1 METIDERIKRAN
13 SKYKVEET
21 IDERIERVNREY
33 EWDSRDREMHDW
45 LESSSRTTRN
55 ANSRL
60 QNSSYTNW
68 KRDSESTRASVNADL
83 ERADRIKSYLE
94 SQREQLGEERYNTF
108 MSRYAEYKNAL
119 QQTSQNLQKES
130 DYYSDTRNSGVMDT
144 MTEDDM
150 KGRLDDIKNEKK
162 KNRSESFKNR
172 VWAFLSTMQGNTAD
186 YEKYTEEAKA
196 AKNKLNN
203 LKSESA
209 ALESEIYNRDIS
221 EKLSQFDEATLK
233 EIQSIPE
240 LKEKIKVEKAV
251 GTNRNTDVYDY
262 DRYQQFRNKI
272 EGESSAGTR
281 YHDNRIYEYNQQL
294 KEIEDKIR
302 AKGLNPDELEN
313 YFAYEY
319 NRRKNEDVQNVV
331 RDFSKDH
338 QVLASALSVP
348 VNVAMSLPIDAENNG
363 YLNAATQWVGKKLTG
378 SYAPVDYNRDAG
390 IASQLSDTARG
401 AVMDEHD
408 WKLGD
413 RDVFDFLYG
422 TGMSALDS
430 AASAAAGNLVGGSLA
445 NLGSGI
451 KTASKVAEA
460 VGGGI
465 LGLSAANSTMR
476 DIKARGGNDDQAV
489 IGGAVSGI
497 FEGLFEKVSI
507 GNFNKL
513 KEVDP
518 RSMKDVA
525 MNILKSTGVNF
536 SEEAAT
542 EIANIAYDTI
552 ANGDISNYKLMIA
565 AYEKQGLSEAEAKRK
580 VAGDLAL
587 QVVEAGAGGAL
598 MGAGFGVVGSGL
610 GYLNH
615 RKQGTNITGKTV
627 AGFAGGE
634 QTQIAQRLESLGE
647 NTQDAVRLSA
657 VVQKQAE
664 GDKLTRAEKR
674 LFRGSENAQ
683 NVAAEI
689 RENASDDT
697 RHSIKYDAESK
708 PFVEIDRNIL
718 DGVDE
723 KDWVRTVR
731 NNLREKFPDGVT
743 VGNKEIKINQQ
754 SRRELTYSEYMTW
767 LKKQDSGTY
776 ADKLKATDNADE
788 IVKASRDYVNEGLAH
803 ERSDNISD
811 FARGNVNLR
820 IDGRDYNAEV
830 VVGTKKNGDMLLYDV
845 MNLKPTSIN
854 EKISIAGYQTDN
866 QKESRPT
873 VSAIDNSNIPQKK
886 SYVNPVSA
894 TVAGQSVT
902 INGIDRIENDGNRAQ
917 MYVKTQDG
925 DSVALSDVR
934 FDSRETEALYNVAQ
948 GFDSTDTARAFI
960 SGYKQGDSAS
970 EYMNAFL
977 DFRRAGQLGQ
987 DFDSVLQSN
996 ANKYAGLEE
1005 SQLRQAYYA
1014 GVNEKNN
1021 APKHY
1026 SAKEEKRAEKNGGLL
1041 RNYTKKLNAEQAGSV
1056 YVLEALAKKYGF
1068 VVEVCD
1074 TLADGMANGEYD
1086 PKTGRIKIAL
1096 DAEENAYLRTA
1107 GHELYHYIE
1116 DWNSTA
1122 AGELREYVIG
1132 KLKESKNYDYEG
1144 RVKELQKLYEGFG
1157 KADIEAEIV
1166 AESMFDVFDEKTI
1179 RELVNENRPLAVK
1192 IQSWIRGFLESIEKA
1207 LTALGLK
1214 SPEVRA
1220 LEGDTEALEKISG
1233 MFKSALEGAKEN
1245 KSERSEKSYS
1255 LKNETEGKTWYDYS
1269 VSFEQQIE
1277 DFEKGKL
1284 PKRDT
1289 LIVGPTPEKMQN
1301 VGFNP
1306 LPMTYATG
1314 HLKTVLQGGKA
1325 DHDFGKAVL
1334 KQIPEAIKNPVAVI
1348 ASKSHSDTSTVA
1360 ILDMQYDGKSIVC
1373 AVVIDGYGQQ
1383 NKERIDSNAITSIH
1397 TRQNAVTELLND
1409 AIENESAGNAAVYYI
1424 DAKKATGLLQ
1434 RVGLQL
1440 PKQLFRTDGYIHSIR
1455 DSDSSVKPKF
1465 ENVTKSQQFKRWF
1478 GDWEKK
1484 PNTASKIVNEDG
1496 TPRIIYHQTAAEFN
1510 VFSNANPLAGRND
1523 SETPNGF
1530 FAKDNNADIGVGG
1543 NKQMALYGNMK
1554 KPLHFKNRAEA
1565 NAWYSEHIDGYKG
1578 LTEKLNKLDEE
1589 YQSKYDAQETANDEY
1604 YEQNY
1609 EAYVTDDAEV
1619 TKKILENE
1627 DKLDDILEQ
1636 WKETTDTIRGEL
1648 RELLDSYFI
1657 ENDSGYDGIILDF
1670 DGRRKGENVKS
1681 YIFFKNTQL
1690 KSATDNVGLFDKK
1703 NPDIRYSLKSTSAIE
1718 EQNKKLMQENKALRE
1733 YKRELEWRLG
1743 INRKELDE
1751 RAIRRLSKKVLKEYS
1766 SKYNA
1771 ETLTQNLKNIFE
1783 ALANMDDGI
1792 TYDEVIART
1801 AEVAKAVLEESAVLN
1816 TDMSE
1821 QYSALREYAKGTKIK
1836 LSEQQK
1842 KEIAYYYGSYENF
1855 RRKNFGKIRL
1865 SEEGS
1870 TLDSLWGEMSEL
1882 WPEFFEP
1889 DTHELEQV
1897 QTLVS
1902 ALDTIKPFYE
1912 NPFYDGSFDMDID
1925 TASYDLAMRLY
1936 EEYYDIPELKT
1947 LRQKI
1952 EKEYRDRYDKR
1963 VEKIKEQEAAKR
1975 HKLSEELIKQK
1986 ALYEQRTFEDRREW
2000 LRKDAMAKSK
2010 RSIERTAKTLNRF
2023 LQNPNKTQHVPEALR
2038 SALGEFLVSLDVYG
2052 NSQSKDAFE
2061 WRKSMSEL
2069 QRELAETQR
2078 TDDFEAKEF
2087 LLDLDP
2093 DLLPMM
2099 TTLLKVYKGSSIKD
2113 MDAQGLAELE
2123 TVMQQLKS
2131 GITMANKLLA
2141 NSRYETV
2148 QAIADASVRDMDKQK
2163 SFDKRIKIGDKA
2175 FNANMLNSLSFF
2187 YRLGDA
2193 AQSVYQSLRDGENQ
2207 CINMQNEAKTFREAT
2222 VSTKEIDEWEHSK
2235 QTFKV
2240 EGGELT
2246 LTVAQIMELYNL
2258 SKREQAKD
2266 HLLLGGIRPLD
2277 IARQD
2282 TKARIKDQVGKGE
2295 ETYAKAVQVTVKD
2308 LGKIIDTL
2316 TPRQKQVAEKM
2327 QGFLS
2332 GNVADWGNKASMT
2345 LYGYRKFT
2353 EKHYWPI
2360 QVNKNSVR
2368 TMNAEDGAVQTQ
2380 SNFYKL
2386 VNIGATKSVQRNA
2399 SNGVFIKS
2407 AFDTFS
2413 DHIGAMSAYS
2423 AYAVPVTDAMKWYNA
2438 LSFEEKDDGY
2448 IAISGTKQSIE
2459 RAFGNNGKAY
2469 FEKLMLDINGSPYS
2483 IYASGVGEETLI
2495 RNFKVAAVGAN
2506 LRVAIQQPTAY
2517 LRAAAEMDPKYLL
2530 KGLFSKPAS
2539 KEAIDNCPIAKW
2551 KSWGFYETSRGIT
2564 IKQLI
2569 TGQQTTVDKIREK
2582 SMWLAGKCDEVTLGA
2597 LWNACK
2603 AEIRDKTDFEEG
2615 TPEFTQAVSDRFS
2628 EIVDKTQVVDSV
2640 FQRSQIM
2647 REKSSFAKMI
2657 TAFQAE
2663 PTMSYNMLYRAG
2675 VDCNRA
2681 ETVQEKKATR
2691 KKFVRKAIAYIA
2703 TSILT
2708 AGAAAV
2714 SDAFRH
2720 DDDEE
2725 KWLEL
2730 YLEAF
2735 GENARDGL
2743 NPFSVVPY
2751 IGDILS
2757 IMDGYSAGRMDIE
2770 GIEELIQACESWQK
2784 VFSGEKKNPDIWKL
2798 IKVSANGVSKVSGL
2812 PIANTLRTFES
2823 IYNFF
2828 SSDNLGKEA
2837 ASTEYRKLYN
2847 SIAEG
2852 KYQKQYDKLI
2862 KKGYTPQQLENGVK
2876 NNLIKSEP
2884 RIAQAAQARERG
2896 NISEYKKIYEELVS
2910 EGYPSN
2916 AVIKAINNYMTMQTA
2931 AAQAKSNG
2939 DDSALSGK
2947 LEALLESGYD
2957 EDEVDRMI
2965 DEIAAELDPEAE
2977 QKAPEEKKLYEYK
2990 DLQKA
2995 LENSDVSSAKE
3006 IVEYLRA
3013 NGKEDKT
3020 IRQALTK
3027 DLKSEYQEMYK
3038 SNDTE
3043 GMRRTRQMLYELNIG
3058 YDDKTF
3064 QRWIKDMTK

>member
-1 METIDERIKRAN
+1 METIDDRIKRVNSKYEAPESIDERIKRAN
-13 SKYKVEET
+13 DKYQ
-21 IDERIERVNREY
+21 
-33 EWDSRDREMHDW
+33 WDSSDKEMHDW
-45 LESSSRTTRN
+45 FESTGRTTRS

-60 QNSSYTNW
+60 QNSSYANW
-68 KRDSESTRASVNADL
+68 KRDSENTKSAVNNDL
-83 ERADRIKSYLE
+83 EKADRIKSYLD

-108 MSRYAEYKNAL
+108 MARYEEYKNAL

-240 LKEKIKVEKAV
+240 LKDRIKLEESV
-251 GTNRNTDVYDY
+251 GTSGN
-262 DRYQQFRNKI
+262 NK
-272 EGESSAGTR
+272 
-281 YHDNRIYEYNQQL
+281 NVYEYNQRL
-294 KEIEDKIR
+294 KEIEDKVR
-302 AKGLNPDELEN
+302 AKGMNPDELEN

-319 NRRKNEDVQNVV
+319 NRRKNEDVQNAV

-430 AASAAAGNLVGGSLA
+430 AASAAAGNLAGGALA
-445 NLGSGI
+445 NTGAGI
-451 KTASKVAEA
+451 KAAGKVAEA

-518 RSMKDVA
+518 RSMRDVA

-565 AYEKQGLSEAEAKRK
+565 AYEKQGLSEAEAKKK

-689 RENASDDT
+689 KNGTSDAAEDSQLSLKKDIETIKQEYKKAVNPKIVDFVNKVRNFKNKEAANKVHIDLTGVTEREVHDIKKLTGIDTSEYKRSMDGNA
-697 RHSIKYDAESK
+697 
-708 PFVEIDRNIL
+708 VEHI
-718 DGVDE
+718 E
-723 KDWVRTVR
+723 KDHGENGVSDHSMSDVEDLARIEYVLD
-731 NNLREKFPDGVT
+731 NYDDIEK
-743 VGNKEIKINQQ
+743 
-754 SRRELTYSEYMTW
+754 
-767 LKKQDSGTY
+767 GT
-776 ADKLKATDNADE
+776 ADKVYTKYMN
-788 IVKASRDYVNEGLAH
+788 
-803 ERSDNISD
+803 SDNTPAAKVIYSKRVNGNYYVVEAVPDSKAKTLRVISAYKEKAEGVSQVLNMSED
-811 FARGNVNLR
+811 PQLTSQTPHAFAPSDNN
-820 IDGRDYNAEV
+820 
-830 VVGTKKNGDMLLYDV
+830 
-845 MNLKPTSIN
+845 
-854 EKISIAGYQTDN
+854 IS
-866 QKESRPT
+866 
-873 VSAIDNSNIPQKK
+873 QKK
-886 SYVNPVSA
+886 SYVNAVPA
-894 TVAGQSVT
+894 TIDGQSVT
-902 INGIDRIENDGNRAQ
+902 INGIDRIEKDGNRAQ

-925 DSVALSDVR
+925 GSVALSDVR

-1132 KLKESKNYDYEG
+1132 KLKESENYDYEG
-1144 RVKELQKLYEGFG
+1144 RVKELRKLYEGFG

-1207 LTALGLK
+1207 LTAIGLK

-1220 LEGDTEALEKISG
+1220 LEGDAEALEKISG
-1233 MFKSALEGAKEN
+1233 MFKSALEDAKEN
-1245 KSERSEKSYS
+1245 KSEKTSKTNDVKYSINPEFAHRYDEWNKNEIGGYFFLGTTSEPLQSIGINPAEIYWDKSKIKAIKKKHPTMTDSIIKQVPNVLENPVLITQSMTSTNRVVVLGELYDENGHPIVAALELKPNGRVENFVKVASAYSKDSLQNFIRQSDILYIDPNKKRTDTWFQALRLQLPAGVTKYGSIDMVTYVEKDVNGKISFSDKKSEKTAMQIAFEKAQQNATSKSISEKVKDDTKFSLKNTENEDTSKNLDKAALEYFGRTYSWKETGYLTKSGKKLDFSGKNQGAPGGYRTLDHRDISEIMLDSDISGTEAMIEYMNQGNIRIMPESNGINLSVLPTASQFEALDDYISRARGEVILDIDDNNGNTLHSVEYPKGTRASKVINDIKKYFADGTAPYVSSIAQFRYS
-1255 LKNETEGKTWYDYS
+1255 LKN
-1269 VSFEQQIE
+1269 
-1277 DFEKGKL
+1277 
-1284 PKRDT
+1284 
-1289 LIVGPTPEKMQN
+1289 
-1301 VGFNP
+1301 
-1306 LPMTYATG
+1306 
-1314 HLKTVLQGGKA
+1314 
-1325 DHDFGKAVL
+1325 
-1334 KQIPEAIKNPVAVI
+1334 
-1348 ASKSHSDTSTVA
+1348 TS
-1360 ILDMQYDGKSIVC
+1360 SI
-1373 AVVIDGYGQQ
+1373 D
-1383 NKERIDSNAITSIH
+1383 
-1397 TRQNAVTELLND
+1397 
-1409 AIENESAGNAAVYYI
+1409 
-1424 DAKKATGLLQ
+1424 
-1434 RVGLQL
+1434 
-1440 PKQLFRTDGYIHSIR
+1440 
-1455 DSDSSVKPKF
+1455 
-1465 ENVTKSQQFKRWF
+1465 
-1478 GDWEKK
+1478 
-1484 PNTASKIVNEDG
+1484 
-1496 TPRIIYHQTAAEFN
+1496 
-1510 VFSNANPLAGRND
+1510 
-1523 SETPNGF
+1523 
-1530 FAKDNNADIGVGG
+1530 
-1543 NKQMALYGNMK
+1543 
-1554 KPLHFKNRAEA
+1554 
-1565 NAWYSEHIDGYKG
+1565 
-1578 LTEKLNKLDEE
+1578 
-1589 YQSKYDAQETANDEY
+1589 
-1604 YEQNY
+1604 
-1609 EAYVTDDAEV
+1609 
-1619 TKKILENE
+1619 
-1627 DKLDDILEQ
+1627 
-1636 WKETTDTIRGEL
+1636 
-1648 RELLDSYFI
+1648 
-1657 ENDSGYDGIILDF
+1657 
-1670 DGRRKGENVKS
+1670 
-1681 YIFFKNTQL
+1681 
-1690 KSATDNVGLFDKK
+1690 
-1703 NPDIRYSLKSTSAIE
+1703 

-1842 KEIAYYYGSYENF
+1842 KEIAYYYGSYDKF

-1897 QTLVS
+1897 QTLVN
-1902 ALDTIKPFYE
+1902 ALETIKPFYE

-2069 QRELAETQR
+2069 QGELRKMQQGN
-2078 TDDFEAKEF
+2078 DPQYQQF
-2087 LLDLDP
+2087 LADLDP
-2093 DLLPMM
+2093 DLMPMM
-2099 TTLLKVYKGSSIKD
+2099 TTLLEVYKGSSIKD

-2123 TVMQQLKS
+2123 TVMQQIKG
-2131 GITMANKLLA
+2131 GITRANELLA
-2141 NSRYETV
+2141 NSRYGTV
-2148 QAIADASVRDMDKQK
+2148 QAIADASVHEMDSRK
-2163 SFDKRIKIGDKA
+2163 SFKDKVKVGYKQLNVNMLDSFSFFHQLGPAAETVFKSIRSGFDERVEMID
-2175 FNANMLNSLSFF
+2175 NANEFMRS
-2187 YRLGDA
+2187 
-2193 AQSVYQSLRDGENQ
+2193 
-2207 CINMQNEAKTFREAT
+2207 I
-2222 VSTKEIDEWEHSK
+2222 VSQKEIQDWEHSK

-2246 LTVAQIMELYNL
+2246 LTVSQMMELYNL
-2258 SKREQAKD
+2258 SKREQARD

-2277 IARQD
+2277 TSRQEA
-2282 TKARIKDQVGKGE
+2282 KMRIKEQFGKGE
-2295 ETYAKAVQVTVKD
+2295 ETYAKAVQVTVED
-2308 LGKIIDTL
+2308 LGKIIDSL
-2316 TPRQKQVAEKM
+2316 TPKQKQVAEKM

-2353 EKHYWPI
+2353 EEHYWPI

-2399 SNGVFIKS
+2399 SNGLFIKG
-2407 AFDTFS
+2407 AFDTFTK
-2413 DHIGAMSAYS
+2413 HITEMSAYS
-2423 AYAVPVTDAMKWYNA
+2423 AYAVPITDAMKWYNA

-2459 RAFGNNGKAY
+2459 RAFGNDGKAY
-2469 FEKLMLDINGSPYS
+2469 FEKFILDLNGSS
-2483 IYASGVGEETLI
+2483 DSKNAGGAGEEALI

-2506 LRVAIQQPTAY
+2506 IRVAIQQPTAY
-2517 LRAAAEMDPKYLL
+2517 LRAAAVMNPKYLL
-2530 KGLFSKPAS
+2530 KGLLSKPAS

-2551 KSWGFYETSRGIT
+2551 KSWGFYETSMGIT
-2564 IKQLI
+2564 MKQLI
-2569 TGQQTTVDKIREK
+2569 TGQQTVVDKIREK
-2582 SMWLAGKCDEVTLGA
+2582 SMWLAGVGDELTWGT

-2603 AEIRDKTDFEEG
+2603 AEVKDKTDLKEG
-2615 TPEFTQAVSDRFS
+2615 TAEFTQAVSDRLS
-2628 EIVDKTQVVDSV
+2628 EVVDKTQVVDSLLH
-2640 FQRSQIM
+2640 RSQFM
-2647 REKSSFAKMI
+2647 RSTSSFSKI
-2657 TAFQAE
+2657 LSAFKAE
-2663 PTMSYNMLYRAG
+2663 PTKSYNMLRNAL
-2675 VDCNRA
+2675 VDYNNA
-2681 ETVQEKKATR
+2681 DPGSKKA
-2691 KKFVRKAIAYIA
+2691 KAKNIARIAAVHIA

-2708 AGAAAV
+2708 AGIASIA
-2714 SDAFRH
+2714 DAFRN
-2720 DDDEE
+2720 DDDEK

-2735 GENARDGL
+2735 GGNALDGI
-2743 NPFSVVPY
+2743 NPFSAVPY
-2751 IGDILS
+2751 VGDILS
-2757 IMDGYSAGRMDIE
+2757 ILSGYSASRMDIE
-2770 GIEELIQACESWQK
+2770 GIEELIQSCESWQK

-2798 IKVSANGVSKVSGL
+2798 MMSSAKGISKVSGL
-2812 PIANTLRTFES
+2812 PIANTMRTFES
-2823 IYNFF
+2823 LYNFF
-2828 SSDNLGKEA
+2828 SPDNLGREA
-2837 ASTEYRKLYN
+2837 SSTEYRKLYN

-2862 KKGYTPQQLENGVK
+2862 KKGYTAQQLENGVK
-2876 NNLIKSEP
+2876 NNLVKSEP

-2957 EDEVDRMI
+2957 EDEVNRMI

-2977 QKAPEEKKLYEYK
+2977 QDKAVEEKKLYEYK

-3064 QRWIKDMTK
+3064 QRWIKDMKK

>member
-1 METIDERIKRAN
+1 METIDDRIKRVNSKYEAPESIDERIKRAN
-13 SKYKVEET
+13 DKYQ
-21 IDERIERVNREY
+21 
-33 EWDSRDREMHDW
+33 WDSSDKEMHDW
-45 LESSSRTTRN
+45 FESTGRTTRS

-60 QNSSYTNW
+60 QNSSYANW
-68 KRDSESTRASVNADL
+68 KRDSENTKSAVNNDL
-83 ERADRIKSYLE
+83 EKADRIKSYLD

-108 MSRYAEYKNAL
+108 MARYEEYKNAL

-240 LKEKIKVEKAV
+240 LKDRIKLEESV
-251 GTNRNTDVYDY
+251 GTSGN
-262 DRYQQFRNKI
+262 NK
-272 EGESSAGTR
+272 
-281 YHDNRIYEYNQQL
+281 NVYEYNQRL
-294 KEIEDKIR
+294 KEIEDKVR
-302 AKGLNPDELEN
+302 AKGMNPDELEN

-319 NRRKNEDVQNVV
+319 NRRKNEDVQNAV

-430 AASAAAGNLVGGSLA
+430 AASAAAGNLAGGALA
-445 NLGSGI
+445 NTGAGI
-451 KTASKVAEA
+451 KAAGKVAEA

-518 RSMKDVA
+518 RSMRDVA

-565 AYEKQGLSEAEAKRK
+565 AYEKQGLSEAEAKKK

-689 RENASDDT
+689 KNGTSDAAEDSQLSLKKDIET
-697 RHSIKYDAESK
+697 IKQEYKKAVNPKIVD
-708 PFVEIDRNIL
+708 FVER
-718 DGVDE
+718 
-723 KDWVRTVR
+723 VR
-731 NNLREKFPDGVT
+731 NLKDKNVAGK
-743 VGNKEIKINQQ
+743 IKIELSSVNE
-754 SRRELTYSEYMTW
+754 REVQDIKKLTGIDTSEYKRDMDGNTVIHVENRH
-767 LKKQDSGTY
+767 GENGA
-776 ADKLKATDNADE
+776 ADHSMSDVNDLARIEYVLENYDNIESAKDDNGRY
-788 IVKASRDYVNEGLAH
+788 RD
-803 ERSDNISD
+803 SDNKLSKSVVYSK
-811 FARGNVNLR
+811 RVNGN
-820 IDGRDYNAEV
+820 YYV
-830 VVGTKKNGDMLLYDV
+830 VEAVPDSKAKTLHV
-845 MNLKPTSIN
+845 
-854 EKISIAGYQTDN
+854 
-866 QKESRPT
+866 
-873 VSAIDNSNIPQKK
+873 VSAYKTKAEGVSQVLNMSEDLQSTSKTPHALAPSDNNISQKK
-886 SYVNPVSA
+886 SYVNAVPA
-894 TVAGQSVT
+894 TIDGQSVT
-902 INGIDRIENDGNRAQ
+902 INGIDRIEKDGSRAQ

-925 DSVALSDVR
+925 GSVALSDVR

-1132 KLKESKNYDYEG
+1132 KLKESENYDYEG

-1207 LTALGLK
+1207 LTAIGLK

-1220 LEGDTEALEKISG
+1220 LEGDAEALEKISG
-1233 MFKSALEGAKEN
+1233 MFKSALEDAKEN
-1245 KSERSEKSYS
+1245 KSEKTSKTNDVKYSINPEFAHRYDEWNKNEIGGYFFLGTTSEPLQSIGINPAEIYWDKSKIKAIKKKHPTMTDSIIKQVPNVLENPVLITQSMTSTNRVVVLGELYDENGHPIVAALELKPNGRVENFVKVASAYSKDSLQNFIRQSDILYIDPKKKRTDTWFQALRLQLPAGVTKYGSIGMVTYVEKDVNGKISFSDKKSEKTAMQIAFEKAQQNATSKSISEKVKDDTKFSLKNTENEDTSKNLDKAALEYFGRTYSWKETGYLTKSGKKLDFSGKNQGAPGGYRTLDHRDISEIMLDSDISGTEAMIEYMNQGNIRIMPESNGINLSVLPTASQFEALDDYISRARGEVILDIDDNNGNTLHSVEYPKGTRASKVINDIKKYFADGTAPYVSSIAQFRYS
-1255 LKNETEGKTWYDYS
+1255 LKN
-1269 VSFEQQIE
+1269 
-1277 DFEKGKL
+1277 
-1284 PKRDT
+1284 
-1289 LIVGPTPEKMQN
+1289 
-1301 VGFNP
+1301 
-1306 LPMTYATG
+1306 
-1314 HLKTVLQGGKA
+1314 
-1325 DHDFGKAVL
+1325 
-1334 KQIPEAIKNPVAVI
+1334 
-1348 ASKSHSDTSTVA
+1348 TS
-1360 ILDMQYDGKSIVC
+1360 SI
-1373 AVVIDGYGQQ
+1373 D
-1383 NKERIDSNAITSIH
+1383 
-1397 TRQNAVTELLND
+1397 
-1409 AIENESAGNAAVYYI
+1409 
-1424 DAKKATGLLQ
+1424 
-1434 RVGLQL
+1434 
-1440 PKQLFRTDGYIHSIR
+1440 
-1455 DSDSSVKPKF
+1455 
-1465 ENVTKSQQFKRWF
+1465 
-1478 GDWEKK
+1478 
-1484 PNTASKIVNEDG
+1484 
-1496 TPRIIYHQTAAEFN
+1496 
-1510 VFSNANPLAGRND
+1510 
-1523 SETPNGF
+1523 
-1530 FAKDNNADIGVGG
+1530 
-1543 NKQMALYGNMK
+1543 
-1554 KPLHFKNRAEA
+1554 
-1565 NAWYSEHIDGYKG
+1565 
-1578 LTEKLNKLDEE
+1578 
-1589 YQSKYDAQETANDEY
+1589 
-1604 YEQNY
+1604 
-1609 EAYVTDDAEV
+1609 
-1619 TKKILENE
+1619 
-1627 DKLDDILEQ
+1627 
-1636 WKETTDTIRGEL
+1636 
-1648 RELLDSYFI
+1648 
-1657 ENDSGYDGIILDF
+1657 
-1670 DGRRKGENVKS
+1670 
-1681 YIFFKNTQL
+1681 
-1690 KSATDNVGLFDKK
+1690 
-1703 NPDIRYSLKSTSAIE
+1703 

-1821 QYSALREYAKGTKIK
+1821 QYSALSEYAKGTKIK

-1842 KEIAYYYGSYENF
+1842 KEIAYYYGSYDKF

-1897 QTLVS
+1897 QTLVN
-1902 ALDTIKPFYE
+1902 ALETIKPFYE

-2069 QRELAETQR
+2069 QRELRKMQQGN
-2078 TDDFEAKEF
+2078 DPQYQQF
-2087 LLDLDP
+2087 LADLDP
-2093 DLLPMM
+2093 DLMPMM
-2099 TTLLKVYKGSSIKD
+2099 TTLLEVYKGSSIKD

-2123 TVMQQLKS
+2123 TVMQQIKG
-2131 GITMANKLLA
+2131 GITRANELLA
-2141 NSRYETV
+2141 NSRYGTV
-2148 QAIADASVRDMDKQK
+2148 QAIADASVHEMDSRK
-2163 SFDKRIKIGDKA
+2163 SFKDKVKVGYKQL
-2175 FNANMLNSLSFF
+2175 NVNMLNSFSFF
-2187 YRLGDA
+2187 HQLGPA
-2193 AQSVYQSLRDGENQ
+2193 AETVFKSIRSGKNEQ
-2207 CINMQNEAKTFREAT
+2207 INMLAESNKFMEAT
-2222 VSTKEIDEWEHSK
+2222 VSQKEIQDWEHSK

-2246 LTVAQIMELYNL
+2246 LTVSQMMELYNL
-2258 SKREQAKD
+2258 SKREQARD

-2277 IARQD
+2277 TSRQEA
-2282 TKARIKDQVGKGE
+2282 KMRIKEQFGKGE
-2295 ETYAKAVQVTVKD
+2295 ETYAKAVQVTVED
-2308 LGKIIDTL
+2308 LGKIIDSL

-2353 EKHYWPI
+2353 EEHYWPI

-2368 TMNAEDGAVQTQ
+2368 TMNAEDGTVQTQ
-2380 SNFYKL
+2380 TNFYKL

-2399 SNGVFIKS
+2399 SNGLFIKG
-2407 AFDTFS
+2407 AFDTFTK
-2413 DHIGAMSAYS
+2413 HITEMSAYS

-2459 RAFGNNGKAY
+2459 RAFGNDAKAY
-2469 FEKLMLDINGSPYS
+2469 FEKLILDINGSADNK
-2483 IYASGVGEETLI
+2483 YAGGAGEEALI

-2506 LRVAIQQPTAY
+2506 IRVAIQQPTAY
-2517 LRAAAEMDPKYLL
+2517 LRASAVMDLKYLL
-2530 KGLFSKPAS
+2530 KGLLQKPAS
-2539 KEAIDNCPIAKW
+2539 KEAIDNCPIARW
-2551 KSWGFYETSRGIT
+2551 KSWGFYETSMGIT
-2564 IKQLI
+2564 MKQLI
-2569 TGQQTTVDKIREK
+2569 TGQQTVVDKIREK
-2582 SMWLAGKCDEVTLGA
+2582 SMWLAGVGDELTWGV

-2615 TPEFTQAVSDRFS
+2615 TAEFTQAVSDRFS
-2628 EIVDKTQVVDSV
+2628 EVVDKTQVVDSILH
-2640 FQRSQIM
+2640 RSQFM
-2647 REKSSFAKMI
+2647 RSTSPFSKMLS
-2657 TAFQAE
+2657 AFKAE
-2663 PTMSYNMLYRAG
+2663 PTISYNMLYTAAY
-2675 VDCNRA
+2675 DYNNA
-2681 ETVQEKKATR
+2681 KPDKKKAMAKR
-2691 KKFVRKAIAYIA
+2691 LVRVAVAHIA

-2708 AGAAAV
+2708 AGIASIA
-2714 SDAFRH
+2714 DAFRN
-2720 DDDEE
+2720 DDDEK

-2735 GENARDGL
+2735 GGNTLDGI
-2743 NPFSVVPY
+2743 NPFSAVPY
-2751 IGDILS
+2751 VGDILS
-2757 IMDGYSAGRMDIE
+2757 ILSGYSVSRMDIE
-2770 GIEELIQACESWQK
+2770 GIEELIQSCESWQK

-2798 IKVSANGVSKVSGL
+2798 MMSSAKGISKVSGL
-2812 PIANTLRTFES
+2812 PIANTMRTFES
-2823 IYNFF
+2823 LYNFF
-2828 SSDNLGKEA
+2828 SPDNLGREA
-2837 ASTEYRKLYN
+2837 SSTEYRKLYN

-2862 KKGYTPQQLENGVK
+2862 KKGYTAQQLENGVK
-2876 NNLIKSEP
+2876 NNLVKSEP

-2977 QKAPEEKKLYEYK
+2977 QDKAVEEKKLYEYK

>member
-1 METIDERIKRAN
+1 METIDDRIKRVNSKYEAPESIDERIKRAN
-13 SKYKVEET
+13 DKYQ
-21 IDERIERVNREY
+21 
-33 EWDSRDREMHDW
+33 WDSSDKEMHDW
-45 LESSSRTTRN
+45 FESTGRTTRS

-60 QNSSYTNW
+60 QNSSYANW
-68 KRDSESTRASVNADL
+68 KRDSENTKSAVNSDL
-83 ERADRIKSYLE
+83 EKADRIKSYLD

-108 MSRYAEYKNAL
+108 MARYEEYKNAL

-186 YEKYTEEAKA
+186 YEKYTEEAKV

-240 LKEKIKVEKAV
+240 LKDRIKLEESV
-251 GTNRNTDVYDY
+251 GTSGN
-262 DRYQQFRNKI
+262 NK
-272 EGESSAGTR
+272 
-281 YHDNRIYEYNQQL
+281 NVYEYNQRL
-294 KEIEDKIR
+294 KEIEDKVR
-302 AKGLNPDELEN
+302 AKGMNPDELEN

-319 NRRKNEDVQNVV
+319 NRRKNEDVQNAV

-430 AASAAAGNLVGGSLA
+430 AASAAAGNLAGGALA
-445 NLGSGI
+445 NTGAGI
-451 KTASKVAEA
+451 KAAGKVAEA

-518 RSMKDVA
+518 RSMRDVA

-565 AYEKQGLSEAEAKRK
+565 AYEKQGLSEAEAKKK

-689 RENASDDT
+689 KNGTSDAAEDSQLSLKKDIET
-697 RHSIKYDAESK
+697 IKQEYKKAVNPKIVD
-708 PFVEIDRNIL
+708 FVER
-718 DGVDE
+718 
-723 KDWVRTVR
+723 VR
-731 NNLREKFPDGVT
+731 NLKDKNVAGK
-743 VGNKEIKINQQ
+743 IKIELSSVNE
-754 SRRELTYSEYMTW
+754 REVQDIKKLTGIDTSEYKRDMDGNTVIHVENRH
-767 LKKQDSGTY
+767 GENGA
-776 ADKLKATDNADE
+776 ADHSMSDVNDLARIEYVLENYDNIESAKDDNGRY
-788 IVKASRDYVNEGLAH
+788 RD
-803 ERSDNISD
+803 SDNKLSKSVVYSK
-811 FARGNVNLR
+811 RVNGN
-820 IDGRDYNAEV
+820 YYV
-830 VVGTKKNGDMLLYDV
+830 VEAVPDSKAKTLHV
-845 MNLKPTSIN
+845 
-854 EKISIAGYQTDN
+854 
-866 QKESRPT
+866 
-873 VSAIDNSNIPQKK
+873 VSAYKTKAEGVSQVLNMSEDLQSTSKTPHALAPSDNNISQKK
-886 SYVNPVSA
+886 SYVNAVPA
-894 TVAGQSVT
+894 TIDGQSVT
-902 INGIDRIENDGNRAQ
+902 INGIDRIEKDGNRAQ

-925 DSVALSDVR
+925 GSVALSDVR

-1132 KLKESKNYDYEG
+1132 KLKESENYDYEG
-1144 RVKELQKLYEGFG
+1144 RVKELRKLYEGFG

-1207 LTALGLK
+1207 LTAIGLK

-1220 LEGDTEALEKISG
+1220 LEGDSEALENIRD
-1233 MFKSALEGAKEN
+1233 MFAKALEGTKE
-1245 KSERSEKSYS
+1245 KRTSEKDAIKYE
-1255 LKNETEGKTWYDYS
+1255 LKNDAQK
-1269 VSFEQQIE
+1269 
-1277 DFEKGKL
+1277 
-1284 PKRDT
+1284 
-1289 LIVGPTPEKMQN
+1289 
-1301 VGFNP
+1301 
-1306 LPMTYATG
+1306 
-1314 HLKTVLQGGKA
+1314 
-1325 DHDFGKAVL
+1325 
-1334 KQIPEAIKNPVAVI
+1334 
-1348 ASKSHSDTSTVA
+1348 
-1360 ILDMQYDGKSIVC
+1360 
-1373 AVVIDGYGQQ
+1373 
-1383 NKERIDSNAITSIH
+1383 
-1397 TRQNAVTELLND
+1397 TELNSED
-1409 AIENESAGNAAVYYI
+1409 A
-1424 DAKKATGLLQ
+1424 T
-1434 RVGLQL
+1434 R
-1440 PKQLFRTDGYIHSIR
+1440 
-1455 DSDSSVKPKF
+1455 
-1465 ENVTKSQQFKRWF
+1465 SQQFKDWF
-1478 GDWEKK
+1478 GDWENN
-1484 PNTASKIVNEDG
+1484 PGSASKVVNENG
-1496 TPRIIYHQTAAEFN
+1496 TPRVVYHGTKSDAFTVFDSSKANKKLLNRLGNGYYFAADIESAERYGDN
-1510 VFSNANPLAGRND
+1510 VVSAYLDIKNPYRVYGKREGGMIEQMAEDFGMNASEISRND
-1523 SETPNGF
+1523 
-1530 FAKDNNADIGVGG
+1530 I
-1543 NKQMALYGNMK
+1543 Q
-1554 KPLHFKNRAEA
+1554 
-1565 NAWYSEHIDGYKG
+1565 
-1578 LTEKLNKLDEE
+1578 
-1589 YQSKYDAQETANDEY
+1589 
-1604 YEQNY
+1604 
-1609 EAYVTDDAEV
+1609 
-1619 TKKILENE
+1619 
-1627 DKLDDILEQ
+1627 DIL
-1636 WKETTDTIRGEL
+1636 KEH
-1648 RELLDSYFI
+1648 
-1657 ENDSGYDGIILDF
+1657 GYDGVMLYQNKFADCGTMVAF
-1670 DGRRKGENVKS
+1670 EP
-1681 YIFFKNTQL
+1681 TQI
-1690 KSATDNVGLFDKK
+1690 KSATDNIGTFDR
-1703 NPDIRYSLKSTSAIE
+1703 NNSDIRYSLKSTSAIE

-1842 KEIAYYYGSYENF
+1842 KEIAYYYGSYDKF

-1897 QTLVS
+1897 QTLVN
-1902 ALDTIKPFYE
+1902 ALETIKPFYE

-2000 LRKDAMAKSK
+2000 LRKDAIAKSK

-2069 QRELAETQR
+2069 QGELRKMQQGN
-2078 TDDFEAKEF
+2078 DPQYQQF
-2087 LLDLDP
+2087 LADLDP
-2093 DLLPMM
+2093 DLMPMM
-2099 TTLLKVYKGSSIKD
+2099 TTLLEVYKGSSIKD

-2123 TVMQQLKS
+2123 TVMQQIKG
-2131 GITMANKLLA
+2131 GITRANELLA
-2141 NSRYETV
+2141 NSRYGTV
-2148 QAIADASVRDMDKQK
+2148 QAIADASVHEMDSRK
-2163 SFDKRIKIGDKA
+2163 SFKDKVKVGYKQL
-2175 FNANMLNSLSFF
+2175 NVNMLNSFSFF
-2187 YRLGDA
+2187 HQLGPA
-2193 AQSVYQSLRDGENQ
+2193 AETVFKSIRSGKNEQ
-2207 CINMQNEAKTFREAT
+2207 INMLAESNKFMEAT
-2222 VSTKEIDEWEHSK
+2222 VSQKEIQDWEHSK

-2246 LTVAQIMELYNL
+2246 LTISQMMELYNL
-2258 SKREQAKD
+2258 SKREQARD

-2277 IARQD
+2277 TSRQEA
-2282 TKARIKDQVGKGE
+2282 KMRIKEQFGKGE
-2295 ETYAKAVQVTVKD
+2295 ETYAKAVQVTVED
-2308 LGKIIDTL
+2308 LGKIIDSL

-2353 EKHYWPI
+2353 EEHYWPI

-2368 TMNAEDGAVQTQ
+2368 TMNAEDGTVQTQ
-2380 SNFYKL
+2380 TNFYKL

-2399 SNGVFIKS
+2399 SNGLFIKG
-2407 AFDTFS
+2407 AFDTFTK
-2413 DHIGAMSAYS
+2413 HITEMSAYS

-2459 RAFGNNGKAY
+2459 RAFGNDAKAY
-2469 FEKLMLDINGSPYS
+2469 FEKLILDINGSADNK
-2483 IYASGVGEETLI
+2483 YAGGAGEEALI

-2506 LRVAIQQPTAY
+2506 IRVAIQQPTAY
-2517 LRAAAEMDPKYLL
+2517 LRASAVMDLKYLL
-2530 KGLFSKPAS
+2530 KGLLQKPAS
-2539 KEAIDNCPIAKW
+2539 KEAIDNCPIARW
-2551 KSWGFYETSRGIT
+2551 KSWGFYETSMGIT
-2564 IKQLI
+2564 MKQLI
-2569 TGQQTTVDKIREK
+2569 TGQQTVVDKIREK
-2582 SMWLAGKCDEVTLGA
+2582 SMWLAGVGDELTWGV

-2615 TPEFTQAVSDRFS
+2615 TAEFTQAVSDRFS
-2628 EIVDKTQVVDSV
+2628 EVVDKTQVVDSILH
-2640 FQRSQIM
+2640 RSQFM
-2647 REKSSFAKMI
+2647 RSTSSFSKMLS
-2657 TAFQAE
+2657 AFKAE
-2663 PTMSYNMLYRAG
+2663 PTISYNMLYTAAY
-2675 VDCNRA
+2675 DYNNA
-2681 ETVQEKKATR
+2681 KPDKKKAMAKR
-2691 KKFVRKAIAYIA
+2691 LVRVAVAHIA

-2708 AGAAAV
+2708 AGIASIA
-2714 SDAFRH
+2714 DAFRN
-2720 DDDEE
+2720 DDDEK

-2735 GENARDGL
+2735 GGNTLDGI
-2743 NPFSVVPY
+2743 NPFSAVPY
-2751 IGDILS
+2751 VGDILS
-2757 IMDGYSAGRMDIE
+2757 ILSGYSVSRMDIE
-2770 GIEELIQACESWQK
+2770 GIEELIQSCESWQK

-2798 IKVSANGVSKVSGL
+2798 MMSSAKGISKVSGL
-2812 PIANTLRTFES
+2812 PIANTMRTFES
-2823 IYNFF
+2823 LYNFF
-2828 SSDNLGKEA
+2828 SPDNLGREA
-2837 ASTEYRKLYN
+2837 SSTEYRKLYN
-2847 SIAEG
+2847 SIADG

-2862 KKGYTPQQLENGVK
+2862 KKGYTAQQLENGVK
-2876 NNLIKSEP
+2876 NNLVKSEP

-2957 EDEVDRMI
+2957 EDEVNRMI

-2977 QKAPEEKKLYEYK
+2977 QDKAVEEKKLYEYK

>member
-13 SKYKVEET
+13 SKYEAPES
-21 IDERIERVNREY
+21 IDERIKRANDKY
-33 EWDSRDREMHDW
+33 QWDSSDKEMHDW
-45 LESSSRTTRN
+45 FESTGRTTRS

-60 QNSSYTNW
+60 QNSSYANW
-68 KRDSESTRASVNADL
+68 KRDSGNTMSAVNSDL
-83 ERADRIKSYLE
+83 EKADRIKSYLDA
-94 SQREQLGEERYNTF
+94 QREQLGEERYNTF
-108 MSRYAEYKNAL
+108 MARYEEYKNAL
-119 QQTSQNLQKES
+119 QQTSQNLQRES
-130 DYYSDTRNSGVMDT
+130 EYYSDTSNPGVIDS
-144 MTEDDM
+144 MTEDDI
-150 KGRLDDIKNEKK
+150 KERLEDIKDEKK
-162 KNRSESFKNR
+162 ENRGVSLANR
-172 VWAFLSTMQGNTAD
+172 VRALLSAAQGNKSG
-186 YEKYTEEAKA
+186 YEKFSEEAKA
-196 AKNKLNN
+196 AKTKSNN
-203 LKSESA
+203 LKSESS
-209 ALESEIYNRDIS
+209 ALETEIYNRDIS

-240 LKEKIKVEKAV
+240 LKDRIKLEESV
-251 GTNRNTDVYDY
+251 GTSGN
-262 DRYQQFRNKI
+262 NK
-272 EGESSAGTR
+272 
-281 YHDNRIYEYNQQL
+281 NVYEYNQKL
-294 KEIEDKIR
+294 KEIEDKVR
-302 AKGLNPDELEN
+302 AKGINPDELEN
-313 YFAYEY
+313 YYAYEY
-319 NRRKNEDVQNVV
+319 NRRKNEQVQDAV
-331 RDFSKDH
+331 RDFSADH
-338 QVLASALSVP
+338 QVIASALSVP
-348 VNVAMSLPIDAENNG
+348 VNLTSSGAG
-363 YLNAATQWVGKKLTG
+363 YLDAAAQQVGRKLTG
-378 SYAPVDYNRDAG
+378 SYAPIDYNRDAG

-518 RSMKDVA
+518 RSMRDVA

-552 ANGDISNYKLMIA
+552 ANGNISNYKLMIA
-565 AYEKQGLSEAEAKRK
+565 AYEKQGLSEAEAKKK

-615 RKQGTNITGKTV
+615 RSQGTNITEKTV
-627 AGFAGGE
+627 SGFSGGE

-647 NTQDAVRLSA
+647 NTQDAVKLSA

-689 RENASDDT
+689 KNGTSDTTENSQMPLKKDIETIKQEYKKAVNPKIVDFVKRIRNLKDKNNAGKIKLELSSVKEREVQDIKKLTGIDT
-697 RHSIKYDAESK
+697 
-708 PFVEIDRNIL
+708 
-718 DGVDE
+718 
-723 KDWVRTVR
+723 
-731 NNLREKFPDGVT
+731 
-743 VGNKEIKINQQ
+743 
-754 SRRELTYSEYMTW
+754 SEYKRDMDGNTVIHIENRH
-767 LKKQDSGTY
+767 GENGA
-776 ADKLKATDNADE
+776 ADRSMSDVNDLARIEYVLENYDDIESAKDDKGRY
-788 IVKASRDYVNEGLAH
+788 RDYDNKLSKSVVYSKRINGNYYVVEAVPDSKAKTLHVVSAYKTKAEGVSQVLNMSEDLQSTPKTPHALAP
-803 ERSDNISD
+803 SDNNIS
-811 FARGNVNLR
+811 
-820 IDGRDYNAEV
+820 
-830 VVGTKKNGDMLLYDV
+830 
-845 MNLKPTSIN
+845 
-854 EKISIAGYQTDN
+854 
-866 QKESRPT
+866 
-873 VSAIDNSNIPQKK
+873 QKK
-886 SYVNPVSA
+886 SYVNAVPA
-894 TVAGQSVT
+894 TIDGQSVT

-917 MYVKTQDG
+917 MYVRTQDG

-1132 KLKESKNYDYEG
+1132 KLKESENYDYEG

-1245 KSERSEKSYS
+1245 KSEKKPKSDDVKYSINPEFARRYDEWDKKKTGGYFFLGTTSEPLQSIGINPAKIYWDKEKIKKIKRDHPTMTDNIIKQIPNLLENPVMVTQSLTVTNRVVAFGELYDESGHPVVTALELKPNGRVENFVKVASAYSKESLQNFIRQSDILYIDPNKKRTDTWLQALRLQLPGGVTKYGSISMVTYVEKDVNGKISFSDKKSEKTAMQIAFEKAQQNAASKSISEKVKDDTKFSLKNTEDEDTSKNLDKAALEYFGRTYSWKETGYLTKSGKKLDFSGKNQGAPGGYRTLDHRDISEIMLDSDISGTEAMIEYMNQGNVRIMPESNGINLSVLPTASQFEALDDYISRARGEVILDIDDNNGNTLHSVEYPKGTRASKVINDIKKYFADGTAPYVSSIAQFRYS
-1255 LKNETEGKTWYDYS
+1255 LKN
-1269 VSFEQQIE
+1269 
-1277 DFEKGKL
+1277 
-1284 PKRDT
+1284 
-1289 LIVGPTPEKMQN
+1289 
-1301 VGFNP
+1301 
-1306 LPMTYATG
+1306 
-1314 HLKTVLQGGKA
+1314 
-1325 DHDFGKAVL
+1325 
-1334 KQIPEAIKNPVAVI
+1334 
-1348 ASKSHSDTSTVA
+1348 TS
-1360 ILDMQYDGKSIVC
+1360 S
-1373 AVVIDGYGQQ
+1373 
-1383 NKERIDSNAITSIH
+1383 
-1397 TRQNAVTELLND
+1397 
-1409 AIENESAGNAAVYYI
+1409 
-1424 DAKKATGLLQ
+1424 
-1434 RVGLQL
+1434 
-1440 PKQLFRTDGYIHSIR
+1440 
-1455 DSDSSVKPKF
+1455 
-1465 ENVTKSQQFKRWF
+1465 
-1478 GDWEKK
+1478 
-1484 PNTASKIVNEDG
+1484 
-1496 TPRIIYHQTAAEFN
+1496 
-1510 VFSNANPLAGRND
+1510 
-1523 SETPNGF
+1523 
-1530 FAKDNNADIGVGG
+1530 
-1543 NKQMALYGNMK
+1543 
-1554 KPLHFKNRAEA
+1554 
-1565 NAWYSEHIDGYKG
+1565 
-1578 LTEKLNKLDEE
+1578 
-1589 YQSKYDAQETANDEY
+1589 
-1604 YEQNY
+1604 
-1609 EAYVTDDAEV
+1609 
-1619 TKKILENE
+1619 
-1627 DKLDDILEQ
+1627 
-1636 WKETTDTIRGEL
+1636 
-1648 RELLDSYFI
+1648 
-1657 ENDSGYDGIILDF
+1657 
-1670 DGRRKGENVKS
+1670 
-1681 YIFFKNTQL
+1681 
-1690 KSATDNVGLFDKK
+1690 
-1703 NPDIRYSLKSTSAIE
+1703 IE
-1718 EQNKKLMQENKALRE
+1718 EQNKKLMQENKGLRE
-1733 YKRELEWRLG
+1733 YVRELEYQLG
-1743 INRKELDE
+1743 KNRHELDE
-1751 RAIRRLSKKVLKEYS
+1751 SKIKTLARKVLKQTN
-1766 SKYNA
+1766 SKY
-1771 ETLTQNLKNIFE
+1771 ELDTLTQNLKNIFE
-1783 ALANMDDGI
+1783 YIAN
-1792 TYDEVIART
+1792 ARELT
-1801 AEVAKAVLEESAVLN
+1801 LEDVMHRTSEVAKAVLEESEVLN
-1816 TDMSE
+1816 AELYE
-1821 QYSALREYAKGTKIK
+1821 QYAPLRDYARTTP
-1836 LSEQQK
+1836 
-1842 KEIAYYYGSYENF
+1842 
-1855 RRKNFGKIRL
+1855 IRL
-1865 SEEGS
+1865 SENQKAEIAYHYGS
-1870 TLDSLWGEMSEL
+1870 YDKFRRQNFGRIRFSEKGMTLDSLWGEISDM
-1882 WPEFFEP
+1882 WPELF
-1889 DTHELEQV
+1889 DADANELEQAE
-1897 QTLVS
+1897 TLVNAVKS
-1902 ALDTIKPFYE
+1902 VSDKVYE
-1912 NPFYDGSFDMDID
+1912 NPYGMDMDE
-1925 TASYDLAMRLY
+1925 ASYDLAMQLY
-1936 EEYYDIPELKT
+1936 EEYYNIPELKT

-1952 EKEYRDRYDKR
+1952 EQEYYKKYEESI
-1963 VEKIKEQEAAKR
+1963 EKIRAQEMKKRDKISEQ
-1975 HKLSEELIKQK
+1975 LIKQK
-1986 ALYEQRTFEDRREW
+1986 AMYEKKISDYKIERLQQE
-2000 LRKDAMAKSK
+2000 AIAKHK
-2010 RSIERTAKTLNRF
+2010 RSIERGTKTLNRW
-2023 LQNPNKTQHVPEALR
+2023 LQTPNKTQHVPEALR
-2038 SALGEFLVSLDVYG
+2038 AALGEFLVSLDVYG
-2052 NSQSKDAFE
+2052 EGQSKDAYE
-2061 WRKSMSEL
+2061 WRASMSEL
-2069 QRELAETQR
+2069 QRELEKMQG
-2078 TDDFEAKEF
+2078 TDNTEAQQF

-2093 DLLPMM
+2093 DLLPLM
-2099 TTLLKVYKGSSIKD
+2099 TMVMDVYKGSSLKD
-2113 MDAQGLAELE
+2113 MDAQGLAQLD
-2123 TVMQQLKS
+2123 TVVQQLKS
-2131 GITMANKLLA
+2131 SITMANKLLA

-2148 QAIADASVRDMDKQK
+2148 QAIADASVRDMDKRK
-2163 SFDKRIKIGDKA
+2163 SFKDKVKLGYKQL
-2175 FNANMLNSLSFF
+2175 NVNMLDSFSFF
-2187 YRLGDA
+2187 HQLGSA
-2193 AQSVYQSLRDGENQ
+2193 AETVFKSIRSGFDERVEMIDNASEFMQS
-2207 CINMQNEAKTFREAT
+2207 I
-2222 VSTKEIDEWEHSK
+2222 VSQKDIQDWEHSK

-2246 LTVAQIMELYNL
+2246 LTVSQMMELYNL
-2258 SKREQAKD
+2258 SKREQARD

-2277 IARQD
+2277 TSRQEA
-2282 TKARIKDQVGKGE
+2282 KMRIKEQFGKGE
-2295 ETYAKAVQVTVKD
+2295 ETYAKAVQITVED
-2308 LGKIIDTL
+2308 LGKIIDSL
-2316 TPRQKQVAEKM
+2316 TPKQKQVAEKM

-2353 EKHYWPI
+2353 EEHYWPI

-2368 TMNAEDGAVQTQ
+2368 TMNAEDGTVQTQ
-2380 SNFYKL
+2380 TNFYKL
-2386 VNIGATKSVQRNA
+2386 VNIGATKSVKKNA
-2399 SNGVFIKS
+2399 NNGLFIKG
-2407 AFDTFS
+2407 AFDTFTK
-2413 DHIGAMSAYS
+2413 HITEMSAYS
-2423 AYAVPVTDAMKWYNA
+2423 AYAVPITDAMKWYNA

-2459 RAFGNNGKAY
+2459 RAFGNDGKAY
-2469 FEKLMLDINGSPYS
+2469 FEKFILDLNGSS
-2483 IYASGVGEETLI
+2483 DSKNAGGAGEETLI

-2506 LRVAIQQPTAY
+2506 MRVAIQQPTAY
-2517 LRAAAEMDPKYLL
+2517 LRAAAVMDPKYLL

-2551 KSWGFYETSRGIT
+2551 KSWGFYETSMGIT
-2564 IKQLI
+2564 MKQLI

-2582 SMWLAGKCDEVTLGA
+2582 SMWLAGVGDELTWGT

-2603 AEIRDKTDFEEG
+2603 AEVQDKTDLKEG
-2615 TPEFTQAVSDRFS
+2615 TAEFTQAVSDRLS
-2628 EIVDKTQVVDSV
+2628 EVVDKTQVVDSLLH
-2640 FQRSQIM
+2640 RSQFM
-2647 REKSSFAKMI
+2647 RSTSSFSKMLS
-2657 TAFQAE
+2657 AFKAE
-2663 PTMSYNMLYRAG
+2663 PTKSYNMLRNAL
-2675 VDCNRA
+2675 VDYNNA
-2681 ETVQEKKATR
+2681 EPGLKKTMA
-2691 KKFVRKAIAYIA
+2691 KKIARIAAVHIA

-2708 AGAAAV
+2708 AGIASIA
-2714 SDAFRH
+2714 DAFRH
-2720 DDDEE
+2720 DDDEK

-2735 GENARDGL
+2735 GGNLLDGI
-2743 NPFSVVPY
+2743 NPFSAVPY
-2751 IGDILS
+2751 ISDIISILS
-2757 IMDGYSAGRMDIE
+2757 GYSASRMDIE
-2770 GIEELIQACESWQK
+2770 GIEELIQSCESWQK
-2784 VFSGEKKNPDIWKL
+2784 VFSGEKKPDVWKL
-2798 IKVSANGVSKVSGL
+2798 MMSSAKGISKVTGL
-2812 PIANTLRTFES
+2812 PISNTMRTFES
-2823 IYNFF
+2823 LYNFF
-2828 SSDNLGKEA
+2828 SPDNLGREA
-2837 ASTEYRKLYN
+2837 SSTEYRKLYN

-2876 NNLIKSEP
+2876 NNLVKSEP

-2896 NISEYKKIYEELVS
+2896 NVSEYKRIYEELVS
-2910 EGYPSN
+2910 EGYPPN
-2916 AVIKAINNYMTMQTA
+2916 AVIKAINNYMTMQKA

-2957 EDEVDRMI
+2957 EDEVNRMI

-2977 QKAPEEKKLYEYK
+2977 QKAAEEKKLYEYK
-2990 DLQKA
+2990 DLQRA
-2995 LENSDVSSAKE
+2995 VQNSDITSASE

-3038 SNDTE
+3038 NNDAE
-3043 GMRRTRQMLYELNIG
+3043 GMRKMRQLLYELNIG

-3064 QRWIKDMTK
+3064 QRWIQDLSK

>member
-1 METIDERIKRAN
+1 METIDDRIKRVNSKYEAPESIDERIKSAN
-13 SKYKVEET
+13 EKYQ
-21 IDERIERVNREY
+21 
-33 EWDSRDREMHDW
+33 WDSSDKEMHDW
-45 LESSSRTTRN
+45 FESTGRTTRS

-60 QNSSYTNW
+60 QNSSYANW
-68 KRDSESTRASVNADL
+68 KRDSENTKSAVDNDL
-83 ERADRIKSYLE
+83 EKADRIKSYLD

-108 MSRYAEYKNAL
+108 MARYEEYKNAL

-240 LKEKIKVEKAV
+240 LKDRIKLEESV
-251 GTNRNTDVYDY
+251 GTSGN
-262 DRYQQFRNKI
+262 NK
-272 EGESSAGTR
+272 
-281 YHDNRIYEYNQQL
+281 NVYEYNQRL
-294 KEIEDKIR
+294 KEIEDKVR
-302 AKGLNPDELEN
+302 AKGMNPDELEN

-319 NRRKNEDVQNVV
+319 NRRKNEQVQDAV
-331 RDFSKDH
+331 RDFSADH
-338 QVLASALSVP
+338 QVIASALSVP
-348 VNVAMSLPIDAENNG
+348 VNLTSSGAG
-363 YLNAATQWVGKKLTG
+363 YLDAAAQQVGRKLTG

-413 RDVFDFLYG
+413 WDAFDFLYG

-430 AASAAAGNLVGGSLA
+430 AASAAAGNLVGGALA
-445 NLGSGI
+445 NTGAGI
-451 KTASKVAEA
+451 KAAGKVAEA

-518 RSMKDVA
+518 RSMRDVA

-565 AYEKQGLSEAEAKRK
+565 AYEKQGLSEAEAKKK

-689 RENASDDT
+689 KNSTSDAVEDSQMSLTKDIETIKQEYKKAVNPKIVDFVNKVRNFKNKEAANKVHIELTGVTEREVHDIKKLTGIDTSEYKRSMDGNAVEHIEKDHGENGASD
-697 RHSIKYDAESK
+697 HSMSDVEDLARIEYVLDNYDD
-708 PFVEIDRNIL
+708 I
-718 DGVDE
+718 E
-723 KDWVRTVR
+723 K
-731 NNLREKFPDGVT
+731 
-743 VGNKEIKINQQ
+743 
-754 SRRELTYSEYMTW
+754 
-767 LKKQDSGTY
+767 GT
-776 ADKLKATDNADE
+776 ADKVYTKYMN
-788 IVKASRDYVNEGLAH
+788 
-803 ERSDNISD
+803 SDNTPAAKVIYSK
-811 FARGNVNLR
+811 RVNGNYYVVEAVPDSKAKTLR
-820 IDGRDYNAEV
+820 IISAYKEKAEGV
-830 VVGTKKNGDMLLYDV
+830 SQVLNMSEDPQL
-845 MNLKPTSIN
+845 TSQTPHAFAPSDN
-854 EKISIAGYQTDN
+854 NIS
-866 QKESRPT
+866 
-873 VSAIDNSNIPQKK
+873 QKK
-886 SYVNPVSA
+886 SYVNAVPA
-894 TVAGQSVT
+894 TIDGQSVT
-902 INGIDRIENDGNRAQ
+902 INGIDRIEKDGNRAQ
-917 MYVKTQDG
+917 MYVRTQDG
-925 DSVALSDVR
+925 GSVALSDVR

-1041 RNYTKKLNAEQAGSV
+1041 RNYTKKLNSEQAGSV

-1132 KLKESKNYDYEG
+1132 KLKESENYDYEG
-1144 RVKELQKLYEGFG
+1144 RVKELEKLYEGYG
-1157 KADIEAEIV
+1157 QEDIEAEIV
-1166 AESMFDVFDEKTI
+1166 AECMFDVFDEQTI
-1179 RELVNENRPLAVK
+1179 KELVGENRSLAVK
-1192 IQSWIRGFLESIEKA
+1192 IQSWIQGFIESINEILKN
-1207 LTALGLK
+1207 LGLT
-1214 SPEVRA
+1214 SPEIRA
-1220 LEGDTEALEKISG
+1220 LEGDEEALETISDL
-1233 MFKSALEGAKEN
+1233 FKSALEQTREN
-1245 KSERSEKSYS
+1245 KSQGKTTDMADEKKKYS
-1255 LKNETEGKTWYDYS
+1255 IGKTTKNKSVVVIADDILKGVDKSDWVAKVKDVIRTKFSDGIPVEGKLIKVNKITRNEYTNSKNTQHYQRKDAVIYKDKFKASSNLNEIVLASTNYVNEDLKHQRKDNFTEFARGDVLVRVGKNDYSAKVIVGFTSGKEMVLYDIVDFTPTKFELKNENAFTE
-1269 VSFEQQIE
+1269 Q
-1277 DFEKGKL
+1277 
-1284 PKRDT
+1284 
-1289 LIVGPTPEKMQN
+1289 
-1301 VGFNP
+1301 P
-1306 LPMTYATG
+1306 LKVQLSRQ
-1314 HLKTVLQGGKA
+1314 H
-1325 DHDFGKAVL
+1325 
-1334 KQIPEAIKNPVAVI
+1334 
-1348 ASKSHSDTSTVA
+1348 ASSDTRVTQSEPSVNS
-1360 ILDMQYDGKSIVC
+1360 SISEK
-1373 AVVIDGYGQQ
+1373 AQ
-1383 NKERIDSNAITSIH
+1383 N
-1397 TRQNAVTELLND
+1397 
-1409 AIENESAGNAAVYYI
+1409 
-1424 DAKKATGLLQ
+1424 DAKKFSLKDT
-1434 RVGLQL
+1434 
-1440 PKQLFRTDGYIHSIR
+1440 TNE
-1455 DSDSSVKPKF
+1455 SDSQ
-1465 ENVTKSQQFKRWF
+1465 TKNEAFKEWF
-1478 GDWEKK
+1478 GDWENE
-1484 PNTASKIVNEDG
+1484 PESASKVVNEDG

-1530 FAKDNNADIGVGG
+1530 FAKDNDADIGVDG
-1543 NKQMALYGNMK
+1543 NKQMALYGDMK
-1554 KPLHFKNRAEA
+1554 KPLHFKDRAEA
-1565 NAWYSEHIDGYKG
+1565 KAWYSEHIDGYKG

-1609 EAYVTDDAEV
+1609 EAYVADDAEV

-1636 WKETTDTIRGEL
+1636 WKDTTDTIRGEL

-1690 KSATDNVGLFDKK
+1690 KSATDNVGLFDRR

-1821 QYSALREYAKGTKIK
+1821 QYSALSEYAKGTKIK

-1842 KEIAYYYGSYENF
+1842 KEIAYYYGSYDKF

-1897 QTLVS
+1897 QTLVN
-1902 ALDTIKPFYE
+1902 ALETIKPFYE

-2061 WRKSMSEL
+2061 WRKSMAEL
-2069 QRELAETQR
+2069 QGELRKMQQGN
-2078 TDDFEAKEF
+2078 DPQYQQF
-2087 LLDLDP
+2087 LADLDP
-2093 DLLPMM
+2093 DLMPMM
-2099 TTLLKVYKGSSIKD
+2099 TTLLEVYKGSSIKD

-2123 TVMQQLKS
+2123 TVMQQIKG
-2131 GITMANKLLA
+2131 GITRANELLA
-2141 NSRYETV
+2141 NSRYGTV
-2148 QAIADASVRDMDKQK
+2148 QAIADASVHEMDSRK
-2163 SFDKRIKIGDKA
+2163 SFKDKVKVGYKQLNVNMLDSFSFFHQLGPAAETVFKSIRSGFDERVEMID
-2175 FNANMLNSLSFF
+2175 NANEFM
-2187 YRLGDA
+2187 
-2193 AQSVYQSLRDGENQ
+2193 QS
-2207 CINMQNEAKTFREAT
+2207 I
-2222 VSTKEIDEWEHSK
+2222 VSQKEIQDWEHSK

-2246 LTVAQIMELYNL
+2246 LTVSQVMELYNL
-2258 SKREQAKD
+2258 SKREQARD

-2277 IARQD
+2277 TSRQEA
-2282 TKARIKDQVGKGE
+2282 KMRIKEQFGKGE
-2295 ETYAKAVQVTVKD
+2295 ETYAKAVQVTVED
-2308 LGKIIDTL
+2308 LGKIIDSL
-2316 TPRQKQVAEKM
+2316 TPKQKQVAEKM

-2353 EKHYWPI
+2353 EEHYWPI

-2399 SNGVFIKS
+2399 SNGLFITG
-2407 AFDTFS
+2407 AFDTFTK
-2413 DHIGAMSAYS
+2413 HITEMSAYS

-2459 RAFGNNGKAY
+2459 RAFGNDGKAY
-2469 FEKLMLDINGSPYS
+2469 FEKFILDLNGSS
-2483 IYASGVGEETLI
+2483 DSKNAGGAGEETLI

-2506 LRVAIQQPTAY
+2506 IRVAIQQPTAY
-2517 LRAAAEMDPKYLL
+2517 LRAAAVMNPKYLL
-2530 KGLFSKPAS
+2530 KGLLSKPAS

-2551 KSWGFYETSRGIT
+2551 KSWGFYETSMGIT
-2564 IKQLI
+2564 MKQLI
-2569 TGQQTTVDKIREK
+2569 TGQQTVVDKIREK
-2582 SMWLAGKCDEVTLGA
+2582 SMWLAGVGDELTWGT

-2603 AEIRDKTDFEEG
+2603 AEVKDKTDLKEG
-2615 TPEFTQAVSDRFS
+2615 TAEFTQAVSDRLS
-2628 EIVDKTQVVDSV
+2628 EVVDKTQVVDSLLH
-2640 FQRSQIM
+2640 RSQFM
-2647 REKSSFAKMI
+2647 RSTSSFSKI
-2657 TAFQAE
+2657 LSAFKAE
-2663 PTMSYNMLYRAG
+2663 PTKSYNMLRNAL
-2675 VDCNRA
+2675 VDYNNA
-2681 ETVQEKKATR
+2681 DPGSKKA
-2691 KKFVRKAIAYIA
+2691 KAKNIARIAAVHIA

-2708 AGAAAV
+2708 AGIASIA
-2714 SDAFRH
+2714 DAFRN
-2720 DDDEE
+2720 DDDEK

-2735 GENARDGL
+2735 GGNALDGI
-2743 NPFSVVPY
+2743 NPFSAVPY
-2751 IGDILS
+2751 VGDILS
-2757 IMDGYSAGRMDIE
+2757 ILSGYSVSRMDIE
-2770 GIEELIQACESWQK
+2770 GIEELIQSCESWQK

-2798 IKVSANGVSKVSGL
+2798 MMSSAKGISKVSGL
-2812 PIANTLRTFES
+2812 PIANTMRTFES
-2823 IYNFF
+2823 LYNFF
-2828 SSDNLGKEA
+2828 SPDNLGREA
-2837 ASTEYRKLYN
+2837 SSTEYRKLYN

-2862 KKGYTPQQLENGVK
+2862 KKGYTAQQLENGVK
-2876 NNLIKSEP
+2876 NNLVKSEP

-2916 AVIKAINNYMTMQTA
+2916 AVIKAINN
-2931 AAQAKSNG
+2931 S
-2939 DDSALSGK
+2939 
-2947 LEALLESGYD
+2947 
-2957 EDEVDRMI
+2957 I
-2965 DEIAAELDPEAE
+2965 
-2977 QKAPEEKKLYEYK
+2977 
-2990 DLQKA
+2990 
-2995 LENSDVSSAKE
+2995 
-3006 IVEYLRA
+3006 
-3013 NGKEDKT
+3013 
-3020 IRQALTK
+3020 
-3027 DLKSEYQEMYK
+3027 
-3038 SNDTE
+3038 
-3043 GMRRTRQMLYELNIG
+3043 
-3058 YDDKTF
+3058 
-3064 QRWIKDMTK
+3064 

>member
-1 METIDERIKRAN
+1 METIDDRIKRVNSKYEAPESIDERIKRAN
-13 SKYKVEET
+13 DKYQ
-21 IDERIERVNREY
+21 
-33 EWDSRDREMHDW
+33 WDSSDKEMHDW
-45 LESSSRTTRN
+45 FESTGRTTRS

-60 QNSSYTNW
+60 QNSSYANW
-68 KRDSESTRASVNADL
+68 KRDSENTKSAVNNDL
-83 ERADRIKSYLE
+83 EKADRIKSYLD

-108 MSRYAEYKNAL
+108 MARYEEYKNAL

-240 LKEKIKVEKAV
+240 LKDRIKLEESV
-251 GTNRNTDVYDY
+251 GTSGN
-262 DRYQQFRNKI
+262 NK
-272 EGESSAGTR
+272 
-281 YHDNRIYEYNQQL
+281 NVYEYNQRL
-294 KEIEDKIR
+294 KEIEDKVR
-302 AKGLNPDELEN
+302 AKGMNPDELEN

-319 NRRKNEDVQNVV
+319 NRRKNEDVQNAV

-430 AASAAAGNLVGGSLA
+430 AASAAAGNLAGGALA
-445 NLGSGI
+445 NTGAGI
-451 KTASKVAEA
+451 KAAGKVAEA

-518 RSMKDVA
+518 RSMRDVA

-565 AYEKQGLSEAEAKRK
+565 AYEKQGLSEAEAKKK
-580 VAGDLAL
+580 VARDLAL

-689 RENASDDT
+689 KNSTSDAVEDSQMSLKKDIETIKQEYKKAVNPKIVDFVNKVRNFKNKEAANKVHIDLTGVTEREVHDIKKLTGIDTSEYKRSMDGNA
-697 RHSIKYDAESK
+697 
-708 PFVEIDRNIL
+708 VEHIEKDHGE
-718 DGVDE
+718 DGVSDHSMSDVEDLARIEYVLDNYDDIE
-723 KDWVRTVR
+723 K
-731 NNLREKFPDGVT
+731 
-743 VGNKEIKINQQ
+743 
-754 SRRELTYSEYMTW
+754 
-767 LKKQDSGTY
+767 GT
-776 ADKLKATDNADE
+776 ADKVYTKYMN
-788 IVKASRDYVNEGLAH
+788 
-803 ERSDNISD
+803 SDNTPAAKVIYSK
-811 FARGNVNLR
+811 RVNGNYYVVEAVPDSKAKTLR
-820 IDGRDYNAEV
+820 IISAYKEKAEGV
-830 VVGTKKNGDMLLYDV
+830 SQVLNMSEDPQL
-845 MNLKPTSIN
+845 TSQTPHAFAPSDN
-854 EKISIAGYQTDN
+854 NIS
-866 QKESRPT
+866 
-873 VSAIDNSNIPQKK
+873 QKK
-886 SYVNPVSA
+886 SYVNAVPA
-894 TVAGQSVT
+894 TIDGQSVT
-902 INGIDRIENDGNRAQ
+902 INGIDRIEKNGNRAQ

-925 DSVALSDVR
+925 GSVALNDVR

-1041 RNYTKKLNAEQAGSV
+1041 RNYTKKLNSEQAGSV

-1132 KLKESKNYDYEG
+1132 KLKESENYDYEG
-1144 RVKELQKLYEGFG
+1144 RVKELRKLYEGFG

-1207 LTALGLK
+1207 LTAIGLK

-1220 LEGDTEALEKISG
+1220 LEGDSEALENIRD
-1233 MFKSALEGAKEN
+1233 MFAKALEGTKE
-1245 KSERSEKSYS
+1245 KRTSEKDAIKYE
-1255 LKNETEGKTWYDYS
+1255 LKNDAQK
-1269 VSFEQQIE
+1269 
-1277 DFEKGKL
+1277 
-1284 PKRDT
+1284 
-1289 LIVGPTPEKMQN
+1289 
-1301 VGFNP
+1301 
-1306 LPMTYATG
+1306 
-1314 HLKTVLQGGKA
+1314 
-1325 DHDFGKAVL
+1325 
-1334 KQIPEAIKNPVAVI
+1334 
-1348 ASKSHSDTSTVA
+1348 
-1360 ILDMQYDGKSIVC
+1360 
-1373 AVVIDGYGQQ
+1373 
-1383 NKERIDSNAITSIH
+1383 
-1397 TRQNAVTELLND
+1397 TELNSED
-1409 AIENESAGNAAVYYI
+1409 A
-1424 DAKKATGLLQ
+1424 T
-1434 RVGLQL
+1434 R
-1440 PKQLFRTDGYIHSIR
+1440 
-1455 DSDSSVKPKF
+1455 
-1465 ENVTKSQQFKRWF
+1465 SQQFKDWF

-1530 FAKDNNADIGVGG
+1530 FAKDNDADIGVDG
-1543 NKQMALYGNMK
+1543 NKQMALHGDMK
-1554 KPLHFKNRAEA
+1554 KPLHFKDRAEA
-1565 NAWYSEHIDGYKG
+1565 KAWYSEHIDGYKG

-1609 EAYVTDDAEV
+1609 EAYVADDAEV
-1619 TKKILENE
+1619 TQKILENE

-1636 WKETTDTIRGEL
+1636 WKEDTEAIRGEL
-1648 RELLDSYFI
+1648 RKLLDSYFI

-1751 RAIRRLSKKVLKEYS
+1751 RAIRRLSKKVLKEYN

-1801 AEVAKAVLEESAVLN
+1801 AEVAKAVLEESTVLN

-1842 KEIAYYYGSYENF
+1842 KEIAYYYGSYDKF

-1897 QTLVS
+1897 QTLVN
-1902 ALDTIKPFYE
+1902 ALETIKPFYE

-2069 QRELAETQR
+2069 QRELRKMQQGN
-2078 TDDFEAKEF
+2078 DPQYQQF
-2087 LLDLDP
+2087 LADLDP
-2093 DLLPMM
+2093 DLMPMM
-2099 TTLLKVYKGSSIKD
+2099 TTLLEVYKGSSIKD

-2123 TVMQQLKS
+2123 TVMQQIKG
-2131 GITMANKLLA
+2131 GITRANELLA
-2141 NSRYETV
+2141 NSRYGTV
-2148 QAIADASVRDMDKQK
+2148 QAIADASVHEMDSRK
-2163 SFDKRIKIGDKA
+2163 SFKDKVKVGYKQL
-2175 FNANMLNSLSFF
+2175 NVNMLNSFSFF
-2187 YRLGDA
+2187 HQLGPA
-2193 AQSVYQSLRDGENQ
+2193 AETVFKSIRSGKNEQ
-2207 CINMQNEAKTFREAT
+2207 INMLAESNKFMEAT
-2222 VSTKEIDEWEHSK
+2222 VSQKEIQDWEHSK

-2246 LTVAQIMELYNL
+2246 LTVSQMMELYNL
-2258 SKREQAKD
+2258 SKREQARD

-2277 IARQD
+2277 TSRQEA
-2282 TKARIKDQVGKGE
+2282 KMRIKEQFGKGE
-2295 ETYAKAVQVTVKD
+2295 ETYAKAVQVTVED
-2308 LGKIIDTL
+2308 LGKIIDSL

-2353 EKHYWPI
+2353 EEHYWPI

-2368 TMNAEDGAVQTQ
+2368 TMNAEDGTVQTQ
-2380 SNFYKL
+2380 TNFYKL

-2399 SNGVFIKS
+2399 SNGLFIKG
-2407 AFDTFS
+2407 AFDTFTK
-2413 DHIGAMSAYS
+2413 HITEMSAYS

-2459 RAFGNNGKAY
+2459 RAFGNDAKAY
-2469 FEKLMLDINGSPYS
+2469 FEKLILDINGSADNK
-2483 IYASGVGEETLI
+2483 YAGGAGEEALI

-2506 LRVAIQQPTAY
+2506 IRVAIQQPTAY
-2517 LRAAAEMDPKYLL
+2517 LRASAVMDLKYLL
-2530 KGLFSKPAS
+2530 KGLLQKPAS
-2539 KEAIDNCPIAKW
+2539 KEAIDNCPIARW
-2551 KSWGFYETSRGIT
+2551 KSWGFYETSMGIT
-2564 IKQLI
+2564 MKQLI
-2569 TGQQTTVDKIREK
+2569 TGQQTVVDKIREK
-2582 SMWLAGKCDEVTLGA
+2582 SMWLAGVGDELTWGV

-2615 TPEFTQAVSDRFS
+2615 TAEFTQAVSDRFS
-2628 EIVDKTQVVDSV
+2628 EVVDKTQVVDSILH
-2640 FQRSQIM
+2640 RSQFM
-2647 REKSSFAKMI
+2647 RSTSSFSKMLS
-2657 TAFQAE
+2657 AFKAE
-2663 PTMSYNMLYRAG
+2663 PTISYNMLYTAAY
-2675 VDCNRA
+2675 DYNNA
-2681 ETVQEKKATR
+2681 KPDKKKAMAKR
-2691 KKFVRKAIAYIA
+2691 LVRVAVAHIA

-2708 AGAAAV
+2708 AGIASIA
-2714 SDAFRH
+2714 DAFRN
-2720 DDDEE
+2720 DDDEK

-2735 GENARDGL
+2735 GGNTLDGI
-2743 NPFSVVPY
+2743 NPFSAVPY
-2751 IGDILS
+2751 VGDILS
-2757 IMDGYSAGRMDIE
+2757 ILSGYSASRMDIE
-2770 GIEELIQACESWQK
+2770 GIEELIQSCESWQK

-2798 IKVSANGVSKVSGL
+2798 MMSSAKGISKVSGL
-2812 PIANTLRTFES
+2812 PIANTMRTFES
-2823 IYNFF
+2823 LYNFF
-2828 SSDNLGKEA
+2828 SPDNLGREA
-2837 ASTEYRKLYN
+2837 SSTEYRKLYN

-2862 KKGYTPQQLENGVK
+2862 KKGYTAQQLENGVK
-2876 NNLIKSEP
+2876 NNLVKSEP

-2977 QKAPEEKKLYEYK
+2977 QDKAVEEKKLYEYK

>member
-1 METIDERIKRAN
+1 MESISNRIARVNQEYGKPETIDERIKR
-13 SKYKVEET
+13 
-21 IDERIERVNREY
+21 VNREY
-33 EWDSRDREMHDW
+33 EIEMSEDEVNDW
-45 LESSSRTTRN
+45 FSSSRSALNT
-55 ANSRL
+55 ANDRMNRHNYNDWRKDNGSSAKRINDSIN
-60 QNSSYTNW
+60 NSYKVRMYLNSQ
-68 KRDSESTRASVNADL
+68 K
-83 ERADRIKSYLE
+83 ER
-94 SQREQLGEERYNTF
+94 LGEEKYNAF
-108 MSRYAEYKNAL
+108 MSDYKKYTSALREMSKSLEDESNYYSNFSNPDVLSSATDTDIKARLEEVDKDFTKERLKTWGSKIVNNLAAGVALRTGDLEEYENRRKKA
-119 QQTSQNLQKES
+119 KES
-130 DYYSDTRNSGVMDT
+130 TTDFNARK
-144 MTEDDM
+144 E
-150 KGRLDDIKNEKK
+150 EK
-162 KNRSESFKNR
+162 
-172 VWAFLSTMQGNTAD
+172 
-186 YEKYTEEAKA
+186 
-196 AKNKLNN
+196 
-203 LKSESA
+203 A
-209 ALESEIYNRDIS
+209 ALENELYNRDIS

-240 LKEKIKVEKAV
+240 LKDRIKLEESV
-251 GTNRNTDVYDY
+251 GTSGN
-262 DRYQQFRNKI
+262 NK
-272 EGESSAGTR
+272 
-281 YHDNRIYEYNQQL
+281 NVYEYNQRL
-294 KEIEDKIR
+294 KEIEDKVR
-302 AKGLNPDELEN
+302 AKGINPDELEN
-313 YFAYEY
+313 YYAYEY
-319 NRRKNEDVQNVV
+319 NRRKNEQVQDAV
-331 RDFSKDH
+331 RDFSADH
-338 QVLASALSVP
+338 QVIASALSVP
-348 VNVAMSLPIDAENNG
+348 VNLTSSGAG
-363 YLNAATQWVGKKLTG
+363 YLDAAAQQVGRKLTG

-413 RDVFDFLYG
+413 WDAFDFLYG

-430 AASAAAGNLVGGSLA
+430 AASAAAGNLVGGALA
-445 NLGSGI
+445 NTGAGI
-451 KTASKVAEA
+451 KAAGKVAEA

-518 RSMKDVA
+518 RSMRDVA

-565 AYEKQGLSEAEAKRK
+565 AYEKQGLSEAEAKKK

-689 RENASDDT
+689 KNSTSDAVEGSQMSLKKDIETIKQEYKKAVNPKIVDFVNKVRNFKNKEAANKVHIDLTGVTEREVHDIKKLTGIDTSEYKRSMDGNA
-697 RHSIKYDAESK
+697 
-708 PFVEIDRNIL
+708 VEHI
-718 DGVDE
+718 E
-723 KDWVRTVR
+723 KDHGENGVSDHSMSDVEDLARIEYVLD
-731 NNLREKFPDGVT
+731 NYDDIEK
-743 VGNKEIKINQQ
+743 
-754 SRRELTYSEYMTW
+754 
-767 LKKQDSGTY
+767 GT
-776 ADKLKATDNADE
+776 ADKVYTKYMN
-788 IVKASRDYVNEGLAH
+788 
-803 ERSDNISD
+803 SDNTPAAKVIYSKRVNGNNYVVEAVPDSKAKTLRVISAYKEKAEGVSQVLNMSED
-811 FARGNVNLR
+811 PQLTSQAPHAFAPSDNN
-820 IDGRDYNAEV
+820 
-830 VVGTKKNGDMLLYDV
+830 
-845 MNLKPTSIN
+845 
-854 EKISIAGYQTDN
+854 IS
-866 QKESRPT
+866 
-873 VSAIDNSNIPQKK
+873 QKK
-886 SYVNPVSA
+886 SYVNAVPA
-894 TVAGQSVT
+894 TIDGQSVT
-902 INGIDRIENDGNRAQ
+902 INGIDRIEKDGNRAQ

-925 DSVALSDVR
+925 GSVALSDVR

-1041 RNYTKKLNAEQAGSV
+1041 RNYTKKLNSEQAGSV

-1132 KLKESKNYDYEG
+1132 KLKESENYDYEG

-1207 LTALGLK
+1207 LTAIGLK

-1220 LEGDTEALEKISG
+1220 LEGDAEALEKISG
-1233 MFKSALEGAKEN
+1233 MFKSALEDAKEN
-1245 KSERSEKSYS
+1245 KSEKTYKTNDVKYSINPEFAHRYDEWNKNEIGGYFFLGTTSEPLQSIGINPAEIYWDKSKIKAIKKKHPTMTDSIIKQVPNVLENPVLITQSMTSTNRVVVLGELYDENGHPIVAALELKPNGRVENFVKVASAYSKDSLQNFIRQSDILYIDPNKKRTDTWFQALRLQLPAGVTKYGSIGMVTYVEKDVNGKISFSDKKSEKTAMQIAFEKAQQNATSKSISEKVKDDTKFSLKNTENEDTSKNLDKAALEYFGRTYSWKETGYLTKSGKKLDFSGKNQGAPGGYRTLDHRDISEIMLDSDISGTEAMIEYMNQGNIRIMPESNGINLSVLPTASQFEALDDYISRARGEVILDIDDNNGNTLHSVEYPKGTRASKVINDIKKYFADGTAPYVSSIAQFRYS
-1255 LKNETEGKTWYDYS
+1255 LKN
-1269 VSFEQQIE
+1269 
-1277 DFEKGKL
+1277 
-1284 PKRDT
+1284 
-1289 LIVGPTPEKMQN
+1289 
-1301 VGFNP
+1301 
-1306 LPMTYATG
+1306 
-1314 HLKTVLQGGKA
+1314 
-1325 DHDFGKAVL
+1325 
-1334 KQIPEAIKNPVAVI
+1334 
-1348 ASKSHSDTSTVA
+1348 TS
-1360 ILDMQYDGKSIVC
+1360 SI
-1373 AVVIDGYGQQ
+1373 D
-1383 NKERIDSNAITSIH
+1383 
-1397 TRQNAVTELLND
+1397 
-1409 AIENESAGNAAVYYI
+1409 
-1424 DAKKATGLLQ
+1424 
-1434 RVGLQL
+1434 
-1440 PKQLFRTDGYIHSIR
+1440 
-1455 DSDSSVKPKF
+1455 
-1465 ENVTKSQQFKRWF
+1465 
-1478 GDWEKK
+1478 
-1484 PNTASKIVNEDG
+1484 
-1496 TPRIIYHQTAAEFN
+1496 
-1510 VFSNANPLAGRND
+1510 
-1523 SETPNGF
+1523 
-1530 FAKDNNADIGVGG
+1530 
-1543 NKQMALYGNMK
+1543 
-1554 KPLHFKNRAEA
+1554 
-1565 NAWYSEHIDGYKG
+1565 
-1578 LTEKLNKLDEE
+1578 
-1589 YQSKYDAQETANDEY
+1589 
-1604 YEQNY
+1604 
-1609 EAYVTDDAEV
+1609 
-1619 TKKILENE
+1619 
-1627 DKLDDILEQ
+1627 
-1636 WKETTDTIRGEL
+1636 
-1648 RELLDSYFI
+1648 
-1657 ENDSGYDGIILDF
+1657 
-1670 DGRRKGENVKS
+1670 
-1681 YIFFKNTQL
+1681 
-1690 KSATDNVGLFDKK
+1690 
-1703 NPDIRYSLKSTSAIE
+1703 

-1842 KEIAYYYGSYENF
+1842 KEIAYYYGSYDKF

-1897 QTLVS
+1897 QTLVN

-1963 VEKIKEQEAAKR
+1963 IEKIKEQEAAKR

-2000 LRKDAMAKSK
+2000 LRKDAIAKSK

-2069 QRELAETQR
+2069 QGELRKMQQGN
-2078 TDDFEAKEF
+2078 DPQYQQF
-2087 LLDLDP
+2087 LADLDP
-2093 DLLPMM
+2093 DLMPMM
-2099 TTLLKVYKGSSIKD
+2099 TTLLEVYKGSSIKD

-2123 TVMQQLKS
+2123 TVMQQIKG
-2131 GITMANKLLA
+2131 GITRANELLA
-2141 NSRYETV
+2141 NSRYGTV
-2148 QAIADASVRDMDKQK
+2148 QAIADASVHEMDSRK
-2163 SFDKRIKIGDKA
+2163 SFKDKVKVGYKQL
-2175 FNANMLNSLSFF
+2175 NVNMLNSFSFF
-2187 YRLGDA
+2187 HQLGPA
-2193 AQSVYQSLRDGENQ
+2193 AETVFKSIRSGKDEQ
-2207 CINMQNEAKTFREAT
+2207 INMLAESNKFMEAT
-2222 VSTKEIDEWEHSK
+2222 VSQKEIQDWEHSK
-2235 QTFKV
+2235 HTFKV

-2246 LTVAQIMELYNL
+2246 LTVSQVMELYNL
-2258 SKREQAKD
+2258 SKREQARD

-2277 IARQD
+2277 TSRQE
-2282 TKARIKDQVGKGE
+2282 TKARIKEQFGKGE
-2295 ETYAKAVQVTVKD
+2295 ETYAKAVQVTVED
-2308 LGKIIDTL
+2308 LGKIIDSL

-2353 EKHYWPI
+2353 EEHYWPI

-2399 SNGVFIKS
+2399 SNGLFIKG
-2407 AFDTFS
+2407 AFDTFTK
-2413 DHIGAMSAYS
+2413 HITEMSAYS

-2459 RAFGNNGKAY
+2459 RAFGNDAKAY
-2469 FEKLMLDINGSPYS
+2469 FEKLILDINGSADNK
-2483 IYASGVGEETLI
+2483 YAGGAGEEALI

-2506 LRVAIQQPTAY
+2506 IRVAIQQPTAY
-2517 LRAAAEMDPKYLL
+2517 LRASAVMDLKYLL
-2530 KGLFSKPAS
+2530 KGLLQKPAS

-2551 KSWGFYETSRGIT
+2551 KSWGFYETSMGIT
-2564 IKQLI
+2564 MKQLI
-2569 TGQQTTVDKIREK
+2569 TGQQTVVDKIRKK
-2582 SMWLAGKCDEVTLGA
+2582 SMWLAGVGDELTWGV

-2615 TPEFTQAVSDRFS
+2615 TAEFTQAVSDRFS
-2628 EIVDKTQVVDSV
+2628 EVVDKTQVVDSILH
-2640 FQRSQIM
+2640 RSQFM
-2647 REKSSFAKMI
+2647 RSTSSFSKMLS
-2657 TAFQAE
+2657 AFKAE
-2663 PTMSYNMLYRAG
+2663 PTISYNMLYTAAY
-2675 VDCNRA
+2675 DYNNA
-2681 ETVQEKKATR
+2681 KPDKKKAMAKR
-2691 KKFVRKAIAYIA
+2691 LVRVAVAHIA

-2708 AGAAAV
+2708 AGIASIA
-2714 SDAFRH
+2714 DAFRN
-2720 DDDEE
+2720 DDDEK

-2735 GENARDGL
+2735 GGNTLDGI
-2743 NPFSVVPY
+2743 NPFSAVPY
-2751 IGDILS
+2751 VGDILS
-2757 IMDGYSAGRMDIE
+2757 ILSGYSASRMDIE
-2770 GIEELIQACESWQK
+2770 GIEELIQSCESWQK
-2784 VFSGEKKNPDIWKL
+2784 VFSDEKKNPDIWKL
-2798 IKVSANGVSKVSGL
+2798 MMSSAKGISKVSGL
-2812 PIANTLRTFES
+2812 PIANTMRTFES
-2823 IYNFF
+2823 LYNFF
-2828 SSDNLGKEA
+2828 SPDNLGREA
-2837 ASTEYRKLYN
+2837 SSTEYRKLYN

-2862 KKGYTPQQLENGVK
+2862 KKGYTAQQLENGVK
-2876 NNLIKSEP
+2876 NNLVKSEP

-2977 QKAPEEKKLYEYK
+2977 QDKAVEEKKLYEYK

-3013 NGKEDKT
+3013 NGK
-3020 IRQALTK
+3020 
-3027 DLKSEYQEMYK
+3027 
-3038 SNDTE
+3038 
-3043 GMRRTRQMLYELNIG
+3043 
-3058 YDDKTF
+3058 
-3064 QRWIKDMTK
+3064 

>member
-1 METIDERIKRAN
+1 METIDDRIKRVNSKYEAPESIDERIKRAN
-13 SKYKVEET
+13 DKYQ
-21 IDERIERVNREY
+21 
-33 EWDSRDREMHDW
+33 WDSSDKEMHDW
-45 LESSSRTTRN
+45 FESTGRTTRS

-60 QNSSYTNW
+60 QNSSYANW
-68 KRDSESTRASVNADL
+68 KRDSENTKSAVNSDL
-83 ERADRIKSYLE
+83 EKADRIKSYLDA
-94 SQREQLGEERYNTF
+94 QREQLGEERYNTF
-108 MSRYAEYKNAL
+108 MARYEEYKNAL

-240 LKEKIKVEKAV
+240 LKDRIKLEESV
-251 GTNRNTDVYDY
+251 GTSGN
-262 DRYQQFRNKI
+262 NK
-272 EGESSAGTR
+272 
-281 YHDNRIYEYNQQL
+281 NVYEYNQRL
-294 KEIEDKIR
+294 KEIEDKVR
-302 AKGLNPDELEN
+302 AKGMNPDELEN

-319 NRRKNEDVQNVV
+319 NRRKNEQIQDAV
-331 RDFSKDH
+331 RDFSADH
-338 QVLASALSVP
+338 QVIASALSVP
-348 VNVAMSLPIDAENNG
+348 VNLTSSGAG
-363 YLNAATQWVGKKLTG
+363 YLDAAAQQVGRKLTG

-413 RDVFDFLYG
+413 WDAFDFLYG

-430 AASAAAGNLVGGSLA
+430 AASAAAGNLVGGALA
-445 NLGSGI
+445 NTGAGI
-451 KTASKVAEA
+451 KAAGKVAEA

-518 RSMKDVA
+518 RSMRDVA

-565 AYEKQGLSEAEAKRK
+565 AYEKHGLSEAEAKKK

-689 RENASDDT
+689 KNGTSDAAEDSQLSLKKDIET
-697 RHSIKYDAESK
+697 IKQEYKKAVNPKIVD
-708 PFVEIDRNIL
+708 FVER
-718 DGVDE
+718 
-723 KDWVRTVR
+723 VR
-731 NNLREKFPDGVT
+731 NLKDKNVAGK
-743 VGNKEIKINQQ
+743 IKIELSSVNE
-754 SRRELTYSEYMTW
+754 REVQDIKKLTGIDTSEYKRDMDGNTVIHVENRH
-767 LKKQDSGTY
+767 GENGA
-776 ADKLKATDNADE
+776 ADHSMSDVNDLARIEYVLENYDNIESAKDDNGRY
-788 IVKASRDYVNEGLAH
+788 RD
-803 ERSDNISD
+803 SDNKLSKSVVYSK
-811 FARGNVNLR
+811 RVNGN
-820 IDGRDYNAEV
+820 YYV
-830 VVGTKKNGDMLLYDV
+830 VEAVPDSKAKTLHV
-845 MNLKPTSIN
+845 
-854 EKISIAGYQTDN
+854 
-866 QKESRPT
+866 
-873 VSAIDNSNIPQKK
+873 VSAYKTKAEGVSQVLNMSEDLQSTSKTPHALAPSDNNISQKK
-886 SYVNPVSA
+886 SYVNAVPA
-894 TVAGQSVT
+894 TIDGQSVT
-902 INGIDRIENDGNRAQ
+902 INGIDRIEKDGNRAQ

-925 DSVALSDVR
+925 GSVALSDVR

-1132 KLKESKNYDYEG
+1132 KLKESENYDYEG
-1144 RVKELQKLYEGFG
+1144 RVKELEKLYEGYG
-1157 KADIEAEIV
+1157 QEDIEAEIV
-1166 AESMFDVFDEKTI
+1166 AECMFDVFDEQTI
-1179 RELVNENRPLAVK
+1179 KELVGENRSLAVK
-1192 IQSWIRGFLESIEKA
+1192 IQSWIQGFIESINEILKN
-1207 LTALGLK
+1207 LGLT
-1214 SPEVRA
+1214 SPEIRA
-1220 LEGDTEALEKISG
+1220 LEGDEEALETISDL
-1233 MFKSALEGAKEN
+1233 FKSALEQTREN
-1245 KSERSEKSYS
+1245 KSQGKTTDMADEKKKYS
-1255 LKNETEGKTWYDYS
+1255 IGKTTKNKSVVVIADDILKGVDKSDWVAKVKDVIRTKFSDGIPVEGKLIKVNKITRNEYTNSKNTQHYQRKDAVIYKDKFKASSNLNEIVLASTNYVNEDLKHQRKDNFTEFARGDVLVRVGKNDYSAKVIVGFTSGKEMVLYDIVDFTPTKFELKNENAFTE
-1269 VSFEQQIE
+1269 Q
-1277 DFEKGKL
+1277 
-1284 PKRDT
+1284 
-1289 LIVGPTPEKMQN
+1289 
-1301 VGFNP
+1301 P
-1306 LPMTYATG
+1306 LKVQLSRQ
-1314 HLKTVLQGGKA
+1314 H
-1325 DHDFGKAVL
+1325 
-1334 KQIPEAIKNPVAVI
+1334 
-1348 ASKSHSDTSTVA
+1348 ASSDTRVTQSEPSVNS
-1360 ILDMQYDGKSIVC
+1360 SISEK
-1373 AVVIDGYGQQ
+1373 AQ
-1383 NKERIDSNAITSIH
+1383 N
-1397 TRQNAVTELLND
+1397 
-1409 AIENESAGNAAVYYI
+1409 
-1424 DAKKATGLLQ
+1424 DAKKFSLKDT
-1434 RVGLQL
+1434 
-1440 PKQLFRTDGYIHSIR
+1440 TNE
-1455 DSDSSVKPKF
+1455 SDSQ
-1465 ENVTKSQQFKRWF
+1465 TKSEAFKEWF
-1478 GDWEKK
+1478 GDWENE
-1484 PNTASKIVNEDG
+1484 PESASKVVNEDG

-1530 FAKDNNADIGVGG
+1530 FAKDNDADIGVGG
-1543 NKQMALYGNMK
+1543 NKQMALYGDMK
-1554 KPLHFKNRAEA
+1554 KPLHFKDRAEA
-1565 NAWYSEHIDGYKG
+1565 KAWYSEHIDGYKG

-1609 EAYVTDDAEV
+1609 EAYVADDAEV

-1636 WKETTDTIRGEL
+1636 WKDTTDTIRGEL

-1690 KSATDNVGLFDKK
+1690 KSATDNVGLFDRR

-1821 QYSALREYAKGTKIK
+1821 QYSALSEYAKGTKIK

-1842 KEIAYYYGSYENF
+1842 KEIAYYYGSYDKF

-1897 QTLVS
+1897 QTLVN
-1902 ALDTIKPFYE
+1902 ALETIKPFYE

-2069 QRELAETQR
+2069 QGELRKMQQGN
-2078 TDDFEAKEF
+2078 DPQYQQF
-2087 LLDLDP
+2087 LADLDP
-2093 DLLPMM
+2093 DLMPMM
-2099 TTLLKVYKGSSIKD
+2099 TTLLEVYKGSSIKD

-2123 TVMQQLKS
+2123 TVMQQIKG
-2131 GITMANKLLA
+2131 GITRANELLA
-2141 NSRYETV
+2141 NSRYGTV
-2148 QAIADASVRDMDKQK
+2148 QAIADASVHEMDSRK
-2163 SFDKRIKIGDKA
+2163 SFKDKVKVGYKQLNVNMLDSFSFFHQLGSAAETVFKSIRSGFDERVEMID
-2175 FNANMLNSLSFF
+2175 NANEFMRS
-2187 YRLGDA
+2187 
-2193 AQSVYQSLRDGENQ
+2193 
-2207 CINMQNEAKTFREAT
+2207 I
-2222 VSTKEIDEWEHSK
+2222 VSQKEIQDWEHSK

-2246 LTVAQIMELYNL
+2246 LTVSQMMELYNL
-2258 SKREQAKD
+2258 SKREQARD

-2277 IARQD
+2277 TSRQEA
-2282 TKARIKDQVGKGE
+2282 KMRIKEQFGKGE
-2295 ETYAKAVQVTVKD
+2295 ETYAKAVQVTVED
-2308 LGKIIDTL
+2308 LGNIIDSL
-2316 TPRQKQVAEKM
+2316 TPKQKQVAEKM

-2353 EKHYWPI
+2353 EEHYWPI

-2399 SNGVFIKS
+2399 SNGLFIKG
-2407 AFDTFS
+2407 AFDTFTK
-2413 DHIGAMSAYS
+2413 HITEMSAYS
-2423 AYAVPVTDAMKWYNA
+2423 AYAVPITDAMKWYNA

-2459 RAFGNNGKAY
+2459 RAFGNDGKAY
-2469 FEKLMLDINGSPYS
+2469 FEKFILDLNGSS
-2483 IYASGVGEETLI
+2483 DSKNAGGAGEEALI

-2506 LRVAIQQPTAY
+2506 IRVAIQQPTAY
-2517 LRAAAEMDPKYLL
+2517 LRAAAVMNPKYLL
-2530 KGLFSKPAS
+2530 KGLLSKPAS

-2551 KSWGFYETSRGIT
+2551 KSWGFYETSMGIT
-2564 IKQLI
+2564 MKQLI
-2569 TGQQTTVDKIREK
+2569 TGQKTVVDKIREK
-2582 SMWLAGKCDEVTLGA
+2582 SMWLAGVGDELTWGT

-2603 AEIRDKTDFEEG
+2603 AEVKDKTDLKEG
-2615 TPEFTQAVSDRFS
+2615 TAEFTQAVSDRLS
-2628 EIVDKTQVVDSV
+2628 EVVDKTQVVDSLLH
-2640 FQRSQIM
+2640 RSQFM
-2647 REKSSFAKMI
+2647 RSTSSFSKI
-2657 TAFQAE
+2657 LSAFKAE
-2663 PTMSYNMLYRAG
+2663 PTKSYNMLRNAL
-2675 VDCNRA
+2675 VDYNNA
-2681 ETVQEKKATR
+2681 DPGSKKA
-2691 KKFVRKAIAYIA
+2691 KAKNIARIAAVHIA

-2708 AGAAAV
+2708 AGIASIA
-2714 SDAFRH
+2714 DAFRN
-2720 DDDEE
+2720 DDDEK

-2735 GENARDGL
+2735 GGNTLDGI
-2743 NPFSVVPY
+2743 NPFSAVPY
-2751 IGDILS
+2751 VGDILS
-2757 IMDGYSAGRMDIE
+2757 ILSGYSASRMDIE
-2770 GIEELIQACESWQK
+2770 GIEELIQSCESWQK

-2798 IKVSANGVSKVSGL
+2798 MMSSAKGISKVSGL
-2812 PIANTLRTFES
+2812 PIANTMRTFES
-2823 IYNFF
+2823 LYNFF
-2828 SSDNLGKEA
+2828 SPDNLGREA
-2837 ASTEYRKLYN
+2837 SSTEYRKLYN

-2852 KYQKQYDKLI
+2852 KYQRQYDKLI
-2862 KKGYTPQQLENGVK
+2862 KKGYTAQQLENGVK
-2876 NNLIKSEP
+2876 NNLVKSEP

-2977 QKAPEEKKLYEYK
+2977 QDKAVEEKKLYEYK

>member
-1 METIDERIKRAN
+1 METIDDRIKRVNSKYEAPESIDERIKRAN
-13 SKYKVEET
+13 DKYQ
-21 IDERIERVNREY
+21 
-33 EWDSRDREMHDW
+33 WDSSDKEMHDW
-45 LESSSRTTRN
+45 FESTGRTTRS

-60 QNSSYTNW
+60 QNSSYANW
-68 KRDSESTRASVNADL
+68 KRDSENTKSAVNNDL
-83 ERADRIKSYLE
+83 EKADRIKSYLD

-108 MSRYAEYKNAL
+108 MARYEEYKNAL

-240 LKEKIKVEKAV
+240 LKDRIKLEESV
-251 GTNRNTDVYDY
+251 GTSGN
-262 DRYQQFRNKI
+262 NK
-272 EGESSAGTR
+272 
-281 YHDNRIYEYNQQL
+281 NVYEYNQRL
-294 KEIEDKIR
+294 KEIEDKVR
-302 AKGLNPDELEN
+302 AKGMNPDELEN

-319 NRRKNEDVQNVV
+319 NRRKNEQIQDAV
-331 RDFSKDH
+331 RDFSADH
-338 QVLASALSVP
+338 QVIASALSVP
-348 VNVAMSLPIDAENNG
+348 VNLTSSGAG
-363 YLNAATQWVGKKLTG
+363 YLDAAAQQVGRKLTG

-413 RDVFDFLYG
+413 WDAFDFLYG

-430 AASAAAGNLVGGSLA
+430 AASAAAGNLVGGALA
-445 NLGSGI
+445 NTGAGI
-451 KTASKVAEA
+451 KAAGKVAEA

-518 RSMKDVA
+518 RSMRDVA

-565 AYEKQGLSEAEAKRK
+565 AYEKQGLSEAEAKKK

-689 RENASDDT
+689 KNGTSDAAEDSQLSLKKDIET
-697 RHSIKYDAESK
+697 IKQEYKKAVNPKIVD
-708 PFVEIDRNIL
+708 FVER
-718 DGVDE
+718 
-723 KDWVRTVR
+723 VR
-731 NNLREKFPDGVT
+731 NLKDKNVAGK
-743 VGNKEIKINQQ
+743 IKIELSSVNE
-754 SRRELTYSEYMTW
+754 REVQDIKKLTGIDTSEYKRDMDGNTVIHVENRH
-767 LKKQDSGTY
+767 GENGA
-776 ADKLKATDNADE
+776 ADHSMSDVNDLARIEYVLENYDNIESAKDDNGRY
-788 IVKASRDYVNEGLAH
+788 RD
-803 ERSDNISD
+803 SDNKLSKSVVYSK
-811 FARGNVNLR
+811 RVNGN
-820 IDGRDYNAEV
+820 YYV
-830 VVGTKKNGDMLLYDV
+830 VEAVPDSKAKTLHV
-845 MNLKPTSIN
+845 
-854 EKISIAGYQTDN
+854 
-866 QKESRPT
+866 
-873 VSAIDNSNIPQKK
+873 VSAYKTKAEGVSQVLNMSEDLQSTSKTPHALAPSDNNISQKK
-886 SYVNPVSA
+886 SYVNAVPA
-894 TVAGQSVT
+894 TIDGQSVT
-902 INGIDRIENDGNRAQ
+902 INGIDRIEKDGNREQ

-925 DSVALSDVR
+925 GSVALSDVR

-1132 KLKESKNYDYEG
+1132 KLKESENYDYEG
-1144 RVKELQKLYEGFG
+1144 RVKELEKLYEGYG
-1157 KADIEAEIV
+1157 QEDIEAEIV
-1166 AESMFDVFDEKTI
+1166 AECMFDVFDEQTI
-1179 RELVNENRPLAVK
+1179 KELVGENRSLAVK
-1192 IQSWIRGFLESIEKA
+1192 IQSWIHGFIESINEILKN
-1207 LTALGLK
+1207 LGLT
-1214 SPEVRA
+1214 SPEIRA
-1220 LEGDTEALEKISG
+1220 LEGDEEALETISDL
-1233 MFKSALEGAKEN
+1233 FKSALEQTREN
-1245 KSERSEKSYS
+1245 KSQGKTTDMADEKKKYS
-1255 LKNETEGKTWYDYS
+1255 IGKTTKNKSVVVIADDILKGVDKSDWVAKVKDVIRTKFSDGIPVEGKLIKVNKITRNEYTNSKNTQHYQRKDAVIYKDKFKASSNLNEIVLASTNYVNEDLKHQRKDNFTEFARGDVLVRVGKNDYSAKVIVGFTSGKEMVLYDIVDFTPTKFELKNENAFTE
-1269 VSFEQQIE
+1269 Q
-1277 DFEKGKL
+1277 
-1284 PKRDT
+1284 
-1289 LIVGPTPEKMQN
+1289 
-1301 VGFNP
+1301 P
-1306 LPMTYATG
+1306 LKVQLSRQ
-1314 HLKTVLQGGKA
+1314 H
-1325 DHDFGKAVL
+1325 
-1334 KQIPEAIKNPVAVI
+1334 
-1348 ASKSHSDTSTVA
+1348 ASSDTRVTQSEPSVNS
-1360 ILDMQYDGKSIVC
+1360 SISEK
-1373 AVVIDGYGQQ
+1373 AQ
-1383 NKERIDSNAITSIH
+1383 N
-1397 TRQNAVTELLND
+1397 
-1409 AIENESAGNAAVYYI
+1409 
-1424 DAKKATGLLQ
+1424 DAKKFSLKDT
-1434 RVGLQL
+1434 
-1440 PKQLFRTDGYIHSIR
+1440 TNE
-1455 DSDSSVKPKF
+1455 SDSQ
-1465 ENVTKSQQFKRWF
+1465 TKSEAFKEWF
-1478 GDWEKK
+1478 GDWENE
-1484 PNTASKIVNEDG
+1484 PESASKVVNEDG

-1510 VFSNANPLAGRND
+1510 VFSNENPLAGRND

-1530 FAKDNNADIGVGG
+1530 FAKDNDADIGVGG
-1543 NKQMALYGNMK
+1543 NKQMALYGDMK
-1554 KPLHFKNRAEA
+1554 KPLHFKDRAEA
-1565 NAWYSEHIDGYKG
+1565 KAWYSEHIDGYKG

-1609 EAYVTDDAEV
+1609 EAYVADDAEV

-1636 WKETTDTIRGEL
+1636 WKDTTDTIRGEL

-1690 KSATDNVGLFDKK
+1690 KSATDNVGLFDRR

-1821 QYSALREYAKGTKIK
+1821 QYSALSEYAKGTKIK

-1842 KEIAYYYGSYENF
+1842 KEIAYYYGSYDKF

-1897 QTLVS
+1897 QTLVN
-1902 ALDTIKPFYE
+1902 ALETIKPFYE

-2069 QRELAETQR
+2069 QGELRKMQQGN
-2078 TDDFEAKEF
+2078 DPQYQQF
-2087 LLDLDP
+2087 LADLDP
-2093 DLLPMM
+2093 DLMPMM
-2099 TTLLKVYKGSSIKD
+2099 TTLLEVYKGSSIKD

-2123 TVMQQLKS
+2123 TVMQQIKG
-2131 GITMANKLLA
+2131 GITRANELLA
-2141 NSRYETV
+2141 NSRYGTV
-2148 QAIADASVRDMDKQK
+2148 QAIADASVHEMDSRK
-2163 SFDKRIKIGDKA
+2163 SFKDKVKVGYKQLNVNMLDSFSFFHQLGPAAETVFKSIRSGFDERVEMID
-2175 FNANMLNSLSFF
+2175 NANEFMRS
-2187 YRLGDA
+2187 
-2193 AQSVYQSLRDGENQ
+2193 
-2207 CINMQNEAKTFREAT
+2207 I
-2222 VSTKEIDEWEHSK
+2222 VSQKEIQDWEHSK

-2246 LTVAQIMELYNL
+2246 LTVSQMMELYNL
-2258 SKREQAKD
+2258 SKREQARD

-2277 IARQD
+2277 TSRQEA
-2282 TKARIKDQVGKGE
+2282 KMRIKEQFGKGE
-2295 ETYAKAVQVTVKD
+2295 ETYAKAVQVTVED
-2308 LGKIIDTL
+2308 LGKIIDSL
-2316 TPRQKQVAEKM
+2316 TPKQKQVAEKM

-2353 EKHYWPI
+2353 EEHYWPI

-2399 SNGVFIKS
+2399 SNGLFIKG
-2407 AFDTFS
+2407 AFDTFTK
-2413 DHIGAMSAYS
+2413 HITEMSAYS
-2423 AYAVPVTDAMKWYNA
+2423 AYAVPITDAMKWYNA

-2459 RAFGNNGKAY
+2459 RAFGNDGKAY
-2469 FEKLMLDINGSPYS
+2469 FEKFILDLNGSS
-2483 IYASGVGEETLI
+2483 DSKNAGGAGEEALI

-2506 LRVAIQQPTAY
+2506 IRVAIQQPTAY
-2517 LRAAAEMDPKYLL
+2517 LRAAAVMNLKYLL
-2530 KGLFSKPAS
+2530 KGLLSKPAS

-2551 KSWGFYETSRGIT
+2551 KSWGFYETSMGIT
-2564 IKQLI
+2564 MKQLI
-2569 TGQQTTVDKIREK
+2569 TGQQTVVDKIREK
-2582 SMWLAGKCDEVTLGA
+2582 SMWLAGVGDELTWGT

-2603 AEIRDKTDFEEG
+2603 AEVKDKTDLKEG
-2615 TPEFTQAVSDRFS
+2615 TAEFTQAVSDRLS
-2628 EIVDKTQVVDSV
+2628 EVVDKTQVVDSLLH
-2640 FQRSQIM
+2640 RSQFM
-2647 REKSSFAKMI
+2647 RSTSSFSKI
-2657 TAFQAE
+2657 LSAFKAE
-2663 PTMSYNMLYRAG
+2663 PTKSYNMLRNAL
-2675 VDCNRA
+2675 VDYNNA
-2681 ETVQEKKATR
+2681 DPGSKKA
-2691 KKFVRKAIAYIA
+2691 KAKNIARIAAVHIA

-2708 AGAAAV
+2708 AGIASIA
-2714 SDAFRH
+2714 DAFRN
-2720 DDDEE
+2720 DDDEK

-2735 GENARDGL
+2735 GGNTLDGI
-2743 NPFSVVPY
+2743 NPFSAVPY
-2751 IGDILS
+2751 VGDILS
-2757 IMDGYSAGRMDIE
+2757 ILSGYSASRMDIE
-2770 GIEELIQACESWQK
+2770 GIEELIQSCESWQK

-2798 IKVSANGVSKVSGL
+2798 MMSSAKGISKVSGL
-2812 PIANTLRTFES
+2812 PIANTMRTFES
-2823 IYNFF
+2823 LYNFF
-2828 SSDNLGKEA
+2828 SPDNLGREA
-2837 ASTEYRKLYN
+2837 SSTEYRKLYN

-2862 KKGYTPQQLENGVK
+2862 KKGYTAQQLENGVK
-2876 NNLIKSEP
+2876 NNLVKSEP

-2916 AVIKAINNYMTMQTA
+2916 AVVKAINNYMTMQTA

-2939 DDSALSGK
+2939 DDSALSSK

-2957 EDEVDRMI
+2957 EDEVNRMI

-2977 QKAPEEKKLYEYK
+2977 QDKAVEEKKLYEYK

>member
-1 METIDERIKRAN
+1 METIDDRIKRVNSKYEAPESIDERIKSAN
-13 SKYKVEET
+13 EKYQ
-21 IDERIERVNREY
+21 
-33 EWDSRDREMHDW
+33 WDSSDKEMHDW
-45 LESSSRTTRN
+45 FESTGRTTRS

-60 QNSSYTNW
+60 QNSSYANW
-68 KRDSESTRASVNADL
+68 KRDSENTKSAVDNDL
-83 ERADRIKSYLE
+83 EKADRIKSYLD

-108 MSRYAEYKNAL
+108 MARYEEYKNAL

-203 LKSESA
+203 LKSETA

-240 LKEKIKVEKAV
+240 LKDRIKLEESV
-251 GTNRNTDVYDY
+251 GTSGN
-262 DRYQQFRNKI
+262 NK
-272 EGESSAGTR
+272 
-281 YHDNRIYEYNQQL
+281 NVYEYNQRL
-294 KEIEDKIR
+294 KEIEDKVR
-302 AKGLNPDELEN
+302 AKGMNPDELEN

-319 NRRKNEDVQNVV
+319 NRRKNEQVQDAV
-331 RDFSKDH
+331 RDFSADH
-338 QVLASALSVP
+338 QVIASALSVP
-348 VNVAMSLPIDAENNG
+348 VNLTSSGAG
-363 YLNAATQWVGKKLTG
+363 YLDAAAQQVGRKLTG

-401 AVMDEHD
+401 AVMNEHD

-413 RDVFDFLYG
+413 WDAFDFLYG

-430 AASAAAGNLVGGSLA
+430 AASAAAGNLVGGALA
-445 NLGSGI
+445 NTGAGI
-451 KTASKVAEA
+451 KAAGKVAEA

-518 RSMKDVA
+518 RSMRDVA

-565 AYEKQGLSEAEAKRK
+565 AYEKQGLSEAEAKKK

-689 RENASDDT
+689 KNGTSDTTENSQMSLKKDIETIKQEYKKAVNPKIVDFVNKVRNFKNKEAANKVHIELTGVTEREAHDIKKLTGIDTSEYKRSMDGNA
-697 RHSIKYDAESK
+697 
-708 PFVEIDRNIL
+708 VEHI
-718 DGVDE
+718 E
-723 KDWVRTVR
+723 KDHGENGVSDRSMSDVEDLAR
-731 NNLREKFPDGVT
+731 IEYVLDNYDDIEK
-743 VGNKEIKINQQ
+743 
-754 SRRELTYSEYMTW
+754 
-767 LKKQDSGTY
+767 GT
-776 ADKLKATDNADE
+776 ADKVYTKYMN
-788 IVKASRDYVNEGLAH
+788 
-803 ERSDNISD
+803 SDNTPA
-811 FARGNVNLR
+811 ARVIYSKRVNGNYYVVEAVPDSKAKTLR
-820 IDGRDYNAEV
+820 IISAYKEKAEGV
-830 VVGTKKNGDMLLYDV
+830 SQVLNMSEDPQL
-845 MNLKPTSIN
+845 TSQTPHAFAPSDN
-854 EKISIAGYQTDN
+854 NIS
-866 QKESRPT
+866 
-873 VSAIDNSNIPQKK
+873 QKK
-886 SYVNPVSA
+886 SYVNAVPA
-894 TVAGQSVT
+894 TIDGQSVT
-902 INGIDRIENDGNRAQ
+902 INGIDRIEKDGNRAQ
-917 MYVKTQDG
+917 MYVRTQDG
-925 DSVALSDVR
+925 GSVALSDVR

-960 SGYKQGDSAS
+960 SGYKQGDSTS

-1041 RNYTKKLNAEQAGSV
+1041 RNYTKKLNSEQAGSV

-1132 KLKESKNYDYEG
+1132 KLKESENYDYEG
-1144 RVKELQKLYEGFG
+1144 RVKELEKLYEGYG
-1157 KADIEAEIV
+1157 QEDIEAEIV
-1166 AESMFDVFDEKTI
+1166 AECMFDVFDEQTI
-1179 RELVNENRPLAVK
+1179 KELVGENRSLAVK
-1192 IQSWIRGFLESIEKA
+1192 IQSWIQGFIESINEILKN
-1207 LTALGLK
+1207 LGLT
-1214 SPEVRA
+1214 SPEIRA
-1220 LEGDTEALEKISG
+1220 LEGDEEALETISDL
-1233 MFKSALEGAKEN
+1233 FKSALEQTREN
-1245 KSERSEKSYS
+1245 KSQGKTTDMADEKKKYS
-1255 LKNETEGKTWYDYS
+1255 IGKTTKNKSVVVIADDILKGVDKSDWVAKVKDVIRTKFSDGIPVEGKLIKVNKITRNEYTNSKNTQHYQRKDAVIYKDKFKASSNLNEIVLASTNYVNEDLKHQRKDNFTEFARGDVLVRVGKNDYSAKVIVGFTSGKEMVLYDIVDFTPTKFELKNENAFTE
-1269 VSFEQQIE
+1269 Q
-1277 DFEKGKL
+1277 
-1284 PKRDT
+1284 
-1289 LIVGPTPEKMQN
+1289 
-1301 VGFNP
+1301 P
-1306 LPMTYATG
+1306 LKVQLSRQ
-1314 HLKTVLQGGKA
+1314 H
-1325 DHDFGKAVL
+1325 
-1334 KQIPEAIKNPVAVI
+1334 
-1348 ASKSHSDTSTVA
+1348 ASSDTRVTQSEPSVNS
-1360 ILDMQYDGKSIVC
+1360 SISEK
-1373 AVVIDGYGQQ
+1373 AQ
-1383 NKERIDSNAITSIH
+1383 N
-1397 TRQNAVTELLND
+1397 
-1409 AIENESAGNAAVYYI
+1409 
-1424 DAKKATGLLQ
+1424 DAKKFSLKDT
-1434 RVGLQL
+1434 
-1440 PKQLFRTDGYIHSIR
+1440 TNE
-1455 DSDSSVKPKF
+1455 SDSQ
-1465 ENVTKSQQFKRWF
+1465 TKSEAFKEWF
-1478 GDWEKK
+1478 GDWENE
-1484 PNTASKIVNEDG
+1484 PESASKVVNEDG

-1530 FAKDNNADIGVGG
+1530 FAKDNDADIGVGG
-1543 NKQMALYGNMK
+1543 NKQMALYGDMK
-1554 KPLHFKNRAEA
+1554 KPLHFKDRAEA
-1565 NAWYSEHIDGYKG
+1565 KAWYSEHIDGYKG

-1609 EAYVTDDAEV
+1609 EAYVADDAEV

-1636 WKETTDTIRGEL
+1636 WKDTTDTIRGEL

-1690 KSATDNVGLFDKK
+1690 KSATDNVGLFDRR

-1821 QYSALREYAKGTKIK
+1821 QYSALSEYAKGTKIK

-1842 KEIAYYYGSYENF
+1842 KEIAYYYGSYDKF

-1897 QTLVS
+1897 QTLVN
-1902 ALDTIKPFYE
+1902 ALETIKPFYE

-2069 QRELAETQR
+2069 QGELRKMQQGN
-2078 TDDFEAKEF
+2078 DPQYQQF
-2087 LLDLDP
+2087 LADLDP
-2093 DLLPMM
+2093 DLMPMM
-2099 TTLLKVYKGSSIKD
+2099 TTLLEVYKGSSIKD

-2123 TVMQQLKS
+2123 TVMQQIKG
-2131 GITMANKLLA
+2131 GITRANELLA
-2141 NSRYETV
+2141 NSRYGTV
-2148 QAIADASVRDMDKQK
+2148 QAIADASVHEMDSRK
-2163 SFDKRIKIGDKA
+2163 SFKDKVKVGYKQLNVNMLDSFSFFHQLGPAAETVFKSIRSGFDERVEMID
-2175 FNANMLNSLSFF
+2175 NANEFMRS
-2187 YRLGDA
+2187 
-2193 AQSVYQSLRDGENQ
+2193 
-2207 CINMQNEAKTFREAT
+2207 I
-2222 VSTKEIDEWEHSK
+2222 VSQKEIQDWEHSK

-2246 LTVAQIMELYNL
+2246 LTVSQMMELYNL
-2258 SKREQAKD
+2258 SKREQARD

-2277 IARQD
+2277 TSRQEA
-2282 TKARIKDQVGKGE
+2282 KMRIKEQFGKGE
-2295 ETYAKAVQVTVKD
+2295 ETYAKAVQVTVED
-2308 LGKIIDTL
+2308 LGKIIDSL
-2316 TPRQKQVAEKM
+2316 TPKQKQVAEKM

-2353 EKHYWPI
+2353 EEHYWPI

-2399 SNGVFIKS
+2399 SNGLFIKG
-2407 AFDTFS
+2407 AFDTFTK
-2413 DHIGAMSAYS
+2413 HITEMSAYS
-2423 AYAVPVTDAMKWYNA
+2423 AYAVPITDAMKWYNA

-2459 RAFGNNGKAY
+2459 RAFGNDGKAY
-2469 FEKLMLDINGSPYS
+2469 FEKFILDLNGSS
-2483 IYASGVGEETLI
+2483 DSKNAGGAGEEALI

-2506 LRVAIQQPTAY
+2506 IRVAIQQPTAY
-2517 LRAAAEMDPKYLL
+2517 LRAAAVMNPKYLL
-2530 KGLFSKPAS
+2530 KGLLSKPAS

-2551 KSWGFYETSRGIT
+2551 KSWGFYETSMGIT
-2564 IKQLI
+2564 MKQLI
-2569 TGQQTTVDKIREK
+2569 TGQQTVVDKIREK
-2582 SMWLAGKCDEVTLGA
+2582 SMWLAGVGDELTWGT

-2603 AEIRDKTDFEEG
+2603 AEVKDKTDLKEG
-2615 TPEFTQAVSDRFS
+2615 TAEFTQAVSDRLS
-2628 EIVDKTQVVDSV
+2628 EVVDKTQVVDSLLH
-2640 FQRSQIM
+2640 RSQFM
-2647 REKSSFAKMI
+2647 RSTSSFSKI
-2657 TAFQAE
+2657 LSAFKAE
-2663 PTMSYNMLYRAG
+2663 PTKSYNMLRNAL
-2675 VDCNRA
+2675 VDYNNA
-2681 ETVQEKKATR
+2681 DPGSKKA
-2691 KKFVRKAIAYIA
+2691 KAKNIARIAAVHIA

-2708 AGAAAV
+2708 AGIASIA
-2714 SDAFRH
+2714 DAFRN
-2720 DDDEE
+2720 DDDEK

-2735 GENARDGL
+2735 GGNTLDGI
-2743 NPFSVVPY
+2743 NPFSAVPY
-2751 IGDILS
+2751 VGDILS
-2757 IMDGYSAGRMDIE
+2757 ILSGYSVSRMDIE
-2770 GIEELIQACESWQK
+2770 GIEELIQSCESWQK

-2798 IKVSANGVSKVSGL
+2798 MMSSAKGISKVSGL
-2812 PIANTLRTFES
+2812 PIANTMRTFES
-2823 IYNFF
+2823 LYNFF
-2828 SSDNLGKEA
+2828 SPDNLGREA
-2837 ASTEYRKLYN
+2837 SSTEYRKLYN

-2862 KKGYTPQQLENGVK
+2862 KKGYTAQQLENGVK
-2876 NNLIKSEP
+2876 NNLVKSEP

-2977 QKAPEEKKLYEYK
+2977 QDKAVEEKKLYEYK

>member
-1 METIDERIKRAN
+1 METIDDRIKRVNSKYEAPESIDERIKSAN
-13 SKYKVEET
+13 EKYQ
-21 IDERIERVNREY
+21 
-33 EWDSRDREMHDW
+33 WDSSDKEMHDW
-45 LESSSRTTRN
+45 FESTGRTTRS

-60 QNSSYTNW
+60 QNSSYANW
-68 KRDSESTRASVNADL
+68 KRDSENTKSVVNNDL
-83 ERADRIKSYLE
+83 EKADRIKSYLD

-108 MSRYAEYKNAL
+108 MARYEEYKNAL

-240 LKEKIKVEKAV
+240 LKDRIKLEESV
-251 GTNRNTDVYDY
+251 GTSGN
-262 DRYQQFRNKI
+262 NK
-272 EGESSAGTR
+272 
-281 YHDNRIYEYNQQL
+281 NVYEYNQRL
-294 KEIEDKIR
+294 KEIEDKVR
-302 AKGLNPDELEN
+302 AKGMNPDELEN

-319 NRRKNEDVQNVV
+319 NRRKNEQVQDAV
-331 RDFSKDH
+331 RDFSADH
-338 QVLASALSVP
+338 QVIASALSVP
-348 VNVAMSLPIDAENNG
+348 VNLTSSGAG
-363 YLNAATQWVGKKLTG
+363 YLDAAAQQVGRKLTG

-390 IASQLSDTARG
+390 IASRLSDTARG

-413 RDVFDFLYG
+413 WDAFDFLYG

-430 AASAAAGNLVGGSLA
+430 AASAAAGNLVGGALA
-445 NLGSGI
+445 NTGAGI
-451 KTASKVAEA
+451 KAAGKVAEA

-518 RSMKDVA
+518 RSMRDVA

-565 AYEKQGLSEAEAKRK
+565 AYEKQGLSEAEAKKK

-689 RENASDDT
+689 KNGTSDAAEDSQLSLKKDIET
-697 RHSIKYDAESK
+697 IKQEYKKAVNPKIVD
-708 PFVEIDRNIL
+708 FVER
-718 DGVDE
+718 
-723 KDWVRTVR
+723 VR
-731 NNLREKFPDGVT
+731 NLKDKNVAGK
-743 VGNKEIKINQQ
+743 IKIELSSVNE
-754 SRRELTYSEYMTW
+754 REVQDIKKLTGIDTSEYKRDMDGNTVIHVENRH
-767 LKKQDSGTY
+767 GENGA
-776 ADKLKATDNADE
+776 ADHSMSDVNDLARIEYVLENYDNIESAKDDNGRY
-788 IVKASRDYVNEGLAH
+788 RD
-803 ERSDNISD
+803 SDNKLSKSVVYSK
-811 FARGNVNLR
+811 RVNGN
-820 IDGRDYNAEV
+820 YYV
-830 VVGTKKNGDMLLYDV
+830 VEAVPDSKAKTLHV
-845 MNLKPTSIN
+845 
-854 EKISIAGYQTDN
+854 
-866 QKESRPT
+866 
-873 VSAIDNSNIPQKK
+873 VSAYKTKAEGVSQVLNMSEDLQSTSKTPHALAPSDNNISQKK
-886 SYVNPVSA
+886 SYVNAVPA
-894 TVAGQSVT
+894 TIDGQSVT
-902 INGIDRIENDGNRAQ
+902 INGIDRIEKDGNRAQ

-925 DSVALSDVR
+925 GSVALSDVR

-1132 KLKESKNYDYEG
+1132 KLKESENYDYEG
-1144 RVKELQKLYEGFG
+1144 RVKELEKLYEGYG
-1157 KADIEAEIV
+1157 QEDIEAEIV
-1166 AESMFDVFDEKTI
+1166 AECMFDVFDEQTI
-1179 RELVNENRPLAVK
+1179 KELVGENRSLAVK
-1192 IQSWIRGFLESIEKA
+1192 IQSWIQGFIESINEILKN
-1207 LTALGLK
+1207 LGLT
-1214 SPEVRA
+1214 SPEIRA
-1220 LEGDTEALEKISG
+1220 LEGDEEALETISDL
-1233 MFKSALEGAKEN
+1233 FKSALEQTREN
-1245 KSERSEKSYS
+1245 KSQGKTTDMADEKKKYS
-1255 LKNETEGKTWYDYS
+1255 IGKTTKNKSVVVIADDILKGVDKSDWVAKVKDVIRTKFSDGIPVEGKLIKVNKITRNEYTNSKNTQHYQRKDAVIYKDKFKASSNLNEIVLASTNYVNEDLKHQRKDNFTEFAGGDVLVRVGKNDYSAKVIVGFTSGKEMVLYDIVDFTPTKFELKNENAFTE
-1269 VSFEQQIE
+1269 Q
-1277 DFEKGKL
+1277 
-1284 PKRDT
+1284 
-1289 LIVGPTPEKMQN
+1289 
-1301 VGFNP
+1301 P
-1306 LPMTYATG
+1306 LKVQLSRQ
-1314 HLKTVLQGGKA
+1314 H
-1325 DHDFGKAVL
+1325 
-1334 KQIPEAIKNPVAVI
+1334 
-1348 ASKSHSDTSTVA
+1348 ASSDTRVTQSEPSVNS
-1360 ILDMQYDGKSIVC
+1360 SISEK
-1373 AVVIDGYGQQ
+1373 AQ
-1383 NKERIDSNAITSIH
+1383 N
-1397 TRQNAVTELLND
+1397 
-1409 AIENESAGNAAVYYI
+1409 
-1424 DAKKATGLLQ
+1424 DAKKFSLKDT
-1434 RVGLQL
+1434 
-1440 PKQLFRTDGYIHSIR
+1440 TNE
-1455 DSDSSVKPKF
+1455 SDSQ
-1465 ENVTKSQQFKRWF
+1465 TKSEAFKEWF
-1478 GDWEKK
+1478 GDWENE
-1484 PNTASKIVNEDG
+1484 PESASKVVNEDG

-1530 FAKDNNADIGVGG
+1530 FAKDNDADIGVGG
-1543 NKQMALYGNMK
+1543 NKQMALYGDMK
-1554 KPLHFKNRAEA
+1554 KPLHFKDRAEA
-1565 NAWYSEHIDGYKG
+1565 KAWYSEHIDGYKG

-1609 EAYVTDDAEV
+1609 EAYVADDAEV

-1636 WKETTDTIRGEL
+1636 WKDTTDTIRGEL

-1690 KSATDNVGLFDKK
+1690 KSATDNVGLFDRR

-1821 QYSALREYAKGTKIK
+1821 QYSALSEYAKGTKIK

-1842 KEIAYYYGSYENF
+1842 KEIAYYYGSYDKF

-1897 QTLVS
+1897 QTLVN
-1902 ALDTIKPFYE
+1902 ALETIKPFYE

-2069 QRELAETQR
+2069 QGELRKMQQGN
-2078 TDDFEAKEF
+2078 DPQYQQF
-2087 LLDLDP
+2087 LADLDP
-2093 DLLPMM
+2093 DLMPMM
-2099 TTLLKVYKGSSIKD
+2099 TTLLEVYKGSSIKD

-2123 TVMQQLKS
+2123 TVMQQIKG
-2131 GITMANKLLA
+2131 GITRANELLA
-2141 NSRYETV
+2141 NSRYGTV
-2148 QAIADASVRDMDKQK
+2148 QAIADASVHEMDSRK
-2163 SFDKRIKIGDKA
+2163 SFKDKVKVGYKQLNVNMLDSFSFFHQLGPAAETVFKSIRSGFDERVEMID
-2175 FNANMLNSLSFF
+2175 NANEFMRS
-2187 YRLGDA
+2187 
-2193 AQSVYQSLRDGENQ
+2193 
-2207 CINMQNEAKTFREAT
+2207 I
-2222 VSTKEIDEWEHSK
+2222 VSQKEIQDWEHSK

-2246 LTVAQIMELYNL
+2246 LTVSQMMELYNL
-2258 SKREQAKD
+2258 SKREQARD

-2277 IARQD
+2277 TSRQEA
-2282 TKARIKDQVGKGE
+2282 KMRIKEQFGKGE
-2295 ETYAKAVQVTVKD
+2295 ETYAKAVQVTVED
-2308 LGKIIDTL
+2308 LGKIIDSL
-2316 TPRQKQVAEKM
+2316 TPKQKQVAEKM

-2353 EKHYWPI
+2353 EEHYWPI

-2399 SNGVFIKS
+2399 SNGLFIKG
-2407 AFDTFS
+2407 AFDTFTK
-2413 DHIGAMSAYS
+2413 HITEMSAYS
-2423 AYAVPVTDAMKWYNA
+2423 AYAVPITDAMKWYNA

-2459 RAFGNNGKAY
+2459 RAFGNDGKAY
-2469 FEKLMLDINGSPYS
+2469 FEKFILDLNGSS
-2483 IYASGVGEETLI
+2483 DSKNAGGAGEEALI

-2506 LRVAIQQPTAY
+2506 IRVAIQQPTAY
-2517 LRAAAEMDPKYLL
+2517 LRAAAVMNPKYLL
-2530 KGLFSKPAS
+2530 KGLLSKPAS

-2551 KSWGFYETSRGIT
+2551 KSWGFYETSMGIT
-2564 IKQLI
+2564 MKQLI
-2569 TGQQTTVDKIREK
+2569 TGQQTVVDKIREK
-2582 SMWLAGKCDEVTLGA
+2582 SMWLAGVGDELTWGT

-2603 AEIRDKTDFEEG
+2603 AEVKDKTDLKEG
-2615 TPEFTQAVSDRFS
+2615 TAEFTQAVSDRLS
-2628 EIVDKTQVVDSV
+2628 EVVDKTQVVDSLLH
-2640 FQRSQIM
+2640 RSQFM
-2647 REKSSFAKMI
+2647 RSTSSFSKI
-2657 TAFQAE
+2657 LSAFKAE
-2663 PTMSYNMLYRAG
+2663 PTKSYNMLRNAL
-2675 VDCNRA
+2675 VDYNNA
-2681 ETVQEKKATR
+2681 DPGSKKA
-2691 KKFVRKAIAYIA
+2691 KAKNIARIAAVHIA

-2708 AGAAAV
+2708 AGIASIA
-2714 SDAFRH
+2714 DAFRN
-2720 DDDEE
+2720 DDDEK

-2735 GENARDGL
+2735 GGNTLDGI
-2743 NPFSVVPY
+2743 NPFSAVPY
-2751 IGDILS
+2751 VGDILS
-2757 IMDGYSAGRMDIE
+2757 ILSGYSASRMDIE
-2770 GIEELIQACESWQK
+2770 GIEELIQSCESWQK

-2798 IKVSANGVSKVSGL
+2798 MMSSAKGISKVSGL
-2812 PIANTLRTFES
+2812 PIANTMRTFES
-2823 IYNFF
+2823 LYNFF
-2828 SSDNLGKEA
+2828 SPDNLGREA
-2837 ASTEYRKLYN
+2837 SSTEYRKLYN

-2862 KKGYTPQQLENGVK
+2862 KKGYTAQQLENGVK
-2876 NNLIKSEP
+2876 NNLVKSEP

-2977 QKAPEEKKLYEYK
+2977 QDKAVEEKKLYEYK

>member
-1 METIDERIKRAN
+1 METIDDRIKRVNSKYEAPESIDERIKRAN
-13 SKYKVEET
+13 DKYQ
-21 IDERIERVNREY
+21 
-33 EWDSRDREMHDW
+33 WDSSDKEMHDW
-45 LESSSRTTRN
+45 FESTGRTTRS

-60 QNSSYTNW
+60 QNSSYANW
-68 KRDSESTRASVNADL
+68 KRDSENTKSAVNNDL
-83 ERADRIKSYLE
+83 EKADRIKSYLD

-108 MSRYAEYKNAL
+108 MARYEEYKNAL

-240 LKEKIKVEKAV
+240 LKDRIKLEESV
-251 GTNRNTDVYDY
+251 GTSGN
-262 DRYQQFRNKI
+262 NK
-272 EGESSAGTR
+272 
-281 YHDNRIYEYNQQL
+281 NVYEYNQRL
-294 KEIEDKIR
+294 KEIEDKVR
-302 AKGLNPDELEN
+302 AKGMNPDELEN

-319 NRRKNEDVQNVV
+319 NRRKNEDVQNAV

-430 AASAAAGNLVGGSLA
+430 AASAAAGNLAGGALA
-445 NLGSGI
+445 NTGAGI
-451 KTASKVAEA
+451 KAAGKVAEA

-518 RSMKDVA
+518 RSMRDVA

-565 AYEKQGLSEAEAKRK
+565 AYEKQGLSEAEAKKK

-689 RENASDDT
+689 KNSISDAVEDSQMSLKKDIETIKQEYKKAVNPKIVDFVNKVRNFKNKEAANKVHIDLTGVTEREVHDIKKLTGIDTSEYKRSMDGNA
-697 RHSIKYDAESK
+697 
-708 PFVEIDRNIL
+708 VEHI
-718 DGVDE
+718 E
-723 KDWVRTVR
+723 KDHGENGVSDHSMSDVEDLARIEYVLD
-731 NNLREKFPDGVT
+731 NYDDIEK
-743 VGNKEIKINQQ
+743 
-754 SRRELTYSEYMTW
+754 
-767 LKKQDSGTY
+767 GT
-776 ADKLKATDNADE
+776 ADKVYTKYMN
-788 IVKASRDYVNEGLAH
+788 
-803 ERSDNISD
+803 SDNTPAAKVIYSK
-811 FARGNVNLR
+811 RVNGNYYVVEAVPDSKAKTLR
-820 IDGRDYNAEV
+820 IISAYKEKAEGV
-830 VVGTKKNGDMLLYDV
+830 SQVLNMSEDPQL
-845 MNLKPTSIN
+845 TSQTPHAFAPSDN
-854 EKISIAGYQTDN
+854 NIS
-866 QKESRPT
+866 
-873 VSAIDNSNIPQKK
+873 QKK
-886 SYVNPVSA
+886 SYVNAVPA
-894 TVAGQSVT
+894 TIDGQSVT

-917 MYVKTQDG
+917 MYVRTQDG
-925 DSVALSDVR
+925 GSVALSDVR

-1132 KLKESKNYDYEG
+1132 KLKESENYDYEG
-1144 RVKELQKLYEGFG
+1144 RVKELEKLYEGYG
-1157 KADIEAEIV
+1157 QEDIEAEIV
-1166 AESMFDVFDEKTI
+1166 AECMFDVFDEQTI
-1179 RELVNENRPLAVK
+1179 KELVGENRSLAVK
-1192 IQSWIRGFLESIEKA
+1192 IQSWIQGFIESINEILKN
-1207 LTALGLK
+1207 LGLT
-1214 SPEVRA
+1214 SPEIRA
-1220 LEGDTEALEKISG
+1220 LEGDEEALETISDL
-1233 MFKSALEGAKEN
+1233 FKSALEQTREN
-1245 KSERSEKSYS
+1245 KSQGKTTDMADEKKKYS
-1255 LKNETEGKTWYDYS
+1255 IGKTTKNKSVVVIADDILKGVDKSDWVAKVKDVIRTKFSDGIPVEGKLIKVNKITRNEYTNSKNTQHYQRKDAVIYKDKFKASSNLNEIVLASTNYVNEDLKHQRKDNFTEFARGDVLVRVGKNDYSAKVIVGFTSGKEMVLYDIVDFTPTKFELKNENAFTE
-1269 VSFEQQIE
+1269 Q
-1277 DFEKGKL
+1277 
-1284 PKRDT
+1284 
-1289 LIVGPTPEKMQN
+1289 
-1301 VGFNP
+1301 P
-1306 LPMTYATG
+1306 LKVQLSRQ
-1314 HLKTVLQGGKA
+1314 H
-1325 DHDFGKAVL
+1325 
-1334 KQIPEAIKNPVAVI
+1334 
-1348 ASKSHSDTSTVA
+1348 ASSDTRVTQSEPSVNS
-1360 ILDMQYDGKSIVC
+1360 SISEK
-1373 AVVIDGYGQQ
+1373 AQ
-1383 NKERIDSNAITSIH
+1383 N
-1397 TRQNAVTELLND
+1397 
-1409 AIENESAGNAAVYYI
+1409 
-1424 DAKKATGLLQ
+1424 DAKKFSLKDT
-1434 RVGLQL
+1434 
-1440 PKQLFRTDGYIHSIR
+1440 TNE
-1455 DSDSSVKPKF
+1455 SDSQ
-1465 ENVTKSQQFKRWF
+1465 TKSEAFKEWF
-1478 GDWEKK
+1478 GDWE
-1484 PNTASKIVNEDG
+1484 NE
-1496 TPRIIYHQTAAEFN
+1496 PE
-1510 VFSNANPLAGRND
+1510 
-1523 SETPNGF
+1523 
-1530 FAKDNNADIGVGG
+1530 
-1543 NKQMALYGNMK
+1543 
-1554 KPLHFKNRAEA
+1554 
-1565 NAWYSEHIDGYKG
+1565 
-1578 LTEKLNKLDEE
+1578 
-1589 YQSKYDAQETANDEY
+1589 
-1604 YEQNY
+1604 
-1609 EAYVTDDAEV
+1609 
-1619 TKKILENE
+1619 
-1627 DKLDDILEQ
+1627 
-1636 WKETTDTIRGEL
+1636 
-1648 RELLDSYFI
+1648 
-1657 ENDSGYDGIILDF
+1657 
-1670 DGRRKGENVKS
+1670 
-1681 YIFFKNTQL
+1681 
-1690 KSATDNVGLFDKK
+1690 SATDNVGLFDRR

-1821 QYSALREYAKGTKIK
+1821 QYSALSEYAKGTKIK

-1842 KEIAYYYGSYENF
+1842 KEIAYYYGSYDKF

-1897 QTLVS
+1897 QTLVN

-1975 HKLSEELIKQK
+1975 HKLSEKLIKQK

-2000 LRKDAMAKSK
+2000 LRKDAIAKSK

-2069 QRELAETQR
+2069 QGELRKMQQGN
-2078 TDDFEAKEF
+2078 DPQYQQF
-2087 LLDLDP
+2087 LADLDP
-2093 DLLPMM
+2093 DLMPMM
-2099 TTLLKVYKGSSIKD
+2099 TTLLEVYKGSSIKD

-2123 TVMQQLKS
+2123 TVMQQIKG
-2131 GITMANKLLA
+2131 GITRANELLA
-2141 NSRYETV
+2141 NSRYGTV
-2148 QAIADASVRDMDKQK
+2148 QAIADASVHEMDSRK
-2163 SFDKRIKIGDKA
+2163 SFKDKVKVGYKQL
-2175 FNANMLNSLSFF
+2175 NVNMLNSFSFF
-2187 YRLGDA
+2187 HQLGPA
-2193 AQSVYQSLRDGENQ
+2193 AETVFKSIRSGKDEQ
-2207 CINMQNEAKTFREAT
+2207 INMLAESNKFMEAT
-2222 VSTKEIDEWEHSK
+2222 VSQKEIQDWEHSK
-2235 QTFKV
+2235 HTFKV

-2246 LTVAQIMELYNL
+2246 LTVSQVMELYNL
-2258 SKREQAKD
+2258 SKREQARD

-2277 IARQD
+2277 TSRQE
-2282 TKARIKDQVGKGE
+2282 TKARIKEQFGKGE
-2295 ETYAKAVQVTVKD
+2295 ETYAKAVQVTVED
-2308 LGKIIDTL
+2308 LGKIIDSL

-2353 EKHYWPI
+2353 EEHYWPI

-2399 SNGVFIKS
+2399 SNGLFIKG
-2407 AFDTFS
+2407 AFDTFTK
-2413 DHIGAMSAYS
+2413 HITEMSAYS

-2459 RAFGNNGKAY
+2459 RAFGNDAKAY
-2469 FEKLMLDINGSPYS
+2469 FEKLILDINGSADNK
-2483 IYASGVGEETLI
+2483 YAGGAGEEALI

-2506 LRVAIQQPTAY
+2506 IRVAIQQPTAY
-2517 LRAAAEMDPKYLL
+2517 LRASAVMDLKYLL
-2530 KGLFSKPAS
+2530 KGLLQKPAS
-2539 KEAIDNCPIAKW
+2539 KEAIDNCPIARW
-2551 KSWGFYETSRGIT
+2551 KSWGFYETSMGIT
-2564 IKQLI
+2564 MKQLI
-2569 TGQQTTVDKIREK
+2569 TGQKTVVDKIREK
-2582 SMWLAGKCDEVTLGA
+2582 SMWLAGVGDELTWGV

-2615 TPEFTQAVSDRFS
+2615 TAEFTQAVSDRFS
-2628 EIVDKTQVVDSV
+2628 EVVDKTQVVDSILH
-2640 FQRSQIM
+2640 RSQFM
-2647 REKSSFAKMI
+2647 RSTSSFSKMLS
-2657 TAFQAE
+2657 AFKAE
-2663 PTMSYNMLYRAG
+2663 PTISYNMLYTAAY
-2675 VDCNRA
+2675 DYNNA
-2681 ETVQEKKATR
+2681 KPDKKKAMAKR
-2691 KKFVRKAIAYIA
+2691 LVRVAVAHIA

-2708 AGAAAV
+2708 AGIASIA
-2714 SDAFRH
+2714 DAFRN
-2720 DDDEE
+2720 DDDEK

-2735 GENARDGL
+2735 GGNTLDGI
-2743 NPFSVVPY
+2743 NPFSAVPY
-2751 IGDILS
+2751 VGDILS
-2757 IMDGYSAGRMDIE
+2757 ILSGYSVSRMDIE
-2770 GIEELIQACESWQK
+2770 GIEELIQSCESWQK
-2784 VFSGEKKNPDIWKL
+2784 VFSGEKKNPDVWKL
-2798 IKVSANGVSKVSGL
+2798 MMSSAKGISKVSGL
-2812 PIANTLRTFES
+2812 PIANTMRTFES
-2823 IYNFF
+2823 LYNFF
-2828 SSDNLGKEA
+2828 SPDNLGREA
-2837 ASTEYRKLYN
+2837 SSTEYRKLYN

-2862 KKGYTPQQLENGVK
+2862 KKGYTAQQLENGVK
-2876 NNLIKSEP
+2876 NNLVKSEP

-2977 QKAPEEKKLYEYK
+2977 QDKAVEEKKLYEYK

-3038 SNDTE
+3038 NNDTE

>member
-1 METIDERIKRAN
+1 METIDDRIKRVNSKYEAPESIDERIKSAN
-13 SKYKVEET
+13 EKYQ
-21 IDERIERVNREY
+21 
-33 EWDSRDREMHDW
+33 WDSSDKEMHDW
-45 LESSSRTTRN
+45 FESTGRTTRS

-60 QNSSYTNW
+60 QNSSYANW
-68 KRDSESTRASVNADL
+68 KRDSENTKSAVNNDL
-83 ERADRIKSYLE
+83 EKADRIKSYLD

-108 MSRYAEYKNAL
+108 MARYEEYKNAL

-240 LKEKIKVEKAV
+240 LKDRIKLEESV
-251 GTNRNTDVYDY
+251 GTSGN
-262 DRYQQFRNKI
+262 NK
-272 EGESSAGTR
+272 
-281 YHDNRIYEYNQQL
+281 NVYEYNQRL
-294 KEIEDKIR
+294 KEIEDKVR
-302 AKGLNPDELEN
+302 AKGMNPDELEN

-319 NRRKNEDVQNVV
+319 NRRKNEQVQDAV
-331 RDFSKDH
+331 RDFSADH
-338 QVLASALSVP
+338 QVIASALSVP
-348 VNVAMSLPIDAENNG
+348 VNLTSSGAG
-363 YLNAATQWVGKKLTG
+363 YLDAAAQQVGRKLTG

-390 IASQLSDTARG
+390 IASRLSDTARG

-413 RDVFDFLYG
+413 WDAFDFLCG

-430 AASAAAGNLVGGSLA
+430 AASAAAGNLVGGALA
-445 NLGSGI
+445 NTGAGI
-451 KTASKVAEA
+451 KAAGKVAEA

-518 RSMKDVA
+518 RSMRDVA

-565 AYEKQGLSEAEAKRK
+565 AYEKQGLSEAEAKKK

-610 GYLNH
+610 GYLNQ

-689 RENASDDT
+689 KNGTSDAAEDSQLSLKKDIET
-697 RHSIKYDAESK
+697 IKQEYKKAVNPKIVD
-708 PFVEIDRNIL
+708 FVER
-718 DGVDE
+718 
-723 KDWVRTVR
+723 VR
-731 NNLREKFPDGVT
+731 NLKDKNVAGK
-743 VGNKEIKINQQ
+743 IKIELSSVNE
-754 SRRELTYSEYMTW
+754 REVQDIKKLTGIDTSEYKRDMDGNTVIHVENRH
-767 LKKQDSGTY
+767 GENGA
-776 ADKLKATDNADE
+776 ADHSMSDVNDLARIEYVLENYDNIESAKDDNGRY
-788 IVKASRDYVNEGLAH
+788 RD
-803 ERSDNISD
+803 SDNKLSKSVVYSK
-811 FARGNVNLR
+811 RVNGN
-820 IDGRDYNAEV
+820 YYV
-830 VVGTKKNGDMLLYDV
+830 VEAVPDSKAKTLHV
-845 MNLKPTSIN
+845 
-854 EKISIAGYQTDN
+854 
-866 QKESRPT
+866 
-873 VSAIDNSNIPQKK
+873 VSAYKTKAEGVSQVLNMSEDLQSTSKTPHALAPSDNNISQKK
-886 SYVNPVSA
+886 SYVNAVPA
-894 TVAGQSVT
+894 TIDGQSVT
-902 INGIDRIENDGNRAQ
+902 INGIDRIEKDGNRAQ

-925 DSVALSDVR
+925 GSVALSDVR

-1132 KLKESKNYDYEG
+1132 KLKESENYDYEG
-1144 RVKELQKLYEGFG
+1144 RVKELEKLYEGYG
-1157 KADIEAEIV
+1157 QEDIEAEIV
-1166 AESMFDVFDEKTI
+1166 AECMFDVFDEQTI
-1179 RELVNENRPLAVK
+1179 KELVGENRSLAVK
-1192 IQSWIRGFLESIEKA
+1192 IQSWIQGFIESINEILKN
-1207 LTALGLK
+1207 LGLT
-1214 SPEVRA
+1214 SPEIRA
-1220 LEGDTEALEKISG
+1220 LEGDEEALETISDL
-1233 MFKSALEGAKEN
+1233 FKSALEQTREN
-1245 KSERSEKSYS
+1245 KSQGKTTDMADEKKKYS
-1255 LKNETEGKTWYDYS
+1255 IGKTTKNKSVVVIADDILKGVDKSDWVAKVKDVIRTKFSDGIPVEGKLIKVNKITRNEYTNSKNTQHYQRKDAVIYKDKFKASSNLNEIVLASTNYVNEDLKHQRKDNFTEFARGDVLVRVGKNDYSAKVIVGFTSGKEMVLYDIVDFTPTKFELKNENAFTE
-1269 VSFEQQIE
+1269 Q
-1277 DFEKGKL
+1277 
-1284 PKRDT
+1284 
-1289 LIVGPTPEKMQN
+1289 
-1301 VGFNP
+1301 P
-1306 LPMTYATG
+1306 LKVQLSRQ
-1314 HLKTVLQGGKA
+1314 H
-1325 DHDFGKAVL
+1325 
-1334 KQIPEAIKNPVAVI
+1334 
-1348 ASKSHSDTSTVA
+1348 ASSDTRVTQSEPSVNS
-1360 ILDMQYDGKSIVC
+1360 SISEK
-1373 AVVIDGYGQQ
+1373 AQ
-1383 NKERIDSNAITSIH
+1383 N
-1397 TRQNAVTELLND
+1397 
-1409 AIENESAGNAAVYYI
+1409 
-1424 DAKKATGLLQ
+1424 DAKKFSLKDT
-1434 RVGLQL
+1434 
-1440 PKQLFRTDGYIHSIR
+1440 TNE
-1455 DSDSSVKPKF
+1455 SDSQ
-1465 ENVTKSQQFKRWF
+1465 TKSEAFKEWF
-1478 GDWEKK
+1478 GDWENE
-1484 PNTASKIVNEDG
+1484 PESASKVVNEDG

-1530 FAKDNNADIGVGG
+1530 FAKDNDADIGVGG
-1543 NKQMALYGNMK
+1543 NKQMALYGDMK
-1554 KPLHFKNRAEA
+1554 KPLHFKDRAEA
-1565 NAWYSEHIDGYKG
+1565 KAWYSEHIDGYKG

-1609 EAYVTDDAEV
+1609 EAYVADDAEV

-1636 WKETTDTIRGEL
+1636 WKDTTDTIRGEL

-1690 KSATDNVGLFDKK
+1690 KSATDNVGLFDRR

-1821 QYSALREYAKGTKIK
+1821 QYSALSEYAKGTKIK

-1842 KEIAYYYGSYENF
+1842 KEIAYYYGSYDKF

-1897 QTLVS
+1897 QTLVN
-1902 ALDTIKPFYE
+1902 ALETIKPFYE

-2069 QRELAETQR
+2069 QGELRKMQQGN
-2078 TDDFEAKEF
+2078 DPQYQQF
-2087 LLDLDP
+2087 LADLDP
-2093 DLLPMM
+2093 DLMPMM
-2099 TTLLKVYKGSSIKD
+2099 TTLLEVYKGSSIKD

-2123 TVMQQLKS
+2123 TVMQQIKG
-2131 GITMANKLLA
+2131 GITRANELLA
-2141 NSRYETV
+2141 NSRYGTV
-2148 QAIADASVRDMDKQK
+2148 QAIADASVHEMDSRK
-2163 SFDKRIKIGDKA
+2163 SFKDKVKVGYKQLNVNMLDSFSFFHQLGPAAETVFKSIRSGFDERVEMID
-2175 FNANMLNSLSFF
+2175 NANEFMRS
-2187 YRLGDA
+2187 
-2193 AQSVYQSLRDGENQ
+2193 
-2207 CINMQNEAKTFREAT
+2207 I
-2222 VSTKEIDEWEHSK
+2222 VSQKEIQDWEHSK

-2246 LTVAQIMELYNL
+2246 LTVSQMMELYNL
-2258 SKREQAKD
+2258 SKREQARD

-2277 IARQD
+2277 TSRQEA
-2282 TKARIKDQVGKGE
+2282 KMRIKEQFGKGE
-2295 ETYAKAVQVTVKD
+2295 ETYAKAVQVTVED
-2308 LGKIIDTL
+2308 LGKIIDSL
-2316 TPRQKQVAEKM
+2316 TPKQKQVAEKM

-2353 EKHYWPI
+2353 EEHYWPI

-2399 SNGVFIKS
+2399 SNGLFIKG
-2407 AFDTFS
+2407 AFDTFTK
-2413 DHIGAMSAYS
+2413 HITEMSAYS
-2423 AYAVPVTDAMKWYNA
+2423 AYAVPITDAMKWYNA

-2459 RAFGNNGKAY
+2459 RAFGNDGKAY
-2469 FEKLMLDINGSPYS
+2469 FEKFILDLNGSS
-2483 IYASGVGEETLI
+2483 DSKNAGGAGEEALI

-2506 LRVAIQQPTAY
+2506 IRVAIQQPTAY
-2517 LRAAAEMDPKYLL
+2517 LRAAAVMNPKYLL
-2530 KGLFSKPAS
+2530 KGLLSKPAS

-2551 KSWGFYETSRGIT
+2551 KSWGFYETSMGIT
-2564 IKQLI
+2564 MKQLI
-2569 TGQQTTVDKIREK
+2569 TGQQTVVDKIREK
-2582 SMWLAGKCDEVTLGA
+2582 SMWLAGVGDELTWGT

-2603 AEIRDKTDFEEG
+2603 AEVKDKTDLKEG
-2615 TPEFTQAVSDRFS
+2615 TAEFTQAVSDRLS
-2628 EIVDKTQVVDSV
+2628 EVVDKTQVVDSLLH
-2640 FQRSQIM
+2640 RSQFM
-2647 REKSSFAKMI
+2647 RSTSSFSKI
-2657 TAFQAE
+2657 LSAFKAE
-2663 PTMSYNMLYRAG
+2663 PTKSYNMLRNAL
-2675 VDCNRA
+2675 VDYNNA
-2681 ETVQEKKATR
+2681 DPGSKKA
-2691 KKFVRKAIAYIA
+2691 KAKNIARIAAVHIA

-2708 AGAAAV
+2708 AGIASIA
-2714 SDAFRH
+2714 DAFRN
-2720 DDDEE
+2720 DDDEK

-2735 GENARDGL
+2735 GGNTLDGI
-2743 NPFSVVPY
+2743 NPFSAVPY
-2751 IGDILS
+2751 VGDILS
-2757 IMDGYSAGRMDIE
+2757 ILSGYSASRMDIE
-2770 GIEELIQACESWQK
+2770 GIEELIQSCESWQK

-2798 IKVSANGVSKVSGL
+2798 MMSSAKGISKVSGL
-2812 PIANTLRTFES
+2812 PIANTMRTFES
-2823 IYNFF
+2823 LYNFF
-2828 SSDNLGKEA
+2828 SPDNLGREA
-2837 ASTEYRKLYN
+2837 SSTEYRKLYN
-2847 SIAEG
+2847 SIADG

-2862 KKGYTPQQLENGVK
+2862 KKGYTAQQLENGVK
-2876 NNLIKSEP
+2876 NNLVKSEP

-2939 DDSALSGK
+2939 DDSALSSK

-2957 EDEVDRMI
+2957 EDEVNRMI

-2977 QKAPEEKKLYEYK
+2977 QDKAVEEKKLYEYK

-3027 DLKSEYQEMYK
+3027 GLKSEYQEMYK

>member
-1 METIDERIKRAN
+1 METIDDRIKRVNSKYEAPESIDERIKRAN
-13 SKYKVEET
+13 DKYQ
-21 IDERIERVNREY
+21 
-33 EWDSRDREMHDW
+33 WDSSDKEMHDW
-45 LESSSRTTRN
+45 FESTGRTTRS

-60 QNSSYTNW
+60 QNSSYANW
-68 KRDSESTRASVNADL
+68 KRDSENTKSAVNNDL
-83 ERADRIKSYLE
+83 EKADRIKSYLD

-108 MSRYAEYKNAL
+108 MARYEEYKNAL

-240 LKEKIKVEKAV
+240 LKDRIKLEESV
-251 GTNRNTDVYDY
+251 GTSGN
-262 DRYQQFRNKI
+262 NK
-272 EGESSAGTR
+272 
-281 YHDNRIYEYNQQL
+281 NVYEYNQRL
-294 KEIEDKIR
+294 KEIEDKVR
-302 AKGLNPDELEN
+302 AKGMNPDELEN

-319 NRRKNEDVQNVV
+319 NRRKNEQVQDAV
-331 RDFSKDH
+331 RDFSADH
-338 QVLASALSVP
+338 QVIASALSVP
-348 VNVAMSLPIDAENNG
+348 VNLTSSGAG
-363 YLNAATQWVGKKLTG
+363 YLDAAAQQVGRKLTG

-413 RDVFDFLYG
+413 WDAFDFLYG

-430 AASAAAGNLVGGSLA
+430 AASAAAGNLVGGALA
-445 NLGSGI
+445 NTGAGI
-451 KTASKVAEA
+451 KAAGKVAEA

-518 RSMKDVA
+518 RSMRDVA

-565 AYEKQGLSEAEAKRK
+565 AYEKQGLSEAEAKKK

-689 RENASDDT
+689 KNGTSDAAEDSQLSLKKDIET
-697 RHSIKYDAESK
+697 IKQEYKKAVNPKIVD
-708 PFVEIDRNIL
+708 FVER
-718 DGVDE
+718 
-723 KDWVRTVR
+723 VR
-731 NNLREKFPDGVT
+731 NLKDKNVAGK
-743 VGNKEIKINQQ
+743 IKIELSSVNE
-754 SRRELTYSEYMTW
+754 REVQDIKKLTGIDTSEYKRDMDGNTVIHVENRH
-767 LKKQDSGTY
+767 GENGA
-776 ADKLKATDNADE
+776 ADHSMSDVNDLARIEYVLENYDNIESAKDDNGRY
-788 IVKASRDYVNEGLAH
+788 RD
-803 ERSDNISD
+803 SDNKLSKSVVYSK
-811 FARGNVNLR
+811 RVNGN
-820 IDGRDYNAEV
+820 YYV
-830 VVGTKKNGDMLLYDV
+830 VEAVPDSKAKTLHV
-845 MNLKPTSIN
+845 
-854 EKISIAGYQTDN
+854 
-866 QKESRPT
+866 
-873 VSAIDNSNIPQKK
+873 VSAYKTKAEGVSQVLNMSEDLQSTSKTPHALAPSDNNISQKK
-886 SYVNPVSA
+886 SYVNAVPA
-894 TVAGQSVT
+894 TIDGQSVT
-902 INGIDRIENDGNRAQ
+902 INGIDRIEKDGNRAQ
-917 MYVKTQDG
+917 MYVRTQDG
-925 DSVALSDVR
+925 GSVALSDVR

-1041 RNYTKKLNAEQAGSV
+1041 RNYTKKLNSEQAGSV

-1132 KLKESKNYDYEG
+1132 KLKESENYDYEG
-1144 RVKELQKLYEGFG
+1144 RVKELEKLYEGYG
-1157 KADIEAEIV
+1157 QEDIEAEIV
-1166 AESMFDVFDEKTI
+1166 AECMFDVFDEQTI
-1179 RELVNENRPLAVK
+1179 KELVGENRSLAVK
-1192 IQSWIRGFLESIEKA
+1192 IQSWIQGFIESINEILKN
-1207 LTALGLK
+1207 LGLT
-1214 SPEVRA
+1214 SPEIRA
-1220 LEGDTEALEKISG
+1220 LEGDEEALETISDL
-1233 MFKSALEGAKEN
+1233 FKSALEQTREN
-1245 KSERSEKSYS
+1245 KSQGKTTDMADEKKKYS
-1255 LKNETEGKTWYDYS
+1255 IGKTTKNKSVVVIADDILKGVDKSDWVAKVKDVIRTKFSDGIPVEGKLIKVNKITRNEYTNSKNTQHYQRKDAVIYKDKFKASSNLNEIVLASTNYVNEDLKHQRKDNFTEFARGDVLVRVGKNDYSAKVIVGFTSGKEMVLYDIVDFTPTKFELKNENAFTEQPLKVQLSRQHASFDTRVTQSEPS
-1269 VSFEQQIE
+1269 VNSSIS
-1277 DFEKGKL
+1277 EKA
-1284 PKRDT
+1284 
-1289 LIVGPTPEKMQN
+1289 QN
-1301 VGFNP
+1301 
-1306 LPMTYATG
+1306 
-1314 HLKTVLQGGKA
+1314 
-1325 DHDFGKAVL
+1325 
-1334 KQIPEAIKNPVAVI
+1334 
-1348 ASKSHSDTSTVA
+1348 
-1360 ILDMQYDGKSIVC
+1360 
-1373 AVVIDGYGQQ
+1373 
-1383 NKERIDSNAITSIH
+1383 
-1397 TRQNAVTELLND
+1397 
-1409 AIENESAGNAAVYYI
+1409 
-1424 DAKKATGLLQ
+1424 DAKKFSLKDT
-1434 RVGLQL
+1434 
-1440 PKQLFRTDGYIHSIR
+1440 TNE
-1455 DSDSSVKPKF
+1455 SDSQ
-1465 ENVTKSQQFKRWF
+1465 TKSEAFKEWF
-1478 GDWEKK
+1478 GDWENE
-1484 PNTASKIVNEDG
+1484 PESASKVVNEDG

-1530 FAKDNNADIGVGG
+1530 FAKDNDADIGVGG
-1543 NKQMALYGNMK
+1543 NKQMALYGDMK
-1554 KPLHFKNRAEA
+1554 KPLHFKDRAEA
-1565 NAWYSEHIDGYKG
+1565 KAWYSEHIDGYKG

-1609 EAYVTDDAEV
+1609 EAYVADDAEV

-1636 WKETTDTIRGEL
+1636 WKDTTDTIRGEL

-1657 ENDSGYDGIILDF
+1657 KNDSGYDGIILDF

-1690 KSATDNVGLFDKK
+1690 KSATDNVGLFDRR

-1821 QYSALREYAKGTKIK
+1821 QYSALSEYAKGTKIK

-1842 KEIAYYYGSYENF
+1842 KEIAYYYGSYDKF

-1897 QTLVS
+1897 QTLVN
-1902 ALDTIKPFYE
+1902 ALETIKPFYE

-2069 QRELAETQR
+2069 QGELRKMQQGN
-2078 TDDFEAKEF
+2078 DPQYQQF
-2087 LLDLDP
+2087 LADLDP
-2093 DLLPMM
+2093 DLMPMM
-2099 TTLLKVYKGSSIKD
+2099 TTLLEVYKGSSIKD

-2123 TVMQQLKS
+2123 TVMQQIKG
-2131 GITMANKLLA
+2131 GITRANELLA
-2141 NSRYETV
+2141 NSRYGTV
-2148 QAIADASVRDMDKQK
+2148 QAIADASVHEMDSRK
-2163 SFDKRIKIGDKA
+2163 SFKDKVKVGYKQLNVNMLDSFSFFHQLGPAAETVFKSIRSGFDERVEMID
-2175 FNANMLNSLSFF
+2175 NANEFMRS
-2187 YRLGDA
+2187 
-2193 AQSVYQSLRDGENQ
+2193 
-2207 CINMQNEAKTFREAT
+2207 I
-2222 VSTKEIDEWEHSK
+2222 VSQKEIQDWEHSK

-2246 LTVAQIMELYNL
+2246 LTVSQMMELYNL
-2258 SKREQAKD
+2258 SKREQARD

-2277 IARQD
+2277 TSRQEA
-2282 TKARIKDQVGKGE
+2282 KMRIKEQFGKGE
-2295 ETYAKAVQVTVKD
+2295 ETYAKAVQVTVED
-2308 LGKIIDTL
+2308 LGNIIDSL
-2316 TPRQKQVAEKM
+2316 TPKQKQVAEKM

-2353 EKHYWPI
+2353 EEHYWPI

-2399 SNGVFIKS
+2399 SNGLFIKG
-2407 AFDTFS
+2407 AFDTFTK
-2413 DHIGAMSAYS
+2413 HITEMSAYS
-2423 AYAVPVTDAMKWYNA
+2423 AYAVPITDAMKWYNA

-2459 RAFGNNGKAY
+2459 RAFGNDGKAY
-2469 FEKLMLDINGSPYS
+2469 FEKFILDLNGSS
-2483 IYASGVGEETLI
+2483 DSKNAGGAGEEALI

-2506 LRVAIQQPTAY
+2506 IRVAIQQPTAY
-2517 LRAAAEMDPKYLL
+2517 LRAAAVMNPKYLL
-2530 KGLFSKPAS
+2530 KGLLSKPAS

-2551 KSWGFYETSRGIT
+2551 KSWGFYETSMGIT
-2564 IKQLI
+2564 MKQLI
-2569 TGQQTTVDKIREK
+2569 TGQQTVVDKIREK
-2582 SMWLAGKCDEVTLGA
+2582 SMWLAGVGDELTWGT

-2603 AEIRDKTDFEEG
+2603 AEVKDKTDLKEG
-2615 TPEFTQAVSDRFS
+2615 TAEFTQAVSDRLS
-2628 EIVDKTQVVDSV
+2628 EVVDKTQVVDSLLH
-2640 FQRSQIM
+2640 RSQFM
-2647 REKSSFAKMI
+2647 RSTNSFSKI
-2657 TAFQAE
+2657 LSAFKAE
-2663 PTMSYNMLYRAG
+2663 PTKSYNMLRNAL
-2675 VDCNRA
+2675 VDYNNA
-2681 ETVQEKKATR
+2681 DPGSKKA
-2691 KKFVRKAIAYIA
+2691 KAKNIARIAAVHIA

-2708 AGAAAV
+2708 AGIASIA
-2714 SDAFRH
+2714 DAFRN
-2720 DDDEE
+2720 DDDEK

-2735 GENARDGL
+2735 GGNTLDGI
-2743 NPFSVVPY
+2743 NPFSAVPY
-2751 IGDILS
+2751 VGDILS
-2757 IMDGYSAGRMDIE
+2757 ILSGYSVSRMDIE
-2770 GIEELIQACESWQK
+2770 GIEELIQSCESWQK

-2798 IKVSANGVSKVSGL
+2798 MMSSAKGISKVSGL
-2812 PIANTLRTFES
+2812 PIANTMRTFES
-2823 IYNFF
+2823 LYNFF
-2828 SSDNLGKEA
+2828 SPDNLGMEA
-2837 ASTEYRKLYN
+2837 SSTEYRKLYN
-2847 SIAEG
+2847 SIADG

-2862 KKGYTPQQLENGVK
+2862 KKGYTAQQLENGVK
-2876 NNLIKSEP
+2876 NNLVKSEP

-2957 EDEVDRMI
+2957 EDEVNRMI

-2977 QKAPEEKKLYEYK
+2977 QDKAVEEKKLYEYK

>member
-1 METIDERIKRAN
+1 METIDDRIKRVNSKYEAPESIDERIKSAN
-13 SKYKVEET
+13 EKYQ
-21 IDERIERVNREY
+21 
-33 EWDSRDREMHDW
+33 WDSSDKEMHDW
-45 LESSSRTTRN
+45 FESTGRTTRS

-60 QNSSYTNW
+60 QNSSYANW
-68 KRDSESTRASVNADL
+68 KRDSENTKSAVDNDL
-83 ERADRIKSYLE
+83 EKADRIKSYLD

-108 MSRYAEYKNAL
+108 MARYEEYKNAL

-240 LKEKIKVEKAV
+240 LKDRIKLEESV
-251 GTNRNTDVYDY
+251 GTSGN
-262 DRYQQFRNKI
+262 NK
-272 EGESSAGTR
+272 
-281 YHDNRIYEYNQQL
+281 NVYEYNQRL
-294 KEIEDKIR
+294 KEIEDKVR
-302 AKGLNPDELEN
+302 AKGMNPDELEN

-319 NRRKNEDVQNVV
+319 NRRKNEQVQDAV
-331 RDFSKDH
+331 RDFSADH
-338 QVLASALSVP
+338 QVIASALSVP
-348 VNVAMSLPIDAENNG
+348 VNLTSSGAG
-363 YLNAATQWVGKKLTG
+363 YLDAAAQQVGRKLTG

-401 AVMDEHD
+401 AVMNEHD

-413 RDVFDFLYG
+413 WDAFDFLYG

-430 AASAAAGNLVGGSLA
+430 AASAAAGNLVGGALA
-445 NLGSGI
+445 NTGAGI
-451 KTASKVAEA
+451 KAAGKVAEA

-489 IGGAVSGI
+489 VGGTVSGI

-518 RSMKDVA
+518 RSMRDVA

-565 AYEKQGLSEAEAKRK
+565 AYEKQGLSEAEAKKK

-664 GDKLTRAEKR
+664 GDKLTRTEKR

-689 RENASDDT
+689 KNGTSDAAEDSQLSLKKDIET
-697 RHSIKYDAESK
+697 IKQEYKKAVNPKIVD
-708 PFVEIDRNIL
+708 FVER
-718 DGVDE
+718 
-723 KDWVRTVR
+723 VR
-731 NNLREKFPDGVT
+731 NLKDKNVAGK
-743 VGNKEIKINQQ
+743 IKIELSSVNE
-754 SRRELTYSEYMTW
+754 REVQDIKKLTGIDTSEYKRDMDGNTVIHVENRH
-767 LKKQDSGTY
+767 GENGA
-776 ADKLKATDNADE
+776 ADHSMSDVNDLARIEYVLENYDNIESAKDDNGRY
-788 IVKASRDYVNEGLAH
+788 RD
-803 ERSDNISD
+803 SDNKLSKSVVYSK
-811 FARGNVNLR
+811 RVNGN
-820 IDGRDYNAEV
+820 YYV
-830 VVGTKKNGDMLLYDV
+830 VEAVPDSKAKTLHV
-845 MNLKPTSIN
+845 
-854 EKISIAGYQTDN
+854 
-866 QKESRPT
+866 
-873 VSAIDNSNIPQKK
+873 VSAYKTKAEGVSQVLNMSEDLQSTSKTPHALAPSDNNISQKK
-886 SYVNPVSA
+886 SYVNAVPA
-894 TVAGQSVT
+894 TIDGQSVT
-902 INGIDRIENDGNRAQ
+902 INGIDRIEKDGNRAQ

-925 DSVALSDVR
+925 GSVALSDVR

-1132 KLKESKNYDYEG
+1132 KLKESENYDYEG
-1144 RVKELQKLYEGFG
+1144 RVKELEKLYEGYG
-1157 KADIEAEIV
+1157 QEDIEAEIV
-1166 AESMFDVFDEKTI
+1166 AECMFDVFDEQTI
-1179 RELVNENRPLAVK
+1179 KELVGENRSLAVK
-1192 IQSWIRGFLESIEKA
+1192 IQSWIQGFIESINEILKN
-1207 LTALGLK
+1207 LGLT
-1214 SPEVRA
+1214 SPEIRA
-1220 LEGDTEALEKISG
+1220 LEGDEEALETISDL
-1233 MFKSALEGAKEN
+1233 FKSALEQTREN
-1245 KSERSEKSYS
+1245 KSQGKTTDMADEKKKYS
-1255 LKNETEGKTWYDYS
+1255 IGKTTKNKSVVVIADDILKGVDKSDWVAKVKDVIRTKFSDGIPVEGKLIKVNKITRNEYTNSKNTQHYQRKDAVIYKDKFKASSNLNEIVLASTNYVNEDLKHQRKDNFTEFARGDVLVRVGKNDYSAKVIVGFTSGKEMVLYDIVDFTPTKFELKNENAFTE
-1269 VSFEQQIE
+1269 Q
-1277 DFEKGKL
+1277 
-1284 PKRDT
+1284 
-1289 LIVGPTPEKMQN
+1289 
-1301 VGFNP
+1301 P
-1306 LPMTYATG
+1306 LKVQLSRQ
-1314 HLKTVLQGGKA
+1314 H
-1325 DHDFGKAVL
+1325 
-1334 KQIPEAIKNPVAVI
+1334 
-1348 ASKSHSDTSTVA
+1348 ASSDTRVTQSEPSVNS
-1360 ILDMQYDGKSIVC
+1360 SISEK
-1373 AVVIDGYGQQ
+1373 AQ
-1383 NKERIDSNAITSIH
+1383 N
-1397 TRQNAVTELLND
+1397 
-1409 AIENESAGNAAVYYI
+1409 
-1424 DAKKATGLLQ
+1424 DAKKFSLKDT
-1434 RVGLQL
+1434 
-1440 PKQLFRTDGYIHSIR
+1440 TNE
-1455 DSDSSVKPKF
+1455 SDSQ
-1465 ENVTKSQQFKRWF
+1465 TKSEAFKEWF
-1478 GDWEKK
+1478 GDWENE
-1484 PNTASKIVNEDG
+1484 PESASKVVNEDG

-1530 FAKDNNADIGVGG
+1530 FAKDNDADIGVGG
-1543 NKQMALYGNMK
+1543 NKQMALYGDMK
-1554 KPLHFKNRAEA
+1554 KPLHFKDRAEA
-1565 NAWYSEHIDGYKG
+1565 KAWYSEHIDGYKG

-1609 EAYVTDDAEV
+1609 EAYVADDAEV

-1636 WKETTDTIRGEL
+1636 WKDTTDTIRGEL

-1657 ENDSGYDGIILDF
+1657 KNDSGYDGIILDF

-1690 KSATDNVGLFDKK
+1690 KSATDNVGLFDRR
-1703 NPDIRYSLKSTSAIE
+1703 NPDIRYSLKNTSSID

-1842 KEIAYYYGSYENF
+1842 KEIAYYYGSYDKF

-1897 QTLVS
+1897 QTLVN
-1902 ALDTIKPFYE
+1902 ALETIKPFYE

-1963 VEKIKEQEAAKR
+1963 IEKIKEQEAAKR

-2000 LRKDAMAKSK
+2000 LRKDAIAKSK

-2069 QRELAETQR
+2069 QGELRKMQQGN
-2078 TDDFEAKEF
+2078 DPQYQQF
-2087 LLDLDP
+2087 LADLDP
-2093 DLLPMM
+2093 DLMPMM
-2099 TTLLKVYKGSSIKD
+2099 TTLLEVYKGSSIKD

-2123 TVMQQLKS
+2123 TVMQQIKG
-2131 GITMANKLLA
+2131 GITRANELLA
-2141 NSRYETV
+2141 NSRYGTV
-2148 QAIADASVRDMDKQK
+2148 QAIADASVHEMDSRK
-2163 SFDKRIKIGDKA
+2163 SFKDKVKVGYKQLNVNMLDSFSFFHQLGPAAETVFKSIRSGFDERVEMID
-2175 FNANMLNSLSFF
+2175 NANEFM
-2187 YRLGDA
+2187 
-2193 AQSVYQSLRDGENQ
+2193 QS
-2207 CINMQNEAKTFREAT
+2207 I
-2222 VSTKEIDEWEHSK
+2222 VSQKEIQDWEHSK

-2246 LTVAQIMELYNL
+2246 LTVSQMMELYNL
-2258 SKREQAKD
+2258 SKREQARD

-2277 IARQD
+2277 TSRQEA
-2282 TKARIKDQVGKGE
+2282 KMRIKEQFGKGE
-2295 ETYAKAVQVTVKD
+2295 ETYAKAVQVTVED
-2308 LGKIIDTL
+2308 LGKIIDSL
-2316 TPRQKQVAEKM
+2316 TPKQKQVAEKM

-2353 EKHYWPI
+2353 EEHYWPI

-2399 SNGVFIKS
+2399 SNGLFIKG
-2407 AFDTFS
+2407 AFDTFTK
-2413 DHIGAMSAYS
+2413 HITEMSAYS

-2459 RAFGNNGKAY
+2459 RAFGNDGKAY
-2469 FEKLMLDINGSPYS
+2469 FEKFILDLNGSS
-2483 IYASGVGEETLI
+2483 DSKNAGGAGEEALI

-2506 LRVAIQQPTAY
+2506 IRVAIQQPTAY
-2517 LRAAAEMDPKYLL
+2517 LRAAAVMNPKYLL
-2530 KGLFSKPAS
+2530 KGLLSKPAS

-2551 KSWGFYETSRGIT
+2551 KSWGFYETSMGIT
-2564 IKQLI
+2564 MKQLI
-2569 TGQQTTVDKIREK
+2569 TGQKTVVDKIREK
-2582 SMWLAGKCDEVTLGA
+2582 SMWLAGVGDELTWGT

-2603 AEIRDKTDFEEG
+2603 AEVKDKTDLKEG
-2615 TPEFTQAVSDRFS
+2615 TAEFTQAVSDRLS
-2628 EIVDKTQVVDSV
+2628 EVVDKTQVVDSLLH
-2640 FQRSQIM
+2640 RSQFM
-2647 REKSSFAKMI
+2647 RSTSSFSKI
-2657 TAFQAE
+2657 LSAFKAE
-2663 PTMSYNMLYRAG
+2663 PTKSYNMLRNAL
-2675 VDCNRA
+2675 VDYNNA
-2681 ETVQEKKATR
+2681 DPGSKKA
-2691 KKFVRKAIAYIA
+2691 KAKNIARIAAVHIA

-2708 AGAAAV
+2708 AGIASIA
-2714 SDAFRH
+2714 DAFRN
-2720 DDDEE
+2720 DDDEK

-2735 GENARDGL
+2735 GGNTLDGI
-2743 NPFSVVPY
+2743 NPFSAVPY
-2751 IGDILS
+2751 VGDILS
-2757 IMDGYSAGRMDIE
+2757 ILSGYSASRMDIE
-2770 GIEELIQACESWQK
+2770 GIEELIQSCESWQK

-2798 IKVSANGVSKVSGL
+2798 MMSSAKGISKVSGL
-2812 PIANTLRTFES
+2812 PIANTMRTFES
-2823 IYNFF
+2823 LYNFF
-2828 SSDNLGKEA
+2828 SPDNLGREA
-2837 ASTEYRKLYN
+2837 SSTEYRKLYD

-2862 KKGYTPQQLENGVK
+2862 KKGYTAQQLENGVK
-2876 NNLIKSEP
+2876 NNLVKSEP

-2977 QKAPEEKKLYEYK
+2977 QDKAVEEKKLYEYK

>member
-1 METIDERIKRAN
+1 METIDDRIKRVNSKYEAPESIDERIKRAN
-13 SKYKVEET
+13 DKYQ
-21 IDERIERVNREY
+21 
-33 EWDSRDREMHDW
+33 WDSSDKEMHDW
-45 LESSSRTTRN
+45 FESTGRTTRS

-60 QNSSYTNW
+60 QNSSYANW
-68 KRDSESTRASVNADL
+68 KRDSENTKSAVNSDL
-83 ERADRIKSYLE
+83 EKADRIKSYLDA
-94 SQREQLGEERYNTF
+94 QREQLGEERYNTF
-108 MSRYAEYKNAL
+108 MARYEEYKNAL

-240 LKEKIKVEKAV
+240 LKDRIKLEESV
-251 GTNRNTDVYDY
+251 GTSGN
-262 DRYQQFRNKI
+262 NK
-272 EGESSAGTR
+272 
-281 YHDNRIYEYNQQL
+281 NVYEYNQRL
-294 KEIEDKIR
+294 KEIEDKVR
-302 AKGLNPDELEN
+302 AKGMNPDELEN

-319 NRRKNEDVQNVV
+319 NRRKNEQIQDAV
-331 RDFSKDH
+331 RDFSADH
-338 QVLASALSVP
+338 QVIASALSVP
-348 VNVAMSLPIDAENNG
+348 VNLTSSGAG
-363 YLNAATQWVGKKLTG
+363 YLDAAAQQVGRKLTG

-408 WKLGD
+408 WKLGNWD
-413 RDVFDFLYG
+413 AFDFLYG

-430 AASAAAGNLVGGSLA
+430 AASAAAGNLVGGALA
-445 NLGSGI
+445 NTGAGI
-451 KTASKVAEA
+451 KAAGKVAEA

-518 RSMKDVA
+518 RSMRDVA

-565 AYEKQGLSEAEAKRK
+565 AYEKQGLSEAEAKKK

-689 RENASDDT
+689 KNGTSDAAEDSQLSLKKDIET
-697 RHSIKYDAESK
+697 IKQEYKKAVNPKIVD
-708 PFVEIDRNIL
+708 FVER
-718 DGVDE
+718 
-723 KDWVRTVR
+723 VR
-731 NNLREKFPDGVT
+731 NLKDKNVAGK
-743 VGNKEIKINQQ
+743 IKIELSSVNE
-754 SRRELTYSEYMTW
+754 REVQDIKKLTGIDTSEYKRDMDGNTVIHVENRH
-767 LKKQDSGTY
+767 GENGA
-776 ADKLKATDNADE
+776 ADHSMSDVNDLARIEYVLENYDNIESAKDDNGRY
-788 IVKASRDYVNEGLAH
+788 RD
-803 ERSDNISD
+803 SDNKLSKSVVYSK
-811 FARGNVNLR
+811 RVNGN
-820 IDGRDYNAEV
+820 YYV
-830 VVGTKKNGDMLLYDV
+830 VEAVPDSKAKTLHV
-845 MNLKPTSIN
+845 
-854 EKISIAGYQTDN
+854 
-866 QKESRPT
+866 
-873 VSAIDNSNIPQKK
+873 VSAYKTKAEGVSQVLNMSEDLQSTSKTPHALAPSDNNISQKK
-886 SYVNPVSA
+886 SYVNAVPA
-894 TVAGQSVT
+894 TIDGQSVT
-902 INGIDRIENDGNRAQ
+902 INGIDRIEKDGNRAQ

-925 DSVALSDVR
+925 GSVALSDVR

-1041 RNYTKKLNAEQAGSV
+1041 RNYTKKLNSEQAGSV

-1132 KLKESKNYDYEG
+1132 KLKESENYDYEG

-1207 LTALGLK
+1207 LTAIGLK

-1245 KSERSEKSYS
+1245 KGERSEKSYS
-1255 LKNETEGKTWYDYS
+1255 LKNETEEKTWYDYS

-1289 LIVGPTPEKMQN
+1289 LIVCPTPEKMQN

-1397 TRQNAVTELLND
+1397 TRQNAVTGLLND
-1409 AIENESAGNAAVYYI
+1409 AIENENAGNAAVYYI

-1440 PKQLFRTDGYIHSIR
+1440 PKRLFRTDGYIHSIR
-1455 DSDSSVKPKF
+1455 DSGSSVKPKF

-1543 NKQMALYGNMK
+1543 NKQMALYGDMK
-1554 KPLHFKNRAEA
+1554 KPLHFKDRAEA
-1565 NAWYSEHIDGYKG
+1565 KAWYSEHIDGYRG

-1609 EAYVTDDAEV
+1609 EAYVADDAEV
-1619 TKKILENE
+1619 TQKILENE

-1636 WKETTDTIRGEL
+1636 WKEDTEAIRGEL
-1648 RELLDSYFI
+1648 RELLNGYFI
-1657 ENDSGYDGIILDF
+1657 EKDSGYDGIILDF
-1670 DGRRKGENVKS
+1670 DFGGRSKGGKVKS

-1690 KSATDNVGLFDKK
+1690 KSATDNIGLFDRK
-1703 NPDIRYSLKSTSAIE
+1703 NPDIRYSLKSTSSIE

-1821 QYSALREYAKGTKIK
+1821 QYSALSEYAKGTKIK

-1842 KEIAYYYGSYENF
+1842 KEIAYYYGSYDKF

-1897 QTLVS
+1897 QTLVN
-1902 ALDTIKPFYE
+1902 ALETIKPFYE

-1975 HKLSEELIKQK
+1975 HKLSEKLIKQK

-2000 LRKDAMAKSK
+2000 LRKDAIAKSK

-2069 QRELAETQR
+2069 QGELRKMQQGN
-2078 TDDFEAKEF
+2078 DPQYQQF
-2087 LLDLDP
+2087 LADLDP
-2093 DLLPMM
+2093 DLMPMM
-2099 TTLLKVYKGSSIKD
+2099 TTLLEVYKGSSIKD

-2123 TVMQQLKS
+2123 TVMQQIKG
-2131 GITMANKLLA
+2131 GITRANELLA
-2141 NSRYETV
+2141 NSRYGTV
-2148 QAIADASVRDMDKQK
+2148 QAIADASVHEMDSRK
-2163 SFDKRIKIGDKA
+2163 SFKDKVKVGYKQLNVNMLDSFSFFHQLGPAAETVFKSIRSGFDERVEMID
-2175 FNANMLNSLSFF
+2175 NANEFMRS
-2187 YRLGDA
+2187 
-2193 AQSVYQSLRDGENQ
+2193 
-2207 CINMQNEAKTFREAT
+2207 I
-2222 VSTKEIDEWEHSK
+2222 VSQKEIQDWEHSK

-2246 LTVAQIMELYNL
+2246 LTVSQMMELYNL
-2258 SKREQAKD
+2258 SKREQARD

-2277 IARQD
+2277 TSRQEA
-2282 TKARIKDQVGKGE
+2282 KMRIKEQFGKGE
-2295 ETYAKAVQVTVKD
+2295 ETYAKAVQITVED
-2308 LGKIIDTL
+2308 LGKIIDSL
-2316 TPRQKQVAEKM
+2316 TPKQKQVAEKM

-2353 EKHYWPI
+2353 EEHYWPI

-2368 TMNAEDGAVQTQ
+2368 TMNAEDGAVQIQ

-2399 SNGVFIKS
+2399 SNGLFIKG
-2407 AFDTFS
+2407 AFDTFTK
-2413 DHIGAMSAYS
+2413 HITEMSAYS

-2459 RAFGNNGKAY
+2459 RAFGNDGKAY
-2469 FEKLMLDINGSPYS
+2469 FEKFILDLNGSS
-2483 IYASGVGEETLI
+2483 DSKNAGGAGEETLI

-2506 LRVAIQQPTAY
+2506 MRVAIQQPTAY
-2517 LRAAAEMDPKYLL
+2517 LRAAAVMDPKYLL

-2551 KSWGFYETSRGIT
+2551 KSWGFYETSMGIT
-2564 IKQLI
+2564 MKQLI
-2569 TGQQTTVDKIREK
+2569 TGQQTVVDKIREK
-2582 SMWLAGKCDEVTLGA
+2582 SMWLAGVGDELTWGT

-2603 AEIRDKTDFEEG
+2603 AEVKDKTDLKEG
-2615 TPEFTQAVSDRFS
+2615 TAEFTQAVSDRLS
-2628 EIVDKTQVVDSV
+2628 EVVDKTQVVDSILH
-2640 FQRSQIM
+2640 RSQFM
-2647 REKSSFAKMI
+2647 RSTSSFSKMLS
-2657 TAFQAE
+2657 AFKAE
-2663 PTMSYNMLYRAG
+2663 PTKSYNMLRNAL
-2675 VDCNRA
+2675 VDYNNA
-2681 ETVQEKKATR
+2681 EPGLKKTMA
-2691 KKFVRKAIAYIA
+2691 KKIARIAAVHIA

-2708 AGAAAV
+2708 AGIASIA
-2714 SDAFRH
+2714 DAFRH
-2720 DDDEE
+2720 DDDEK

-2735 GENARDGL
+2735 GGNLLDGI
-2743 NPFSVVPY
+2743 NPFSAVPY
-2751 IGDILS
+2751 ISDIISILS
-2757 IMDGYSAGRMDIE
+2757 GYSASRMDIE
-2770 GIEELIQACESWQK
+2770 GIEELIQSCESWQK
-2784 VFSGEKKNPDIWKL
+2784 VFSGEKKPDVWKL
-2798 IKVSANGVSKVSGL
+2798 MMSSAKGISKVTGL
-2812 PIANTLRTFES
+2812 PISNTMRTFES
-2823 IYNFF
+2823 LYNFF
-2828 SSDNLGKEA
+2828 SPDNLGREA
-2837 ASTEYRKLYN
+2837 GSTEYRKLYN

-2896 NISEYKKIYEELVS
+2896 NVSEYKRIYEELVS
-2910 EGYPSN
+2910 EGYPPN
-2916 AVIKAINNYMTMQTA
+2916 AVIKAINNYMTMQKA

-2957 EDEVDRMI
+2957 EDEVNRMI

-2977 QKAPEEKKLYEYK
+2977 QKAAEEKKLYEYK

-2995 LENSDVSSAKE
+2995 VQNSDITSASE

-3038 SNDTE
+3038 NNDAE
-3043 GMRRTRQMLYELNIG
+3043 GMRKMRQLLYELDIG

-3064 QRWIKDMTK
+3064 QRWIQDMSK

>member
-1 METIDERIKRAN
+1 METIDDRIKRVNSKYEAPESIDERIKSAN
-13 SKYKVEET
+13 EKYQ
-21 IDERIERVNREY
+21 
-33 EWDSRDREMHDW
+33 WDSSDKEMHDW
-45 LESSSRTTRN
+45 FESTGRTTRS

-60 QNSSYTNW
+60 QNSSYANW
-68 KRDSESTRASVNADL
+68 KRDSENTKSAVDNDL
-83 ERADRIKSYLE
+83 EKADRIKSYLD

-108 MSRYAEYKNAL
+108 MARYEEYKNAL
-119 QQTSQNLQKES
+119 QQTSQNLQRES

-240 LKEKIKVEKAV
+240 LKDRIKLEESV
-251 GTNRNTDVYDY
+251 GTSGN
-262 DRYQQFRNKI
+262 NK
-272 EGESSAGTR
+272 
-281 YHDNRIYEYNQQL
+281 NVYEYNQRL
-294 KEIEDKIR
+294 KEIEDKVR
-302 AKGLNPDELEN
+302 AKGMNPDELEN

-319 NRRKNEDVQNVV
+319 NRRKNEQVQDAV
-331 RDFSKDH
+331 RDFSADH
-338 QVLASALSVP
+338 QVIASALSVP
-348 VNVAMSLPIDAENNG
+348 VNLTSSGAG
-363 YLNAATQWVGKKLTG
+363 YLDAAAQQVGRKLTG

-413 RDVFDFLYG
+413 WDAFDFLYG

-430 AASAAAGNLVGGSLA
+430 AASAAAGNLVGGALA
-445 NLGSGI
+445 NTGAGI
-451 KTASKVAEA
+451 KAAGKVAEA

-513 KEVDP
+513 KEIDP
-518 RSMKDVA
+518 RSMRDVA

-565 AYEKQGLSEAEAKRK
+565 AYEKQGLSEAEAKKK

-689 RENASDDT
+689 KNSTSDAVEDSQMSLKKDIETIKQEYKKAVNPKIVDFVKRIRNLKDKNNAGKIKLELSSVKEREVQDIKKLTGIDT
-697 RHSIKYDAESK
+697 
-708 PFVEIDRNIL
+708 
-718 DGVDE
+718 
-723 KDWVRTVR
+723 
-731 NNLREKFPDGVT
+731 
-743 VGNKEIKINQQ
+743 
-754 SRRELTYSEYMTW
+754 SEYKRDMDGNTVIHIENRH
-767 LKKQDSGTY
+767 GENGA
-776 ADKLKATDNADE
+776 ADRSMSDVNDLARIEYVLENYDDIESAKDDKGRY
-788 IVKASRDYVNEGLAH
+788 RDYDNKLSKSVVYSKRINGNYYVVEAVPDSKAKTLHVVSAYKTKAEGVSQVLNMSEDLQSTSKTPHALAP
-803 ERSDNISD
+803 SDNNIS
-811 FARGNVNLR
+811 
-820 IDGRDYNAEV
+820 
-830 VVGTKKNGDMLLYDV
+830 
-845 MNLKPTSIN
+845 
-854 EKISIAGYQTDN
+854 
-866 QKESRPT
+866 
-873 VSAIDNSNIPQKK
+873 QKK
-886 SYVNPVSA
+886 SYVNAVPA
-894 TVAGQSVT
+894 TIDGQSVT
-902 INGIDRIENDGNRAQ
+902 INGIDRIEKDGNRAQ

-925 DSVALSDVR
+925 GSVALSDVR

-1132 KLKESKNYDYEG
+1132 KLKESENYDYEG
-1144 RVKELQKLYEGFG
+1144 RVKELEKLYEGYG
-1157 KADIEAEIV
+1157 QEDIEAEIV
-1166 AESMFDVFDEKTI
+1166 AECMFDVFDEQTI
-1179 RELVNENRPLAVK
+1179 KELVGENRSLAVK
-1192 IQSWIRGFLESIEKA
+1192 IQSWIQGFIESINEILKN
-1207 LTALGLK
+1207 LGLT
-1214 SPEVRA
+1214 SPEIRA
-1220 LEGDTEALEKISG
+1220 LEGDEEALETISDL
-1233 MFKSALEGAKEN
+1233 FKSALEQTREN
-1245 KSERSEKSYS
+1245 KSQGKTTDMADEKKKYS
-1255 LKNETEGKTWYDYS
+1255 IGKTTKNKSVVVIADDILKGVDKSDWVAKVKDVIRTKFSDGIPVEGKLIKVNKITRNEYTNSKNTQHYQRKDAVIYKDKFKASSNLNEIVLASTNYVNEDLKHQRKDNFTEFARGDVLVRVGKNDYSAKVIVGFTSGKEMVLYDIVDFTPTKFELKNENAFTE
-1269 VSFEQQIE
+1269 Q
-1277 DFEKGKL
+1277 
-1284 PKRDT
+1284 
-1289 LIVGPTPEKMQN
+1289 
-1301 VGFNP
+1301 P
-1306 LPMTYATG
+1306 LKVQLSRQ
-1314 HLKTVLQGGKA
+1314 H
-1325 DHDFGKAVL
+1325 
-1334 KQIPEAIKNPVAVI
+1334 
-1348 ASKSHSDTSTVA
+1348 ASSDTRVTQSEPSVNS
-1360 ILDMQYDGKSIVC
+1360 SISEK
-1373 AVVIDGYGQQ
+1373 AQ
-1383 NKERIDSNAITSIH
+1383 N
-1397 TRQNAVTELLND
+1397 
-1409 AIENESAGNAAVYYI
+1409 
-1424 DAKKATGLLQ
+1424 DAKKFSLKDT
-1434 RVGLQL
+1434 
-1440 PKQLFRTDGYIHSIR
+1440 TNE
-1455 DSDSSVKPKF
+1455 SDSQ
-1465 ENVTKSQQFKRWF
+1465 TKSEAFKEWF
-1478 GDWEKK
+1478 GDWENE
-1484 PNTASKIVNEDG
+1484 PESASKVVNEDG
-1496 TPRIIYHQTAAEFN
+1496 TPRVVYHGTKSDAFTVFDSSKANKKLLNRLGNGYYFAADIESAERYGDN
-1510 VFSNANPLAGRND
+1510 VVSAYLDIKNPYRVYGKRGGGMIEQMAEDFGMNASEISRND
-1523 SETPNGF
+1523 
-1530 FAKDNNADIGVGG
+1530 I
-1543 NKQMALYGNMK
+1543 Q
-1554 KPLHFKNRAEA
+1554 
-1565 NAWYSEHIDGYKG
+1565 
-1578 LTEKLNKLDEE
+1578 
-1589 YQSKYDAQETANDEY
+1589 
-1604 YEQNY
+1604 
-1609 EAYVTDDAEV
+1609 
-1619 TKKILENE
+1619 
-1627 DKLDDILEQ
+1627 DIL
-1636 WKETTDTIRGEL
+1636 KEH
-1648 RELLDSYFI
+1648 
-1657 ENDSGYDGIILDF
+1657 GYDGVMLYQNKFADCGTMVAF
-1670 DGRRKGENVKS
+1670 EP
-1681 YIFFKNTQL
+1681 TQI
-1690 KSATDNVGLFDKK
+1690 KSATENIGTFDRK

-1821 QYSALREYAKGTKIK
+1821 QYSALSEYAKGTKIK

-1842 KEIAYYYGSYENF
+1842 KEIAYYYGSYDKF

-1897 QTLVS
+1897 QTLVN
-1902 ALDTIKPFYE
+1902 ALETIKPFYE

-2069 QRELAETQR
+2069 QGELRKMQQGN
-2078 TDDFEAKEF
+2078 DPQYQQF
-2087 LLDLDP
+2087 LADLDP
-2093 DLLPMM
+2093 DLMPMM
-2099 TTLLKVYKGSSIKD
+2099 TTLLEVYKGSSIKD

-2123 TVMQQLKS
+2123 TVMQQIKG
-2131 GITMANKLLA
+2131 GITRANELLA
-2141 NSRYETV
+2141 NSRYGTV
-2148 QAIADASVRDMDKQK
+2148 QAIADASVHEMDSRK
-2163 SFDKRIKIGDKA
+2163 SFKDKVKVGYKQLNVNMLDSFSFFHQLGPAAETVFKSIRSGFDERVEMID
-2175 FNANMLNSLSFF
+2175 NANEFMRS
-2187 YRLGDA
+2187 
-2193 AQSVYQSLRDGENQ
+2193 
-2207 CINMQNEAKTFREAT
+2207 I
-2222 VSTKEIDEWEHSK
+2222 VSQKEIQDWEHSK

-2246 LTVAQIMELYNL
+2246 LTVSQMMELYNL
-2258 SKREQAKD
+2258 SKREQARD

-2277 IARQD
+2277 TSRQEA
-2282 TKARIKDQVGKGE
+2282 KMRIKEQFGKGE
-2295 ETYAKAVQVTVKD
+2295 ETYAKAVQVTVED
-2308 LGKIIDTL
+2308 LGKIIDSL
-2316 TPRQKQVAEKM
+2316 TPKQKQVAEKM

-2353 EKHYWPI
+2353 EEHYWPI

-2399 SNGVFIKS
+2399 SNGLFIKG
-2407 AFDTFS
+2407 AFDTFTK
-2413 DHIGAMSAYS
+2413 HITEMSAYS

-2459 RAFGNNGKAY
+2459 RAFGNDGKAY
-2469 FEKLMLDINGSPYS
+2469 FEKFILDLNGSS
-2483 IYASGVGEETLI
+2483 DSKNAGGAGEEALI

-2506 LRVAIQQPTAY
+2506 IRVAIQQPTAY
-2517 LRAAAEMDPKYLL
+2517 LRAAAVMNPKYLL
-2530 KGLFSKPAS
+2530 KGLLSKPAS

-2551 KSWGFYETSRGIT
+2551 KSWGFYETSMGIT
-2564 IKQLI
+2564 MKQLI
-2569 TGQQTTVDKIREK
+2569 TGQKTVVDKIREK
-2582 SMWLAGKCDEVTLGA
+2582 SMWLAGVGDELTWGT

-2603 AEIRDKTDFEEG
+2603 AEVKDKTDLKEG
-2615 TPEFTQAVSDRFS
+2615 TAEFTQAVSDRLS
-2628 EIVDKTQVVDSV
+2628 EVVDKTQVVDSLLH
-2640 FQRSQIM
+2640 RSQFM
-2647 REKSSFAKMI
+2647 RSTSSFSKI
-2657 TAFQAE
+2657 LSAFKAE
-2663 PTMSYNMLYRAG
+2663 PTKSYNMLRNAL
-2675 VDCNRA
+2675 VDYNNA
-2681 ETVQEKKATR
+2681 DPGSKKA
-2691 KKFVRKAIAYIA
+2691 KAKNIARIAAVHIA

-2708 AGAAAV
+2708 AGIASIA
-2714 SDAFRH
+2714 DAFRN
-2720 DDDEE
+2720 DDDEK

-2735 GENARDGL
+2735 GGNTLDGI
-2743 NPFSVVPY
+2743 NPFSAVPY
-2751 IGDILS
+2751 VGDILS
-2757 IMDGYSAGRMDIE
+2757 ILSGYSASRMDIE
-2770 GIEELIQACESWQK
+2770 GIEELIQSCESWQK

-2798 IKVSANGVSKVSGL
+2798 MMSSAKGISKVSGL
-2812 PIANTLRTFES
+2812 PIANTMRTFES
-2823 IYNFF
+2823 LYNFF
-2828 SSDNLGKEA
+2828 SPDNLGREA
-2837 ASTEYRKLYN
+2837 SSTEYRKLYN

-2862 KKGYTPQQLENGVK
+2862 KKGYTAQQLENGVK
-2876 NNLIKSEP
+2876 NNLVKSEP

-2977 QKAPEEKKLYEYK
+2977 QDKAVEEKKLYEYK

>member
-1 METIDERIKRAN
+1 METIDDRIKRVNSKYEAPESIDERIKRAN
-13 SKYKVEET
+13 DKYQ
-21 IDERIERVNREY
+21 
-33 EWDSRDREMHDW
+33 WDSSDKEMHDW
-45 LESSSRTTRN
+45 FESTGRTTRS

-60 QNSSYTNW
+60 QNSSYANW
-68 KRDSESTRASVNADL
+68 KRDSGNTMSAVNSDL
-83 ERADRIKSYLE
+83 EKADRIKSYLDA
-94 SQREQLGEERYNTF
+94 QREQLGEERYNTF
-108 MSRYAEYKNAL
+108 MARYEEYKNAL

-240 LKEKIKVEKAV
+240 LKDRIKLEESV
-251 GTNRNTDVYDY
+251 GTSGN
-262 DRYQQFRNKI
+262 NK
-272 EGESSAGTR
+272 
-281 YHDNRIYEYNQQL
+281 NVYEYNQRL
-294 KEIEDKIR
+294 KEIEDKVR
-302 AKGLNPDELEN
+302 AKGMNPDELEN

-319 NRRKNEDVQNVV
+319 NRRKNEQVQDAV
-331 RDFSKDH
+331 RDFSADH
-338 QVLASALSVP
+338 QVIASALSVP
-348 VNVAMSLPIDAENNG
+348 VNLTSSGAG
-363 YLNAATQWVGKKLTG
+363 YLDAAAQQVGRKLTG
-378 SYAPVDYNRDAG
+378 SYAPVDYNREAG

-413 RDVFDFLYG
+413 WDAFDFLYG

-430 AASAAAGNLVGGSLA
+430 AASAAAGNLVGGVLA
-445 NLGSGI
+445 NTGAGI
-451 KTASKVAEA
+451 KAAGKVAEA

-518 RSMKDVA
+518 RSMRDVA

-565 AYEKQGLSEAEAKRK
+565 AYEKQGLSEAEAKKK

-689 RENASDDT
+689 KNGTSDAAEDSQLSLKKDIET
-697 RHSIKYDAESK
+697 IKQEYKKAVNPKIVD
-708 PFVEIDRNIL
+708 FVER
-718 DGVDE
+718 
-723 KDWVRTVR
+723 VR
-731 NNLREKFPDGVT
+731 NLKDKNVAGK
-743 VGNKEIKINQQ
+743 IKIELSSVNE
-754 SRRELTYSEYMTW
+754 REVQDIKKLTGIDTSEYKRDMDGNTVIHVENRH
-767 LKKQDSGTY
+767 GENGA
-776 ADKLKATDNADE
+776 ADHSMSDVNDLARIEYVLENYDNIESAKDDNGRY
-788 IVKASRDYVNEGLAH
+788 RD
-803 ERSDNISD
+803 SDNKLSKSVVYSK
-811 FARGNVNLR
+811 RVNGN
-820 IDGRDYNAEV
+820 YYV
-830 VVGTKKNGDMLLYDV
+830 VEAVPDSKAKTLHV
-845 MNLKPTSIN
+845 
-854 EKISIAGYQTDN
+854 
-866 QKESRPT
+866 
-873 VSAIDNSNIPQKK
+873 VSAYKTKAEGVSQVLNMSEDLQSTSKTPHALAPSDNNISQKK
-886 SYVNPVSA
+886 SYVNAVPA
-894 TVAGQSVT
+894 TIDGQSVT
-902 INGIDRIENDGNRAQ
+902 INGIDRIEKDGNRAQ

-925 DSVALSDVR
+925 GSVALSDVR

-1132 KLKESKNYDYEG
+1132 KLKESENYDYEG
-1144 RVKELQKLYEGFG
+1144 RVKELEKLYEGYG
-1157 KADIEAEIV
+1157 QEDIEAEIV
-1166 AESMFDVFDEKTI
+1166 AECMFDVFDEQTI
-1179 RELVNENRPLAVK
+1179 KELVGENRSLAVK
-1192 IQSWIRGFLESIEKA
+1192 IQSWIQGFIESINEILKN
-1207 LTALGLK
+1207 LGLT
-1214 SPEVRA
+1214 SPEIRA
-1220 LEGDTEALEKISG
+1220 LEGDEEALETISDL
-1233 MFKSALEGAKEN
+1233 FKSALEQTREN
-1245 KSERSEKSYS
+1245 KSQGKTTDMADEKKKYS
-1255 LKNETEGKTWYDYS
+1255 IGKTTKNKSVVVIADDILKGVDKSDWVAKVKDVIRTKFSDGIPVEGKLIKVNKITRNEYTNSKNTQHYQRKDAVIYKDKFKASSNLNEIVLASTNYVNEDLKHQRKDNFTEFARGDVLVRVGKNDYSAKVIVGFTSGKEMVLYDIVDFTPTKFELKNENAFTE
-1269 VSFEQQIE
+1269 Q
-1277 DFEKGKL
+1277 
-1284 PKRDT
+1284 
-1289 LIVGPTPEKMQN
+1289 
-1301 VGFNP
+1301 P
-1306 LPMTYATG
+1306 LKVQLSRQ
-1314 HLKTVLQGGKA
+1314 H
-1325 DHDFGKAVL
+1325 
-1334 KQIPEAIKNPVAVI
+1334 
-1348 ASKSHSDTSTVA
+1348 ASSDTRVTQSEPSVNS
-1360 ILDMQYDGKSIVC
+1360 SISEK
-1373 AVVIDGYGQQ
+1373 AQ
-1383 NKERIDSNAITSIH
+1383 N
-1397 TRQNAVTELLND
+1397 
-1409 AIENESAGNAAVYYI
+1409 
-1424 DAKKATGLLQ
+1424 DAKKFSLKDT
-1434 RVGLQL
+1434 
-1440 PKQLFRTDGYIHSIR
+1440 TNE
-1455 DSDSSVKPKF
+1455 SDSQ
-1465 ENVTKSQQFKRWF
+1465 TKSEAFKEWF
-1478 GDWEKK
+1478 GDWENE
-1484 PNTASKIVNEDG
+1484 PESASKVVNEDG

-1530 FAKDNNADIGVGG
+1530 FAKDNDADIGVGG
-1543 NKQMALYGNMK
+1543 NKQMALYGDMK
-1554 KPLHFKNRAEA
+1554 KPLHFKDRAEA
-1565 NAWYSEHIDGYKG
+1565 KTWYSEHIDGYKG

-1609 EAYVTDDAEV
+1609 EAYVADDAEV

-1636 WKETTDTIRGEL
+1636 WKDTTDTIRGEL

-1690 KSATDNVGLFDKK
+1690 KSATDNVGLFDRR

-1771 ETLTQNLKNIFE
+1771 ETLMQNLKNIFE

-1821 QYSALREYAKGTKIK
+1821 QYSALSEYAKGTKIK

-1897 QTLVS
+1897 QTLVN
-1902 ALDTIKPFYE
+1902 ALETIKPFYE

-1963 VEKIKEQEAAKR
+1963 VEQIKEQEAAKR

-2069 QRELAETQR
+2069 QGELRKMQQGN
-2078 TDDFEAKEF
+2078 DPQYQQF
-2087 LLDLDP
+2087 LADLDP
-2093 DLLPMM
+2093 DLMPMM
-2099 TTLLKVYKGSSIKD
+2099 TTLLEVYKGSSIKD

-2123 TVMQQLKS
+2123 TVMQQIKG
-2131 GITMANKLLA
+2131 GITRANELLA
-2141 NSRYETV
+2141 NSRYGTV
-2148 QAIADASVRDMDKQK
+2148 QAIADASVREMDKRK
-2163 SFDKRIKIGDKA
+2163 SYKDKIKIGYKQL
-2175 FNANMLNSLSFF
+2175 NVNMLDSFSFF
-2187 YRLGDA
+2187 HQLGPA
-2193 AQSVYQSLRDGENQ
+2193 AETVFKSIRSGFDERVEMIDNASEFIQS
-2207 CINMQNEAKTFREAT
+2207 I
-2222 VSTKEIDEWEHSK
+2222 VSQKDIQDWERSK
-2235 QTFKV
+2235 HTFKV

-2246 LTVAQIMELYNL
+2246 LTVSQIMELYNL
-2258 SKREQAKD
+2258 SKREQARD

-2277 IARQD
+2277 TSRQEA
-2282 TKARIKDQVGKGE
+2282 KMRIKEQFGKGE
-2295 ETYAKAVQVTVKD
+2295 ETYAKAVQVTVED
-2308 LGKIIDTL
+2308 LGKIIDSL
-2316 TPRQKQVAEKM
+2316 TPKQKQVAEKM

-2353 EKHYWPI
+2353 EEHYWPI

-2399 SNGVFIKS
+2399 SNGLFIKG
-2407 AFDTFS
+2407 AFDTFTK
-2413 DHIGAMSAYS
+2413 HITEMSAYS

-2459 RAFGNNGKAY
+2459 RAFGNDGKAY
-2469 FEKLMLDINGSPYS
+2469 FEKFILDLNGSS
-2483 IYASGVGEETLI
+2483 DSKNAGGAGEETLI

-2506 LRVAIQQPTAY
+2506 MRVAIQQPTAY
-2517 LRAAAEMDPKYLL
+2517 LRAAAVMNPKYLL
-2530 KGLFSKPAS
+2530 KGLLSKPAS

-2551 KSWGFYETSRGIT
+2551 KSWGFYETSMGIT
-2564 IKQLI
+2564 MKQLI
-2569 TGQQTTVDKIREK
+2569 TGQQTVVDKIREK
-2582 SMWLAGKCDEVTLGA
+2582 SMWLAGVGDELTWGT

-2603 AEIRDKTDFEEG
+2603 AEVKDKTDLKEG
-2615 TPEFTQAVSDRFS
+2615 TAEFTQAVSDRLS
-2628 EIVDKTQVVDSV
+2628 EVVDKTQVVDSLLH
-2640 FQRSQIM
+2640 RSQFM
-2647 REKSSFAKMI
+2647 RSTNSFSKI
-2657 TAFQAE
+2657 LSAFKAE
-2663 PTMSYNMLYRAG
+2663 PTKSYNMLRNAL
-2675 VDCNRA
+2675 VDYNNA
-2681 ETVQEKKATR
+2681 DPGSKKA
-2691 KKFVRKAIAYIA
+2691 KAKNIARIAAVHIA

-2708 AGAAAV
+2708 AGIASIA
-2714 SDAFRH
+2714 DAFRN
-2720 DDDEE
+2720 DDDEK

-2735 GENARDGL
+2735 GGNTLDGI
-2743 NPFSVVPY
+2743 NPFSAVPY
-2751 IGDILS
+2751 VGDILS
-2757 IMDGYSAGRMDIE
+2757 ILSGYSVSRMDIE
-2770 GIEELIQACESWQK
+2770 GIEELIQSCESWQK

-2798 IKVSANGVSKVSGL
+2798 MMSSAKGISKVSGL
-2812 PIANTLRTFES
+2812 PIANTMRTFES
-2823 IYNFF
+2823 LYNFF
-2828 SSDNLGKEA
+2828 SPDNLGREA
-2837 ASTEYRKLYN
+2837 SSTEYRKLYN
-2847 SIAEG
+2847 SIADG

-2862 KKGYTPQQLENGVK
+2862 KKGYTAQQLENGVK
-2876 NNLIKSEP
+2876 NNLVKFEP

-2957 EDEVDRMI
+2957 EDEVNRMI

-2977 QKAPEEKKLYEYK
+2977 QDKAVEEKKLYEYK

>member
-1 METIDERIKRAN
+1 METIDDRIKRVNSKYEAPESIDERIKRAN
-13 SKYKVEET
+13 DKYQ
-21 IDERIERVNREY
+21 
-33 EWDSRDREMHDW
+33 WDSSDKEMHDW
-45 LESSSRTTRN
+45 FESTGRTTRS

-60 QNSSYTNW
+60 QNSSYANW
-68 KRDSESTRASVNADL
+68 KRDGKNTMSAVNNDL
-83 ERADRIKSYLE
+83 EKADRIKSYLDA
-94 SQREQLGEERYNTF
+94 QREQLGEERYNTF
-108 MSRYAEYKNAL
+108 MARYEEYKNAL
-119 QQTSQNLQKES
+119 QQTSQNLQRES

-150 KGRLDDIKNEKK
+150 KGRLEDIKNEKK

-240 LKEKIKVEKAV
+240 LKDRIKLEESV
-251 GTNRNTDVYDY
+251 GTSGN
-262 DRYQQFRNKI
+262 NK
-272 EGESSAGTR
+272 
-281 YHDNRIYEYNQQL
+281 NVYEYNQRL
-294 KEIEDKIR
+294 KEIEDKVR
-302 AKGLNPDELEN
+302 AKGINPDELEN
-313 YFAYEY
+313 YYAYEY
-319 NRRKNEDVQNVV
+319 NRRKNEDVQNAV

-430 AASAAAGNLVGGSLA
+430 AASAAAGNLAGGALA
-445 NLGSGI
+445 NTGAGI
-451 KTASKVAEA
+451 KAAGKVAEA

-518 RSMKDVA
+518 RSMRDVA

-565 AYEKQGLSEAEAKRK
+565 AYEKQGLSEAEAKKK

-689 RENASDDT
+689 KSSTSDAVEDSQLSLKKDIET
-697 RHSIKYDAESK
+697 IKQEYKKAVNPKIVD
-708 PFVEIDRNIL
+708 FVER
-718 DGVDE
+718 
-723 KDWVRTVR
+723 VR
-731 NNLREKFPDGVT
+731 NLKDKNVAGK
-743 VGNKEIKINQQ
+743 IKIELSSVNE
-754 SRRELTYSEYMTW
+754 REVQDIKKLTGIDTSEYKRDMDGNTVIHVENRH
-767 LKKQDSGTY
+767 GENGA
-776 ADKLKATDNADE
+776 ADHSMSDVNDLARIEYVLENYDNIESAKDDNGRY
-788 IVKASRDYVNEGLAH
+788 RD
-803 ERSDNISD
+803 SDNKLSKSVVYSK
-811 FARGNVNLR
+811 RVNGN
-820 IDGRDYNAEV
+820 YYV
-830 VVGTKKNGDMLLYDV
+830 VEAVPDSKAKTLHV
-845 MNLKPTSIN
+845 
-854 EKISIAGYQTDN
+854 
-866 QKESRPT
+866 
-873 VSAIDNSNIPQKK
+873 VSAYKTKAEGVSQVLNMSEDLQSTSKTPHALAPSDNNISQKK
-886 SYVNPVSA
+886 SYVNAVPA
-894 TVAGQSVT
+894 TIDGQSVT

-917 MYVKTQDG
+917 MYVRTQDG

-934 FDSRETEALYNVAQ
+934 FASRETEALYNVAQ

-1041 RNYTKKLNAEQAGSV
+1041 RNYTKKLNSEQAGSV

-1132 KLKESKNYDYEG
+1132 KLKESENYDYEG

-1207 LTALGLK
+1207 LTAIGLK

-1220 LEGDTEALEKISG
+1220 LEGDSEALENIRD
-1233 MFKSALEGAKEN
+1233 MFAKALEGTKE
-1245 KSERSEKSYS
+1245 KRTSEKDAIKHE
-1255 LKNETEGKTWYDYS
+1255 LKNDAQK
-1269 VSFEQQIE
+1269 
-1277 DFEKGKL
+1277 
-1284 PKRDT
+1284 
-1289 LIVGPTPEKMQN
+1289 
-1301 VGFNP
+1301 
-1306 LPMTYATG
+1306 
-1314 HLKTVLQGGKA
+1314 
-1325 DHDFGKAVL
+1325 
-1334 KQIPEAIKNPVAVI
+1334 
-1348 ASKSHSDTSTVA
+1348 
-1360 ILDMQYDGKSIVC
+1360 
-1373 AVVIDGYGQQ
+1373 
-1383 NKERIDSNAITSIH
+1383 
-1397 TRQNAVTELLND
+1397 TELNSED
-1409 AIENESAGNAAVYYI
+1409 A
-1424 DAKKATGLLQ
+1424 T
-1434 RVGLQL
+1434 R
-1440 PKQLFRTDGYIHSIR
+1440 
-1455 DSDSSVKPKF
+1455 
-1465 ENVTKSQQFKRWF
+1465 SQQFKDWF
-1478 GDWEKK
+1478 GDWENN
-1484 PNTASKIVNEDG
+1484 PESASKVVNENG
-1496 TPRIIYHQTAAEFN
+1496 TPRVVYHGTKSDAFTVFDSSKANKKLLNRLGNGYYFAADIESAERYGDN
-1510 VFSNANPLAGRND
+1510 VVSAYLDIKNPYRVYGKREGGMIEQMAEDFGMNASEISRND
-1523 SETPNGF
+1523 
-1530 FAKDNNADIGVGG
+1530 I
-1543 NKQMALYGNMK
+1543 Q
-1554 KPLHFKNRAEA
+1554 
-1565 NAWYSEHIDGYKG
+1565 
-1578 LTEKLNKLDEE
+1578 
-1589 YQSKYDAQETANDEY
+1589 
-1604 YEQNY
+1604 
-1609 EAYVTDDAEV
+1609 
-1619 TKKILENE
+1619 
-1627 DKLDDILEQ
+1627 DIL
-1636 WKETTDTIRGEL
+1636 KEH
-1648 RELLDSYFI
+1648 
-1657 ENDSGYDGIILDF
+1657 GYDGVMLYQNKFADCGTMVAF
-1670 DGRRKGENVKS
+1670 EP
-1681 YIFFKNTQL
+1681 TQI
-1690 KSATDNVGLFDKK
+1690 KSATDNIGTFDR
-1703 NPDIRYSLKSTSAIE
+1703 NNSDIRYSLKSTSSIE

-1743 INRKELDE
+1743 INKKELDE

-1783 ALANMDDGI
+1783 ALANMDNDI

-1897 QTLVS
+1897 QTLVN
-1902 ALDTIKPFYE
+1902 ALETIKPFYE

-1963 VEKIKEQEAAKR
+1963 IEKIKEQEAAKR
-1975 HKLSEELIKQK
+1975 HKLSEKLIKQK

-2010 RSIERTAKTLNRF
+2010 RSIERSAKTLNRF

-2069 QRELAETQR
+2069 QGELRKMQQGN
-2078 TDDFEAKEF
+2078 DPQYQQF
-2087 LLDLDP
+2087 LADLDP
-2093 DLLPMM
+2093 DLMPMM
-2099 TTLLKVYKGSSIKD
+2099 TTLLEVYKGSSIKD

-2123 TVMQQLKS
+2123 TVMQQIKG
-2131 GITMANKLLA
+2131 GITRANELLA
-2141 NSRYETV
+2141 NSRYGTV
-2148 QAIADASVRDMDKQK
+2148 QAIADASVHEMDSRK
-2163 SFDKRIKIGDKA
+2163 SFKDKVKVGYKQL
-2175 FNANMLNSLSFF
+2175 NVNMLNSFSFF
-2187 YRLGDA
+2187 HQLGPA
-2193 AQSVYQSLRDGENQ
+2193 AETVFKSIRSGKNEQ
-2207 CINMQNEAKTFREAT
+2207 INMLAESNKFMEAT
-2222 VSTKEIDEWEHSK
+2222 VSQKEIQDWEHSK

-2246 LTVAQIMELYNL
+2246 LTVSQMMELYNL
-2258 SKREQAKD
+2258 SKREQARD

-2277 IARQD
+2277 TSRQEA
-2282 TKARIKDQVGKGE
+2282 KMRIKEQFGKGE
-2295 ETYAKAVQVTVKD
+2295 ETYAKAVQVTVED
-2308 LGKIIDTL
+2308 LGKIIDSL

-2353 EKHYWPI
+2353 EEHYWPI

-2368 TMNAEDGAVQTQ
+2368 TMNAEDGTVQTQ
-2380 SNFYKL
+2380 TNFYKL

-2399 SNGVFIKS
+2399 SNGLFIKG
-2407 AFDTFS
+2407 AFDTFTK
-2413 DHIGAMSAYS
+2413 HITEMSAYS

-2459 RAFGNNGKAY
+2459 RAFGNDAKAY
-2469 FEKLMLDINGSPYS
+2469 FEKLILDINGSADNK
-2483 IYASGVGEETLI
+2483 YAGGAGEEALI

-2506 LRVAIQQPTAY
+2506 IRVAIQQPTAY
-2517 LRAAAEMDPKYLL
+2517 LRASAVMDLKYLL
-2530 KGLFSKPAS
+2530 KGLLQKPAS
-2539 KEAIDNCPIAKW
+2539 KEAIDNCPIARW
-2551 KSWGFYETSRGIT
+2551 KSWGFYETSMGIT
-2564 IKQLI
+2564 MKQLI
-2569 TGQQTTVDKIREK
+2569 TGQQTVVDKIREK
-2582 SMWLAGKCDEVTLGA
+2582 SMWLAGVGDELTWGV

-2615 TPEFTQAVSDRFS
+2615 TAEFTQAVSDRFS
-2628 EIVDKTQVVDSV
+2628 EVVDKTQVVDSILH
-2640 FQRSQIM
+2640 RSQFM
-2647 REKSSFAKMI
+2647 RSTSSFSKMLS
-2657 TAFQAE
+2657 AFKAE
-2663 PTMSYNMLYRAG
+2663 PTISYNMLYTAAY
-2675 VDCNRA
+2675 DYNNA
-2681 ETVQEKKATR
+2681 KPDKKKAMAKR
-2691 KKFVRKAIAYIA
+2691 LVRVAVAHIA

-2708 AGAAAV
+2708 AGIASIA
-2714 SDAFRH
+2714 DAFRN
-2720 DDDEE
+2720 DDDEK

-2735 GENARDGL
+2735 GGNTLDGI
-2743 NPFSVVPY
+2743 NPFSAVPY
-2751 IGDILS
+2751 VGDILS
-2757 IMDGYSAGRMDIE
+2757 ILSGYSASRMDIE
-2770 GIEELIQACESWQK
+2770 GIEELIQSCESWQK

-2798 IKVSANGVSKVSGL
+2798 MMSSAKGISKVSGL
-2812 PIANTLRTFES
+2812 PIANTMRTFES
-2823 IYNFF
+2823 LYNFF
-2828 SSDNLGKEA
+2828 SPDNLGREA
-2837 ASTEYRKLYN
+2837 SSTEYRKLYN

-2862 KKGYTPQQLENGVK
+2862 KKGYTAQQLENGVK
-2876 NNLIKSEP
+2876 NNLVKSEP

-2977 QKAPEEKKLYEYK
+2977 QDKAAEEKKLYEYK

-3038 SNDTE
+3038 NNDTE

>member
-1 METIDERIKRAN
+1 METIDDRIKRVNSKYEAPESIDERIKRAN
-13 SKYKVEET
+13 DKYQ
-21 IDERIERVNREY
+21 
-33 EWDSRDREMHDW
+33 WDSSDKEMHDW
-45 LESSSRTTRN
+45 FESTGRTTRS

-60 QNSSYTNW
+60 QNSSYANW
-68 KRDSESTRASVNADL
+68 KRDSENTKSAVNNDL
-83 ERADRIKSYLE
+83 EKADRIKSYLD

-108 MSRYAEYKNAL
+108 MARYEEYKNAL

-240 LKEKIKVEKAV
+240 LKDRIKLEESV
-251 GTNRNTDVYDY
+251 GTSGN
-262 DRYQQFRNKI
+262 NK
-272 EGESSAGTR
+272 
-281 YHDNRIYEYNQQL
+281 NVYEYNQRL
-294 KEIEDKIR
+294 KEIEDKVR
-302 AKGLNPDELEN
+302 AKGMNPDELEN

-430 AASAAAGNLVGGSLA
+430 AASAAAGNLAGGALA
-445 NLGSGI
+445 NTGAGI
-451 KTASKVAEA
+451 KAAGKVAEA

-518 RSMKDVA
+518 RSMRDVA

-565 AYEKQGLSEAEAKRK
+565 AYEKQGLSEAEAKKK

-689 RENASDDT
+689 KNGVSDAAEDSQMSLTKDIETIRQEYKKAVNPKIVDFVNKVRNFKNKEAANKVHIDLTGVTEREVHDIKKLTGIDTSEYKRSMDGNA
-697 RHSIKYDAESK
+697 
-708 PFVEIDRNIL
+708 VEHI
-718 DGVDE
+718 E
-723 KDWVRTVR
+723 KDHGENGVSDHSMSDVEDLARIEYVLD
-731 NNLREKFPDGVT
+731 NYDDIEK
-743 VGNKEIKINQQ
+743 
-754 SRRELTYSEYMTW
+754 
-767 LKKQDSGTY
+767 GT
-776 ADKLKATDNADE
+776 ADKVYTKYMN
-788 IVKASRDYVNEGLAH
+788 
-803 ERSDNISD
+803 SDNTPAAKVIYSKRVNGNYYVVEAVPDSKAKTLRVISAYKEKAEGVSQVLNMSED
-811 FARGNVNLR
+811 PQLTSQTPHAFAPSDNN
-820 IDGRDYNAEV
+820 
-830 VVGTKKNGDMLLYDV
+830 
-845 MNLKPTSIN
+845 
-854 EKISIAGYQTDN
+854 IS
-866 QKESRPT
+866 
-873 VSAIDNSNIPQKK
+873 QKK
-886 SYVNPVSA
+886 SYVNAVPA
-894 TVAGQSVT
+894 TIDGQSVT
-902 INGIDRIENDGNRAQ
+902 INGIDRIEKDGNRAQ
-917 MYVKTQDG
+917 MYVRTQDG
-925 DSVALSDVR
+925 GSVALSDVR

-1041 RNYTKKLNAEQAGSV
+1041 RNYTKKLNSEQAGSV

-1132 KLKESKNYDYEG
+1132 KLKESENYDYEG

-1207 LTALGLK
+1207 LTAIGLK

-1233 MFKSALEGAKEN
+1233 MFKSALEDAKEN
-1245 KSERSEKSYS
+1245 KSEKTSKTNDVKYSINPEFAHRYDEWNKNEIGGYFFLGTTSEPLQSIGINPAEIYWDKSKIKAIKKKHPTMTDSIIKQVPNVLENPVLITQSMTSTNRVVVLGELYDENGHPIVAALELKPNGRVENFVKVASAYSKDSLQNFIRQSDILYIDPNKKRTDTWFQALRLQLPAGVTKYGSIGMVTYVEKDVNGKISFSDKKSEKTAMQIAFEKAQQNATSKSISEKVKDDTKFS
-1255 LKNETEGKTWYDYS
+1255 LKNT
-1269 VSFEQQIE
+1269 
-1277 DFEKGKL
+1277 
-1284 PKRDT
+1284 
-1289 LIVGPTPEKMQN
+1289 
-1301 VGFNP
+1301 
-1306 LPMTYATG
+1306 
-1314 HLKTVLQGGKA
+1314 
-1325 DHDFGKAVL
+1325 
-1334 KQIPEAIKNPVAVI
+1334 
-1348 ASKSHSDTSTVA
+1348 
-1360 ILDMQYDGKSIVC
+1360 
-1373 AVVIDGYGQQ
+1373 
-1383 NKERIDSNAITSIH
+1383 
-1397 TRQNAVTELLND
+1397 
-1409 AIENESAGNAAVYYI
+1409 
-1424 DAKKATGLLQ
+1424 
-1434 RVGLQL
+1434 
-1440 PKQLFRTDGYIHSIR
+1440 
-1455 DSDSSVKPKF
+1455 
-1465 ENVTKSQQFKRWF
+1465 
-1478 GDWEKK
+1478 
-1484 PNTASKIVNEDG
+1484 
-1496 TPRIIYHQTAAEFN
+1496 
-1510 VFSNANPLAGRND
+1510 
-1523 SETPNGF
+1523 
-1530 FAKDNNADIGVGG
+1530 
-1543 NKQMALYGNMK
+1543 
-1554 KPLHFKNRAEA
+1554 
-1565 NAWYSEHIDGYKG
+1565 
-1578 LTEKLNKLDEE
+1578 
-1589 YQSKYDAQETANDEY
+1589 
-1604 YEQNY
+1604 
-1609 EAYVTDDAEV
+1609 
-1619 TKKILENE
+1619 ENE
-1627 DKLDDILEQ
+1627 DTSKNLDKAALEYFGRTYS
-1636 WKETTDTIRGEL
+1636 WKETGYLTKSGKKLDFSGKNQGAPGGYRTLDYRDISEIMLDSDISGTEAMIEYMNQGNIRIMPESNGINLSVLPTASQFEALDDYISRARGEV
-1648 RELLDSYFI
+1648 
-1657 ENDSGYDGIILDF
+1657 ILDIDDNNGNTLHSVEYPKGTRASKVINDIKKYF
-1670 DGRRKGENVKS
+1670 ADGTAPYVS
-1681 YIFFKNTQL
+1681 SIAQF
-1690 KSATDNVGLFDKK
+1690 
-1703 NPDIRYSLKSTSAIE
+1703 RYSLKSTSAIE

-1842 KEIAYYYGSYENF
+1842 KEIAYYYGSYDKF

-1897 QTLVS
+1897 QTLVN
-1902 ALDTIKPFYE
+1902 ALETIKPFYE

-2000 LRKDAMAKSK
+2000 LRKDAIAKSK

-2069 QRELAETQR
+2069 QRELRKMQQGN
-2078 TDDFEAKEF
+2078 DPQYQQF
-2087 LLDLDP
+2087 LADLDP
-2093 DLLPMM
+2093 DLMPMM
-2099 TTLLKVYKGSSIKD
+2099 TTLLEVYKGSSIKD

-2123 TVMQQLKS
+2123 TVMQQIKG
-2131 GITMANKLLA
+2131 GITRANELLA
-2141 NSRYETV
+2141 NSRYGTV
-2148 QAIADASVRDMDKQK
+2148 QAIADASVHEMDSRK
-2163 SFDKRIKIGDKA
+2163 SFKDKVKVGYKQL
-2175 FNANMLNSLSFF
+2175 NVNMLNSFSFF
-2187 YRLGDA
+2187 HQLGPA
-2193 AQSVYQSLRDGENQ
+2193 AETVFKSIRSGKNEQ
-2207 CINMQNEAKTFREAT
+2207 INMLAESNKFMEAT
-2222 VSTKEIDEWEHSK
+2222 VSQKEIQDWEHSK

-2246 LTVAQIMELYNL
+2246 LTVSQMMELYNL
-2258 SKREQAKD
+2258 SKREQARD

-2277 IARQD
+2277 TSRQEA
-2282 TKARIKDQVGKGE
+2282 KMRIKEQFGKGE
-2295 ETYAKAVQVTVKD
+2295 ETYAKAVQVTVED
-2308 LGKIIDTL
+2308 LGKIIDSL

-2353 EKHYWPI
+2353 EEHYWPI

-2368 TMNAEDGAVQTQ
+2368 TMNAEDGTVQTQ
-2380 SNFYKL
+2380 TNFYKL

-2399 SNGVFIKS
+2399 SNGLFIKG
-2407 AFDTFS
+2407 AFDTFTK
-2413 DHIGAMSAYS
+2413 HITEMSAYS

-2459 RAFGNNGKAY
+2459 RAFGNDAKAY
-2469 FEKLMLDINGSPYS
+2469 FEKLILDINGSADNK
-2483 IYASGVGEETLI
+2483 YAGGAGEEALI

-2506 LRVAIQQPTAY
+2506 IRVAIQQPTAY
-2517 LRAAAEMDPKYLL
+2517 LRASAVMDLKYLL
-2530 KGLFSKPAS
+2530 KGLLQKPAS
-2539 KEAIDNCPIAKW
+2539 KEAIDNCPIARW
-2551 KSWGFYETSRGIT
+2551 KSWGFYETSMGIT
-2564 IKQLI
+2564 MKQLI
-2569 TGQQTTVDKIREK
+2569 TGQQTVVDKIREK
-2582 SMWLAGKCDEVTLGA
+2582 SMWLAGVGDELTWGV

-2615 TPEFTQAVSDRFS
+2615 TAEFTQAVSDRFS
-2628 EIVDKTQVVDSV
+2628 EVVDKTQVVDSILH
-2640 FQRSQIM
+2640 RSQFM
-2647 REKSSFAKMI
+2647 RSTSSFSKMLS
-2657 TAFQAE
+2657 AFKAE
-2663 PTMSYNMLYRAG
+2663 PTISYNMLYTAAY
-2675 VDCNRA
+2675 DYNNA
-2681 ETVQEKKATR
+2681 KPDKKKAMAKR
-2691 KKFVRKAIAYIA
+2691 LVRVAVAHIA

-2708 AGAAAV
+2708 AGIASIA
-2714 SDAFRH
+2714 DAFRN
-2720 DDDEE
+2720 DDDEK

-2735 GENARDGL
+2735 GGNTLDGI
-2743 NPFSVVPY
+2743 NPFSAVPY
-2751 IGDILS
+2751 VGDILS
-2757 IMDGYSAGRMDIE
+2757 ILSGYSVSRMDIE
-2770 GIEELIQACESWQK
+2770 GIEELIQSCESWQK

-2798 IKVSANGVSKVSGL
+2798 MMSSAKGISKVSGL
-2812 PIANTLRTFES
+2812 PIANTMRTFES
-2823 IYNFF
+2823 LYNFF
-2828 SSDNLGKEA
+2828 SPDNLGREA
-2837 ASTEYRKLYN
+2837 SSTEYRKLYN

-2862 KKGYTPQQLENGVK
+2862 KKGYTAQQLENGVK
-2876 NNLIKSEP
+2876 NNLVKSEP

-2977 QKAPEEKKLYEYK
+2977 QDKAVEEKKLYEYK

>member
-1 METIDERIKRAN
+1 METIDDRIKRVNSKYEAPESIDERIKRAN
-13 SKYKVEET
+13 DKYQ
-21 IDERIERVNREY
+21 
-33 EWDSRDREMHDW
+33 WDSSDKEMHDW
-45 LESSSRTTRN
+45 FESTGRTTRS

-60 QNSSYTNW
+60 QNSSYANW
-68 KRDSESTRASVNADL
+68 KRDSENTKSAVNNDL
-83 ERADRIKSYLE
+83 EKADRIKSYLD

-108 MSRYAEYKNAL
+108 MARYEEYKNAL

-240 LKEKIKVEKAV
+240 LKDRIKLEESV
-251 GTNRNTDVYDY
+251 GTSGN
-262 DRYQQFRNKI
+262 NK
-272 EGESSAGTR
+272 
-281 YHDNRIYEYNQQL
+281 NVYEYNQRL
-294 KEIEDKIR
+294 KEIEDKVR
-302 AKGLNPDELEN
+302 AKGMNPDELEN

-319 NRRKNEDVQNVV
+319 NRRKNEQVQDAV
-331 RDFSKDH
+331 RDFSADH
-338 QVLASALSVP
+338 QVIASALSVP
-348 VNVAMSLPIDAENNG
+348 VNLTSSGAG
-363 YLNAATQWVGKKLTG
+363 YLDAAAQQVGRKLTG

-413 RDVFDFLYG
+413 WDAFDFLYG

-430 AASAAAGNLVGGSLA
+430 AASAAAGNLVGGALA
-445 NLGSGI
+445 NTGAGI
-451 KTASKVAEA
+451 KAAGKVAEA

-518 RSMKDVA
+518 RSMRDVA

-565 AYEKQGLSEAEAKRK
+565 AYEKQGLSEAEAKKK

-683 NVAAEI
+683 NVATEI
-689 RENASDDT
+689 KNSTSDAVEDSQMSLKKDIET
-697 RHSIKYDAESK
+697 IKQEYKKAVNPKIVD
-708 PFVEIDRNIL
+708 FVER
-718 DGVDE
+718 
-723 KDWVRTVR
+723 VR
-731 NNLREKFPDGVT
+731 NLKDKNVAGK
-743 VGNKEIKINQQ
+743 IKIELSSVNE
-754 SRRELTYSEYMTW
+754 REVQDIKKLTGIDTSEYKRDMDGNTVIHVENRH
-767 LKKQDSGTY
+767 GENGA
-776 ADKLKATDNADE
+776 ADHSMSDVNDLARIEYVLENYDNIESAKDDNGRY
-788 IVKASRDYVNEGLAH
+788 RD
-803 ERSDNISD
+803 SDNKLSKSVVYSK
-811 FARGNVNLR
+811 RVNGN
-820 IDGRDYNAEV
+820 YYV
-830 VVGTKKNGDMLLYDV
+830 VEAVPDSKAKTLHV
-845 MNLKPTSIN
+845 
-854 EKISIAGYQTDN
+854 
-866 QKESRPT
+866 
-873 VSAIDNSNIPQKK
+873 VSAYKTKAEGVSQVLNMSEDLQSTSKTPHALAPSDNNISQKK
-886 SYVNPVSA
+886 SYVNAVPA
-894 TVAGQSVT
+894 TIDGQSVT
-902 INGIDRIENDGNRAQ
+902 INGIDRIEKDGNRAQ

-925 DSVALSDVR
+925 GSVALSDVR

-1132 KLKESKNYDYEG
+1132 KLKESENYDYEG
-1144 RVKELQKLYEGFG
+1144 RVKELRKLYEGFG

-1207 LTALGLK
+1207 LTAIGLK

-1220 LEGDTEALEKISG
+1220 LEGDSEALENIRD
-1233 MFKSALEGAKEN
+1233 MFAKALEGTKE
-1245 KSERSEKSYS
+1245 KRTSEKDAIKYE
-1255 LKNETEGKTWYDYS
+1255 LKNDAQK
-1269 VSFEQQIE
+1269 
-1277 DFEKGKL
+1277 
-1284 PKRDT
+1284 
-1289 LIVGPTPEKMQN
+1289 
-1301 VGFNP
+1301 
-1306 LPMTYATG
+1306 
-1314 HLKTVLQGGKA
+1314 
-1325 DHDFGKAVL
+1325 
-1334 KQIPEAIKNPVAVI
+1334 
-1348 ASKSHSDTSTVA
+1348 
-1360 ILDMQYDGKSIVC
+1360 
-1373 AVVIDGYGQQ
+1373 
-1383 NKERIDSNAITSIH
+1383 
-1397 TRQNAVTELLND
+1397 TELNSED
-1409 AIENESAGNAAVYYI
+1409 A
-1424 DAKKATGLLQ
+1424 T
-1434 RVGLQL
+1434 R
-1440 PKQLFRTDGYIHSIR
+1440 
-1455 DSDSSVKPKF
+1455 
-1465 ENVTKSQQFKRWF
+1465 SQQFKDWF
-1478 GDWEKK
+1478 GNWENN
-1484 PNTASKIVNEDG
+1484 PESASKVVNENG
-1496 TPRIIYHQTAAEFN
+1496 TPRVVYHGTKSDAFTVFDSSKANKKLLNRLGNGYYFAADIESAERYGDN
-1510 VFSNANPLAGRND
+1510 VVSAYLDIKNPYRVYGKREGGMIEQMAEDFGMNASEISRND
-1523 SETPNGF
+1523 
-1530 FAKDNNADIGVGG
+1530 I
-1543 NKQMALYGNMK
+1543 Q
-1554 KPLHFKNRAEA
+1554 
-1565 NAWYSEHIDGYKG
+1565 
-1578 LTEKLNKLDEE
+1578 
-1589 YQSKYDAQETANDEY
+1589 
-1604 YEQNY
+1604 
-1609 EAYVTDDAEV
+1609 
-1619 TKKILENE
+1619 
-1627 DKLDDILEQ
+1627 DIL
-1636 WKETTDTIRGEL
+1636 KEH
-1648 RELLDSYFI
+1648 
-1657 ENDSGYDGIILDF
+1657 GYDGVMLYQNKFADCGTMVAF
-1670 DGRRKGENVKS
+1670 EP
-1681 YIFFKNTQL
+1681 TQI
-1690 KSATDNVGLFDKK
+1690 KSATDNIGTFDR
-1703 NPDIRYSLKSTSAIE
+1703 NNSDIRYSLKSTSAIE

-1842 KEIAYYYGSYENF
+1842 KEIAYYYGSYDKF

-1897 QTLVS
+1897 QTLVN
-1902 ALDTIKPFYE
+1902 ALETIKPFYE

-1975 HKLSEELIKQK
+1975 HKLSEKLIKQK

-2000 LRKDAMAKSK
+2000 LRKDAIAKSK

-2069 QRELAETQR
+2069 QGELRKMQQGN
-2078 TDDFEAKEF
+2078 DPQYQQF
-2087 LLDLDP
+2087 LADLDP
-2093 DLLPMM
+2093 DLMPMM
-2099 TTLLKVYKGSSIKD
+2099 TTLLEVYKGSSIKD

-2123 TVMQQLKS
+2123 TVMQQIKG
-2131 GITMANKLLA
+2131 GITRANELLA
-2141 NSRYETV
+2141 NSRYGTV
-2148 QAIADASVRDMDKQK
+2148 QAIADASVHEMDSRK
-2163 SFDKRIKIGDKA
+2163 SFKDKVKVGYKQLNVNMLDSFSFFHQLGPAAETVFKSIRSGFDERVEMID
-2175 FNANMLNSLSFF
+2175 NANEFMRS
-2187 YRLGDA
+2187 
-2193 AQSVYQSLRDGENQ
+2193 
-2207 CINMQNEAKTFREAT
+2207 I
-2222 VSTKEIDEWEHSK
+2222 VSQKEIQDWEHSK

-2246 LTVAQIMELYNL
+2246 LTVSQMMELYNL
-2258 SKREQAKD
+2258 SKREQARD

-2277 IARQD
+2277 TSRQEA
-2282 TKARIKDQVGKGE
+2282 KMRIKEQFGKGE
-2295 ETYAKAVQVTVKD
+2295 ETYAKAVQVTVED
-2308 LGKIIDTL
+2308 LGKIIDSL
-2316 TPRQKQVAEKM
+2316 TPKQKQVAEKM

-2353 EKHYWPI
+2353 EEHYWPI

-2399 SNGVFIKS
+2399 SNGLFIKG
-2407 AFDTFS
+2407 AFDTFTK
-2413 DHIGAMSAYS
+2413 HITEMSAYS

-2459 RAFGNNGKAY
+2459 RAFGNDGKAY
-2469 FEKLMLDINGSPYS
+2469 FEKFILDLNGSS
-2483 IYASGVGEETLI
+2483 DSKNAGGAGEEALI

-2506 LRVAIQQPTAY
+2506 IRVAIQQPTAY
-2517 LRAAAEMDPKYLL
+2517 LRAAAVMNPKYLL
-2530 KGLFSKPAS
+2530 KGLLSKPAS

-2551 KSWGFYETSRGIT
+2551 KSWGFYETSMGIT
-2564 IKQLI
+2564 MKQLI
-2569 TGQQTTVDKIREK
+2569 TGQQTVVDKIREK
-2582 SMWLAGKCDEVTLGA
+2582 SMWLAGVGDELTWGT

-2603 AEIRDKTDFEEG
+2603 AEVKDKTDLKEG
-2615 TPEFTQAVSDRFS
+2615 TAEFTQTVSDRLS
-2628 EIVDKTQVVDSV
+2628 EVVDKTQVVDSLLH
-2640 FQRSQIM
+2640 RSQFM
-2647 REKSSFAKMI
+2647 RSTSSFSKMLS
-2657 TAFQAE
+2657 AFKAE
-2663 PTMSYNMLYRAG
+2663 PTKSYNMLRNAL
-2675 VDCNRA
+2675 VDYNNA
-2681 ETVQEKKATR
+2681 DPGSKKA
-2691 KKFVRKAIAYIA
+2691 KAKNIARIAAVHIA

-2708 AGAAAV
+2708 AGIASIA
-2714 SDAFRH
+2714 DAFRN
-2720 DDDEE
+2720 DDDEK

-2735 GENARDGL
+2735 GGNTLDGI
-2743 NPFSVVPY
+2743 NPFSAVPY
-2751 IGDILS
+2751 VGDILS
-2757 IMDGYSAGRMDIE
+2757 ILSGYSASRMDIE
-2770 GIEELIQACESWQK
+2770 GIEELIQSCESWQK

-2798 IKVSANGVSKVSGL
+2798 MMSSAKGISKVSGL
-2812 PIANTLRTFES
+2812 PIANTMRTFES
-2823 IYNFF
+2823 LYNFF
-2828 SSDNLGKEA
+2828 SPDNLGREA
-2837 ASTEYRKLYN
+2837 SFTEYRKLYN

-2862 KKGYTPQQLENGVK
+2862 KKGYTAQQLENGVK
-2876 NNLIKSEP
+2876 NNLVKSEP

-2957 EDEVDRMI
+2957 EDEVNRMI

-2977 QKAPEEKKLYEYK
+2977 QDKAVEEKKLYEYK

>member
-1 METIDERIKRAN
+1 MGTIDERIKRAN
-13 SKYKVEET
+13 SKYKAEET

-45 LESSSRTTRN
+45 LESSSRTARN

-68 KRDSESTRASVNADL
+68 KRDSESTRAAVNSEL

-94 SQREQLGEERYNTF
+94 SQREQLGDERYNTF

-119 QQTSQNLQKES
+119 QQTSQNLDNES
-130 DYYSDTRNSGVMDT
+130 AYYSDTRNPGVVDS
-144 MTEDDM
+144 MTNE
-150 KGRLDDIKNEKK
+150 DIKKRLEDIKDEKK
-162 KNRSESFKNR
+162 GNRSVSLANR
-172 VWAFLSTMQGNTAD
+172 VRALLSAAQGNKSG
-186 YEKYTEEAKA
+186 YEKFSEEAKA
-196 AKNKLNN
+196 AKTKSNN
-203 LKSESA
+203 LKSESS
-209 ALESEIYNRDIS
+209 ALETEIYNRDIS

-240 LKEKIKVEKAV
+240 LKDRIKLEESV
-251 GTNRNTDVYDY
+251 GTSGN
-262 DRYQQFRNKI
+262 NK
-272 EGESSAGTR
+272 
-281 YHDNRIYEYNQQL
+281 NVYEYNQRL
-294 KEIEDKIR
+294 KEIEDKVR
-302 AKGLNPDELEN
+302 AKGINPDELEN
-313 YFAYEY
+313 YYAYEY
-319 NRRKNEDVQNVV
+319 NRRKNEQVQDAV
-331 RDFSKDH
+331 RDFSADH
-338 QVLASALSVP
+338 QVIASALSVP
-348 VNVAMSLPIDAENNG
+348 INLTSSGKG
-363 YLNAATQWVGKKLTG
+363 YLDAAAQQVGRKLTG
-378 SYAPVDYNRDAG
+378 SYAPIDYNRDAG
-390 IASQLSDTARG
+390 IASQLSDTMRG
-401 AVMDEHD
+401 AVMEKHD
-408 WKLGD
+408 WNVGGED
-413 RDVFDFLYG
+413 AFDFLYG

-518 RSMKDVA
+518 RSMRDVA

-552 ANGDISNYKLMIA
+552 ANGNISNYKLMIA
-565 AYEKQGLSEAEAKRK
+565 AYEKQGLSEAEAKKK

-615 RKQGTNITGKTV
+615 RSQGTNITEKTV
-627 AGFAGGE
+627 SGFSGGE

-647 NTQDAVRLSA
+647 NTQDAVKLSA

-845 MNLKPTSIN
+845 MNLKPTNIN

-873 VSAIDNSNIPQKK
+873 VSAIDSNNISQKK

-894 TVAGQSVT
+894 NVDGQSVT

-917 MYVKTQDG
+917 MYVRTQDG

-1132 KLKESKNYDYEG
+1132 KLKESENYDYEG

-1166 AESMFDVFDEKTI
+1166 AEGMFDVFDEKTI

-1207 LTALGLK
+1207 LTVLGLK

-1245 KSERSEKSYS
+1245 KSEKKPKSDDVKYSINPEFARRYDEWDKKKTGGYFFLGTTSEPLQSIGINPAKIYWDKEKIKKIKRDHPTMTDNIIKQIPNLLENPVMVTQSLTVTNRVVAFGELYDESGHPVVTALELKPNGRVENFVKVASAYSKESLQNFIRQSDILYIDPNKKRTDTWLQALRLQLPGGVTKYGSISMVTYVEKDVNGKISFSDKKSEKTAMQIAFEKAQQNAASKSISEKVKDDTKFSLKNTENEDTSKNLDKAALEYFGRTYSWKETGYLTKSGKKLDFSGKNQGAPGGYRTLDHRDISEIMLDSDISGTEAMIEYMNQGNIRIMPESNGINLSVLPTASQFEALDDYISRARGEVILDIDDNNGNTLHSVEYPKGTRASKVINDIKKYFADGTAPYVSSIAQFRYS
-1255 LKNETEGKTWYDYS
+1255 LKN
-1269 VSFEQQIE
+1269 
-1277 DFEKGKL
+1277 
-1284 PKRDT
+1284 
-1289 LIVGPTPEKMQN
+1289 
-1301 VGFNP
+1301 
-1306 LPMTYATG
+1306 
-1314 HLKTVLQGGKA
+1314 
-1325 DHDFGKAVL
+1325 
-1334 KQIPEAIKNPVAVI
+1334 
-1348 ASKSHSDTSTVA
+1348 TS
-1360 ILDMQYDGKSIVC
+1360 SI
-1373 AVVIDGYGQQ
+1373 D
-1383 NKERIDSNAITSIH
+1383 
-1397 TRQNAVTELLND
+1397 
-1409 AIENESAGNAAVYYI
+1409 
-1424 DAKKATGLLQ
+1424 
-1434 RVGLQL
+1434 
-1440 PKQLFRTDGYIHSIR
+1440 
-1455 DSDSSVKPKF
+1455 
-1465 ENVTKSQQFKRWF
+1465 
-1478 GDWEKK
+1478 
-1484 PNTASKIVNEDG
+1484 
-1496 TPRIIYHQTAAEFN
+1496 
-1510 VFSNANPLAGRND
+1510 
-1523 SETPNGF
+1523 
-1530 FAKDNNADIGVGG
+1530 
-1543 NKQMALYGNMK
+1543 
-1554 KPLHFKNRAEA
+1554 
-1565 NAWYSEHIDGYKG
+1565 
-1578 LTEKLNKLDEE
+1578 
-1589 YQSKYDAQETANDEY
+1589 
-1604 YEQNY
+1604 
-1609 EAYVTDDAEV
+1609 
-1619 TKKILENE
+1619 
-1627 DKLDDILEQ
+1627 
-1636 WKETTDTIRGEL
+1636 
-1648 RELLDSYFI
+1648 
-1657 ENDSGYDGIILDF
+1657 
-1670 DGRRKGENVKS
+1670 
-1681 YIFFKNTQL
+1681 
-1690 KSATDNVGLFDKK
+1690 
-1703 NPDIRYSLKSTSAIE
+1703 

-1821 QYSALREYAKGTKIK
+1821 QYSALSEYAKGTKIK

-1842 KEIAYYYGSYENF
+1842 KEIAYYYGSYDKF

-1897 QTLVS
+1897 QTLVN
-1902 ALDTIKPFYE
+1902 ALETIKPFYE

-2038 SALGEFLVSLDVYG
+2038 SALGEFMVSLDVYG

-2069 QRELAETQR
+2069 QGELRKMQQGN
-2078 TDDFEAKEF
+2078 DPQYQQF
-2087 LLDLDP
+2087 LADLDP
-2093 DLLPMM
+2093 DLMPMM
-2099 TTLLKVYKGSSIKD
+2099 TTLLEVYKGSSIKD

-2123 TVMQQLKS
+2123 TVMQQIKG
-2131 GITMANKLLA
+2131 GITRANELLA
-2141 NSRYETV
+2141 NSRYGTV
-2148 QAIADASVRDMDKQK
+2148 QAIADASVHEMDSRK
-2163 SFDKRIKIGDKA
+2163 SFKDKVKVGYKQLNVNMLDSFSFFHQLGPAAETVFKSIRSGFDERVEMID
-2175 FNANMLNSLSFF
+2175 NANEFMRS
-2187 YRLGDA
+2187 
-2193 AQSVYQSLRDGENQ
+2193 
-2207 CINMQNEAKTFREAT
+2207 I
-2222 VSTKEIDEWEHSK
+2222 VSQKEIQDWEHSK

-2246 LTVAQIMELYNL
+2246 LTVSQMMELYNL
-2258 SKREQAKD
+2258 SKREQARD

-2277 IARQD
+2277 TSRQEA
-2282 TKARIKDQVGKGE
+2282 KMRIKEQFGKGE
-2295 ETYAKAVQVTVKD
+2295 ETYAKAVQVTVED
-2308 LGKIIDTL
+2308 LGKIIDSL
-2316 TPRQKQVAEKM
+2316 TPKQKQVAEKM

-2353 EKHYWPI
+2353 EEHYWPI

-2399 SNGVFIKS
+2399 SNGLFIKG
-2407 AFDTFS
+2407 AFDTFTK
-2413 DHIGAMSAYS
+2413 HITEMSAYS
-2423 AYAVPVTDAMKWYNA
+2423 AYAVPITDAMKWYNA

-2459 RAFGNNGKAY
+2459 RAFGNDGKAY
-2469 FEKLMLDINGSPYS
+2469 FEKFILDLNGSS
-2483 IYASGVGEETLI
+2483 DSKNAGGAGEETLI

-2506 LRVAIQQPTAY
+2506 MRVAIQQPTAY
-2517 LRAAAEMDPKYLL
+2517 LRAATVMDPKYLL

-2551 KSWGFYETSRGIT
+2551 KSWGFYETSMGIT
-2564 IKQLI
+2564 MKQLI
-2569 TGQQTTVDKIREK
+2569 TGQQTVVDKIREK
-2582 SMWLAGKCDEVTLGA
+2582 SMWLAGVGDELTWGT

-2603 AEIRDKTDFEEG
+2603 AEVQDKTDLKEG
-2615 TPEFTQAVSDRFS
+2615 TAEFTQAVSDRLS
-2628 EIVDKTQVVDSV
+2628 EVVDKTQVVDSILH
-2640 FQRSQIM
+2640 RSQFM
-2647 REKSSFAKMI
+2647 RSTSSFSKMLS
-2657 TAFQAE
+2657 AFKAE
-2663 PTMSYNMLYRAG
+2663 PTKSYNMLRNAL
-2675 VDCNRA
+2675 VDYNNA
-2681 ETVQEKKATR
+2681 EPGLKKTMA
-2691 KKFVRKAIAYIA
+2691 KKIARIAAVHIA

-2708 AGAAAV
+2708 AGIASIA
-2714 SDAFRH
+2714 DAFRH
-2720 DDDEE
+2720 DDDEK

-2735 GENARDGL
+2735 GGNLLDGI
-2743 NPFSVVPY
+2743 NPFSAVPY
-2751 IGDILS
+2751 ISDIISILS
-2757 IMDGYSAGRMDIE
+2757 GYSASRMDIE
-2770 GIEELIQACESWQK
+2770 GIEELIQSCESWQK
-2784 VFSGEKKNPDIWKL
+2784 VFSGEKKPDVWKL
-2798 IKVSANGVSKVSGL
+2798 MMSSAKGISKVTGL
-2812 PIANTLRTFES
+2812 PISNTMRTFES
-2823 IYNFF
+2823 LYNFF
-2828 SSDNLGKEA
+2828 SPDNLGREA
-2837 ASTEYRKLYN
+2837 GSTEYRKLYN

-2896 NISEYKKIYEELVS
+2896 NVSEYKRIYEELVS
-2910 EGYPSN
+2910 EGYPPN
-2916 AVIKAINNYMTMQTA
+2916 AVIKAINNYMTMQKA

-2939 DDSALSGK
+2939 DGSALSGK

-2957 EDEVDRMI
+2957 EDEVNRMI

-2977 QKAPEEKKLYEYK
+2977 QKAAEEKKLYEYK
-2990 DLQKA
+2990 DLRKA
-2995 LENSDVSSAKE
+2995 IENNDLESAQE
-3006 IVEYLRA
+3006 VIDYLRSS
-3013 NGKEDKT
+3013 GKEDKT
-3020 IRQALTK
+3020 IKQALS
-3027 DLKSEYQEMYK
+3027 SEMKKRYQEMYEN
-3038 SNDTE
+3038 NDEE
-3043 GMRRTRQMLYELNIG
+3043 GMRKMRQLLYELNIG
-3058 YDDKTF
+3058 YDYEDIK
-3064 QRWIKDMTK
+3064 RWIQDLSK

>member
-1 METIDERIKRAN
+1 METIDDRIKRVNSKYEAPESIDERIKSAN
-13 SKYKVEET
+13 EKYQ
-21 IDERIERVNREY
+21 
-33 EWDSRDREMHDW
+33 WDSSDKEMHDW
-45 LESSSRTTRN
+45 FESTGRTTRS

-60 QNSSYTNW
+60 QNSSYANW
-68 KRDSESTRASVNADL
+68 KRDSENTKSAVDNDL
-83 ERADRIKSYLE
+83 EKADRIKSYLD

-108 MSRYAEYKNAL
+108 MARYEEYKNAL

-240 LKEKIKVEKAV
+240 LKDRIKLEESV
-251 GTNRNTDVYDY
+251 GTSGN
-262 DRYQQFRNKI
+262 NK
-272 EGESSAGTR
+272 
-281 YHDNRIYEYNQQL
+281 NVYEYNQRL
-294 KEIEDKIR
+294 KEIEDKVR
-302 AKGLNPDELEN
+302 AKGMNPDELEN

-319 NRRKNEDVQNVV
+319 NRRKNEQVQDAV
-331 RDFSKDH
+331 RDFSADH
-338 QVLASALSVP
+338 QVIASALSVP
-348 VNVAMSLPIDAENNG
+348 VNLTSSGAG
-363 YLNAATQWVGKKLTG
+363 YLDAAAQQVGRKLTG

-408 WKLGD
+408 WKFGD
-413 RDVFDFLYG
+413 WDAFDFLYG

-430 AASAAAGNLVGGSLA
+430 AASAAAGNLVGGALA
-445 NLGSGI
+445 NTGAGI
-451 KTASKVAEA
+451 KAAGKVAEA

-518 RSMKDVA
+518 RSMRDVA

-565 AYEKQGLSEAEAKRK
+565 AYEKQGLSEAEAKKK

-689 RENASDDT
+689 KNGTSDAAEDSQLSLKKDIET
-697 RHSIKYDAESK
+697 IKQEYKKAVNPKIVD
-708 PFVEIDRNIL
+708 FVER
-718 DGVDE
+718 
-723 KDWVRTVR
+723 VR
-731 NNLREKFPDGVT
+731 NLKDKNVAGK
-743 VGNKEIKINQQ
+743 IKIELSSVNE
-754 SRRELTYSEYMTW
+754 REVQDIKKLTGIDTSEYKRDMDGNTVIHVENRH
-767 LKKQDSGTY
+767 GENGA
-776 ADKLKATDNADE
+776 ADHSMSDVNDLARIEYVLENYDNIESAKDDNGRY
-788 IVKASRDYVNEGLAH
+788 RDYDNKLSKSVVYSKRINGNYYVVEAVPDSKAKTLHVVSAYKTKAEGVSQVLNMSEDLQSTPKTPHALAP
-803 ERSDNISD
+803 SDNNIS
-811 FARGNVNLR
+811 
-820 IDGRDYNAEV
+820 
-830 VVGTKKNGDMLLYDV
+830 
-845 MNLKPTSIN
+845 
-854 EKISIAGYQTDN
+854 
-866 QKESRPT
+866 
-873 VSAIDNSNIPQKK
+873 QKK
-886 SYVNPVSA
+886 SYVNAVPA
-894 TVAGQSVT
+894 TIDGQSVT

-917 MYVKTQDG
+917 MYVRTQDG
-925 DSVALSDVR
+925 GSVALSDVR

-1041 RNYTKKLNAEQAGSV
+1041 RNYTKKLNSEQAGSV

-1132 KLKESKNYDYEG
+1132 KLKESENYDYEG
-1144 RVKELQKLYEGFG
+1144 RVKELEKLYEGYG
-1157 KADIEAEIV
+1157 QEDIEAEIV
-1166 AESMFDVFDEKTI
+1166 AECMFDVFDEQTI
-1179 RELVNENRPLAVK
+1179 KELVGENRSLAVK
-1192 IQSWIRGFLESIEKA
+1192 IQSWIQGFIESINEILKN
-1207 LTALGLK
+1207 LGLT
-1214 SPEVRA
+1214 SPEIRA
-1220 LEGDTEALEKISG
+1220 LEGDEEALETISDL
-1233 MFKSALEGAKEN
+1233 FKSALEQTREN
-1245 KSERSEKSYS
+1245 KSQGKTTDMADEKKKYS
-1255 LKNETEGKTWYDYS
+1255 IGKTTKNKSVVVIADDILKGVDKSDWVAKVKDVIRTKFSDGIPVEGKLIKVNKITRNEYTNSKNTQHYQRKDAVIYKDKFKASSNLNEIVLASTNYVNEDLKHQRKDNFTEFARGDVLVRVGKNDYSAKVIVGFTSGKEMVLYDIVDFTPTKFELKNENAFTE
-1269 VSFEQQIE
+1269 Q
-1277 DFEKGKL
+1277 
-1284 PKRDT
+1284 
-1289 LIVGPTPEKMQN
+1289 
-1301 VGFNP
+1301 P
-1306 LPMTYATG
+1306 LKVQLSRQ
-1314 HLKTVLQGGKA
+1314 H
-1325 DHDFGKAVL
+1325 
-1334 KQIPEAIKNPVAVI
+1334 
-1348 ASKSHSDTSTVA
+1348 ASSDTRVTQSEPSVNS
-1360 ILDMQYDGKSIVC
+1360 SISEK
-1373 AVVIDGYGQQ
+1373 AQ
-1383 NKERIDSNAITSIH
+1383 N
-1397 TRQNAVTELLND
+1397 
-1409 AIENESAGNAAVYYI
+1409 
-1424 DAKKATGLLQ
+1424 DAKKFSLKDT
-1434 RVGLQL
+1434 
-1440 PKQLFRTDGYIHSIR
+1440 TNE
-1455 DSDSSVKPKF
+1455 SDSQ
-1465 ENVTKSQQFKRWF
+1465 TKSEAFKEWF
-1478 GDWEKK
+1478 GDWENE
-1484 PNTASKIVNEDG
+1484 PESASKVVNEDG

-1530 FAKDNNADIGVGG
+1530 FAKDNDADIGVGG
-1543 NKQMALYGNMK
+1543 NKQMALYGDMK
-1554 KPLHFKNRAEA
+1554 KPLHFKDRAEA
-1565 NAWYSEHIDGYKG
+1565 KAWYSEHIDGYKG

-1609 EAYVTDDAEV
+1609 EAYVADDAEV

-1636 WKETTDTIRGEL
+1636 WKEDTEAIRGEL

-1690 KSATDNVGLFDKK
+1690 KSATDNVGLFDRK

-1821 QYSALREYAKGTKIK
+1821 QYSALSEYAKGTKIK

-1842 KEIAYYYGSYENF
+1842 KEIAYYYGSYDKF

-1897 QTLVS
+1897 QTLVN
-1902 ALDTIKPFYE
+1902 ALETIKPFYE

-1963 VEKIKEQEAAKR
+1963 IEKIKEQEAAKR

-2069 QRELAETQR
+2069 QGELRKMQQGN
-2078 TDDFEAKEF
+2078 DPQYQQF
-2087 LLDLDP
+2087 LADLDP
-2093 DLLPMM
+2093 DLMPMM
-2099 TTLLKVYKGSSIKD
+2099 TTLLEVYKGSSIKD

-2123 TVMQQLKS
+2123 TVMQQIKG
-2131 GITMANKLLA
+2131 GITRANELLA
-2141 NSRYETV
+2141 NSRYGTV
-2148 QAIADASVRDMDKQK
+2148 QAIADASVHEMDSRK
-2163 SFDKRIKIGDKA
+2163 SFKDKVKVGYKQLNVNMLDSFSFFHQLGPAAETVFKSIRSGFDERVEMID
-2175 FNANMLNSLSFF
+2175 NANEFM
-2187 YRLGDA
+2187 
-2193 AQSVYQSLRDGENQ
+2193 QS
-2207 CINMQNEAKTFREAT
+2207 I
-2222 VSTKEIDEWEHSK
+2222 VSQKEIQDWEHSK

-2246 LTVAQIMELYNL
+2246 LTVSQMMELYNL
-2258 SKREQAKD
+2258 SKREQARD

-2277 IARQD
+2277 TSRQEA
-2282 TKARIKDQVGKGE
+2282 KMRIKEQFGKGE
-2295 ETYAKAVQVTVKD
+2295 ETYAKAVQVTVED
-2308 LGKIIDTL
+2308 LGKIIDSL
-2316 TPRQKQVAEKM
+2316 TPKQKQVAEKM

-2353 EKHYWPI
+2353 EEHYWPI

-2399 SNGVFIKS
+2399 SNGLFIKG
-2407 AFDTFS
+2407 AFDTFTK
-2413 DHIGAMSAYS
+2413 HITEMSAYS

-2459 RAFGNNGKAY
+2459 RAFGNDGKAY
-2469 FEKLMLDINGSPYS
+2469 FEKFILDLNGSS
-2483 IYASGVGEETLI
+2483 DSKNAGGAGEEALI

-2506 LRVAIQQPTAY
+2506 IRVAIQQPTAY
-2517 LRAAAEMDPKYLL
+2517 LRAAAVMNPKYLL
-2530 KGLFSKPAS
+2530 KGLLSKPAS

-2551 KSWGFYETSRGIT
+2551 KSWGFYETSMGIT
-2564 IKQLI
+2564 MKQLI
-2569 TGQQTTVDKIREK
+2569 TGQKTVVDKIREK
-2582 SMWLAGKCDEVTLGA
+2582 SMWLAGVGDELTWGT

-2603 AEIRDKTDFEEG
+2603 AEVKDKTDLKEG
-2615 TPEFTQAVSDRFS
+2615 TAEFTQAVSDRLS
-2628 EIVDKTQVVDSV
+2628 EVVDKTQVVDSLLH
-2640 FQRSQIM
+2640 RSQFM
-2647 REKSSFAKMI
+2647 RSTNSFSKI
-2657 TAFQAE
+2657 LSAFKAE
-2663 PTMSYNMLYRAG
+2663 PTKSYNMLRNAL
-2675 VDCNRA
+2675 VDYNNA
-2681 ETVQEKKATR
+2681 DPGSKKA
-2691 KKFVRKAIAYIA
+2691 KAKNIARIAAVHIA

-2708 AGAAAV
+2708 AGIASIA
-2714 SDAFRH
+2714 DAFRN
-2720 DDDEE
+2720 DDDEK

-2735 GENARDGL
+2735 GGNTLDGI
-2743 NPFSVVPY
+2743 NPFSAVPY
-2751 IGDILS
+2751 VGDILS
-2757 IMDGYSAGRMDIE
+2757 ILSGYSASRMDIE
-2770 GIEELIQACESWQK
+2770 GIEELIQSCESWQK

-2798 IKVSANGVSKVSGL
+2798 MMSSAKGISKVSGL
-2812 PIANTLRTFES
+2812 PIANTMRTFES
-2823 IYNFF
+2823 LYNFF
-2828 SSDNLGKEA
+2828 SPDNLGREA
-2837 ASTEYRKLYN
+2837 SSTEYRKLYN

-2862 KKGYTPQQLENGVK
+2862 KKGYTAQQLENGVK
-2876 NNLIKSEP
+2876 NNLVKSEP

-2977 QKAPEEKKLYEYK
+2977 QDKAVEEKKLYEYK

-3064 QRWIKDMTK
+3064 QRWIKDTK

>member
-1 METIDERIKRAN
+1 METIDDRIKRVNSKYEAPESIDERIKSAN
-13 SKYKVEET
+13 EKYQ
-21 IDERIERVNREY
+21 
-33 EWDSRDREMHDW
+33 WDSSDKEMHDW
-45 LESSSRTTRN
+45 FESTGRTTRS

-60 QNSSYTNW
+60 QNSSYANW
-68 KRDSESTRASVNADL
+68 KRDSENTKSAVDNDL
-83 ERADRIKSYLE
+83 EKADRIKSYLD

-108 MSRYAEYKNAL
+108 MARYEEYKNAL

-240 LKEKIKVEKAV
+240 LKDRIKLEESV
-251 GTNRNTDVYDY
+251 GTSGN
-262 DRYQQFRNKI
+262 NK
-272 EGESSAGTR
+272 
-281 YHDNRIYEYNQQL
+281 NVYEYNQRL
-294 KEIEDKIR
+294 KEIEDKVR
-302 AKGLNPDELEN
+302 AKGMNPDELEN

-319 NRRKNEDVQNVV
+319 NRRKNEQVQDAV
-331 RDFSKDH
+331 RDFSADH
-338 QVLASALSVP
+338 QVIASALSVP
-348 VNVAMSLPIDAENNG
+348 VNLTSSGAG
-363 YLNAATQWVGKKLTG
+363 YLDAAAQQVGRKLTG

-401 AVMDEHD
+401 AVMNEHD

-413 RDVFDFLYG
+413 WDAFDFLYG

-430 AASAAAGNLVGGSLA
+430 AASAAAGNLVGGALA
-445 NLGSGI
+445 NTGAGI
-451 KTASKVAEA
+451 KAAGKVAEA

-518 RSMKDVA
+518 RSMRDVA

-565 AYEKQGLSEAEAKRK
+565 AYEKQGLSEAEAKKK

-689 RENASDDT
+689 KNGVSDAAEDSQMSLKKDIET
-697 RHSIKYDAESK
+697 IKQEYKKAVNPKIVD
-708 PFVEIDRNIL
+708 FVER
-718 DGVDE
+718 
-723 KDWVRTVR
+723 VR
-731 NNLREKFPDGVT
+731 NLKDKNVAGK
-743 VGNKEIKINQQ
+743 IKIELSSVNE
-754 SRRELTYSEYMTW
+754 REVQDIKKLTGIDTSEYKRDMDGNTVIHVENRH
-767 LKKQDSGTY
+767 GENGA
-776 ADKLKATDNADE
+776 ADHSMSDVNDLARIEYVLENYDNIESAKDDNGRY
-788 IVKASRDYVNEGLAH
+788 RD
-803 ERSDNISD
+803 SDNKLSKSVVYSK
-811 FARGNVNLR
+811 RVNGN
-820 IDGRDYNAEV
+820 YYV
-830 VVGTKKNGDMLLYDV
+830 VEAVPDSKAKTLHV
-845 MNLKPTSIN
+845 
-854 EKISIAGYQTDN
+854 
-866 QKESRPT
+866 
-873 VSAIDNSNIPQKK
+873 VSAYKTKAEGVSQVLNMSEDLQSTSKTPHALAPSDNNISQKK
-886 SYVNPVSA
+886 SYVNAVPA
-894 TVAGQSVT
+894 TIDGQSVT
-902 INGIDRIENDGNRAQ
+902 INGIDRIEKDGNRAQ

-925 DSVALSDVR
+925 GSVALSDVR

-1122 AGELREYVIG
+1122 AGGLREYVIG
-1132 KLKESKNYDYEG
+1132 KLKESENYDYEG
-1144 RVKELQKLYEGFG
+1144 RVKELEKLYEGYG
-1157 KADIEAEIV
+1157 QEDIEAEIV
-1166 AESMFDVFDEKTI
+1166 AECMFDVFDEQTI
-1179 RELVNENRPLAVK
+1179 KELVGENRSLAVK
-1192 IQSWIRGFLESIEKA
+1192 IQSWIQGFIESINEILKN
-1207 LTALGLK
+1207 LGLT
-1214 SPEVRA
+1214 SPEIRA
-1220 LEGDTEALEKISG
+1220 LEGDEEALETISDL
-1233 MFKSALEGAKEN
+1233 FKSALEQTREN
-1245 KSERSEKSYS
+1245 KSQGKTTDMADEKKKYS
-1255 LKNETEGKTWYDYS
+1255 IGKTTKNKSVVVIADDILKGVDKSDWVAKVKDVIRTKFSDGIPVEGKLIKVNKITRNEYTNSKNTQHYQRKDAVIYKDKFKASSNLNEIVLASTNYVNEDLKHQRKDNFTEFARGDVLVRVGKNDYSAKVIVGFTSGKEMVLYDIVDFTPTKFELKNENAFTE
-1269 VSFEQQIE
+1269 Q
-1277 DFEKGKL
+1277 
-1284 PKRDT
+1284 
-1289 LIVGPTPEKMQN
+1289 
-1301 VGFNP
+1301 P
-1306 LPMTYATG
+1306 LKVQLSRQ
-1314 HLKTVLQGGKA
+1314 H
-1325 DHDFGKAVL
+1325 
-1334 KQIPEAIKNPVAVI
+1334 
-1348 ASKSHSDTSTVA
+1348 ASSDTRVTQSEPSVNS
-1360 ILDMQYDGKSIVC
+1360 SISEK
-1373 AVVIDGYGQQ
+1373 AQ
-1383 NKERIDSNAITSIH
+1383 N
-1397 TRQNAVTELLND
+1397 
-1409 AIENESAGNAAVYYI
+1409 
-1424 DAKKATGLLQ
+1424 DAKKFSLKDT
-1434 RVGLQL
+1434 
-1440 PKQLFRTDGYIHSIR
+1440 TNE
-1455 DSDSSVKPKF
+1455 SDSQ
-1465 ENVTKSQQFKRWF
+1465 TKSEAFKEWF
-1478 GDWEKK
+1478 GDWENE
-1484 PNTASKIVNEDG
+1484 PESASKVVNEDG

-1530 FAKDNNADIGVGG
+1530 FAKDNDADIGVGG
-1543 NKQMALYGNMK
+1543 NKQMALYGDMK
-1554 KPLHFKNRAEA
+1554 KPLHFKDRAEA
-1565 NAWYSEHIDGYKG
+1565 KAWYSEHIDGYKG

-1609 EAYVTDDAEV
+1609 EAYVADDAEV

-1636 WKETTDTIRGEL
+1636 WKDTTDTIRGEL

-1690 KSATDNVGLFDKK
+1690 KSATDNVGLFDRR

-1821 QYSALREYAKGTKIK
+1821 QYSALSEYAKGTKIK

-1842 KEIAYYYGSYENF
+1842 KEIAYYYGSYDKF

-1897 QTLVS
+1897 QTLVN
-1902 ALDTIKPFYE
+1902 ALETIKPFYE

-1963 VEKIKEQEAAKR
+1963 IEKIKEQEAAKR

-2069 QRELAETQR
+2069 QGELRKMQQGN
-2078 TDDFEAKEF
+2078 DSQYQQF
-2087 LLDLDP
+2087 LADLDP
-2093 DLLPMM
+2093 DLMPMM
-2099 TTLLKVYKGSSIKD
+2099 TTLLEVYKGSSIKD

-2123 TVMQQLKS
+2123 TVMQQIKG
-2131 GITMANKLLA
+2131 GITRANELLA
-2141 NSRYETV
+2141 NSRYGTV
-2148 QAIADASVRDMDKQK
+2148 QAIADASVREMDSRK
-2163 SFDKRIKIGDKA
+2163 SFKDKVKVGYKQLNVNMLDSFSFFHQLGPAAETVFKSIRSGFDERVEMID
-2175 FNANMLNSLSFF
+2175 NANEFMRS
-2187 YRLGDA
+2187 
-2193 AQSVYQSLRDGENQ
+2193 
-2207 CINMQNEAKTFREAT
+2207 I
-2222 VSTKEIDEWEHSK
+2222 VSQKEIQDWEHSK

-2246 LTVAQIMELYNL
+2246 LTVSQMMELYNL
-2258 SKREQAKD
+2258 SKREQARD

-2277 IARQD
+2277 TSRQEA
-2282 TKARIKDQVGKGE
+2282 KMRIKEQFGKGE
-2295 ETYAKAVQVTVKD
+2295 ETYAKAVQVTVED
-2308 LGKIIDTL
+2308 LGKIIDSL
-2316 TPRQKQVAEKM
+2316 TPKQKQVAEKM

-2353 EKHYWPI
+2353 EEHYWPI

-2399 SNGVFIKS
+2399 SNGLFIKG
-2407 AFDTFS
+2407 AFDTFTK
-2413 DHIGAMSAYS
+2413 HITEMSAYS

-2459 RAFGNNGKAY
+2459 RAFGNDGKAY
-2469 FEKLMLDINGSPYS
+2469 FEKFILDLNGSS
-2483 IYASGVGEETLI
+2483 DSKNAGGAGEEALI

-2506 LRVAIQQPTAY
+2506 IRVAIQQPTAY
-2517 LRAAAEMDPKYLL
+2517 LRAAAVMNPKYLL
-2530 KGLFSKPAS
+2530 KGLLSKPAS

-2551 KSWGFYETSRGIT
+2551 KSWGFYETSMGIT
-2564 IKQLI
+2564 MKQLI
-2569 TGQQTTVDKIREK
+2569 TGQKTVVDKIREK
-2582 SMWLAGKCDEVTLGA
+2582 SMWLAGVGDELTWGT

-2603 AEIRDKTDFEEG
+2603 AEVKDKTDLKEG
-2615 TPEFTQAVSDRFS
+2615 TAEFTQAVSDRLS
-2628 EIVDKTQVVDSV
+2628 EVVDKTQVVDSLLH
-2640 FQRSQIM
+2640 RSQFM
-2647 REKSSFAKMI
+2647 RSTSSFSKI
-2657 TAFQAE
+2657 LSAFKAE
-2663 PTMSYNMLYRAG
+2663 PTKSYNMLRNAL
-2675 VDCNRA
+2675 VDYNNA
-2681 ETVQEKKATR
+2681 DPGSKKA
-2691 KKFVRKAIAYIA
+2691 KAKNIARIAAVHIA

-2708 AGAAAV
+2708 AGIASIA
-2714 SDAFRH
+2714 DAFRN
-2720 DDDEE
+2720 DDDEK

-2735 GENARDGL
+2735 GGNTLDGI
-2743 NPFSVVPY
+2743 NPFSAVPY
-2751 IGDILS
+2751 VGDILS
-2757 IMDGYSAGRMDIE
+2757 ILSGYSASRMDIE
-2770 GIEELIQACESWQK
+2770 GIEELIQSCESWQK

-2798 IKVSANGVSKVSGL
+2798 MMSSAKGISKVSGL
-2812 PIANTLRTFES
+2812 PIANTMRTFES
-2823 IYNFF
+2823 LYNFF
-2828 SSDNLGKEA
+2828 SPDNLGREA
-2837 ASTEYRKLYN
+2837 SSTEYRKLYN

-2862 KKGYTPQQLENGVK
+2862 KKGYTAQQLENGVK
-2876 NNLIKSEP
+2876 NNLVKSEP

-2977 QKAPEEKKLYEYK
+2977 QDKAVEEKKLYEYK

>member
-1 METIDERIKRAN
+1 MESISNRIARVNQEYGKPETIDERIKR
-13 SKYKVEET
+13 
-21 IDERIERVNREY
+21 VNREY
-33 EWDSRDREMHDW
+33 EIEMSEDEVNDW
-45 LESSSRTTRN
+45 FSSSRSALNT
-55 ANSRL
+55 ANDRMNRHNYNDWRKDNGSSAKRINDSIN
-60 QNSSYTNW
+60 NSYKVRMYLNSQ
-68 KRDSESTRASVNADL
+68 K
-83 ERADRIKSYLE
+83 ER
-94 SQREQLGEERYNTF
+94 LGEEKYNAF
-108 MSRYAEYKNAL
+108 MSDYKKYTSALREMSKSLEDESNYYSNFSNPDVLSSATDTDIKARLEEVDKDFTKERLKTWGSKIVNNLAAGVALRTGDLEEYENRRKKA
-119 QQTSQNLQKES
+119 KES
-130 DYYSDTRNSGVMDT
+130 TTDFNARK
-144 MTEDDM
+144 E
-150 KGRLDDIKNEKK
+150 EK
-162 KNRSESFKNR
+162 
-172 VWAFLSTMQGNTAD
+172 
-186 YEKYTEEAKA
+186 
-196 AKNKLNN
+196 
-203 LKSESA
+203 A
-209 ALESEIYNRDIS
+209 ALENELYNRDIS

-240 LKEKIKVEKAV
+240 LKDRIKLEESV
-251 GTNRNTDVYDY
+251 GTSGN
-262 DRYQQFRNKI
+262 NK
-272 EGESSAGTR
+272 
-281 YHDNRIYEYNQQL
+281 NVYEYNQRL
-294 KEIEDKIR
+294 KEIEDKVR
-302 AKGLNPDELEN
+302 AKGINPDELEN
-313 YFAYEY
+313 YYAYEY
-319 NRRKNEDVQNVV
+319 NRRKNEQVQDAV

-338 QVLASALSVP
+338 QVIASALSVP
-348 VNVAMSLPIDAENNG
+348 VNLTSGGAG
-363 YLNAATQWVGKKLTG
+363 YLDAAAQQVGRKLTG
-378 SYAPVDYNRDAG
+378 SYAPIDYNRDAG

-413 RDVFDFLYG
+413 QDVFDFLYG

-430 AASAAAGNLVGGSLA
+430 AASAAAGNLVGGALA
-445 NLGSGI
+445 NTGAGI
-451 KTASKVAEA
+451 KAAGKVAEA
-460 VGGGI
+460 VSGGI

-518 RSMKDVA
+518 RSMRDVA

-565 AYEKQGLSEAEAKRK
+565 AYEKQGLSEAEAKKK

-689 RENASDDT
+689 KNGTSDTTENSQMSLKKDIETIKQEYKKAVNPKIVDFVKRIRNLKDKNNAGKIKLELSSVKEREVQDIKKLTGIDT
-697 RHSIKYDAESK
+697 
-708 PFVEIDRNIL
+708 
-718 DGVDE
+718 
-723 KDWVRTVR
+723 
-731 NNLREKFPDGVT
+731 
-743 VGNKEIKINQQ
+743 
-754 SRRELTYSEYMTW
+754 SEYKRDMDGNTVIHIENRH
-767 LKKQDSGTY
+767 GENGA
-776 ADKLKATDNADE
+776 ADRSMSDVNDLARIEYVLENYDDIESAKDDNGRY
-788 IVKASRDYVNEGLAH
+788 RD
-803 ERSDNISD
+803 SDNKLSKSVVYSK
-811 FARGNVNLR
+811 RVNGN
-820 IDGRDYNAEV
+820 YYV
-830 VVGTKKNGDMLLYDV
+830 VEAVPDSKAKTLHV
-845 MNLKPTSIN
+845 
-854 EKISIAGYQTDN
+854 
-866 QKESRPT
+866 
-873 VSAIDNSNIPQKK
+873 VSAYKTKAEGVSQVLNMSEDLQSTSKTPHALAPSDNNISQKK
-886 SYVNPVSA
+886 SYVNAVPA
-894 TVAGQSVT
+894 TIDGQSVT
-902 INGIDRIENDGNRAQ
+902 INGIDRIEKDGNRAQ

-925 DSVALSDVR
+925 GSVALSDVR

-1132 KLKESKNYDYEG
+1132 KLKESENYDYEG

-1245 KSERSEKSYS
+1245 KSEKTSKTNDVKYSINPEFAHRYDEWNKNEIGGYFFLGTTSEPLQSIGINPAEIYWDKSKIKAIKKKHPTMTDSIIKQVPNVLENPVLITQSMTSTNRVVVLGELYDENGHPIVAALELKPNGRVENFVKVASAYSKDSLQNFIRQSDILYIDPNKKRTDTWFQALRLQLPAGVTKYGSIGMVTYVEKDVNGKISFSDKKSEKTAMQIAFEKAQQNATSKSISEKVKDDTKFSLKNTENEDTSKNLDKAALEYFGRTFSWKETGYLTKSGKKLDFSGKNQGAPGGYRTLDHRDISEIMLDSDISGTEAMIEYMNQGNIRIMPESNGINLSVLPTASQFEALDDYISRARGEVILDIDDNNGNTLHSVEYPKGTRASKVINDIKKYFADGTAPYVSSIAQFRYS
-1255 LKNETEGKTWYDYS
+1255 LKN
-1269 VSFEQQIE
+1269 
-1277 DFEKGKL
+1277 
-1284 PKRDT
+1284 
-1289 LIVGPTPEKMQN
+1289 
-1301 VGFNP
+1301 
-1306 LPMTYATG
+1306 
-1314 HLKTVLQGGKA
+1314 
-1325 DHDFGKAVL
+1325 
-1334 KQIPEAIKNPVAVI
+1334 
-1348 ASKSHSDTSTVA
+1348 TS
-1360 ILDMQYDGKSIVC
+1360 SI
-1373 AVVIDGYGQQ
+1373 D
-1383 NKERIDSNAITSIH
+1383 
-1397 TRQNAVTELLND
+1397 
-1409 AIENESAGNAAVYYI
+1409 
-1424 DAKKATGLLQ
+1424 
-1434 RVGLQL
+1434 
-1440 PKQLFRTDGYIHSIR
+1440 
-1455 DSDSSVKPKF
+1455 
-1465 ENVTKSQQFKRWF
+1465 
-1478 GDWEKK
+1478 
-1484 PNTASKIVNEDG
+1484 
-1496 TPRIIYHQTAAEFN
+1496 
-1510 VFSNANPLAGRND
+1510 
-1523 SETPNGF
+1523 
-1530 FAKDNNADIGVGG
+1530 
-1543 NKQMALYGNMK
+1543 
-1554 KPLHFKNRAEA
+1554 
-1565 NAWYSEHIDGYKG
+1565 
-1578 LTEKLNKLDEE
+1578 
-1589 YQSKYDAQETANDEY
+1589 
-1604 YEQNY
+1604 
-1609 EAYVTDDAEV
+1609 
-1619 TKKILENE
+1619 
-1627 DKLDDILEQ
+1627 
-1636 WKETTDTIRGEL
+1636 
-1648 RELLDSYFI
+1648 
-1657 ENDSGYDGIILDF
+1657 
-1670 DGRRKGENVKS
+1670 
-1681 YIFFKNTQL
+1681 
-1690 KSATDNVGLFDKK
+1690 
-1703 NPDIRYSLKSTSAIE
+1703 

-1842 KEIAYYYGSYENF
+1842 KEIAYYYGSYDKF

-2010 RSIERTAKTLNRF
+2010 RSIERGTKTLNRW
-2023 LQNPNKTQHVPEALR
+2023 LQTPNKTQHVPEALR
-2038 SALGEFLVSLDVYG
+2038 AALGEFLVSLDVYG

-2069 QRELAETQR
+2069 QGELRKMQQGN
-2078 TDDFEAKEF
+2078 DPQYQQF
-2087 LLDLDP
+2087 LADLDP
-2093 DLLPMM
+2093 DLMPMM
-2099 TTLLKVYKGSSIKD
+2099 TTLLEVYKGSSIKD

-2123 TVMQQLKS
+2123 TVMQQIKG
-2131 GITMANKLLA
+2131 GITRANELLA
-2141 NSRYETV
+2141 NSRYGTV
-2148 QAIADASVRDMDKQK
+2148 QAIADASVHEMDSRK
-2163 SFDKRIKIGDKA
+2163 SFKDKVKVGYKQLNVNMLDSFSFFHQLGPAAETVFKSIRSGFDERVEMID
-2175 FNANMLNSLSFF
+2175 NANEFMRS
-2187 YRLGDA
+2187 
-2193 AQSVYQSLRDGENQ
+2193 
-2207 CINMQNEAKTFREAT
+2207 I
-2222 VSTKEIDEWEHSK
+2222 VSQKEIQDWEHSK

-2246 LTVAQIMELYNL
+2246 LTVSQMMELYNL
-2258 SKREQAKD
+2258 SKREQARD

-2277 IARQD
+2277 TSRQEA
-2282 TKARIKDQVGKGE
+2282 KMRIKEQFGKGE
-2295 ETYAKAVQVTVKD
+2295 ETYAKAVQVTVED
-2308 LGKIIDTL
+2308 LGNIIDSL
-2316 TPRQKQVAEKM
+2316 TPKQKQVAEKM

-2353 EKHYWPI
+2353 EEHYWPI

-2399 SNGVFIKS
+2399 SNGLFIKG
-2407 AFDTFS
+2407 AFDTFTK
-2413 DHIGAMSAYS
+2413 HITEMSAYS
-2423 AYAVPVTDAMKWYNA
+2423 AYAVPITDAMKWYNA

-2459 RAFGNNGKAY
+2459 RAFGNDGKAY
-2469 FEKLMLDINGSPYS
+2469 FEKFILDLNGSS
-2483 IYASGVGEETLI
+2483 DSKNAGGAGEEALI

-2506 LRVAIQQPTAY
+2506 IRVAIQQPTAY
-2517 LRAAAEMDPKYLL
+2517 LRAAAVMNPKYLL
-2530 KGLFSKPAS
+2530 KGLLSKPAS

-2551 KSWGFYETSRGIT
+2551 KSWGFYETSMGIT
-2564 IKQLI
+2564 MKQLI
-2569 TGQQTTVDKIREK
+2569 TGQKTVVDKIREK
-2582 SMWLAGKCDEVTLGA
+2582 SMWLAGVGDELTWGT

-2603 AEIRDKTDFEEG
+2603 AEVKDKTDLKEG
-2615 TPEFTQAVSDRFS
+2615 TAEFTQAVSDRLS
-2628 EIVDKTQVVDSV
+2628 EVVDKTQVVDSLLH
-2640 FQRSQIM
+2640 RSQFM
-2647 REKSSFAKMI
+2647 RSTSSFSKI
-2657 TAFQAE
+2657 LSAFKAE
-2663 PTMSYNMLYRAG
+2663 PTKSYNMLRNAL
-2675 VDCNRA
+2675 VDYNNA
-2681 ETVQEKKATR
+2681 DPGSKKEKAKN
-2691 KKFVRKAIAYIA
+2691 IARIAAVHIA

-2708 AGAAAV
+2708 AGIASIA
-2714 SDAFRH
+2714 DAFRN
-2720 DDDEE
+2720 DDDEK

-2735 GENARDGL
+2735 GGNTLDGI
-2743 NPFSVVPY
+2743 NPFSAVPY
-2751 IGDILS
+2751 VGDILS
-2757 IMDGYSAGRMDIE
+2757 ILSGYSASRMDIE
-2770 GIEELIQACESWQK
+2770 GIEELIQSCESWQK

-2798 IKVSANGVSKVSGL
+2798 MMSSAKGISKVSGL
-2812 PIANTLRTFES
+2812 PIANTMRTFES
-2823 IYNFF
+2823 LYNFF
-2828 SSDNLGKEA
+2828 SPDNLGREA
-2837 ASTEYRKLYN
+2837 SSTEYRKLYN

-2862 KKGYTPQQLENGVK
+2862 KKGYTAQQLENGVK
-2876 NNLIKSEP
+2876 NNLVKSEP

-2977 QKAPEEKKLYEYK
+2977 QDKAVEEKKLYEYK

>member
-1 METIDERIKRAN
+1 METIDDRIKRVNSKYEAPESIDERIKRAN
-13 SKYKVEET
+13 DKYQ
-21 IDERIERVNREY
+21 
-33 EWDSRDREMHDW
+33 WDSSDKEMHDW
-45 LESSSRTTRN
+45 FESTGRTTRS

-60 QNSSYTNW
+60 QNSSYANW
-68 KRDSESTRASVNADL
+68 KRDSENTKSAVNNDL
-83 ERADRIKSYLE
+83 EKADRIKSYLD

-108 MSRYAEYKNAL
+108 MARYEEYKNAL

-240 LKEKIKVEKAV
+240 LKDRIKLEESV
-251 GTNRNTDVYDY
+251 GTSGN
-262 DRYQQFRNKI
+262 NK
-272 EGESSAGTR
+272 
-281 YHDNRIYEYNQQL
+281 NVYEYNQRL
-294 KEIEDKIR
+294 KEIEDKVR
-302 AKGLNPDELEN
+302 AKGMNPDELEN

-319 NRRKNEDVQNVV
+319 NRRKNEQVQDAV
-331 RDFSKDH
+331 RDFSADH
-338 QVLASALSVP
+338 QVIASALSVP
-348 VNVAMSLPIDAENNG
+348 VNLTSSGAG
-363 YLNAATQWVGKKLTG
+363 YLDAAAQQVGRKLTG

-430 AASAAAGNLVGGSLA
+430 AASAAAGNLVGGALA
-445 NLGSGI
+445 NTGAGI
-451 KTASKVAEA
+451 KAAGKVAEA

-513 KEVDP
+513 KEVGP
-518 RSMKDVA
+518 RSMRNVA

-565 AYEKQGLSEAEAKRK
+565 AYEKQGLSEAEAKKK

-689 RENASDDT
+689 KNSTSDAVEDSQMSLKKDIETIKQEYKKAVNPKIVDFVNKVRNFKNKEAANKVHIDLTGVTEREVHDIKKLTGIDTSEYKRSMDGNAVEHIEKDHGENGASD
-697 RHSIKYDAESK
+697 HSMSDVEDLARIEYVLDNYDD
-708 PFVEIDRNIL
+708 I
-718 DGVDE
+718 E
-723 KDWVRTVR
+723 K
-731 NNLREKFPDGVT
+731 
-743 VGNKEIKINQQ
+743 
-754 SRRELTYSEYMTW
+754 
-767 LKKQDSGTY
+767 GT
-776 ADKLKATDNADE
+776 ADKVYTKYMN
-788 IVKASRDYVNEGLAH
+788 
-803 ERSDNISD
+803 SDNTPAAKVIYSK
-811 FARGNVNLR
+811 RVNGNYYVVEAVPDSKAKTLR
-820 IDGRDYNAEV
+820 IISAYKEKAEGV
-830 VVGTKKNGDMLLYDV
+830 SQVLNMSEDPQL
-845 MNLKPTSIN
+845 TSQTPHAFAPSDN
-854 EKISIAGYQTDN
+854 NIS
-866 QKESRPT
+866 
-873 VSAIDNSNIPQKK
+873 QKK
-886 SYVNPVSA
+886 SYVNAVPA
-894 TVAGQSVT
+894 TIDGQSVT
-902 INGIDRIENDGNRAQ
+902 INGIDRIEKDGNRAQ
-917 MYVKTQDG
+917 MYVRTQDG
-925 DSVALSDVR
+925 GSVALSDVR

-1041 RNYTKKLNAEQAGSV
+1041 RNYTKKLNSEQAGSV

-1132 KLKESKNYDYEG
+1132 KLKESENYDYEG
-1144 RVKELQKLYEGFG
+1144 RVKELEKLYEGYG
-1157 KADIEAEIV
+1157 QEDIEAEIV
-1166 AESMFDVFDEKTI
+1166 AECMFDVFDEQTI
-1179 RELVNENRPLAVK
+1179 KELVGENRSLAVK
-1192 IQSWIRGFLESIEKA
+1192 IQSWIQGFIESINEILKN
-1207 LTALGLK
+1207 LGLT
-1214 SPEVRA
+1214 SPEIRA
-1220 LEGDTEALEKISG
+1220 LEGDEEALETISDL
-1233 MFKSALEGAKEN
+1233 FKSALEQTREN
-1245 KSERSEKSYS
+1245 KSQGKTTDMADEKKKYS
-1255 LKNETEGKTWYDYS
+1255 IGKTTKNKSVVVIADDILKGVDKSDWVAKVKDVIRTKFSDGIPVEGKLIKVNKITRNEYTNSKNTQHYQRKDAVIYKDKFKASSNLNEIVLASTNYVNYDLKHQRKDNFTEFARGDVLVRVGKNDYSAKVIVGFTSGKEMVLYDIVDFTPTKFELKNENAFTE
-1269 VSFEQQIE
+1269 Q
-1277 DFEKGKL
+1277 
-1284 PKRDT
+1284 
-1289 LIVGPTPEKMQN
+1289 
-1301 VGFNP
+1301 P
-1306 LPMTYATG
+1306 LKVQLSRQ
-1314 HLKTVLQGGKA
+1314 H
-1325 DHDFGKAVL
+1325 
-1334 KQIPEAIKNPVAVI
+1334 
-1348 ASKSHSDTSTVA
+1348 ASSDTRVTQSEPSVNS
-1360 ILDMQYDGKSIVC
+1360 SISEK
-1373 AVVIDGYGQQ
+1373 AQ
-1383 NKERIDSNAITSIH
+1383 N
-1397 TRQNAVTELLND
+1397 
-1409 AIENESAGNAAVYYI
+1409 
-1424 DAKKATGLLQ
+1424 DAKKFSLKDT
-1434 RVGLQL
+1434 
-1440 PKQLFRTDGYIHSIR
+1440 TNE
-1455 DSDSSVKPKF
+1455 SDSQ
-1465 ENVTKSQQFKRWF
+1465 TKSEAFKEWF
-1478 GDWEKK
+1478 GDWENE
-1484 PNTASKIVNEDG
+1484 PESASKVVNEDG

-1530 FAKDNNADIGVGG
+1530 FAKDNDADIGVGG
-1543 NKQMALYGNMK
+1543 NKQMALYGDMK
-1554 KPLHFKNRAEA
+1554 KPLHFKDRAEA
-1565 NAWYSEHIDGYKG
+1565 KAWYSEHIDGYKG

-1609 EAYVTDDAEV
+1609 EAYVADDAEV

-1636 WKETTDTIRGEL
+1636 WKDTTDTIRGEL

-1657 ENDSGYDGIILDF
+1657 KNDSGYDGIILDF

-1690 KSATDNVGLFDKK
+1690 KSATDNVGLFDRR
-1703 NPDIRYSLKSTSAIE
+1703 NPDIRYSLKNTSSID

-1842 KEIAYYYGSYENF
+1842 KEIAYYYGSYDKF

-1897 QTLVS
+1897 QTLVN
-1902 ALDTIKPFYE
+1902 ALETIKPFYE

-1963 VEKIKEQEAAKR
+1963 IEKIKEQEAAKR

-2000 LRKDAMAKSK
+2000 LRKDAIAKSK

-2069 QRELAETQR
+2069 QGELRKMQQGN
-2078 TDDFEAKEF
+2078 DPQYQQF
-2087 LLDLDP
+2087 LADLDP
-2093 DLLPMM
+2093 DLMPMM
-2099 TTLLKVYKGSSIKD
+2099 TTLLEVYKGSSIKD

-2123 TVMQQLKS
+2123 TVMQQIKG
-2131 GITMANKLLA
+2131 GITRANELLA

-2148 QAIADASVRDMDKQK
+2148 QAIADASVRDMDKRK
-2163 SFDKRIKIGDKA
+2163 SFKDKVKLGYKQLNVNMLDSFSFFHQLGPAAETVFKSIRSGFDERVEMID
-2175 FNANMLNSLSFF
+2175 NANEFM
-2187 YRLGDA
+2187 
-2193 AQSVYQSLRDGENQ
+2193 QS
-2207 CINMQNEAKTFREAT
+2207 I
-2222 VSTKEIDEWEHSK
+2222 VSQKEIQDWEHSK

-2246 LTVAQIMELYNL
+2246 LTVSQMMELYNL
-2258 SKREQAKD
+2258 SKREQARD

-2277 IARQD
+2277 TSRQEA
-2282 TKARIKDQVGKGE
+2282 KMRIKEQFGKGE
-2295 ETYAKAVQVTVKD
+2295 ETYAKAVQVTVED
-2308 LGKIIDTL
+2308 LGKIIDSL
-2316 TPRQKQVAEKM
+2316 TPKQKQVAEKM

-2353 EKHYWPI
+2353 EEHYWPI

-2368 TMNAEDGAVQTQ
+2368 TMNAEDGTVQTQ
-2380 SNFYKL
+2380 TNFYKL

-2399 SNGVFIKS
+2399 SNGLFIKG
-2407 AFDTFS
+2407 AFDTFTK
-2413 DHIGAMSAYS
+2413 HITEMSAYS
-2423 AYAVPVTDAMKWYNA
+2423 AYAVPITDAMKWYNA

-2459 RAFGNNGKAY
+2459 RAFGNDGKAY
-2469 FEKLMLDINGSPYS
+2469 FEKFILDLNGSS
-2483 IYASGVGEETLI
+2483 DSKNAGGAGEETLI

-2506 LRVAIQQPTAY
+2506 MRVAIQQPTAY
-2517 LRAAAEMDPKYLL
+2517 LRAAAVMDPKYLL

-2551 KSWGFYETSRGIT
+2551 KSWGFYETSMGIT
-2564 IKQLI
+2564 MKQLI
-2569 TGQQTTVDKIREK
+2569 TGQQTVVDKIREK
-2582 SMWLAGKCDEVTLGA
+2582 SMWLAGVGDELTWGT

-2603 AEIRDKTDFEEG
+2603 AEVQDKTDLKEG
-2615 TPEFTQAVSDRFS
+2615 TAEFTQAVSDRLS
-2628 EIVDKTQVVDSV
+2628 EVVDKTQVVDSILH
-2640 FQRSQIM
+2640 RSQFM
-2647 REKSSFAKMI
+2647 RSTSSFSKMLS
-2657 TAFQAE
+2657 AFKAE
-2663 PTMSYNMLYRAG
+2663 PTKSYNMLRNAL
-2675 VDCNRA
+2675 VDYNNA
-2681 ETVQEKKATR
+2681 EPGLKKTMA
-2691 KKFVRKAIAYIA
+2691 KKIARIAAVHIA

-2708 AGAAAV
+2708 AGIASIA
-2714 SDAFRH
+2714 DAFRH
-2720 DDDEE
+2720 DDDEK

-2735 GENARDGL
+2735 GGNLLDGI
-2743 NPFSVVPY
+2743 NPFSAVPY
-2751 IGDILS
+2751 ISDIISILS
-2757 IMDGYSAGRMDIE
+2757 GYSASRMDIE
-2770 GIEELIQACESWQK
+2770 GIEELIQSCESWQK
-2784 VFSGEKKNPDIWKL
+2784 VFSGEKKPDVWKL
-2798 IKVSANGVSKVSGL
+2798 MMSSAKGISKVTGL
-2812 PIANTLRTFES
+2812 PISNTMRTFES
-2823 IYNFF
+2823 LYNFF
-2828 SSDNLGKEA
+2828 SPDNLGREA
-2837 ASTEYRKLYN
+2837 SSTEYRKLYN

-2896 NISEYKKIYEELVS
+2896 NVSEYKRIYEELVS
-2910 EGYPSN
+2910 EGYPPN

-2957 EDEVDRMI
+2957 EDEVNRMI

-2977 QKAPEEKKLYEYK
+2977 QKAAEEKKLYEYK

-2995 LENSDVSSAKE
+2995 VQNSDITSASE
-3006 IVEYLRA
+3006 IVKYLRE

-3027 DLKSEYQEMYK
+3027 DLKSEYQELYK
-3038 SNDTE
+3038 NNDAE
-3043 GMRRTRQMLYELNIG
+3043 GMRKMRQLLYELNIG

-3064 QRWIKDMTK
+3064 QRWIQDLSK

>member
-1 METIDERIKRAN
+1 METIDDRIKRVNSKYEAPESIDERIKRAN
-13 SKYKVEET
+13 DKYQ
-21 IDERIERVNREY
+21 
-33 EWDSRDREMHDW
+33 WDSSDKEMHDW
-45 LESSSRTTRN
+45 FESTGRTTRS

-60 QNSSYTNW
+60 QNSSYANW
-68 KRDSESTRASVNADL
+68 KRDSENTKSAVNNDL
-83 ERADRIKSYLE
+83 EKADRIKSYLD

-108 MSRYAEYKNAL
+108 MARYEEYKNAL

-240 LKEKIKVEKAV
+240 LKDRIKLEESV
-251 GTNRNTDVYDY
+251 GTSGN
-262 DRYQQFRNKI
+262 NK
-272 EGESSAGTR
+272 
-281 YHDNRIYEYNQQL
+281 NVYEYNQRL
-294 KEIEDKIR
+294 KEIEDKVR
-302 AKGLNPDELEN
+302 AKGMNPDELEN

-430 AASAAAGNLVGGSLA
+430 AASAAAGNLAGGALA
-445 NLGSGI
+445 NTGAGI
-451 KTASKVAEA
+451 KAAGKVAEA

-518 RSMKDVA
+518 RSMRDVA

-565 AYEKQGLSEAEAKRK
+565 AYEKQGLSEAEAKKK

-689 RENASDDT
+689 KNGVSDAAEDSQMSLTKDIETIRQEYKKAVNPKIVDFVNKVRNFKNKEAANKVHIDLTGVTEREVHDIKKLTGIDTSEYKRSMDGNA
-697 RHSIKYDAESK
+697 
-708 PFVEIDRNIL
+708 VEHI
-718 DGVDE
+718 E
-723 KDWVRTVR
+723 KDHGENGVSDHSMSDVEDLARIEYVLD
-731 NNLREKFPDGVT
+731 NYDDIEK
-743 VGNKEIKINQQ
+743 
-754 SRRELTYSEYMTW
+754 
-767 LKKQDSGTY
+767 GT
-776 ADKLKATDNADE
+776 ADKVYTKYMN
-788 IVKASRDYVNEGLAH
+788 
-803 ERSDNISD
+803 SDNTPAAKVIYSKRVNGNYYVVEAVPDSKAKTLRVISAYKEKAEGVSQVLNMSED
-811 FARGNVNLR
+811 PQLTSQTPHAFAPSDNN
-820 IDGRDYNAEV
+820 
-830 VVGTKKNGDMLLYDV
+830 
-845 MNLKPTSIN
+845 
-854 EKISIAGYQTDN
+854 IS
-866 QKESRPT
+866 
-873 VSAIDNSNIPQKK
+873 QKK
-886 SYVNPVSA
+886 SYVNAVPA
-894 TVAGQSVT
+894 TIDGQSVT
-902 INGIDRIENDGNRAQ
+902 INGIDRIEKDGNRAQ
-917 MYVKTQDG
+917 MYVRTQDG
-925 DSVALSDVR
+925 GSVALSDVR

-1041 RNYTKKLNAEQAGSV
+1041 RNYTKKLNSEQAGSV

-1132 KLKESKNYDYEG
+1132 KLKESENYDYEG

-1207 LTALGLK
+1207 LTAIGLK

-1233 MFKSALEGAKEN
+1233 MFKSALEDAKEN
-1245 KSERSEKSYS
+1245 KSEKTSKTNDVKYSINPEFAHRYDEWNKNEIGGYFFLGTTSEPLQSIGINPAEIYWDKSKIKAIKKKHPTMTDSIIKQVPNVLENPVLITQSMTSTNRVVVLGELYDENGHPIVAALELKPNGRVENFVKVASAYSKDSLQNFIRQSDILYIDPKKKRTDTWFQALRLQLPAGVTKYGSIGMVTYVEKDVNGKISFSDKKSEKTAMQIAFEKAQQNATSKSISEKVKDDTKFS
-1255 LKNETEGKTWYDYS
+1255 LKNT
-1269 VSFEQQIE
+1269 
-1277 DFEKGKL
+1277 
-1284 PKRDT
+1284 
-1289 LIVGPTPEKMQN
+1289 
-1301 VGFNP
+1301 
-1306 LPMTYATG
+1306 
-1314 HLKTVLQGGKA
+1314 
-1325 DHDFGKAVL
+1325 
-1334 KQIPEAIKNPVAVI
+1334 
-1348 ASKSHSDTSTVA
+1348 
-1360 ILDMQYDGKSIVC
+1360 
-1373 AVVIDGYGQQ
+1373 
-1383 NKERIDSNAITSIH
+1383 
-1397 TRQNAVTELLND
+1397 
-1409 AIENESAGNAAVYYI
+1409 
-1424 DAKKATGLLQ
+1424 
-1434 RVGLQL
+1434 
-1440 PKQLFRTDGYIHSIR
+1440 
-1455 DSDSSVKPKF
+1455 
-1465 ENVTKSQQFKRWF
+1465 
-1478 GDWEKK
+1478 
-1484 PNTASKIVNEDG
+1484 
-1496 TPRIIYHQTAAEFN
+1496 
-1510 VFSNANPLAGRND
+1510 
-1523 SETPNGF
+1523 
-1530 FAKDNNADIGVGG
+1530 
-1543 NKQMALYGNMK
+1543 
-1554 KPLHFKNRAEA
+1554 
-1565 NAWYSEHIDGYKG
+1565 
-1578 LTEKLNKLDEE
+1578 
-1589 YQSKYDAQETANDEY
+1589 
-1604 YEQNY
+1604 
-1609 EAYVTDDAEV
+1609 
-1619 TKKILENE
+1619 ENE
-1627 DKLDDILEQ
+1627 DTSKNLDKAALEYFGRTYS
-1636 WKETTDTIRGEL
+1636 WKETGYLTKSGKKLDFSGKNQGAPGGYRTLDYRDISEIMLDSDISGTEAMIEYMNQGNIRIMPESNGINLSVLPTASQFEALDDYISRARGEV
-1648 RELLDSYFI
+1648 
-1657 ENDSGYDGIILDF
+1657 ILDIDDNNGNTLHSVEYPKGTRASKVINDIKKYF
-1670 DGRRKGENVKS
+1670 ADGTAPYVS
-1681 YIFFKNTQL
+1681 SIAQF
-1690 KSATDNVGLFDKK
+1690 
-1703 NPDIRYSLKSTSAIE
+1703 RYSLKSTSAIE

-1842 KEIAYYYGSYENF
+1842 KEIAYYYGSYDKF

-1897 QTLVS
+1897 QTLVN
-1902 ALDTIKPFYE
+1902 ALETIKPFYE

-2000 LRKDAMAKSK
+2000 LRKDAIAKSK

-2069 QRELAETQR
+2069 QRELRKMQQGN
-2078 TDDFEAKEF
+2078 DPQYQQF
-2087 LLDLDP
+2087 LADLDP
-2093 DLLPMM
+2093 DLMPMM
-2099 TTLLKVYKGSSIKD
+2099 TTLLEVYKGSSIKD

-2123 TVMQQLKS
+2123 TVMQQIKG
-2131 GITMANKLLA
+2131 GITRANELLA
-2141 NSRYETV
+2141 NSRYGTV
-2148 QAIADASVRDMDKQK
+2148 QAIADASVHEMDSRK
-2163 SFDKRIKIGDKA
+2163 SFKDKVKVGYKQL
-2175 FNANMLNSLSFF
+2175 NVNMLNSFSFF
-2187 YRLGDA
+2187 HQLGPA
-2193 AQSVYQSLRDGENQ
+2193 AETVFKSIRSGKNEQ
-2207 CINMQNEAKTFREAT
+2207 INMLAESNKFMEAT
-2222 VSTKEIDEWEHSK
+2222 VSQKEIQDWEHSK

-2246 LTVAQIMELYNL
+2246 LTVSQMMELYNL
-2258 SKREQAKD
+2258 SKREQARD

-2277 IARQD
+2277 TSRQEA
-2282 TKARIKDQVGKGE
+2282 KMRIKEQFGKGE
-2295 ETYAKAVQVTVKD
+2295 ETYAKAVQVTVED
-2308 LGKIIDTL
+2308 LGKIIDSL

-2353 EKHYWPI
+2353 EEHYWPI

-2368 TMNAEDGAVQTQ
+2368 TMNAEDGTVQTQ
-2380 SNFYKL
+2380 TNFYKL

-2399 SNGVFIKS
+2399 SNGLFIKG
-2407 AFDTFS
+2407 AFDTFTK
-2413 DHIGAMSAYS
+2413 HITEMSAYS

-2459 RAFGNNGKAY
+2459 RAFGNDAKAY
-2469 FEKLMLDINGSPYS
+2469 FEKLILDINGSADNK
-2483 IYASGVGEETLI
+2483 YAGGAGEEALI

-2506 LRVAIQQPTAY
+2506 IRVAIQQPTAY
-2517 LRAAAEMDPKYLL
+2517 LRASAVMDLKYLL
-2530 KGLFSKPAS
+2530 KGLLQKPAS
-2539 KEAIDNCPIAKW
+2539 KEAIDNCPIARW
-2551 KSWGFYETSRGIT
+2551 KSWGFYETSMGIT
-2564 IKQLI
+2564 MKQLI
-2569 TGQQTTVDKIREK
+2569 TGQQTVVDKIREK
-2582 SMWLAGKCDEVTLGA
+2582 SMWLAGVGDELTWGV

-2615 TPEFTQAVSDRFS
+2615 TAEFTQAVSDRFS
-2628 EIVDKTQVVDSV
+2628 EVVDKTQVVDSILH
-2640 FQRSQIM
+2640 RSQFM
-2647 REKSSFAKMI
+2647 RSTSSFSKMLS
-2657 TAFQAE
+2657 AFKAE
-2663 PTMSYNMLYRAG
+2663 PTISYNMLYTAAY
-2675 VDCNRA
+2675 DYNNA
-2681 ETVQEKKATR
+2681 KPDKKKAMAKR
-2691 KKFVRKAIAYIA
+2691 LVRVAVAHIA

-2708 AGAAAV
+2708 AGIASIA
-2714 SDAFRH
+2714 DAFRN
-2720 DDDEE
+2720 DDDEK

-2735 GENARDGL
+2735 GGNTLDGI
-2743 NPFSVVPY
+2743 NPFSAVPY
-2751 IGDILS
+2751 VGDILS
-2757 IMDGYSAGRMDIE
+2757 ILSGYSVSRMDIE
-2770 GIEELIQACESWQK
+2770 GIEELIQSCESWQK

-2798 IKVSANGVSKVSGL
+2798 MMSSAKGISKVSGL
-2812 PIANTLRTFES
+2812 PIANTMRTFES
-2823 IYNFF
+2823 LYNFF
-2828 SSDNLGKEA
+2828 SPDNLGREA
-2837 ASTEYRKLYN
+2837 SSTEYRKLYN

-2862 KKGYTPQQLENGVK
+2862 KKGYTAQQLENGVK
-2876 NNLIKSEP
+2876 NNLVKSEP

-2977 QKAPEEKKLYEYK
+2977 QDKAVEEKKLYEYK

>member
-1 METIDERIKRAN
+1 METIDDRIKRVNSKYEAPESIDERIKRAN
-13 SKYKVEET
+13 DKYQ
-21 IDERIERVNREY
+21 
-33 EWDSRDREMHDW
+33 WDSSDKEMHDW
-45 LESSSRTTRN
+45 FESTGRTTRS

-60 QNSSYTNW
+60 QNSSYANW
-68 KRDSESTRASVNADL
+68 KRDSENTKSAVNNDL
-83 ERADRIKSYLE
+83 EKADRIKSYLD

-108 MSRYAEYKNAL
+108 MARYEEYKNAL

-240 LKEKIKVEKAV
+240 LKDRIKLEESV
-251 GTNRNTDVYDY
+251 GTSGN
-262 DRYQQFRNKI
+262 NK
-272 EGESSAGTR
+272 
-281 YHDNRIYEYNQQL
+281 NVYEYNQRL
-294 KEIEDKIR
+294 KEIEDKVR
-302 AKGLNPDELEN
+302 AKGMNPDELEN

-319 NRRKNEDVQNVV
+319 NRRKNEDVQNAV

-378 SYAPVDYNRDAG
+378 SYAPVDYNRDAE

-430 AASAAAGNLVGGSLA
+430 AASAAAGNLAGGALA
-445 NLGSGI
+445 NTGAGI
-451 KTASKVAEA
+451 KAAGKVAEA

-518 RSMKDVA
+518 RSMRDVA

-565 AYEKQGLSEAEAKRK
+565 AYEKQGLSEAEAKKK

-689 RENASDDT
+689 KNSTSDAVEGSQMSLKKDIETIKQEYKKAVNPKIVDFVNKVRNFKNKEAANKVHIDLTGVTEREVHDIKKLTGIDTSEYKRSMDGNA
-697 RHSIKYDAESK
+697 
-708 PFVEIDRNIL
+708 VEHI
-718 DGVDE
+718 E
-723 KDWVRTVR
+723 KDHGENGVSDHSMSDVEDLARIEYVLD
-731 NNLREKFPDGVT
+731 NYDDIEK
-743 VGNKEIKINQQ
+743 
-754 SRRELTYSEYMTW
+754 
-767 LKKQDSGTY
+767 GT
-776 ADKLKATDNADE
+776 ADKVYTKYMN
-788 IVKASRDYVNEGLAH
+788 
-803 ERSDNISD
+803 SDNTPAAKVIYSKRVNGNYYVVEAVPDSKAKTLRVISAYKEKAEGVSQVLNMSED
-811 FARGNVNLR
+811 PQLTSQTPHAFAPSDNN
-820 IDGRDYNAEV
+820 
-830 VVGTKKNGDMLLYDV
+830 
-845 MNLKPTSIN
+845 
-854 EKISIAGYQTDN
+854 IS
-866 QKESRPT
+866 
-873 VSAIDNSNIPQKK
+873 QKK
-886 SYVNPVSA
+886 SYVNAVPA
-894 TVAGQSVT
+894 TIDGQSVT
-902 INGIDRIENDGNRAQ
+902 INGIDRIEKDGNRAQ

-925 DSVALSDVR
+925 GSVALGDVR

-1132 KLKESKNYDYEG
+1132 KLKESENYDYEG
-1144 RVKELQKLYEGFG
+1144 RVKELRKLYEGFG

-1207 LTALGLK
+1207 LTAIGLK

-1220 LEGDTEALEKISG
+1220 LEGDSEALENIRD
-1233 MFKSALEGAKEN
+1233 MFAKALEGTKE
-1245 KSERSEKSYS
+1245 KRTSEKDAIKYE
-1255 LKNETEGKTWYDYS
+1255 LKNDAQK
-1269 VSFEQQIE
+1269 
-1277 DFEKGKL
+1277 
-1284 PKRDT
+1284 
-1289 LIVGPTPEKMQN
+1289 
-1301 VGFNP
+1301 
-1306 LPMTYATG
+1306 
-1314 HLKTVLQGGKA
+1314 
-1325 DHDFGKAVL
+1325 
-1334 KQIPEAIKNPVAVI
+1334 
-1348 ASKSHSDTSTVA
+1348 
-1360 ILDMQYDGKSIVC
+1360 
-1373 AVVIDGYGQQ
+1373 
-1383 NKERIDSNAITSIH
+1383 
-1397 TRQNAVTELLND
+1397 TELNSED
-1409 AIENESAGNAAVYYI
+1409 A
-1424 DAKKATGLLQ
+1424 T
-1434 RVGLQL
+1434 R
-1440 PKQLFRTDGYIHSIR
+1440 
-1455 DSDSSVKPKF
+1455 
-1465 ENVTKSQQFKRWF
+1465 SQQFKDWF
-1478 GDWEKK
+1478 GDWENN
-1484 PNTASKIVNEDG
+1484 PESASKVVNENG
-1496 TPRIIYHQTAAEFN
+1496 TPRVVYHGTKSDAFTVFDSSKANKKLLNRLGNGYYFAADIESAERYGDN
-1510 VFSNANPLAGRND
+1510 VVSAYLDIKNPYRVYGKREGGMIEQMAEDFGMNASEISRND
-1523 SETPNGF
+1523 
-1530 FAKDNNADIGVGG
+1530 I
-1543 NKQMALYGNMK
+1543 Q
-1554 KPLHFKNRAEA
+1554 
-1565 NAWYSEHIDGYKG
+1565 
-1578 LTEKLNKLDEE
+1578 
-1589 YQSKYDAQETANDEY
+1589 
-1604 YEQNY
+1604 
-1609 EAYVTDDAEV
+1609 
-1619 TKKILENE
+1619 
-1627 DKLDDILEQ
+1627 DIL
-1636 WKETTDTIRGEL
+1636 KEH
-1648 RELLDSYFI
+1648 
-1657 ENDSGYDGIILDF
+1657 GYDGVMLYQNKFADCGTMVAF
-1670 DGRRKGENVKS
+1670 EP
-1681 YIFFKNTQL
+1681 TQI
-1690 KSATDNVGLFDKK
+1690 KSATDNIGTFDR
-1703 NPDIRYSLKSTSAIE
+1703 NNSDIRYSLKSTSAIE

-1842 KEIAYYYGSYENF
+1842 KEIAYYYGSYDKF

-1897 QTLVS
+1897 QTLVN
-1902 ALDTIKPFYE
+1902 ALETIKPFYE

-2000 LRKDAMAKSK
+2000 LRKDAIAKSK

-2069 QRELAETQR
+2069 QRELRKMQQGN
-2078 TDDFEAKEF
+2078 DPQYQQF
-2087 LLDLDP
+2087 LADLDP
-2093 DLLPMM
+2093 DLMPMM
-2099 TTLLKVYKGSSIKD
+2099 TTLLEVYKGSSIKD

-2123 TVMQQLKS
+2123 TVMQQIKG
-2131 GITMANKLLA
+2131 GITRANELLA
-2141 NSRYETV
+2141 NSRYGTV
-2148 QAIADASVRDMDKQK
+2148 QAIADASVHEMDSRK
-2163 SFDKRIKIGDKA
+2163 SFKDKVKVGYKQL
-2175 FNANMLNSLSFF
+2175 NVNMLNSFSFF
-2187 YRLGDA
+2187 HQLGPA
-2193 AQSVYQSLRDGENQ
+2193 AETVFKSIRSGKNEQ
-2207 CINMQNEAKTFREAT
+2207 INMLAESNKFMEAT
-2222 VSTKEIDEWEHSK
+2222 VSQKEIQDWEHSK

-2246 LTVAQIMELYNL
+2246 LTVSQMMELYNL
-2258 SKREQAKD
+2258 SKREQARD

-2277 IARQD
+2277 TSRQEA
-2282 TKARIKDQVGKGE
+2282 KMRIKEQFGKGE
-2295 ETYAKAVQVTVKD
+2295 ETYAKAVQVTVED
-2308 LGKIIDTL
+2308 LGKIIDSL

-2345 LYGYRKFT
+2345 LYGCRKFT
-2353 EKHYWPI
+2353 EEHYWPI

-2368 TMNAEDGAVQTQ
+2368 TMNAEDGTVQTQ
-2380 SNFYKL
+2380 TNFYKL

-2399 SNGVFIKS
+2399 SNGLFIKG
-2407 AFDTFS
+2407 AFDTFTK
-2413 DHIGAMSAYS
+2413 HITEMSAYS

-2459 RAFGNNGKAY
+2459 RAFGNDAKAY
-2469 FEKLMLDINGSPYS
+2469 FEKLILDINGSADNK
-2483 IYASGVGEETLI
+2483 YAGGAGEEALI

-2506 LRVAIQQPTAY
+2506 IRVAIQQPTAY
-2517 LRAAAEMDPKYLL
+2517 LRASAVMDLKYLL
-2530 KGLFSKPAS
+2530 KGLLQKPAS
-2539 KEAIDNCPIAKW
+2539 KEAIDNCPIARW
-2551 KSWGFYETSRGIT
+2551 KSWGFYETSMGIT
-2564 IKQLI
+2564 MKQLI
-2569 TGQQTTVDKIREK
+2569 TGQQTVVDKIREK
-2582 SMWLAGKCDEVTLGA
+2582 SMWLAGVGDELTWGV

-2615 TPEFTQAVSDRFS
+2615 TAEFTQAVSDRFS
-2628 EIVDKTQVVDSV
+2628 EVVDKTQVVDSILH
-2640 FQRSQIM
+2640 RSQFM
-2647 REKSSFAKMI
+2647 RSTSSFSKMLS
-2657 TAFQAE
+2657 AFKAE
-2663 PTMSYNMLYRAG
+2663 PTISYNMLYTAAY
-2675 VDCNRA
+2675 DYNNA
-2681 ETVQEKKATR
+2681 KPDKKKAMAKR
-2691 KKFVRKAIAYIA
+2691 LVRVAVAHIA

-2708 AGAAAV
+2708 AGIASIA
-2714 SDAFRH
+2714 DAFRN
-2720 DDDEE
+2720 DDDEK

-2735 GENARDGL
+2735 GGNTLDGI
-2743 NPFSVVPY
+2743 NPFSAVPY
-2751 IGDILS
+2751 VGDILS
-2757 IMDGYSAGRMDIE
+2757 ILSGYSASRMDIE
-2770 GIEELIQACESWQK
+2770 GIEELIQSCESWQK

-2798 IKVSANGVSKVSGL
+2798 MMSSAKGISKVSGL
-2812 PIANTLRTFES
+2812 PIANTMRTFES
-2823 IYNFF
+2823 LYNFF
-2828 SSDNLGKEA
+2828 SPDNLGREA
-2837 ASTEYRKLYN
+2837 SSTEYRKLYN
-2847 SIAEG
+2847 SIADG

-2862 KKGYTPQQLENGVK
+2862 KKGYTAQQLENGVK
-2876 NNLIKSEP
+2876 NNLVKSEP

-2957 EDEVDRMI
+2957 EDEVNRMI

-2977 QKAPEEKKLYEYK
+2977 QDKAVEEKKLYEYK

>member
-1 METIDERIKRAN
+1 METIDDRIKRVNSKYEAPESIDERIKRAN
-13 SKYKVEET
+13 DKYQ
-21 IDERIERVNREY
+21 
-33 EWDSRDREMHDW
+33 WDSSDKEMHDW
-45 LESSSRTTRN
+45 FESTGRTTRS

-60 QNSSYTNW
+60 QNSSYANW
-68 KRDSESTRASVNADL
+68 KRDSENTKSAVNNDL
-83 ERADRIKSYLE
+83 EKADRIKSYLD

-108 MSRYAEYKNAL
+108 MARYEEYKNAL

-240 LKEKIKVEKAV
+240 LKDRIKLEESV
-251 GTNRNTDVYDY
+251 GTSGN
-262 DRYQQFRNKI
+262 NK
-272 EGESSAGTR
+272 
-281 YHDNRIYEYNQQL
+281 NVYEYNQRL
-294 KEIEDKIR
+294 KEIEDKVR
-302 AKGLNPDELEN
+302 AKGMNPDELEN

-319 NRRKNEDVQNVV
+319 NRRKNEQVQDAV
-331 RDFSKDH
+331 RDFSADH
-338 QVLASALSVP
+338 QVIASALSVP
-348 VNVAMSLPIDAENNG
+348 VNLTSSGAG
-363 YLNAATQWVGKKLTG
+363 YLDAAAQQVGRKLTG

-413 RDVFDFLYG
+413 WDAFDFLYG

-430 AASAAAGNLVGGSLA
+430 AASAAAGNLVGGALA
-445 NLGSGI
+445 NTGAGI
-451 KTASKVAEA
+451 KAAGKVAEA

-518 RSMKDVA
+518 RSMRDVA

-565 AYEKQGLSEAEAKRK
+565 AYEKQGLSEAEAKKK

-683 NVAAEI
+683 NVATEI
-689 RENASDDT
+689 KNSTSDAVEDSQMSLKKDIETIKQEYKKAVNPKIVDFVNKVRNFKNKEAANKVHIDLTGVTEREVHDIKKLTGIDTSEYKRSMDGNAVEHIEKDHGENGASD
-697 RHSIKYDAESK
+697 HSMSDVEDLARIEYVLDNYDD
-708 PFVEIDRNIL
+708 I
-718 DGVDE
+718 E
-723 KDWVRTVR
+723 K
-731 NNLREKFPDGVT
+731 
-743 VGNKEIKINQQ
+743 
-754 SRRELTYSEYMTW
+754 
-767 LKKQDSGTY
+767 GT
-776 ADKLKATDNADE
+776 ADKVYTKYMN
-788 IVKASRDYVNEGLAH
+788 
-803 ERSDNISD
+803 SDNTPAAKVIYSK
-811 FARGNVNLR
+811 RVNGNYYVVEAVPDSKAKTLR
-820 IDGRDYNAEV
+820 IISAYKEKAEGV
-830 VVGTKKNGDMLLYDV
+830 SQVLNMSEDPQL
-845 MNLKPTSIN
+845 TSQTPHAFAPSDN
-854 EKISIAGYQTDN
+854 NIS
-866 QKESRPT
+866 
-873 VSAIDNSNIPQKK
+873 QKK
-886 SYVNPVSA
+886 SYVNAVPA
-894 TVAGQSVT
+894 TIDGQSVT
-902 INGIDRIENDGNRAQ
+902 INGIDRIEKDGNRAQ
-917 MYVKTQDG
+917 MYVRTQDG
-925 DSVALSDVR
+925 GSVALSDVR

-1041 RNYTKKLNAEQAGSV
+1041 RNYTKKLNSEQAGSV

-1132 KLKESKNYDYEG
+1132 KLKESENYDYEG
-1144 RVKELQKLYEGFG
+1144 RVKELEKLYEGYG
-1157 KADIEAEIV
+1157 QEDIEAEIV
-1166 AESMFDVFDEKTI
+1166 AECMFDVFDEQTI
-1179 RELVNENRPLAVK
+1179 KELVGENRSLAVK
-1192 IQSWIRGFLESIEKA
+1192 IQSWIQGFIESINEILKN
-1207 LTALGLK
+1207 LGLT
-1214 SPEVRA
+1214 SPEIRA
-1220 LEGDTEALEKISG
+1220 LEGDEEALETISDL
-1233 MFKSALEGAKEN
+1233 FKSALEQTREN
-1245 KSERSEKSYS
+1245 KSQGKTTDMADEKKKYS
-1255 LKNETEGKTWYDYS
+1255 IGKTTKNKSVVVIADDILKGVDKSDWVAKVKDVIRTKFSDGIPVEGKLIKVNKITRNEYTNSKNTQHYQRKDAVIYKDKFKASSNLNEIVLASTNYVNEDLKHQRKDNFTEFARGDVLVRVGKNDYSAKVIVGFTSGKEMVLYDIVDFTPTKFELKNENAFTE
-1269 VSFEQQIE
+1269 Q
-1277 DFEKGKL
+1277 
-1284 PKRDT
+1284 
-1289 LIVGPTPEKMQN
+1289 
-1301 VGFNP
+1301 P
-1306 LPMTYATG
+1306 LKVQLSRQ
-1314 HLKTVLQGGKA
+1314 H
-1325 DHDFGKAVL
+1325 
-1334 KQIPEAIKNPVAVI
+1334 
-1348 ASKSHSDTSTVA
+1348 ASSDTRVTQSEPSVNS
-1360 ILDMQYDGKSIVC
+1360 SISEK
-1373 AVVIDGYGQQ
+1373 AQ
-1383 NKERIDSNAITSIH
+1383 N
-1397 TRQNAVTELLND
+1397 
-1409 AIENESAGNAAVYYI
+1409 
-1424 DAKKATGLLQ
+1424 DAKKFSLKDT
-1434 RVGLQL
+1434 
-1440 PKQLFRTDGYIHSIR
+1440 TNE
-1455 DSDSSVKPKF
+1455 SDSQ
-1465 ENVTKSQQFKRWF
+1465 TKSEAFKEWF
-1478 GDWEKK
+1478 GDWENE
-1484 PNTASKIVNEDG
+1484 PESASKVVNEDG

-1530 FAKDNNADIGVGG
+1530 FAKDNDADIGVGG
-1543 NKQMALYGNMK
+1543 NKQMALYGDMK
-1554 KPLHFKNRAEA
+1554 KPLHFKDRAEA
-1565 NAWYSEHIDGYKG
+1565 KAWYSEHIDGYKG

-1609 EAYVTDDAEV
+1609 EAYVADDAEV

-1636 WKETTDTIRGEL
+1636 WKDTTDTIRGEL

-1657 ENDSGYDGIILDF
+1657 KNDSGYDGIILDF

-1690 KSATDNVGLFDKK
+1690 KSATDNVGLFDRR

-1821 QYSALREYAKGTKIK
+1821 QYSALSEYAKGTKIK

-1842 KEIAYYYGSYENF
+1842 KEIAYYYGSYDKF

-1897 QTLVS
+1897 QTLVN
-1902 ALDTIKPFYE
+1902 ALETIKPFYE

-2069 QRELAETQR
+2069 QGELRKMQQGN
-2078 TDDFEAKEF
+2078 DPQYQQF
-2087 LLDLDP
+2087 LADLDP
-2093 DLLPMM
+2093 DLMPMM
-2099 TTLLKVYKGSSIKD
+2099 TTLLEVYKGSSIKD

-2123 TVMQQLKS
+2123 TVMQQIKG
-2131 GITMANKLLA
+2131 GITRANELLA
-2141 NSRYETV
+2141 NSRYGTV
-2148 QAIADASVRDMDKQK
+2148 QAIADASVHEMDSRK
-2163 SFDKRIKIGDKA
+2163 SFKDKVKVGYKQL
-2175 FNANMLNSLSFF
+2175 NVNMLDSFSFF
-2187 YRLGDA
+2187 HQLGPA
-2193 AQSVYQSLRDGENQ
+2193 AETVFKSIRSGFDERVEMIDNT
-2207 CINMQNEAKTFREAT
+2207 NEFMRSI
-2222 VSTKEIDEWEHSK
+2222 VSQKEIQDWEHSK

-2246 LTVAQIMELYNL
+2246 LTVSQMMELYNL
-2258 SKREQAKD
+2258 SKREQARD

-2277 IARQD
+2277 TSRQEA
-2282 TKARIKDQVGKGE
+2282 KMRIKEQFGKGE
-2295 ETYAKAVQVTVKD
+2295 ETYAKAVQVTVED
-2308 LGKIIDTL
+2308 LGNIIDSL
-2316 TPRQKQVAEKM
+2316 TPKQKQVAEKM

-2353 EKHYWPI
+2353 EEHYWPI

-2399 SNGVFIKS
+2399 SNGLFIKG
-2407 AFDTFS
+2407 AFDTFTK
-2413 DHIGAMSAYS
+2413 HITEMSAYS
-2423 AYAVPVTDAMKWYNA
+2423 AYAVPITDAMKWYNA

-2459 RAFGNNGKAY
+2459 RAFGNDGKAY
-2469 FEKLMLDINGSPYS
+2469 FEKFILDLNGSS
-2483 IYASGVGEETLI
+2483 DSKNAGGAGEEALI

-2506 LRVAIQQPTAY
+2506 IRVAIQQPTAY
-2517 LRAAAEMDPKYLL
+2517 LRAAAVMNPKYLL
-2530 KGLFSKPAS
+2530 KGLLSKPAS

-2551 KSWGFYETSRGIT
+2551 KSWGFYETSMGIT
-2564 IKQLI
+2564 MKQLI
-2569 TGQQTTVDKIREK
+2569 TGQKTVVDKIREK
-2582 SMWLAGKCDEVTLGA
+2582 SMWLAGVGDELTWGT

-2603 AEIRDKTDFEEG
+2603 AEVKDKTDLKEG
-2615 TPEFTQAVSDRFS
+2615 TAEFTQAVSDRLS
-2628 EIVDKTQVVDSV
+2628 EVVDKTQVVDSLLH
-2640 FQRSQIM
+2640 RSQFM
-2647 REKSSFAKMI
+2647 RSTSSFSKI
-2657 TAFQAE
+2657 LSAFKAE
-2663 PTMSYNMLYRAG
+2663 PTKSYNMLRNAL
-2675 VDCNRA
+2675 VDYNNA
-2681 ETVQEKKATR
+2681 DPGSKKA
-2691 KKFVRKAIAYIA
+2691 KAKNIARIAAVHIA

-2708 AGAAAV
+2708 AGIASIA
-2714 SDAFRH
+2714 DAFRN
-2720 DDDEE
+2720 DDDEK

-2735 GENARDGL
+2735 GGNTLDGI
-2743 NPFSVVPY
+2743 NPFSAVPY
-2751 IGDILS
+2751 VGDILS
-2757 IMDGYSAGRMDIE
+2757 ILSGYSASRMDIE
-2770 GIEELIQACESWQK
+2770 GIEELIQSCESWQK

-2798 IKVSANGVSKVSGL
+2798 MMSSAKGISKVSGL
-2812 PIANTLRTFES
+2812 PIANTMRTFES
-2823 IYNFF
+2823 LYNFF
-2828 SSDNLGKEA
+2828 SPDNLGREA
-2837 ASTEYRKLYN
+2837 SSTEYRKLYN

-2862 KKGYTPQQLENGVK
+2862 KKGYTAQQLENGVK
-2876 NNLIKSEP
+2876 NNLVKSEP

-2977 QKAPEEKKLYEYK
+2977 QDKAVEEKKLYEYK

>member
-1 METIDERIKRAN
+1 M
-13 SKYKVEET
+13 
-21 IDERIERVNREY
+21 
-33 EWDSRDREMHDW
+33 
-45 LESSSRTTRN
+45 
-55 ANSRL
+55 
-60 QNSSYTNW
+60 
-68 KRDSESTRASVNADL
+68 
-83 ERADRIKSYLE
+83 
-94 SQREQLGEERYNTF
+94 
-108 MSRYAEYKNAL
+108 
-119 QQTSQNLQKES
+119 
-130 DYYSDTRNSGVMDT
+130 
-144 MTEDDM
+144 
-150 KGRLDDIKNEKK
+150 
-162 KNRSESFKNR
+162 
-172 VWAFLSTMQGNTAD
+172 
-186 YEKYTEEAKA
+186 
-196 AKNKLNN
+196 
-203 LKSESA
+203 
-209 ALESEIYNRDIS
+209 
-221 EKLSQFDEATLK
+221 
-233 EIQSIPE
+233 
-240 LKEKIKVEKAV
+240 
-251 GTNRNTDVYDY
+251 
-262 DRYQQFRNKI
+262 
-272 EGESSAGTR
+272 
-281 YHDNRIYEYNQQL
+281 
-294 KEIEDKIR
+294 
-302 AKGLNPDELEN
+302 
-313 YFAYEY
+313 
-319 NRRKNEDVQNVV
+319 
-331 RDFSKDH
+331 
-338 QVLASALSVP
+338 
-348 VNVAMSLPIDAENNG
+348 
-363 YLNAATQWVGKKLTG
+363 
-378 SYAPVDYNRDAG
+378 
-390 IASQLSDTARG
+390 
-401 AVMDEHD
+401 
-408 WKLGD
+408 
-413 RDVFDFLYG
+413 
-422 TGMSALDS
+422 
-430 AASAAAGNLVGGSLA
+430 
-445 NLGSGI
+445 
-451 KTASKVAEA
+451 
-460 VGGGI
+460 
-465 LGLSAANSTMR
+465 
-476 DIKARGGNDDQAV
+476 
-489 IGGAVSGI
+489 
-497 FEGLFEKVSI
+497 
-507 GNFNKL
+507 
-513 KEVDP
+513 
-518 RSMKDVA
+518 
-525 MNILKSTGVNF
+525 
-536 SEEAAT
+536 
-542 EIANIAYDTI
+542 
-552 ANGDISNYKLMIA
+552 
-565 AYEKQGLSEAEAKRK
+565 
-580 VAGDLAL
+580 
-587 QVVEAGAGGAL
+587 
-598 MGAGFGVVGSGL
+598 
-610 GYLNH
+610 
-615 RKQGTNITGKTV
+615 
-627 AGFAGGE
+627 
-634 QTQIAQRLESLGE
+634 
-647 NTQDAVRLSA
+647 SA

-689 RENASDDT
+689 KNGTSDAAEDSQLSLKKDIET
-697 RHSIKYDAESK
+697 IKQEYKKAVNPKIVD
-708 PFVEIDRNIL
+708 FVER
-718 DGVDE
+718 
-723 KDWVRTVR
+723 VR
-731 NNLREKFPDGVT
+731 NLKDKNVAGK
-743 VGNKEIKINQQ
+743 IKIELSSVNE
-754 SRRELTYSEYMTW
+754 REVQDIKKLTGIDTSEYKRDMDGNTVIHVENRH
-767 LKKQDSGTY
+767 GENGA
-776 ADKLKATDNADE
+776 ADHSMSDVNDLARIEYVLENYDNIESAKDDNGRY
-788 IVKASRDYVNEGLAH
+788 RD
-803 ERSDNISD
+803 SDNKLSKSVVYSK
-811 FARGNVNLR
+811 RVNGN
-820 IDGRDYNAEV
+820 YYV
-830 VVGTKKNGDMLLYDV
+830 VEAVPDSKAKTLHV
-845 MNLKPTSIN
+845 
-854 EKISIAGYQTDN
+854 
-866 QKESRPT
+866 
-873 VSAIDNSNIPQKK
+873 VSAYKTKAEGVSQVLNMSEDLQSTSKTPHALAPSDNNISQKK
-886 SYVNPVSA
+886 SYVNAVPA
-894 TVAGQSVT
+894 TIDGQSVT
-902 INGIDRIENDGNRAQ
+902 INGIDRIEKDGNRAQ

-925 DSVALSDVR
+925 GSVALSDVR

-1132 KLKESKNYDYEG
+1132 KLKESENYDYEG
-1144 RVKELQKLYEGFG
+1144 RVKELEKLYEGYG
-1157 KADIEAEIV
+1157 QEDIEAEIV
-1166 AESMFDVFDEKTI
+1166 AECMFDVFDEQTI
-1179 RELVNENRPLAVK
+1179 KELVGENRSLAVK
-1192 IQSWIRGFLESIEKA
+1192 IQSWIQGFIESINEILKN
-1207 LTALGLK
+1207 LGLT
-1214 SPEVRA
+1214 SPEIRA
-1220 LEGDTEALEKISG
+1220 LEGDEEALETISDL
-1233 MFKSALEGAKEN
+1233 FKSALEQTREN
-1245 KSERSEKSYS
+1245 KSQGKTTDMADEKKKYS
-1255 LKNETEGKTWYDYS
+1255 IGKTTKNKSVVVIADDILKGVDKSDWVAKVKDVIRTKFSDGIPVEGKLIKVNKITRNEYTNSKNTQHYQRKDAVIYKDKFKASSNLNEIVLASTNYVNEDLKHQRKDNFTEFARGDVLVRVGKNDYSAKVIVGFTSGKEMVLYDIVDFTPTKFELKNENAFTE
-1269 VSFEQQIE
+1269 Q
-1277 DFEKGKL
+1277 
-1284 PKRDT
+1284 
-1289 LIVGPTPEKMQN
+1289 
-1301 VGFNP
+1301 P
-1306 LPMTYATG
+1306 LKVQLSRQ
-1314 HLKTVLQGGKA
+1314 H
-1325 DHDFGKAVL
+1325 
-1334 KQIPEAIKNPVAVI
+1334 
-1348 ASKSHSDTSTVA
+1348 ASSDTRVTQSEPSVNS
-1360 ILDMQYDGKSIVC
+1360 SISEK
-1373 AVVIDGYGQQ
+1373 AQ
-1383 NKERIDSNAITSIH
+1383 N
-1397 TRQNAVTELLND
+1397 
-1409 AIENESAGNAAVYYI
+1409 
-1424 DAKKATGLLQ
+1424 DAKKFSLKDT
-1434 RVGLQL
+1434 
-1440 PKQLFRTDGYIHSIR
+1440 TNE
-1455 DSDSSVKPKF
+1455 SDSQ
-1465 ENVTKSQQFKRWF
+1465 TKSEAFKEWF
-1478 GDWEKK
+1478 GDWENE
-1484 PNTASKIVNEDG
+1484 PESASKVVNEDG

-1530 FAKDNNADIGVGG
+1530 FAKDNDADIGVGG
-1543 NKQMALYGNMK
+1543 NKQMALYGDMK
-1554 KPLHFKNRAEA
+1554 KPLHFKDRAEA
-1565 NAWYSEHIDGYKG
+1565 KAWYSEHIDGYKG

-1609 EAYVTDDAEV
+1609 EAYVADDAEV

-1636 WKETTDTIRGEL
+1636 WKDTTDTIRGEL

-1690 KSATDNVGLFDKK
+1690 KSATDNVGLFDRR

-1821 QYSALREYAKGTKIK
+1821 QYSALSEYAKGTKIK

-1842 KEIAYYYGSYENF
+1842 KEIAYYYGSYDKF

-1897 QTLVS
+1897 QTLVN
-1902 ALDTIKPFYE
+1902 ALETIKPFYE

-2069 QRELAETQR
+2069 QGELRKMQQGN
-2078 TDDFEAKEF
+2078 DPQYQQF
-2087 LLDLDP
+2087 LADLDP
-2093 DLLPMM
+2093 DLMPMM
-2099 TTLLKVYKGSSIKD
+2099 TTLLEVYKGSSIKD

-2123 TVMQQLKS
+2123 TVMQQIKG
-2131 GITMANKLLA
+2131 GITRANELLA
-2141 NSRYETV
+2141 NSRYGTV
-2148 QAIADASVRDMDKQK
+2148 QAIADASVHEMDSRK
-2163 SFDKRIKIGDKA
+2163 SFKDKVKVGYKQLNVNMLDSFSFFHQLGPAAETVFKSIRSGFDERVEMID
-2175 FNANMLNSLSFF
+2175 NANEFMRS
-2187 YRLGDA
+2187 
-2193 AQSVYQSLRDGENQ
+2193 
-2207 CINMQNEAKTFREAT
+2207 I
-2222 VSTKEIDEWEHSK
+2222 VSQKEIQDWEHSK

-2246 LTVAQIMELYNL
+2246 LTVSQMMELYNL
-2258 SKREQAKD
+2258 SKREQARD

-2277 IARQD
+2277 TSRQEA
-2282 TKARIKDQVGKGE
+2282 KMRIKEQFGKGE
-2295 ETYAKAVQVTVKD
+2295 ETYAKAVQVTVED
-2308 LGKIIDTL
+2308 LGKIIDSL
-2316 TPRQKQVAEKM
+2316 TPKQKQVAEKM

-2353 EKHYWPI
+2353 EEHYWPI

-2399 SNGVFIKS
+2399 SNGLFIKG
-2407 AFDTFS
+2407 AFDTFTK
-2413 DHIGAMSAYS
+2413 HITEMSAYS

-2459 RAFGNNGKAY
+2459 RAFGNDGKAY
-2469 FEKLMLDINGSPYS
+2469 FEKFILDLNGSS
-2483 IYASGVGEETLI
+2483 DSKNAGGAGEEALI

-2506 LRVAIQQPTAY
+2506 IRVAIQQPTAY
-2517 LRAAAEMDPKYLL
+2517 LRAAAVMNPKYLL
-2530 KGLFSKPAS
+2530 KGLLSKPAS

-2551 KSWGFYETSRGIT
+2551 KSWGFYETSMGIT
-2564 IKQLI
+2564 MKQLI
-2569 TGQQTTVDKIREK
+2569 TGQKTVVDKIREK
-2582 SMWLAGKCDEVTLGA
+2582 SMWLAGVGDELTWGT

-2603 AEIRDKTDFEEG
+2603 AEVKDKTDLKEG
-2615 TPEFTQAVSDRFS
+2615 TAEFTQAVSDRLS
-2628 EIVDKTQVVDSV
+2628 EVVDKTQVVDSLLH
-2640 FQRSQIM
+2640 RSQFM
-2647 REKSSFAKMI
+2647 RSTSSFSKI
-2657 TAFQAE
+2657 LSAFKAE
-2663 PTMSYNMLYRAG
+2663 PTKSYNMLRNAL
-2675 VDCNRA
+2675 VDYNNA
-2681 ETVQEKKATR
+2681 DPGSKKA
-2691 KKFVRKAIAYIA
+2691 KAKNIARIAAVHIA

-2708 AGAAAV
+2708 AGIASIA
-2714 SDAFRH
+2714 DAFRN
-2720 DDDEE
+2720 DDDEK

-2735 GENARDGL
+2735 GGNTLDGI
-2743 NPFSVVPY
+2743 NPFSAVPY
-2751 IGDILS
+2751 VGDILS
-2757 IMDGYSAGRMDIE
+2757 ILSGYSASRMDIE
-2770 GIEELIQACESWQK
+2770 GIEELIQSCESWQK

-2798 IKVSANGVSKVSGL
+2798 MMSSAKGISKVSGL
-2812 PIANTLRTFES
+2812 PIANTMRTFES
-2823 IYNFF
+2823 LYNFF
-2828 SSDNLGKEA
+2828 SPDNLGREA
-2837 ASTEYRKLYN
+2837 SSTEYRKLYN

-2862 KKGYTPQQLENGVK
+2862 KKGYTAQQLENGVK
-2876 NNLIKSEP
+2876 NNLVKSEP

-2977 QKAPEEKKLYEYK
+2977 QDKAVEEKKLYEYK

>member
-1 METIDERIKRAN
+1 METIDDRIKRVNSKYEAPESIDERIKSAN
-13 SKYKVEET
+13 EKYQ
-21 IDERIERVNREY
+21 
-33 EWDSRDREMHDW
+33 WDSSDKEMHDW
-45 LESSSRTTRN
+45 FESTGRTTRS

-60 QNSSYTNW
+60 QNSSYANW
-68 KRDSESTRASVNADL
+68 KRDSENTKSAVNNDL
-83 ERADRIKSYLE
+83 EKADRIKSYLD

-108 MSRYAEYKNAL
+108 MARYEEYKNAL

-240 LKEKIKVEKAV
+240 LKDRIKLEESV
-251 GTNRNTDVYDY
+251 GTSGN
-262 DRYQQFRNKI
+262 NK
-272 EGESSAGTR
+272 
-281 YHDNRIYEYNQQL
+281 NVYEYNQRL
-294 KEIEDKIR
+294 KEIEDKVR
-302 AKGLNPDELEN
+302 AKGMNPDELEN

-319 NRRKNEDVQNVV
+319 NRRKNEQVQDAV
-331 RDFSKDH
+331 RDFSADH
-338 QVLASALSVP
+338 QVIASALSVP
-348 VNVAMSLPIDAENNG
+348 VNLTSSGAG
-363 YLNAATQWVGKKLTG
+363 YLDAAAQQVGRKLTG

-390 IASQLSDTARG
+390 IASRLSDTARG

-413 RDVFDFLYG
+413 WDAFDFLYG

-430 AASAAAGNLVGGSLA
+430 AASAAAGNLVGGALA
-445 NLGSGI
+445 NTGAGI
-451 KTASKVAEA
+451 KAAGKVAEA
-460 VGGGI
+460 VGGVI

-518 RSMKDVA
+518 RSMRDVA

-565 AYEKQGLSEAEAKRK
+565 AYEKQGLSEAEAKKK

-689 RENASDDT
+689 KNGTSDAAEDSQLSLKKDIET
-697 RHSIKYDAESK
+697 IKQEYKKAVNPKIVD
-708 PFVEIDRNIL
+708 FVER
-718 DGVDE
+718 
-723 KDWVRTVR
+723 VR
-731 NNLREKFPDGVT
+731 NLKDKNVAGK
-743 VGNKEIKINQQ
+743 IKIELSSVNE
-754 SRRELTYSEYMTW
+754 REVQDIKKLTGIDTSEYKRDMDGNTVIHVENRH
-767 LKKQDSGTY
+767 GENGA
-776 ADKLKATDNADE
+776 ADHSMSDVNDLARIEYVLENYDNIESAKDDNGRY
-788 IVKASRDYVNEGLAH
+788 RD
-803 ERSDNISD
+803 SDNKLSKSVVYSK
-811 FARGNVNLR
+811 RVNGN
-820 IDGRDYNAEV
+820 YYV
-830 VVGTKKNGDMLLYDV
+830 VEAVPDSKAKTLHV
-845 MNLKPTSIN
+845 
-854 EKISIAGYQTDN
+854 
-866 QKESRPT
+866 
-873 VSAIDNSNIPQKK
+873 VSAYKTKAEGVSQVLNMSEDLQSTSKTPHALAPSDNNISQKK
-886 SYVNPVSA
+886 SYVNAVPA
-894 TVAGQSVT
+894 TIDGQSVT
-902 INGIDRIENDGNRAQ
+902 INGIDRIEKDGNRAQ

-925 DSVALSDVR
+925 GSVALSDVR

-1132 KLKESKNYDYEG
+1132 KLKESENYDYEG
-1144 RVKELQKLYEGFG
+1144 RVKELEKLYEGYG
-1157 KADIEAEIV
+1157 QEDIEAEIV
-1166 AESMFDVFDEKTI
+1166 AECMFDVFDEQTI
-1179 RELVNENRPLAVK
+1179 KELVGENRSLAVK
-1192 IQSWIRGFLESIEKA
+1192 IQSWIQGFIESINEILKN
-1207 LTALGLK
+1207 LGLT
-1214 SPEVRA
+1214 SPEIRA
-1220 LEGDTEALEKISG
+1220 LEGDEEALETISDL
-1233 MFKSALEGAKEN
+1233 FKSALEQTREN
-1245 KSERSEKSYS
+1245 KSQGKTTDMADEKKKYS
-1255 LKNETEGKTWYDYS
+1255 IGKTTKNKSVVVIADDILKGVDKSDWVAKVKDVIRTKFSDGIPVEGKLIKVNKITRNEYTNSKNTQHYQRKDAVIYKDKFKASSNLNEIVLASTNYVNEDLKHQRKDNFTEFARGDVLVRVGKNDYSAKVIVGFTSGKEMVLYDIVDFTPTKFELKNENAFTE
-1269 VSFEQQIE
+1269 Q
-1277 DFEKGKL
+1277 
-1284 PKRDT
+1284 
-1289 LIVGPTPEKMQN
+1289 
-1301 VGFNP
+1301 P
-1306 LPMTYATG
+1306 LKVQLSRQ
-1314 HLKTVLQGGKA
+1314 H
-1325 DHDFGKAVL
+1325 
-1334 KQIPEAIKNPVAVI
+1334 
-1348 ASKSHSDTSTVA
+1348 ASSDTRVTQSEPSVNS
-1360 ILDMQYDGKSIVC
+1360 SISEK
-1373 AVVIDGYGQQ
+1373 AQ
-1383 NKERIDSNAITSIH
+1383 N
-1397 TRQNAVTELLND
+1397 
-1409 AIENESAGNAAVYYI
+1409 
-1424 DAKKATGLLQ
+1424 DAKKFSLKDT
-1434 RVGLQL
+1434 
-1440 PKQLFRTDGYIHSIR
+1440 TNE
-1455 DSDSSVKPKF
+1455 SDSQ
-1465 ENVTKSQQFKRWF
+1465 TKSEAFKEWF
-1478 GDWEKK
+1478 GDWENE
-1484 PNTASKIVNEDG
+1484 PESASKVVNEDG

-1530 FAKDNNADIGVGG
+1530 FAKDNDADIGVGG
-1543 NKQMALYGNMK
+1543 NKQMALYGDMK
-1554 KPLHFKNRAEA
+1554 KPLHFKDRAEA
-1565 NAWYSEHIDGYKG
+1565 KAWYSEHIDGYKG

-1609 EAYVTDDAEV
+1609 EAYVADDAEV

-1636 WKETTDTIRGEL
+1636 WKDTTDTIRGEL

-1657 ENDSGYDGIILDF
+1657 KNDSGYDGIILDF

-1690 KSATDNVGLFDKK
+1690 KSATDNVGLFDRR

-1821 QYSALREYAKGTKIK
+1821 QYSALSEYAKGTKIK

-1842 KEIAYYYGSYENF
+1842 KEIAYYYGSYDKF

-1897 QTLVS
+1897 QTLVN
-1902 ALDTIKPFYE
+1902 ALETIKPFYE

-2069 QRELAETQR
+2069 QGELRKMQQGN
-2078 TDDFEAKEF
+2078 DPQYQQF
-2087 LLDLDP
+2087 LADLDP
-2093 DLLPMM
+2093 DLMPMM
-2099 TTLLKVYKGSSIKD
+2099 TTLLEVYKGSSIKD

-2123 TVMQQLKS
+2123 TVMQQIKG
-2131 GITMANKLLA
+2131 GITRANELLA
-2141 NSRYETV
+2141 NSRYGTV
-2148 QAIADASVRDMDKQK
+2148 QAIADASVHEMDSRK
-2163 SFDKRIKIGDKA
+2163 SFKDKVKVGYKQLNVNMLDSFSFFHQLGPAAETVFKSIRSGFDERVEMID
-2175 FNANMLNSLSFF
+2175 NANEFMRS
-2187 YRLGDA
+2187 
-2193 AQSVYQSLRDGENQ
+2193 
-2207 CINMQNEAKTFREAT
+2207 I
-2222 VSTKEIDEWEHSK
+2222 VSQKEIQDWEHSK

-2246 LTVAQIMELYNL
+2246 LTVSQMMELYNL
-2258 SKREQAKD
+2258 SKREQARD

-2277 IARQD
+2277 TSRQEA
-2282 TKARIKDQVGKGE
+2282 KMRIKEQFGKGE
-2295 ETYAKAVQVTVKD
+2295 ETYAKAVQVTVED
-2308 LGKIIDTL
+2308 LGNIIDSL
-2316 TPRQKQVAEKM
+2316 TPKQKQVAEKM

-2353 EKHYWPI
+2353 EEHYWPI

-2399 SNGVFIKS
+2399 SNGLFIKG
-2407 AFDTFS
+2407 AFDTFTK
-2413 DHIGAMSAYS
+2413 HITEMSAYS

-2459 RAFGNNGKAY
+2459 RAFGNDGKAY
-2469 FEKLMLDINGSPYS
+2469 FEKFILDLNGSS
-2483 IYASGVGEETLI
+2483 DSKNAGGAGEEALI

-2506 LRVAIQQPTAY
+2506 IRVAIQQRTAY
-2517 LRAAAEMDPKYLL
+2517 LRAAAVMNPKYLL
-2530 KGLFSKPAS
+2530 KGLLSKPAS

-2551 KSWGFYETSRGIT
+2551 KSWGFYETSMGIT
-2564 IKQLI
+2564 MKQLI
-2569 TGQQTTVDKIREK
+2569 TGQKTVVDKIREK
-2582 SMWLAGKCDEVTLGA
+2582 SMWLAGVGDELTWGT

-2603 AEIRDKTDFEEG
+2603 AEVKDKTDLKEG
-2615 TPEFTQAVSDRFS
+2615 TAEFTQAVSDRLS
-2628 EIVDKTQVVDSV
+2628 EVVDKTQVVDSLLH
-2640 FQRSQIM
+2640 RSQFM
-2647 REKSSFAKMI
+2647 RSTSSFSKI
-2657 TAFQAE
+2657 LSAFKAE
-2663 PTMSYNMLYRAG
+2663 PTKSYNMLRNAL
-2675 VDCNRA
+2675 VDYNNA
-2681 ETVQEKKATR
+2681 DPGSKKA
-2691 KKFVRKAIAYIA
+2691 KAKNIARIAAVHIA

-2708 AGAAAV
+2708 AGIASIA
-2714 SDAFRH
+2714 DAFRN
-2720 DDDEE
+2720 DDDEK

-2735 GENARDGL
+2735 GGNTLDGI
-2743 NPFSVVPY
+2743 NPFSAVPY
-2751 IGDILS
+2751 VGDILS
-2757 IMDGYSAGRMDIE
+2757 ILSGYSASRMDIE
-2770 GIEELIQACESWQK
+2770 GIEELIQSCESWQK

-2798 IKVSANGVSKVSGL
+2798 MMSSAKGISKVSGL
-2812 PIANTLRTFES
+2812 PIANTMRTFES
-2823 IYNFF
+2823 LYNFF
-2828 SSDNLGKEA
+2828 SPDNLGREA
-2837 ASTEYRKLYN
+2837 SSTEYRKLYN

-2852 KYQKQYDKLI
+2852 KYQRQYDKLI
-2862 KKGYTPQQLENGVK
+2862 KKGYTAQQLENGVK
-2876 NNLIKSEP
+2876 NNLVKSEP

-2977 QKAPEEKKLYEYK
+2977 QDKAVEEKKLYEYK

>member
-1 METIDERIKRAN
+1 M
-13 SKYKVEET
+13 
-21 IDERIERVNREY
+21 
-33 EWDSRDREMHDW
+33 
-45 LESSSRTTRN
+45 
-55 ANSRL
+55 
-60 QNSSYTNW
+60 
-68 KRDSESTRASVNADL
+68 
-83 ERADRIKSYLE
+83 
-94 SQREQLGEERYNTF
+94 
-108 MSRYAEYKNAL
+108 
-119 QQTSQNLQKES
+119 
-130 DYYSDTRNSGVMDT
+130 
-144 MTEDDM
+144 
-150 KGRLDDIKNEKK
+150 
-162 KNRSESFKNR
+162 
-172 VWAFLSTMQGNTAD
+172 
-186 YEKYTEEAKA
+186 
-196 AKNKLNN
+196 
-203 LKSESA
+203 
-209 ALESEIYNRDIS
+209 
-221 EKLSQFDEATLK
+221 
-233 EIQSIPE
+233 
-240 LKEKIKVEKAV
+240 
-251 GTNRNTDVYDY
+251 
-262 DRYQQFRNKI
+262 
-272 EGESSAGTR
+272 
-281 YHDNRIYEYNQQL
+281 
-294 KEIEDKIR
+294 
-302 AKGLNPDELEN
+302 NPDELEN

-319 NRRKNEDVQNVV
+319 NRRKNEQVQDAV
-331 RDFSKDH
+331 RDFSADH
-338 QVLASALSVP
+338 QVIASALSVP
-348 VNVAMSLPIDAENNG
+348 VNLTSSGAG
-363 YLNAATQWVGKKLTG
+363 YLDAAAQQVGRKLTG

-390 IASQLSDTARG
+390 IASRLSDTARG

-413 RDVFDFLYG
+413 WDAFDFLYG

-430 AASAAAGNLVGGSLA
+430 AASAAAGNLVGGALA
-445 NLGSGI
+445 NTGAGI
-451 KTASKVAEA
+451 KAAGKVAEA

-518 RSMKDVA
+518 RSMRDVA

-565 AYEKQGLSEAEAKRK
+565 AYEKQGLSEAEAKKK

-689 RENASDDT
+689 KNGTSDAAEDSQLSLKKDIET
-697 RHSIKYDAESK
+697 IKQEYKKAVNPKIVD
-708 PFVEIDRNIL
+708 FVER
-718 DGVDE
+718 
-723 KDWVRTVR
+723 VR
-731 NNLREKFPDGVT
+731 NLKDKNVAGK
-743 VGNKEIKINQQ
+743 IKIELSSVNE
-754 SRRELTYSEYMTW
+754 REVQDIKKLTGIDTSEYKRDMDGNTVIHVENRH
-767 LKKQDSGTY
+767 GENGA
-776 ADKLKATDNADE
+776 ADRSMSDVNDLARIEYVLENYDDIESAKDDKGRY
-788 IVKASRDYVNEGLAH
+788 RDYDNKLSKSVVYSKRINGNYYVVEAVPDSKAKTLHVVSAYKTKAEGVSQVLNMSEDLQSTSKTPHALAP
-803 ERSDNISD
+803 SDNNIS
-811 FARGNVNLR
+811 
-820 IDGRDYNAEV
+820 
-830 VVGTKKNGDMLLYDV
+830 
-845 MNLKPTSIN
+845 
-854 EKISIAGYQTDN
+854 
-866 QKESRPT
+866 
-873 VSAIDNSNIPQKK
+873 QKK
-886 SYVNPVSA
+886 SYVNAVPA
-894 TVAGQSVT
+894 TIDGQSVT

-917 MYVKTQDG
+917 MYVRTQDG

-1132 KLKESKNYDYEG
+1132 KLKESENYDYEG
-1144 RVKELQKLYEGFG
+1144 RVKELEKLYEGYG
-1157 KADIEAEIV
+1157 QEDIEAEIV
-1166 AESMFDVFDEKTI
+1166 AECMFDVFDEQTI
-1179 RELVNENRPLAVK
+1179 KELVGENRSLAVK
-1192 IQSWIRGFLESIEKA
+1192 IQSWIQGFIESINEILKN
-1207 LTALGLK
+1207 LGLT
-1214 SPEVRA
+1214 SPEIRA
-1220 LEGDTEALEKISG
+1220 LEGDEEALETISDL
-1233 MFKSALEGAKEN
+1233 FKSALEQTREN
-1245 KSERSEKSYS
+1245 KSQGKTTDMADEKKKYS
-1255 LKNETEGKTWYDYS
+1255 IGKTTKNKSVVVIADDILKGVDKSDWVAKVKDVIRTKFSDGIPVEGKLIKVNKITRNEYTNSKNTQHYQRKDAVIYKDKFKASSNLNEIVLASTNYVNEDLKHQRKDNFTEFARGDVLVRVGKNDYSAKVIVGFTSGKEMVLYDIVDFTPTKFELKNENAFTE
-1269 VSFEQQIE
+1269 Q
-1277 DFEKGKL
+1277 
-1284 PKRDT
+1284 
-1289 LIVGPTPEKMQN
+1289 
-1301 VGFNP
+1301 P
-1306 LPMTYATG
+1306 LKVQLSRQ
-1314 HLKTVLQGGKA
+1314 H
-1325 DHDFGKAVL
+1325 
-1334 KQIPEAIKNPVAVI
+1334 
-1348 ASKSHSDTSTVA
+1348 ASSDTRVTQSEPSVNS
-1360 ILDMQYDGKSIVC
+1360 SISEK
-1373 AVVIDGYGQQ
+1373 AQ
-1383 NKERIDSNAITSIH
+1383 N
-1397 TRQNAVTELLND
+1397 
-1409 AIENESAGNAAVYYI
+1409 
-1424 DAKKATGLLQ
+1424 DAKKFSLKDT
-1434 RVGLQL
+1434 
-1440 PKQLFRTDGYIHSIR
+1440 TNE
-1455 DSDSSVKPKF
+1455 SDSQ
-1465 ENVTKSQQFKRWF
+1465 TKSEAFKEWF
-1478 GDWEKK
+1478 GDWENE
-1484 PNTASKIVNEDG
+1484 PESASKVVNEDG

-1530 FAKDNNADIGVGG
+1530 FAKDNDADIGVGG
-1543 NKQMALYGNMK
+1543 NKQMALYGDMK
-1554 KPLHFKNRAEA
+1554 KPLHFKDRAEA
-1565 NAWYSEHIDGYKG
+1565 SAWYSEHIDGYNG

-1609 EAYVTDDAEV
+1609 EAYVADDAEV

-1636 WKETTDTIRGEL
+1636 WKDTTDTIRGEL

-1690 KSATDNVGLFDKK
+1690 KSATDNVGLFDRR

-1821 QYSALREYAKGTKIK
+1821 QYSALSEYAKGTKIK

-1842 KEIAYYYGSYENF
+1842 KEIAYYYGSYDKF

-1897 QTLVS
+1897 QTLVN
-1902 ALDTIKPFYE
+1902 ALETIKPFYE

-2038 SALGEFLVSLDVYG
+2038 SALGEFMVSLDVYG

-2069 QRELAETQR
+2069 QGELRKMQQGN
-2078 TDDFEAKEF
+2078 DPQYQQF
-2087 LLDLDP
+2087 LADLDP
-2093 DLLPMM
+2093 DLMPMM
-2099 TTLLKVYKGSSIKD
+2099 TTLLEVYKGSSIND

-2123 TVMQQLKS
+2123 TVMQQIKG
-2131 GITMANKLLA
+2131 GITRANELLA
-2141 NSRYETV
+2141 NSRYGTV
-2148 QAIADASVRDMDKQK
+2148 QAIADASVREMDKRK
-2163 SFDKRIKIGDKA
+2163 SYKDKVKLGYKQL
-2175 FNANMLNSLSFF
+2175 NVNMLDSFSFF
-2187 YRLGDA
+2187 HQLGPA
-2193 AQSVYQSLRDGENQ
+2193 AETVFKSIRSGFDERVEMIDNASEFMQS
-2207 CINMQNEAKTFREAT
+2207 I
-2222 VSTKEIDEWEHSK
+2222 VSQKDIQDWERSK
-2235 QTFKV
+2235 HTFKV

-2246 LTVAQIMELYNL
+2246 LTVSQIMELYNL
-2258 SKREQAKD
+2258 SKREQARD

-2277 IARQD
+2277 TSRQE
-2282 TKARIKDQVGKGE
+2282 TKARIKEQFGKGE
-2295 ETYAKAVQVTVKD
+2295 ETYAKAVQITVED
-2308 LGKIIDTL
+2308 LGKIIDSL
-2316 TPRQKQVAEKM
+2316 TPKQKQVAEKM

-2353 EKHYWPI
+2353 EEHYWPI

-2368 TMNAEDGAVQTQ
+2368 TMNAEDGTVQTQ
-2380 SNFYKL
+2380 TNFYKL

-2399 SNGVFIKS
+2399 SNGLFIKG
-2407 AFDTFS
+2407 AFDTFTK
-2413 DHIGAMSAYS
+2413 HITEMSAYS
-2423 AYAVPVTDAMKWYNA
+2423 AYAVPITDAMKWYNA

-2459 RAFGNNGKAY
+2459 RAFGNDGKAY
-2469 FEKLMLDINGSPYS
+2469 FEKFILDLNGSS
-2483 IYASGVGEETLI
+2483 DSKNAGGAGEETLI

-2506 LRVAIQQPTAY
+2506 MRVAIQQPTAY
-2517 LRAAAEMDPKYLL
+2517 LRAAAVMNPKYLL
-2530 KGLFSKPAS
+2530 KGLLSKPAS

-2551 KSWGFYETSRGIT
+2551 KSWGFYETSMGIT
-2564 IKQLI
+2564 MKQLI
-2569 TGQQTTVDKIREK
+2569 TGQQTVVDKIREK
-2582 SMWLAGKCDEVTLGA
+2582 SMWLAGVGDELTWGT

-2603 AEIRDKTDFEEG
+2603 AEVKDKTDLKEG
-2615 TPEFTQAVSDRFS
+2615 TAEFTQAVSDRLS
-2628 EIVDKTQVVDSV
+2628 EVVDKTQVVDSLLH
-2640 FQRSQIM
+2640 RSQFM
-2647 REKSSFAKMI
+2647 RSTSSFSKI
-2657 TAFQAE
+2657 LSAFKAE
-2663 PTMSYNMLYRAG
+2663 PTKSYNMLRNAL
-2675 VDCNRA
+2675 VDYNNA
-2681 ETVQEKKATR
+2681 DPGSKKA
-2691 KKFVRKAIAYIA
+2691 KAKNIARIAAVHIA

-2708 AGAAAV
+2708 AGIASIA
-2714 SDAFRH
+2714 DAFRN
-2720 DDDEE
+2720 DDDEK

-2735 GENARDGL
+2735 GGNTLDGI
-2743 NPFSVVPY
+2743 NPFSAVPY
-2751 IGDILS
+2751 VGDILS
-2757 IMDGYSAGRMDIE
+2757 ILSGYSVSRMDIE
-2770 GIEELIQACESWQK
+2770 GIEELIQSCESWQK

-2798 IKVSANGVSKVSGL
+2798 MMSSAKGISKVSGL
-2812 PIANTLRTFES
+2812 PIANTMRTFES
-2823 IYNFF
+2823 LYNFF
-2828 SSDNLGKEA
+2828 SPDNLGREA
-2837 ASTEYRKLYN
+2837 SFTEYRKLYN

-2862 KKGYTPQQLENGVK
+2862 KKGYTAQQLENGVK
-2876 NNLIKSEP
+2876 NNLVKSEP

-2977 QKAPEEKKLYEYK
+2977 QDKAVEEKKLYEYK

>member
-1 METIDERIKRAN
+1 MGTIDERIKRAN
-13 SKYKVEET
+13 SKYKAEET

-45 LESSSRTTRN
+45 LESSSRTARN

-68 KRDSESTRASVNADL
+68 KRDSESTRAAVNSEL

-94 SQREQLGEERYNTF
+94 SQREQLGDERYNTF

-119 QQTSQNLQKES
+119 QQTSQNLDNES
-130 DYYSDTRNSGVMDT
+130 AYYSDTRNPGVVDS
-144 MTEDDM
+144 MTNE
-150 KGRLDDIKNEKK
+150 DIKKRLEDIKDEKK
-162 KNRSESFKNR
+162 GNRSVSLANR
-172 VWAFLSTMQGNTAD
+172 VRALLSAAQGNKSG
-186 YEKYTEEAKA
+186 YEKFSEEAKA
-196 AKNKLNN
+196 AKTKSNN
-203 LKSESA
+203 LKSESS
-209 ALESEIYNRDIS
+209 ALETEIYNRDIS

-240 LKEKIKVEKAV
+240 LKDRIKLEESV
-251 GTNRNTDVYDY
+251 GTSGN
-262 DRYQQFRNKI
+262 NK
-272 EGESSAGTR
+272 
-281 YHDNRIYEYNQQL
+281 NVYEYNQRL

-302 AKGLNPDELEN
+302 AKGMNPDELEN

-319 NRRKNEDVQNVV
+319 NRRKNEQVQDAV
-331 RDFSKDH
+331 RDFSADH
-338 QVLASALSVP
+338 QVIASALSVP
-348 VNVAMSLPIDAENNG
+348 VNLTSSGAG
-363 YLNAATQWVGKKLTG
+363 YLDAAAQQVGRKLTG

-413 RDVFDFLYG
+413 QDVFDFLYG

-430 AASAAAGNLVGGSLA
+430 AASAAAGNLVGGALA
-445 NLGSGI
+445 NTGAGI
-451 KTASKVAEA
+451 KAAGKVAEA

-518 RSMKDVA
+518 RSMRDVA

-565 AYEKQGLSEAEAKRK
+565 AYEKQGLSEAEAKKK

-743 VGNKEIKINQQ
+743 VGNNEIKINQQ
-754 SRRELTYSEYMTW
+754 SRQELTYSEYMKYIRRNDTQ
-767 LKKQDSGTY
+767 KY
-776 ADKLKATDNADE
+776 EDKLRATDNADE

-845 MNLKPTSIN
+845 LNLKPTSIN
-854 EKISIAGYQTDN
+854 EKTSIAGYQTGN
-866 QKESRPT
+866 QKESRPID
-873 VSAIDNSNIPQKK
+873 SATDNNNISQKK

-894 TVAGQSVT
+894 NVDGQSVT

-917 MYVKTQDG
+917 MYVRTQDG

-1041 RNYTKKLNAEQAGSV
+1041 RNYTKKLNSEQAGSV

-1132 KLKESKNYDYEG
+1132 KLKESENYDYEG

-1207 LTALGLK
+1207 LTVLGLK

-1245 KSERSEKSYS
+1245 KSEKKPKSDDVKYSINPEFARRYDEWDKKKTGGYFFLGTTSEPLQSIGINPAKIYWDKEKIKKIKRDHPTMTDNIIKQIPNLLENPVMVTQSLTVTNRVVAFGELYDESGHPVVTALELKPNGRVENFVKVASAYSKESLQNFIRQSDILYIDPNKKRTDTWLQALRLQLPGGVTKYGSISMVTYVEKDVNGKISFSDKKSEKTAMQIAFEKAQQNAASKSISEKVKDDTKFSLKNTENEDTSKNLDKAALEYFGRTYSWKETGYLTKSGKKLDFSGKNQGAPGGYRTLDHRDISEIMLDSDISGTEAMIEYMNQGNIRIMPESNGINLSVLPTASQFEALDDYISRARGEVILDIDDNNGNTLHSVEYPKGTRASKVINDIKKYFADGTAPYVSSIAQFRYS
-1255 LKNETEGKTWYDYS
+1255 LKN
-1269 VSFEQQIE
+1269 
-1277 DFEKGKL
+1277 
-1284 PKRDT
+1284 
-1289 LIVGPTPEKMQN
+1289 
-1301 VGFNP
+1301 
-1306 LPMTYATG
+1306 
-1314 HLKTVLQGGKA
+1314 
-1325 DHDFGKAVL
+1325 
-1334 KQIPEAIKNPVAVI
+1334 
-1348 ASKSHSDTSTVA
+1348 TS
-1360 ILDMQYDGKSIVC
+1360 SI
-1373 AVVIDGYGQQ
+1373 D
-1383 NKERIDSNAITSIH
+1383 
-1397 TRQNAVTELLND
+1397 
-1409 AIENESAGNAAVYYI
+1409 
-1424 DAKKATGLLQ
+1424 
-1434 RVGLQL
+1434 
-1440 PKQLFRTDGYIHSIR
+1440 
-1455 DSDSSVKPKF
+1455 
-1465 ENVTKSQQFKRWF
+1465 
-1478 GDWEKK
+1478 
-1484 PNTASKIVNEDG
+1484 
-1496 TPRIIYHQTAAEFN
+1496 
-1510 VFSNANPLAGRND
+1510 
-1523 SETPNGF
+1523 
-1530 FAKDNNADIGVGG
+1530 
-1543 NKQMALYGNMK
+1543 
-1554 KPLHFKNRAEA
+1554 
-1565 NAWYSEHIDGYKG
+1565 
-1578 LTEKLNKLDEE
+1578 
-1589 YQSKYDAQETANDEY
+1589 
-1604 YEQNY
+1604 
-1609 EAYVTDDAEV
+1609 
-1619 TKKILENE
+1619 
-1627 DKLDDILEQ
+1627 
-1636 WKETTDTIRGEL
+1636 
-1648 RELLDSYFI
+1648 
-1657 ENDSGYDGIILDF
+1657 
-1670 DGRRKGENVKS
+1670 
-1681 YIFFKNTQL
+1681 
-1690 KSATDNVGLFDKK
+1690 
-1703 NPDIRYSLKSTSAIE
+1703 

-1821 QYSALREYAKGTKIK
+1821 QYSALSEYAKGTKIK

-1842 KEIAYYYGSYENF
+1842 KEIAYYYGSYDKF

-1897 QTLVS
+1897 QTLVN
-1902 ALDTIKPFYE
+1902 ALETIKPFYE

-1963 VEKIKEQEAAKR
+1963 IEKIKEQEAAKR

-2000 LRKDAMAKSK
+2000 LRKDAIAKSK

-2069 QRELAETQR
+2069 QGELRKMQQGN
-2078 TDDFEAKEF
+2078 DPQYQQF
-2087 LLDLDP
+2087 LADLDP
-2093 DLLPMM
+2093 DLMPMM
-2099 TTLLKVYKGSSIKD
+2099 TTLLEVYKGSSIKD

-2123 TVMQQLKS
+2123 TVMQQIKG
-2131 GITMANKLLA
+2131 GITRANELLA
-2141 NSRYETV
+2141 NSRYGTV
-2148 QAIADASVRDMDKQK
+2148 QAIADASVHEMDSRK
-2163 SFDKRIKIGDKA
+2163 SFKDKVKVGYKQLNVNMLDSFSFFHQLGPAAETVFKSIRSGFDERVEMID
-2175 FNANMLNSLSFF
+2175 NANEFMRS
-2187 YRLGDA
+2187 
-2193 AQSVYQSLRDGENQ
+2193 
-2207 CINMQNEAKTFREAT
+2207 I
-2222 VSTKEIDEWEHSK
+2222 VSQKEIQDWEHSK

-2246 LTVAQIMELYNL
+2246 LTVSQMMELYNL
-2258 SKREQAKD
+2258 SKREQARD

-2277 IARQD
+2277 TSRQEA
-2282 TKARIKDQVGKGE
+2282 KMRIKEQFGKGE
-2295 ETYAKAVQVTVKD
+2295 ETYAKAVQVTVED
-2308 LGKIIDTL
+2308 LGKIIDSL
-2316 TPRQKQVAEKM
+2316 TPKQKQVAEKM

-2353 EKHYWPI
+2353 EEHYWPI

-2399 SNGVFIKS
+2399 SNGLFIKG
-2407 AFDTFS
+2407 AFDTFTK
-2413 DHIGAMSAYS
+2413 HITEMSAYS
-2423 AYAVPVTDAMKWYNA
+2423 AYAVPITDAMKWYNA

-2459 RAFGNNGKAY
+2459 RAFGNDGKAY
-2469 FEKLMLDINGSPYS
+2469 FEKFILDLNGSS
-2483 IYASGVGEETLI
+2483 DSKNAGGAGEEALI

-2506 LRVAIQQPTAY
+2506 IRVAIQQPTAY
-2517 LRAAAEMDPKYLL
+2517 LRAAAVMNPKYLL
-2530 KGLFSKPAS
+2530 KGLLSKPAS

-2551 KSWGFYETSRGIT
+2551 KSWGFYETSMGIT
-2564 IKQLI
+2564 MKQLI
-2569 TGQQTTVDKIREK
+2569 TGQQTVVDKIREK
-2582 SMWLAGKCDEVTLGA
+2582 SMWLAGVGDELTWGT

-2603 AEIRDKTDFEEG
+2603 AEVKDKTDLKEG
-2615 TPEFTQAVSDRFS
+2615 TAEFTQAVSDRLS
-2628 EIVDKTQVVDSV
+2628 EVVDKTQVVDSLLH
-2640 FQRSQIM
+2640 RSQFM
-2647 REKSSFAKMI
+2647 RSTSSFSKI
-2657 TAFQAE
+2657 LSAFKAE
-2663 PTMSYNMLYRAG
+2663 PTKSYNMLRNAL
-2675 VDCNRA
+2675 VDYNNA
-2681 ETVQEKKATR
+2681 DPGSKKA
-2691 KKFVRKAIAYIA
+2691 KAKNIARIAAVHIA

-2708 AGAAAV
+2708 AGIASIA
-2714 SDAFRH
+2714 DAFRN
-2720 DDDEE
+2720 DDDEK

-2735 GENARDGL
+2735 GGNTLDGI
-2743 NPFSVVPY
+2743 NPFSAVPY
-2751 IGDILS
+2751 VGDILS
-2757 IMDGYSAGRMDIE
+2757 ILSGYSVSRMDIE
-2770 GIEELIQACESWQK
+2770 GIEELIQSCESWQK

-2798 IKVSANGVSKVSGL
+2798 MMSSAKGISKVSGL
-2812 PIANTLRTFES
+2812 PIANTMRTFES
-2823 IYNFF
+2823 LYNFF
-2828 SSDNLGKEA
+2828 SPDNLGREA
-2837 ASTEYRKLYN
+2837 SSTEYRKLYN

-2862 KKGYTPQQLENGVK
+2862 KKGYTAQQLENGVK
-2876 NNLIKSEP
+2876 NNLVKSEP

-2977 QKAPEEKKLYEYK
+2977 QDKAVEEKKLYEYK

>member
-1 METIDERIKRAN
+1 METIDDRIKRVNSKYEAPESIDERIKMAN
-13 SKYKVEET
+13 DKYQ
-21 IDERIERVNREY
+21 
-33 EWDSRDREMHDW
+33 WDSSDKEMHDW
-45 LESSSRTTRN
+45 FESTGRTTRS

-60 QNSSYTNW
+60 QNSSYANW
-68 KRDSESTRASVNADL
+68 KRDSENTKSAVNNDL
-83 ERADRIKSYLE
+83 EKADRIKSYLD

-108 MSRYAEYKNAL
+108 MARYEEYKNAL

-240 LKEKIKVEKAV
+240 LKDRIKLEESV
-251 GTNRNTDVYDY
+251 GTSGN
-262 DRYQQFRNKI
+262 NK
-272 EGESSAGTR
+272 
-281 YHDNRIYEYNQQL
+281 NVYEYNQRL
-294 KEIEDKIR
+294 KEIEDKVR
-302 AKGLNPDELEN
+302 AKGMNPDELEN

-319 NRRKNEDVQNVV
+319 NRRKNEQVQDAV
-331 RDFSKDH
+331 RDFSADH
-338 QVLASALSVP
+338 QVIASALSVP
-348 VNVAMSLPIDAENNG
+348 VNLTSSGAG
-363 YLNAATQWVGKKLTG
+363 YLDAAAQQVGRKLTG

-390 IASQLSDTARG
+390 IASRLSDTARG

-408 WKLGD
+408 WKLSD
-413 RDVFDFLYG
+413 WDAFDFLYG

-430 AASAAAGNLVGGSLA
+430 AASAAAGNLVGGALA
-445 NLGSGI
+445 NTGAGI
-451 KTASKVAEA
+451 KAAGKVAEA

-518 RSMKDVA
+518 RSMRDVA

-565 AYEKQGLSEAEAKRK
+565 AYEKQGLSEAEAKKK

-689 RENASDDT
+689 KNGTSDAAEDSQLSLKKDIET
-697 RHSIKYDAESK
+697 IKQEYKKAVNPKIVD
-708 PFVEIDRNIL
+708 FVER
-718 DGVDE
+718 
-723 KDWVRTVR
+723 VR
-731 NNLREKFPDGVT
+731 NLKDKNVAGK
-743 VGNKEIKINQQ
+743 IKIELSSVNE
-754 SRRELTYSEYMTW
+754 REVQDIKKLTGIDTSEYKRDMDGNTVIHVENRH
-767 LKKQDSGTY
+767 GENGA
-776 ADKLKATDNADE
+776 ADHSMSDVNDLARIEYVLENYDNIESAKDDNGRY
-788 IVKASRDYVNEGLAH
+788 RD
-803 ERSDNISD
+803 SDNKLSKSVVYSK
-811 FARGNVNLR
+811 RVNGN
-820 IDGRDYNAEV
+820 YYV
-830 VVGTKKNGDMLLYDV
+830 VEAVPDSKAKTLHV
-845 MNLKPTSIN
+845 
-854 EKISIAGYQTDN
+854 
-866 QKESRPT
+866 
-873 VSAIDNSNIPQKK
+873 VSAYKTKAEGVSQVLNMSEDLQSTSKTPHALAPSDNNISQKK
-886 SYVNPVSA
+886 SYVNAVPA
-894 TVAGQSVT
+894 TIDGQSVT
-902 INGIDRIENDGNRAQ
+902 INGIDRIEKDGNRAQ

-925 DSVALSDVR
+925 GSVALSDVR

-1132 KLKESKNYDYEG
+1132 KLKESENYDYEG
-1144 RVKELQKLYEGFG
+1144 RVKELEKLYEGYG
-1157 KADIEAEIV
+1157 QEDIEAEIV
-1166 AESMFDVFDEKTI
+1166 AECMFDVFDEQTI
-1179 RELVNENRPLAVK
+1179 KELVGENRSLAVK
-1192 IQSWIRGFLESIEKA
+1192 IQSWIQGFIESINEILKN
-1207 LTALGLK
+1207 LGLT
-1214 SPEVRA
+1214 SPEIRA
-1220 LEGDTEALEKISG
+1220 LEGDEEALETISDL
-1233 MFKSALEGAKEN
+1233 FKSALEQTREN
-1245 KSERSEKSYS
+1245 KSQGKTTDMADEKKKYS
-1255 LKNETEGKTWYDYS
+1255 IGKTTKNKSVVVIADDILKGVDKSDWVAKVKDVIRTKFSDGIPVEGKLIKVNKITRNEYTNSKNTQHYQRKDAVIYKDKFKASSNLNEIVLASTNYVNEDLKHQRKDNFTEFARGDVLVRVGKNDYSAKVIVGFTSGKEMVLYDIVDFTPTKFELKNENAFTE
-1269 VSFEQQIE
+1269 Q
-1277 DFEKGKL
+1277 
-1284 PKRDT
+1284 
-1289 LIVGPTPEKMQN
+1289 
-1301 VGFNP
+1301 P
-1306 LPMTYATG
+1306 LKVQLSRQ
-1314 HLKTVLQGGKA
+1314 H
-1325 DHDFGKAVL
+1325 
-1334 KQIPEAIKNPVAVI
+1334 
-1348 ASKSHSDTSTVA
+1348 ASSDTRVTQSEPSVNS
-1360 ILDMQYDGKSIVC
+1360 SISEK
-1373 AVVIDGYGQQ
+1373 AQ
-1383 NKERIDSNAITSIH
+1383 N
-1397 TRQNAVTELLND
+1397 
-1409 AIENESAGNAAVYYI
+1409 
-1424 DAKKATGLLQ
+1424 DAKKFSLKDT
-1434 RVGLQL
+1434 
-1440 PKQLFRTDGYIHSIR
+1440 TNE
-1455 DSDSSVKPKF
+1455 SDSQ
-1465 ENVTKSQQFKRWF
+1465 TKSEAFKEWF
-1478 GDWEKK
+1478 GDWENE
-1484 PNTASKIVNEDG
+1484 PESASKVVNEDG

-1530 FAKDNNADIGVGG
+1530 FAKDNDADIGVGG
-1543 NKQMALYGNMK
+1543 NKQMALYGDMK
-1554 KPLHFKNRAEA
+1554 KPLHFKDRAEA
-1565 NAWYSEHIDGYKG
+1565 KAWYSEHIDGYKG

-1609 EAYVTDDAEV
+1609 EAYVADDAEV

-1636 WKETTDTIRGEL
+1636 WKDTTDTIRGEL

-1681 YIFFKNTQL
+1681 YIFLKNTQL
-1690 KSATDNVGLFDKK
+1690 KSATDNVGLFDRR

-1821 QYSALREYAKGTKIK
+1821 QYSALSEYAKGTKIK

-1842 KEIAYYYGSYENF
+1842 KEIAYYYGSYDKF

-1897 QTLVS
+1897 QTLVN
-1902 ALDTIKPFYE
+1902 ALETIKPFYE

-2069 QRELAETQR
+2069 QGELRKMQQGN
-2078 TDDFEAKEF
+2078 DPQYQQF
-2087 LLDLDP
+2087 LADLDP
-2093 DLLPMM
+2093 DLMPMM
-2099 TTLLKVYKGSSIKD
+2099 TTLLEVYKGSSIKD

-2123 TVMQQLKS
+2123 TVMQQIKG
-2131 GITMANKLLA
+2131 GITRANELLA
-2141 NSRYETV
+2141 NSRYGTV
-2148 QAIADASVRDMDKQK
+2148 QAIADASVHEMDSRK
-2163 SFDKRIKIGDKA
+2163 SFKDKVKVGYKQLNVNMLDSFSFFHQLGPAAETVFKSIRSGFDERVEMID
-2175 FNANMLNSLSFF
+2175 NANEFMRS
-2187 YRLGDA
+2187 
-2193 AQSVYQSLRDGENQ
+2193 
-2207 CINMQNEAKTFREAT
+2207 I
-2222 VSTKEIDEWEHSK
+2222 VSQKEIQDWEHSK

-2246 LTVAQIMELYNL
+2246 LTVSQMMELYNL
-2258 SKREQAKD
+2258 SKREQARD

-2277 IARQD
+2277 TSRQEA
-2282 TKARIKDQVGKGE
+2282 KMRIKEQFGKGE
-2295 ETYAKAVQVTVKD
+2295 ETYAKAVQVTVED
-2308 LGKIIDTL
+2308 LGKIIDSL
-2316 TPRQKQVAEKM
+2316 TPKQKQVAEKM

-2353 EKHYWPI
+2353 EEHYWPI

-2399 SNGVFIKS
+2399 SNGLFIKG
-2407 AFDTFS
+2407 AFDTFTK
-2413 DHIGAMSAYS
+2413 HITEMSAYS

-2459 RAFGNNGKAY
+2459 RAFGNDGKAY
-2469 FEKLMLDINGSPYS
+2469 FEKFILDLNGSS
-2483 IYASGVGEETLI
+2483 DSKNAGGAGEEALI

-2506 LRVAIQQPTAY
+2506 IRVAIQQPTAY
-2517 LRAAAEMDPKYLL
+2517 LRAAAVMNPKYLL
-2530 KGLFSKPAS
+2530 KGLLSKPAS

-2551 KSWGFYETSRGIT
+2551 KSWGFYETSMGIT
-2564 IKQLI
+2564 MKQLI
-2569 TGQQTTVDKIREK
+2569 TGQKTVVDKIREK
-2582 SMWLAGKCDEVTLGA
+2582 SMWLAGVGDELTWGT

-2603 AEIRDKTDFEEG
+2603 AEVKDKTDLKEG
-2615 TPEFTQAVSDRFS
+2615 TAEFTQAVSDRLS
-2628 EIVDKTQVVDSV
+2628 EVVDKTQVVDSLLH
-2640 FQRSQIM
+2640 RSQFM
-2647 REKSSFAKMI
+2647 RSTSSFSKI
-2657 TAFQAE
+2657 LSAFKAE
-2663 PTMSYNMLYRAG
+2663 PTKSYNMLRNAL
-2675 VDCNRA
+2675 VDYNNA
-2681 ETVQEKKATR
+2681 DPGSKKA
-2691 KKFVRKAIAYIA
+2691 KAKNIARIAAVHIA

-2708 AGAAAV
+2708 AGIASIA
-2714 SDAFRH
+2714 DAFRN
-2720 DDDEE
+2720 DDDEK

-2735 GENARDGL
+2735 GGNTLDGI
-2743 NPFSVVPY
+2743 NPFSAVPY
-2751 IGDILS
+2751 VGDILS
-2757 IMDGYSAGRMDIE
+2757 ILSGYSASRMDIE
-2770 GIEELIQACESWQK
+2770 GIEELIQSCESWQK

-2798 IKVSANGVSKVSGL
+2798 MMSSAKGISKVSGL
-2812 PIANTLRTFES
+2812 PIANTMRTFES
-2823 IYNFF
+2823 LYNFF
-2828 SSDNLGKEA
+2828 SPDNLGREA
-2837 ASTEYRKLYN
+2837 SSTEYRKLYN

-2862 KKGYTPQQLENGVK
+2862 KKGYTAQQLENGVK
-2876 NNLIKSEP
+2876 NNLVKSEP

-2977 QKAPEEKKLYEYK
+2977 QDKAVEEKKLYEYK

>member
-1 METIDERIKRAN
+1 MESISNRIARVNQEYGKPETIDERIR
-13 SKYKVEET
+13 
-21 IDERIERVNREY
+21 RVNREY
-33 EWDSRDREMHDW
+33 EIEMSEDEVNDW
-45 LESSSRTTRN
+45 FSSSRSALNT
-55 ANSRL
+55 ANDRMNRHNYNDWRKDNGSSAKRINDSIN
-60 QNSSYTNW
+60 NSYKVRMYLNSQ
-68 KRDSESTRASVNADL
+68 K
-83 ERADRIKSYLE
+83 ER
-94 SQREQLGEERYNTF
+94 LGEEKYNAF
-108 MSRYAEYKNAL
+108 MSDYKKYTSALREMSKSLEDESNYYSNFSNPDVLSSATDTDIKARLEEVDKDFTKERLKTWGSKIVNNLAAGVALRTGDLEEYENRRKKA
-119 QQTSQNLQKES
+119 KES
-130 DYYSDTRNSGVMDT
+130 TTDFNARK
-144 MTEDDM
+144 E
-150 KGRLDDIKNEKK
+150 EK
-162 KNRSESFKNR
+162 
-172 VWAFLSTMQGNTAD
+172 
-186 YEKYTEEAKA
+186 
-196 AKNKLNN
+196 
-203 LKSESA
+203 A
-209 ALESEIYNRDIS
+209 ALENELYNRDIS

-240 LKEKIKVEKAV
+240 LKDRIKLEESV
-251 GTNRNTDVYDY
+251 GTSGN
-262 DRYQQFRNKI
+262 NK
-272 EGESSAGTR
+272 
-281 YHDNRIYEYNQQL
+281 NVYEYNQRL
-294 KEIEDKIR
+294 KEIEDKVR
-302 AKGLNPDELEN
+302 AKGMNPDELEN

-319 NRRKNEDVQNVV
+319 NRRKNEQVQDAV
-331 RDFSKDH
+331 RDFSADH
-338 QVLASALSVP
+338 QVIASALSVP
-348 VNVAMSLPIDAENNG
+348 VNLTSSGAG
-363 YLNAATQWVGKKLTG
+363 YLDAAAQQVGRKLTG
-378 SYAPVDYNRDAG
+378 SYAPIDYNRDAG

-413 RDVFDFLYG
+413 WDAFDFLYG

-430 AASAAAGNLVGGSLA
+430 AASAAAGNLVGGALA
-445 NLGSGI
+445 NTGAGI
-451 KTASKVAEA
+451 KAAGKVAEA

-518 RSMKDVA
+518 RSMRDVA

-565 AYEKQGLSEAEAKRK
+565 AYEKQGLSEAEAKKK

-683 NVAAEI
+683 NVATEI
-689 RENASDDT
+689 KNSTSDAVEDSQMSLKKDIETIKQEYKKAVNPKIVDFVNKVRNFKNKEAANKVHIDLTGVTEREVHDIKKLTGIDTSEYKRSMDGNAVEHIEKDHGENGASD
-697 RHSIKYDAESK
+697 HSMSDVEDLARIEYVLDNYDD
-708 PFVEIDRNIL
+708 I
-718 DGVDE
+718 E
-723 KDWVRTVR
+723 K
-731 NNLREKFPDGVT
+731 
-743 VGNKEIKINQQ
+743 
-754 SRRELTYSEYMTW
+754 
-767 LKKQDSGTY
+767 GT
-776 ADKLKATDNADE
+776 ADKVYTKYMN
-788 IVKASRDYVNEGLAH
+788 
-803 ERSDNISD
+803 SDNTPAAKVIYSK
-811 FARGNVNLR
+811 RVNGNYYVVEAVPDSKAKTLR
-820 IDGRDYNAEV
+820 IISAYKEKAEGV
-830 VVGTKKNGDMLLYDV
+830 SQVLNMSEDPQL
-845 MNLKPTSIN
+845 TSQTPHAFAPSDN
-854 EKISIAGYQTDN
+854 NIS
-866 QKESRPT
+866 
-873 VSAIDNSNIPQKK
+873 QKK
-886 SYVNPVSA
+886 SYVNAVPA
-894 TVAGQSVT
+894 TIDGQSVT
-902 INGIDRIENDGNRAQ
+902 INGIDRIEKDGNRAQ
-917 MYVKTQDG
+917 MYVRTQDG
-925 DSVALSDVR
+925 GSVALSDVR

-1041 RNYTKKLNAEQAGSV
+1041 RNYTKKLNSEQAGSV

-1132 KLKESKNYDYEG
+1132 KLKESENYDYEG
-1144 RVKELQKLYEGFG
+1144 RVKELEKLYEGYG
-1157 KADIEAEIV
+1157 QEDIEAEIV

-1207 LTALGLK
+1207 LTAIGLK

-1233 MFKSALEGAKEN
+1233 MFKSALEDAKEN
-1245 KSERSEKSYS
+1245 KSEKTSKTNDVKYS
-1255 LKNETEGKTWYDYS
+1255 INPEFAHRYDEWNKNEIGGYFFLGTTSEPLQSIG
-1269 VSFEQQIE
+1269 I
-1277 DFEKGKL
+1277 
-1284 PKRDT
+1284 
-1289 LIVGPTPEKMQN
+1289 
-1301 VGFNP
+1301 NP
-1306 LPMTYATG
+1306 AEIYWD
-1314 HLKTVLQGGKA
+1314 KSKI
-1325 DHDFGKAVL
+1325 K
-1334 KQIPEAIKNPVAVI
+1334 AIKKKHPTMTDSIIKQVPNVLENPVLI
-1348 ASKSHSDTSTVA
+1348 TQSMTSTNRVVVLGELYDENGHPIVA
-1360 ILDMQYDGKSIVC
+1360 ALELKPNGRVENFVKVASAYSKDSLQNFIRQSDIL
-1373 AVVIDGYGQQ
+1373 
-1383 NKERIDSNAITSIH
+1383 
-1397 TRQNAVTELLND
+1397 
-1409 AIENESAGNAAVYYI
+1409 YI
-1424 DAKKATGLLQ
+1424 DPNKKRTDTWFQAL
-1434 RVGLQL
+1434 RLQL
-1440 PKQLFRTDGYIHSIR
+1440 PAGVTKYGSIGMVTYVEK
-1455 DSDSSVKPKF
+1455 DVNGKISFSDKKSEKTAMQIAFEKAQQNATSKSISEKVKDDTKFSLKDTANESDSQ
-1465 ENVTKSQQFKRWF
+1465 TKSKAFKEWF
-1478 GDWEKK
+1478 GDWEND
-1484 PNTASKIVNEDG
+1484 PENASKVVNEDG
-1496 TPRIIYHQTAAEFN
+1496 TPKVVYHGTGSDFN
-1510 VFSNANPLAGRND
+1510 IFDKSQQGKNYYQG
-1523 SETPNGF
+1523 EGGF
-1530 FAKDNNADIGVGG
+1530 FFTT
-1543 NKQMALYGNMK
+1543 NKRSAENYGTISSEDKNGRVVEAYLSIQ
-1554 KPLHFKNRAEA
+1554 KPYEVTSYGDYVQAPAEM
-1565 NAWYSEHIDGYKG
+1565 YDDHR
-1578 LTEKLNKLDEE
+1578 EE
-1589 YQSKYDAQETANDEY
+1589 YLSEAEIQEC
-1604 YEQNY
+1604 
-1609 EAYVTDDAEV
+1609 
-1619 TKKILENE
+1619 
-1627 DKLDDILEQ
+1627 
-1636 WKETTDTIRGEL
+1636 
-1648 RELLDSYFI
+1648 
-1657 ENDSGYDGIILDF
+1657 DGIIVH
-1670 DGRRKGENVKS
+1670 GELSTMYVVFEPS
-1681 YIFFKNTQL
+1681 QI
-1690 KSATDNVGLFDKK
+1690 KSATDNIGLFDRR
-1703 NPDIRYSLKSTSAIE
+1703 NPDIRYSLKSTSSIE

-1783 ALANMDDGI
+1783 ALANMDNDI

-1897 QTLVS
+1897 QTLVN
-1902 ALDTIKPFYE
+1902 ALETIKPFYE

-1963 VEKIKEQEAAKR
+1963 IEKIKEQEAAKR
-1975 HKLSEELIKQK
+1975 HKLSEKLIKQK

-2010 RSIERTAKTLNRF
+2010 RSIERSAKTLNRF

-2069 QRELAETQR
+2069 QGELRKMQQGN
-2078 TDDFEAKEF
+2078 DPQYQQF
-2087 LLDLDP
+2087 LADLDP
-2093 DLLPMM
+2093 DLMPMM
-2099 TTLLKVYKGSSIKD
+2099 TTLLEVYKGSSIKD

-2123 TVMQQLKS
+2123 TVMQQIKG
-2131 GITMANKLLA
+2131 GITRANELLA
-2141 NSRYETV
+2141 NSRYGTV
-2148 QAIADASVRDMDKQK
+2148 QAIADASVHEMDSRK
-2163 SFDKRIKIGDKA
+2163 SFKDKVKVGYKQL
-2175 FNANMLNSLSFF
+2175 NVNMLNSFSFF
-2187 YRLGDA
+2187 HQLGPA
-2193 AQSVYQSLRDGENQ
+2193 AETVFKSIRSGKNEQ
-2207 CINMQNEAKTFREAT
+2207 INMLAESNKFMEAT
-2222 VSTKEIDEWEHSK
+2222 VSQKEIQDWEHSK

-2246 LTVAQIMELYNL
+2246 LTVSQMMELYNL
-2258 SKREQAKD
+2258 SKREQARD

-2277 IARQD
+2277 TSRQEA
-2282 TKARIKDQVGKGE
+2282 KMRIKEQFGKGE
-2295 ETYAKAVQVTVKD
+2295 ETYAKAVQVTVED
-2308 LGKIIDTL
+2308 LGKIIDSL

-2353 EKHYWPI
+2353 EEHYWPI

-2368 TMNAEDGAVQTQ
+2368 TMNAEDGMVQTQ
-2380 SNFYKL
+2380 TNFYKL

-2399 SNGVFIKS
+2399 SNGLFIKG
-2407 AFDTFS
+2407 AFDTFTK
-2413 DHIGAMSAYS
+2413 HITEMSAYS

-2459 RAFGNNGKAY
+2459 RAFGNDAKAY
-2469 FEKLMLDINGSPYS
+2469 FEKLILDINGSADNK
-2483 IYASGVGEETLI
+2483 YAGGAGEEALI

-2506 LRVAIQQPTAY
+2506 IRVAIQQPTAY
-2517 LRAAAEMDPKYLL
+2517 LRASAVMDLKYLL
-2530 KGLFSKPAS
+2530 KGLLQKPAS
-2539 KEAIDNCPIAKW
+2539 KEAIDNCPIARW
-2551 KSWGFYETSRGIT
+2551 KSWGFYETSMGIT
-2564 IKQLI
+2564 MKQLI
-2569 TGQQTTVDKIREK
+2569 TGQQTVVDKIREK
-2582 SMWLAGKCDEVTLGA
+2582 SMWLAGVGDELTWGV

-2615 TPEFTQAVSDRFS
+2615 TAEFTQAVSDRFS
-2628 EIVDKTQVVDSV
+2628 EVVDKTQVVDSILH
-2640 FQRSQIM
+2640 RSQFM
-2647 REKSSFAKMI
+2647 RSTSSFSKMLS
-2657 TAFQAE
+2657 AFKAE
-2663 PTMSYNMLYRAG
+2663 PTISYNMLYTAAY
-2675 VDCNRA
+2675 DYNNA
-2681 ETVQEKKATR
+2681 KPDKKKAMAKR
-2691 KKFVRKAIAYIA
+2691 LVRVAVAHIA

-2708 AGAAAV
+2708 AGIASIA
-2714 SDAFRH
+2714 DAFRN
-2720 DDDEE
+2720 DDDEK

-2735 GENARDGL
+2735 GGNTLDGI
-2743 NPFSVVPY
+2743 NPFSAVPY
-2751 IGDILS
+2751 VGDILS
-2757 IMDGYSAGRMDIE
+2757 ILSGYSASRMDIE
-2770 GIEELIQACESWQK
+2770 GIEELIQSCESWQK

-2798 IKVSANGVSKVSGL
+2798 MMSSAKGISKVSGL
-2812 PIANTLRTFES
+2812 PIANTMRTFES
-2823 IYNFF
+2823 LYNFF
-2828 SSDNLGKEA
+2828 SPDNLGREA
-2837 ASTEYRKLYN
+2837 SSTEYRKLYN

-2862 KKGYTPQQLENGVK
+2862 KKGYTAQQLENGVK
-2876 NNLIKSEP
+2876 NNLVKSEP

-2977 QKAPEEKKLYEYK
+2977 QDKAVEEKKLYEYK

-3043 GMRRTRQMLYELNIG
+3043 GMRRTRQLLYELNIG

>member
-45 LESSSRTTRN
+45 LESSSRTARN

-119 QQTSQNLQKES
+119 QQTSKNLDNES
-130 DYYSDTRNSGVMDT
+130 AYYSDTRNSGVMDT

-240 LKEKIKVEKAV
+240 LKDRIKLEESV
-251 GTNRNTDVYDY
+251 GTSGN
-262 DRYQQFRNKI
+262 NK
-272 EGESSAGTR
+272 
-281 YHDNRIYEYNQQL
+281 NVYEYNQRL
-294 KEIEDKIR
+294 KEIEDKVR
-302 AKGLNPDELEN
+302 AKGMNPDELEN

-319 NRRKNEDVQNVV
+319 NRRKNEDVQNAV

-378 SYAPVDYNRDAG
+378 SYAPLDYNRDAE

-430 AASAAAGNLVGGSLA
+430 AASAAAGNLAGGALA
-445 NLGSGI
+445 NTGAGI
-451 KTASKVAEA
+451 KAAGKVAEA

-518 RSMKDVA
+518 RSMRDVA

-565 AYEKQGLSEAEAKRK
+565 AYEKQGLSEAEAKKK

-689 RENASDDT
+689 KNSTSDAVEDSQMSLKKDIETIKQEYKKAVNPKIVDFVNKVRNFKNKEAANKVHIDLTGVTEREVHDIKKLTGIDTSEYKRSMDGNA
-697 RHSIKYDAESK
+697 
-708 PFVEIDRNIL
+708 VEHIEKDHGE
-718 DGVDE
+718 DGVSDHSMSDVEDLARIEYVLDNYDDIE
-723 KDWVRTVR
+723 K
-731 NNLREKFPDGVT
+731 
-743 VGNKEIKINQQ
+743 
-754 SRRELTYSEYMTW
+754 
-767 LKKQDSGTY
+767 GT
-776 ADKLKATDNADE
+776 ADKVYTKYMN
-788 IVKASRDYVNEGLAH
+788 
-803 ERSDNISD
+803 SDNTPAAKVIYSK
-811 FARGNVNLR
+811 RVNGNYYVVEAVPDSKAKTLR
-820 IDGRDYNAEV
+820 IISAYKEKAEGV
-830 VVGTKKNGDMLLYDV
+830 SQVLNMSEDPQL
-845 MNLKPTSIN
+845 TSQTPHAFAPSDN
-854 EKISIAGYQTDN
+854 NIS
-866 QKESRPT
+866 
-873 VSAIDNSNIPQKK
+873 QKK
-886 SYVNPVSA
+886 SYVNAVPA
-894 TVAGQSVT
+894 TIDGQSVT
-902 INGIDRIENDGNRAQ
+902 INGIDRIEKDGNRAQ

-925 DSVALSDVR
+925 GSVALSDVR

-1132 KLKESKNYDYEG
+1132 KLKESENYDYEG

-1245 KSERSEKSYS
+1245 KSEKTSKTNDVKYS
-1255 LKNETEGKTWYDYS
+1255 INPEFAHRYDEWNKNEIGGYFFLGTTSEPLQSIG
-1269 VSFEQQIE
+1269 I
-1277 DFEKGKL
+1277 
-1284 PKRDT
+1284 
-1289 LIVGPTPEKMQN
+1289 
-1301 VGFNP
+1301 NP
-1306 LPMTYATG
+1306 AEIYWD
-1314 HLKTVLQGGKA
+1314 KSKI
-1325 DHDFGKAVL
+1325 K
-1334 KQIPEAIKNPVAVI
+1334 AIKKKHPTMTDSIIKQVPNVLENPVLI
-1348 ASKSHSDTSTVA
+1348 TQSMTSTNRVVVLGELYDENGHPIVA
-1360 ILDMQYDGKSIVC
+1360 ALELKPNGRVENFVKVASAYSKDSLQNFIRQSDIL
-1373 AVVIDGYGQQ
+1373 
-1383 NKERIDSNAITSIH
+1383 
-1397 TRQNAVTELLND
+1397 
-1409 AIENESAGNAAVYYI
+1409 YI
-1424 DAKKATGLLQ
+1424 DPNKKRTDTWFQAL
-1434 RVGLQL
+1434 RLQL
-1440 PKQLFRTDGYIHSIR
+1440 PAGVTKYGSIGMVTYVEK
-1455 DSDSSVKPKF
+1455 DVNGKISFSDKKSEKTAMQIAFEKAQQNATSKSISEKVKDDTKFSLKDTANESDSQ
-1465 ENVTKSQQFKRWF
+1465 TKSKAFKEWF
-1478 GDWEKK
+1478 GDWEND
-1484 PNTASKIVNEDG
+1484 PENASKVVNEDG
-1496 TPRIIYHQTAAEFN
+1496 TPKVVYHGTGSDFN
-1510 VFSNANPLAGRND
+1510 IFDKSQQGKNYYQG
-1523 SETPNGF
+1523 EGGF
-1530 FAKDNNADIGVGG
+1530 FFTT
-1543 NKQMALYGNMK
+1543 NKRSAENYGTISSEDKNGRVVEAYLSIQ
-1554 KPLHFKNRAEA
+1554 KPYEVTSYGDYVQAPAEM
-1565 NAWYSEHIDGYKG
+1565 YDDHR
-1578 LTEKLNKLDEE
+1578 EE
-1589 YQSKYDAQETANDEY
+1589 YLSEAEIQEC
-1604 YEQNY
+1604 
-1609 EAYVTDDAEV
+1609 
-1619 TKKILENE
+1619 
-1627 DKLDDILEQ
+1627 
-1636 WKETTDTIRGEL
+1636 
-1648 RELLDSYFI
+1648 
-1657 ENDSGYDGIILDF
+1657 DGIIVH
-1670 DGRRKGENVKS
+1670 GELSTMYVVFEPS
-1681 YIFFKNTQL
+1681 QI
-1690 KSATDNVGLFDKK
+1690 KSATDNIGLFDRR
-1703 NPDIRYSLKSTSAIE
+1703 NPDIRYSLKSTSSID

-1842 KEIAYYYGSYENF
+1842 KEIAYYYGSYDKF

-1897 QTLVS
+1897 QTLVN
-1902 ALDTIKPFYE
+1902 ALETIKPFYE

-1963 VEKIKEQEAAKR
+1963 IEKIKEQEAAKR

-2069 QRELAETQR
+2069 QGELRKMQQGN
-2078 TDDFEAKEF
+2078 DPQYQQF
-2087 LLDLDP
+2087 LADLDP
-2093 DLLPMM
+2093 DLMPMM
-2099 TTLLKVYKGSSIKD
+2099 TTLLEVYKGSSIKD

-2123 TVMQQLKS
+2123 TVMQQIKG
-2131 GITMANKLLA
+2131 GITRANELLA
-2141 NSRYETV
+2141 NSRYGTV
-2148 QAIADASVRDMDKQK
+2148 QAIADASVHEMDSRK
-2163 SFDKRIKIGDKA
+2163 SFKDKVKVGYKQL
-2175 FNANMLNSLSFF
+2175 NVNMLNSFSFF
-2187 YRLGDA
+2187 HQLGPA
-2193 AQSVYQSLRDGENQ
+2193 AETVFKSIRSGKDEQ
-2207 CINMQNEAKTFREAT
+2207 INMLAESNKFMEAT
-2222 VSTKEIDEWEHSK
+2222 VSQKEIQDWEHSK
-2235 QTFKV
+2235 HTFKV

-2246 LTVAQIMELYNL
+2246 LTVSQVMELYNL
-2258 SKREQAKD
+2258 SEREQARD

-2277 IARQD
+2277 TSRQE
-2282 TKARIKDQVGKGE
+2282 TKARIKEQFGKGE
-2295 ETYAKAVQVTVKD
+2295 ETYAKAVQITVED
-2308 LGKIIDTL
+2308 LGKIIDSL

-2353 EKHYWPI
+2353 EEHYWPI

-2399 SNGVFIKS
+2399 SNGLFIKG
-2407 AFDTFS
+2407 AFDTFTK
-2413 DHIGAMSAYS
+2413 HITEMSAYS

-2459 RAFGNNGKAY
+2459 RAFGNDAKAY
-2469 FEKLMLDINGSPYS
+2469 FEKLILDINGSADNK
-2483 IYASGVGEETLI
+2483 YAGGAGEEALI

-2506 LRVAIQQPTAY
+2506 IRVAIQQPTAY
-2517 LRAAAEMDPKYLL
+2517 LRASAVMDLKYLL
-2530 KGLFSKPAS
+2530 KGLLQKPAS
-2539 KEAIDNCPIAKW
+2539 KEAIDNCPIARW
-2551 KSWGFYETSRGIT
+2551 KSWGFYETSMGIT
-2564 IKQLI
+2564 MKQLI
-2569 TGQQTTVDKIREK
+2569 TGQQTVVDKIREK
-2582 SMWLAGKCDEVTLGA
+2582 SMWLAGVGDELTWGV

-2615 TPEFTQAVSDRFS
+2615 TAEFTQAVSDRFS
-2628 EIVDKTQVVDSV
+2628 EVVDKTQVVDSILH
-2640 FQRSQIM
+2640 RSQFM
-2647 REKSSFAKMI
+2647 RSTSSFSKMLS
-2657 TAFQAE
+2657 AFKAE
-2663 PTMSYNMLYRAG
+2663 PTISYNMLYTAAY
-2675 VDCNRA
+2675 DYNNA
-2681 ETVQEKKATR
+2681 KPDKKKAMAKR
-2691 KKFVRKAIAYIA
+2691 LVRVAVAHIA

-2708 AGAAAV
+2708 AGIASIA
-2714 SDAFRH
+2714 DAFRN
-2720 DDDEE
+2720 DDDEK

-2735 GENARDGL
+2735 GGNTLDGI
-2743 NPFSVVPY
+2743 NPFSAVPY
-2751 IGDILS
+2751 VGDILS
-2757 IMDGYSAGRMDIE
+2757 ILSGYSVSRMDIE
-2770 GIEELIQACESWQK
+2770 GIEELIQSCESWQK

-2798 IKVSANGVSKVSGL
+2798 MMSSAKGISKVSGL
-2812 PIANTLRTFES
+2812 PIANTMRTFES
-2823 IYNFF
+2823 LYNFF
-2828 SSDNLGKEA
+2828 SPDNLGREA
-2837 ASTEYRKLYN
+2837 SSTEYRKLYN

-2862 KKGYTPQQLENGVK
+2862 KKGYTAQQLENGVK

-2896 NISEYKKIYEELVS
+2896 NVSEYKKIYEELVS

-2957 EDEVDRMI
+2957 EDEVNRMI
-2965 DEIAAELDPEAE
+2965 NEIAAELDPEAE
-2977 QKAPEEKKLYEYK
+2977 QDKAVEEKKLYEYK

>member
-1 METIDERIKRAN
+1 METIDDRIKRVNSKYEAPESIDERIKSAN
-13 SKYKVEET
+13 EKYQ
-21 IDERIERVNREY
+21 
-33 EWDSRDREMHDW
+33 WDSSDKEMHDW
-45 LESSSRTTRN
+45 FESTGRTTRS

-60 QNSSYTNW
+60 QNSSYANW
-68 KRDSESTRASVNADL
+68 KRDSENTKSAVNNDL
-83 ERADRIKSYLE
+83 EKADRIKSYLD

-108 MSRYAEYKNAL
+108 MARYEEYKNAL

-240 LKEKIKVEKAV
+240 LKDRIKLEESV
-251 GTNRNTDVYDY
+251 GTSGN
-262 DRYQQFRNKI
+262 NK
-272 EGESSAGTR
+272 
-281 YHDNRIYEYNQQL
+281 NVYEYNQRL
-294 KEIEDKIR
+294 KEIEDKVR
-302 AKGLNPDELEN
+302 AKGMNPDELEN

-319 NRRKNEDVQNVV
+319 NRRKNEQVQDAV
-331 RDFSKDH
+331 RDFSADH
-338 QVLASALSVP
+338 QVIASALSVP
-348 VNVAMSLPIDAENNG
+348 VNLTSSGAG
-363 YLNAATQWVGKKLTG
+363 YLDAAAQQVGRKLTG

-390 IASQLSDTARG
+390 IASRLSDTARG

-413 RDVFDFLYG
+413 WDAFDFLYG

-430 AASAAAGNLVGGSLA
+430 AASAAAGNLVGGALA
-445 NLGSGI
+445 NTGAGI
-451 KTASKVAEA
+451 KAAGKVAEA

-518 RSMKDVA
+518 RSMRDVA

-565 AYEKQGLSEAEAKRK
+565 AYEKQGLSEAEAKKK

-610 GYLNH
+610 GYLNQ

-689 RENASDDT
+689 KNGTSDAAEDSQLSLKKDIET
-697 RHSIKYDAESK
+697 IKQEYKKAVNPKIVD
-708 PFVEIDRNIL
+708 FVER
-718 DGVDE
+718 
-723 KDWVRTVR
+723 VR
-731 NNLREKFPDGVT
+731 NLKDKNVAGK
-743 VGNKEIKINQQ
+743 IKIELSSVNE
-754 SRRELTYSEYMTW
+754 REVQDIKKLTGIDTSEYKRDMDGNTVIHVENRH
-767 LKKQDSGTY
+767 GENGA
-776 ADKLKATDNADE
+776 ADHSMSDVNDLARIEYVLENYDNIESAKDDNGRY
-788 IVKASRDYVNEGLAH
+788 RD
-803 ERSDNISD
+803 SDNKLSKSVVYSK
-811 FARGNVNLR
+811 RVNGN
-820 IDGRDYNAEV
+820 YYV
-830 VVGTKKNGDMLLYDV
+830 VEAVPDSKAKTLHV
-845 MNLKPTSIN
+845 
-854 EKISIAGYQTDN
+854 
-866 QKESRPT
+866 
-873 VSAIDNSNIPQKK
+873 VSAYKTKAEGVSQVLNMSEDLQSTSKTPHALAPSDNNISQKK
-886 SYVNPVSA
+886 SYVNAVPA
-894 TVAGQSVT
+894 TIDGQSVT
-902 INGIDRIENDGNRAQ
+902 INGIDRIEKDGNRAQ

-925 DSVALSDVR
+925 GSVALSDVR

-1132 KLKESKNYDYEG
+1132 KLKESENYDYEG
-1144 RVKELQKLYEGFG
+1144 RVKELEKLYEGYG
-1157 KADIEAEIV
+1157 QEDIEAEIV
-1166 AESMFDVFDEKTI
+1166 AECMFDVFDEQTI
-1179 RELVNENRPLAVK
+1179 KELVGENRSLAVK
-1192 IQSWIRGFLESIEKA
+1192 IQSWIQGFIESINEILKN
-1207 LTALGLK
+1207 LGLT
-1214 SPEVRA
+1214 SPEIRA
-1220 LEGDTEALEKISG
+1220 LEGDEEALETISDL
-1233 MFKSALEGAKEN
+1233 FKSALEQTREN
-1245 KSERSEKSYS
+1245 KSQGKTTDMADEKKKYS
-1255 LKNETEGKTWYDYS
+1255 IGKTTKNKSVVVIADDILKGVDKSDWVAKVKDVIRTKFSDGIPVEGKLIKVNKITRNEYTNSKNTQHYQRKDAVIYKDKFKASSNLNEIVLASTNYVNEDLKHQRKDNFTEFARGDVLVRVGKNDYSAKVIVGFTSGKEMVLYDIVDFTPTKFELKNENAFTE
-1269 VSFEQQIE
+1269 Q
-1277 DFEKGKL
+1277 
-1284 PKRDT
+1284 
-1289 LIVGPTPEKMQN
+1289 
-1301 VGFNP
+1301 P
-1306 LPMTYATG
+1306 LKVQLSRQ
-1314 HLKTVLQGGKA
+1314 H
-1325 DHDFGKAVL
+1325 
-1334 KQIPEAIKNPVAVI
+1334 
-1348 ASKSHSDTSTVA
+1348 ASSDTRVTQSEPSVNS
-1360 ILDMQYDGKSIVC
+1360 SISEK
-1373 AVVIDGYGQQ
+1373 AQ
-1383 NKERIDSNAITSIH
+1383 N
-1397 TRQNAVTELLND
+1397 
-1409 AIENESAGNAAVYYI
+1409 
-1424 DAKKATGLLQ
+1424 DAKKFSLKDT
-1434 RVGLQL
+1434 
-1440 PKQLFRTDGYIHSIR
+1440 TNE
-1455 DSDSSVKPKF
+1455 SDSQ
-1465 ENVTKSQQFKRWF
+1465 TKSEAFKEWF
-1478 GDWEKK
+1478 GDWENE
-1484 PNTASKIVNEDG
+1484 PESASKVVNEDG

-1530 FAKDNNADIGVGG
+1530 FAKDNDADIGVGG
-1543 NKQMALYGNMK
+1543 NKQMALYGDMK
-1554 KPLHFKNRAEA
+1554 KPLHFKDRAEA
-1565 NAWYSEHIDGYKG
+1565 KAWYSEHIDGYKG

-1609 EAYVTDDAEV
+1609 EAYVADDAEV

-1636 WKETTDTIRGEL
+1636 WKDTTDTIRGEL

-1690 KSATDNVGLFDKK
+1690 KSATDNVGLFDRR

-1821 QYSALREYAKGTKIK
+1821 QYSALSEYAKGTKIK

-1842 KEIAYYYGSYENF
+1842 KEIAYYYGSYDKF

-1897 QTLVS
+1897 QTLVN
-1902 ALDTIKPFYE
+1902 ALETIKPFYE

-2069 QRELAETQR
+2069 QGELRKMQQGN
-2078 TDDFEAKEF
+2078 DPQYQQF
-2087 LLDLDP
+2087 LADLDP
-2093 DLLPMM
+2093 DLMPMM
-2099 TTLLKVYKGSSIKD
+2099 TTLLEVYKGSSIKD

-2123 TVMQQLKS
+2123 TVMQQIKG
-2131 GITMANKLLA
+2131 GITRANELLA
-2141 NSRYETV
+2141 NSRYGTV
-2148 QAIADASVRDMDKQK
+2148 QAIADASVHEMDSRK
-2163 SFDKRIKIGDKA
+2163 SFKDKVKVGYKQLNVNMLDSFSFFHQLGPAAETVFKSIRSGFDERVEMID
-2175 FNANMLNSLSFF
+2175 NANEFMRS
-2187 YRLGDA
+2187 
-2193 AQSVYQSLRDGENQ
+2193 
-2207 CINMQNEAKTFREAT
+2207 I
-2222 VSTKEIDEWEHSK
+2222 VSQKEIQDWEHSK

-2246 LTVAQIMELYNL
+2246 LTVSQMMELYNL
-2258 SKREQAKD
+2258 SKREQARD

-2277 IARQD
+2277 TSRQEA
-2282 TKARIKDQVGKGE
+2282 KMRIKEQFGKGE
-2295 ETYAKAVQVTVKD
+2295 ETYAKAVQVTVED
-2308 LGKIIDTL
+2308 LGKIIDSL
-2316 TPRQKQVAEKM
+2316 TPKQKQVAEKM

-2353 EKHYWPI
+2353 EEHYWPI

-2399 SNGVFIKS
+2399 SNGLFIKG
-2407 AFDTFS
+2407 AFDTFTK
-2413 DHIGAMSAYS
+2413 HITEMSAYS
-2423 AYAVPVTDAMKWYNA
+2423 AYAVPITDAMKWYNA

-2459 RAFGNNGKAY
+2459 RAFGNDGKAY
-2469 FEKLMLDINGSPYS
+2469 FEKFILDLNGSS
-2483 IYASGVGEETLI
+2483 DSKNAGGAGEEALI

-2506 LRVAIQQPTAY
+2506 IRVAIQQPTAY
-2517 LRAAAEMDPKYLL
+2517 LRAAAVMNPKYLL
-2530 KGLFSKPAS
+2530 KGLLSKPAS

-2551 KSWGFYETSRGIT
+2551 KSWGFYETSMGIT
-2564 IKQLI
+2564 MKQLI
-2569 TGQQTTVDKIREK
+2569 T
-2582 SMWLAGKCDEVTLGA
+2582 
-2597 LWNACK
+2597 
-2603 AEIRDKTDFEEG
+2603 
-2615 TPEFTQAVSDRFS
+2615 
-2628 EIVDKTQVVDSV
+2628 
-2640 FQRSQIM
+2640 
-2647 REKSSFAKMI
+2647 
-2657 TAFQAE
+2657 
-2663 PTMSYNMLYRAG
+2663 
-2675 VDCNRA
+2675 
-2681 ETVQEKKATR
+2681 
-2691 KKFVRKAIAYIA
+2691 
-2703 TSILT
+2703 
-2708 AGAAAV
+2708 
-2714 SDAFRH
+2714 
-2720 DDDEE
+2720 
-2725 KWLEL
+2725 
-2730 YLEAF
+2730 
-2735 GENARDGL
+2735 
-2743 NPFSVVPY
+2743 
-2751 IGDILS
+2751 
-2757 IMDGYSAGRMDIE
+2757 
-2770 GIEELIQACESWQK
+2770 
-2784 VFSGEKKNPDIWKL
+2784 
-2798 IKVSANGVSKVSGL
+2798 
-2812 PIANTLRTFES
+2812 
-2823 IYNFF
+2823 
-2828 SSDNLGKEA
+2828 
-2837 ASTEYRKLYN
+2837 
-2847 SIAEG
+2847 
-2852 KYQKQYDKLI
+2852 
-2862 KKGYTPQQLENGVK
+2862 
-2876 NNLIKSEP
+2876 
-2884 RIAQAAQARERG
+2884 
-2896 NISEYKKIYEELVS
+2896 
-2910 EGYPSN
+2910 
-2916 AVIKAINNYMTMQTA
+2916 
-2931 AAQAKSNG
+2931 
-2939 DDSALSGK
+2939 
-2947 LEALLESGYD
+2947 
-2957 EDEVDRMI
+2957 
-2965 DEIAAELDPEAE
+2965 
-2977 QKAPEEKKLYEYK
+2977 
-2990 DLQKA
+2990 
-2995 LENSDVSSAKE
+2995 
-3006 IVEYLRA
+3006 
-3013 NGKEDKT
+3013 
-3020 IRQALTK
+3020 
-3027 DLKSEYQEMYK
+3027 
-3038 SNDTE
+3038 
-3043 GMRRTRQMLYELNIG
+3043 
-3058 YDDKTF
+3058 
-3064 QRWIKDMTK
+3064 